1 MRNKHEKN
9 EQNLEK
15 GKKKLG
21 TIGKFV
27 LATVFSV
34 IGLIG
39 IIILGL
45 YLSGN
50 LTDNLKD
57 PKDLF
62 FADVTYDEEG
72 SKIYNSR
79 GSTPYNIGGNVDL
92 ILSSQ
97 TEGVNQLDVELSFPK
112 TQSKTYLMLMEEDE
126 EIVPSPTIKFFRG
139 YDKDGNILIFH
150 SCSEDKAQY
159 ITNGIV
165 IVPRYVQINSYF
177 TAIAAIAPENIND
190 EVTETTKLYNIGG
203 YTQLIATSV
212 SAKATT
218 PSTSAYLNVDVAV
231 ESIEILG
238 ITGDSLSS
246 SAVPGTNE
254 LELNINNGKIE
265 VGCEGLFSAILN
277 VTPARAVY
285 RFGKDGSNG
294 TKEFKK
300 VIFALDNDVNNSG
313 TIINFADSKNQP
325 IPSSTMEFGRN
336 YKFNNKETMG
346 SSFLTTNLTGNVKI
360 YARMFK
366 TSLIEDEAAS
376 SGAQQIGDYDSL
388 MRDSLK
394 GVGTEKEF
402 VIKEIPIS
410 GFEVSESPKFN
421 NGNPLDFNI
430 NYSNIIFANNANAQ
444 NNLGILI
451 NSTQGSAQNN
461 IKNILLSIQ
470 FYANGRW
477 YDATV
482 INEIGGDVIPKLF
495 EMYSGHT
502 VVTGSALGINSENSL
517 FNFNFFRPIYLNASN
532 LSYWEIIAL
541 PALENLAS
549 YGISGLRLGV
559 YYLSPDEGLVL
570 NNEENYGPY
579 YIDSAVNEV
588 VLPNLEWQVNE
599 ETKTNKDLGTGEF
612 NERVFV
618 SSNEQYFAYNTISI
632 ENLAKITNLSENPTY
647 KAIKYFV
654 FSSQDVDLTK
664 YLNVKRYNGTIS
676 GISGNIYEID
686 SAFNLTVKDLDLDV
700 IQFNII
706 FAVVETNPQGSAN
719 LYGGAYRIISLPT
732 FGGNLVYAPIKVQR
746 ALTDFA
752 LEIREGTRIFPYGI
766 NNEENFDSR
775 AEKIY
780 FLQKTQNNIEF
791 AIKIAKKDENL
802 FKMLAKA
809 GNIQLINNAN
819 LYCKIGSTN
828 VELNDALVSIFST
841 ENPLSDFSE
850 ILSRTEEEETV
861 SYVIKLS
868 TNEVE
873 YENNAAEKQESI
885 SVKYEIVANNL
896 PLQLK
901 TINKTSEVFQIYSGK
916 IREANFGEE
925 GQEIENVSVEKL
937 IAEAGFEINVNS
949 IAILQENGKYYI
961 NVFLKGFGFDDSYVI
976 TSSAPDVVSLNWDG
990 SRYSVSFLKAG
1001 TATLTLSANYAH
1013 SDFVSKTLTIT
1024 VSSNYTTEVIYPDI
1038 DGLTDQRILSF
1049 DATFG
1054 YQIIGAK
1061 GDDVIYFLGNS
1072 IGGVTRNG
1080 LVKILAKENGV
1091 EGEGLDITNLFT
1103 FVPQLDTILVNG
1115 EKRKIEIVNDETYG
1129 IGIKFLENFGAA
1141 ATITVSASS
1150 FEVGQTFTFN
1160 ITIKP
1165 FYDLKADIPSHPG
1178 ATADAGEIGAYAESE
1193 IQIPSGNFGFWKYDF
1208 TTNSYSASP
1217 DTSDKLY
1224 FFLNGNLIDLA
1235 AENNDIELVI
1245 SGLNLISIKFKNPG
1259 KYVVKISNSINPTA
1273 YDLVKE
1279 FTFNVS
1285 PNIKVEE
1292 NSNVEVENNIYY
1304 LNNELDPILNGS
1316 YIEFD
1321 ENTFRLTFGDTG
1333 IGISFTR
1340 VRNEGASLFDASKV
1354 KLNGLSL
1361 EDGGK
1366 EFIIS
1371 GVKKYGRQEFVFSYG
1386 DMEFTFVYY
1395 VAPNIIFDPDN
1406 TSGIQTV
1413 TYNGSTY
1420 ISLYSLQAIN
1430 QAYTWFIIEE
1440 GREITAVK
1448 FGEIAQDGRIL
1459 NLPRLYALNGLENFQ
1474 EDGVSYKI
1482 VKTADGFIITQIV
1495 VYVGEGDSQES
1506 RIFDVLIT
1514 PFEWSSFLNFYD
1526 EKGNSIEKVGDITKN
1541 NINAVLDGTFKTI
1554 IQSGKSIS
1562 LGDDGEYCIN
1572 RILYFLTAQPNR
1584 MKYKLFRNGVSP
1596 YGGAVSIGSENGK
1609 LMLKTQPIAENA
1621 EYVIQV
1627 TYEGFAQGYEK
1638 AEYVFNYHIQVL
1650 ASQSIKIN
1658 YPHGEESKQVLY
1670 FDQFT
1675 QDSYNINLGS
1685 KNRNYTGSAYANVE
1699 FAAGIDP
1706 TFTNPSSAY
1715 KKLNFALLNV
1725 KVNGEEIPSSNF
1737 SSYVSVSA
1745 DGKVTILR
1753 NGANKLEIS
1762 IEITTLNGAYAVY
1775 KIEVVPRRSGEMAVT
1790 KEGTELSNIGS
1801 TINIDNEFALSE
1813 ISVEGIENFNFAIIN
1828 ENGAIQNSD
1837 NMIYLENNAIVV
1849 KASPNSQSAILVI
1862 YNNEKGTIAEIKLE
1876 AKSPIEISVK
1886 DNSLNSIFA
1895 DNKYDVRK
1903 WYDITNNEKN
1913 LTTAEID
1920 ALTWTIE
1927 NAEGFATIKGSKITF
1942 NPVASNRAVTFIV
1955 KVWGGALTGTSERNP
1970 CVQEVSLT
1978 VLPKLV
1984 EKAGSSK
1991 PVNANTTFDV
2001 LLKDILQFNSGTPQ
2015 SLSGYKFTATISWNR
2030 ETGEWLKFVDSAGV
2044 ETRYDLVDFDNLDAK
2059 ILMKVSHVA
2068 SQRLATL
2075 TLVVAKYDKN
2085 KNIIG
2090 ESITAQMQITIN
2102 PVYKLEINYPN
2113 YGIGEGAGFDREAV
2127 YVEQNVKDQ
2136 VSQKYY
2142 ALDLLQGDRIEV
2154 TGGKGVADV
2163 EFSSSSEY
2171 ISVTD
2176 GKITIDDKAKTSGQN
2191 IYVSVD
2197 IKIVGTDII
2206 LGSYNLILSPTKV
2219 LSVSFPGTES
2229 ANPSEITITI
2239 PDTALPS
2246 TPSENNIFNLD
2257 DGYVQVE
2264 MKQNTYN
2271 FGKVSFEVFAKQKYS
2286 YFTTTDLQPVTV
2298 YALGGTKAQFAKL
2311 FILDNPAGGVT
2322 STIATVGGK
2331 DAVSK
2336 VLSRNILGQDN
2347 DDEIC
2352 TVSADGNI
2360 VFTKEGIW
2368 PIEVITGEEPNQ
2380 KTNTYY
2386 VRVVKNGSSYDAT
2399 YYNAITDA
2407 GKLALKS
2414 IFGKIVNEETK
2425 ERFIANEDMYEFY
2438 VSSVSQ
2444 NTIGLEAIQGLDVI
2458 QPSSNIIF
2466 TYTFGRE
2473 TYVIPFAVG
2482 VKNFKANGSA
2492 LKDLKYENEYKKETT
2507 LIISNE
2513 YGTNVGTYAYTLVRD
2528 FKLDDTLIENVK
2540 IENKKPTLPSSLNN
2554 YNENEFDNYDN
2565 DTYKFTKTIEL
2576 IAGTSY
2582 DLVRDILITELGM
2595 TKFDLTPYE
2604 KTLTL
2609 ELKFG
2614 NYVSNSNFT
2623 SNMSGIL
2630 GIVETEK
2637 IGENTI
2643 NYELTPHGAQNGGD
2657 IIHLKLEIG
2666 GEGSNDVYYLRIKII
2681 PSAKIQSLSV
2691 SGDKIINCEPGAQG
2705 EASETRVYLSDL
2717 IQVENVDVSKLSASV
2732 VSTGSTGYVISGSG
2746 SNRIERLNS
2755 NLGLEGFG
2763 IRLKATKLG
2772 GAQIKLL
2779 ITDEFGYQ
2787 VTDSSGTPI
2796 VLTLHYKKTDG
2807 TSVELNK
2814 SISSSEIYEGDTFS
2828 IWAVA
2833 YDENNNKDVYAKY
2846 TGNGNWEG
2854 VEGGEQGFKEF
2865 WNSNNTDK
2873 QLILLDNITFG
2884 HDTEDNLTIPSA
2896 TVSISQSNE
2905 LTEHMKENEGT
2916 GVILTTGNLIS
2927 YVSNKYFTEEK
2938 ISGNNFVVTV
2948 EDGDETISFSLST
2961 TIKQR
2966 YKIITKDPYNKYPTI
2981 YIPIKWNGTKLKYEN
2996 VLTPT
3001 SDKVQSGN
3009 GGFKVFQVYDNKTG
3023 QQVSTVTIKEFLQ
3036 GSYNTIGNSVTY
3048 NNFLVQDGSGIW
3060 EGTYT
3065 ITINGKDIEDN
3076 NFKFNYQYVSQY
3088 VGIDTTNA
3096 NIYSTYGMVVAGDV
3110 ETINADALNK
3120 VKLVDYYGNKYQ
3132 LEAGFTNVG
3141 EGGIS
3146 IASGAS
3152 VLVNFYGDLH
3162 SHVESSII
3170 GTLNVHRV
3178 KYTGISVDITNGD
3191 VIVGISELPFSGS
3204 GEDGKGW
3211 GDKIKATPG
3220 GVTGGDP
3227 ITSGGSFSYDIL
3239 IANGDGAQ
3247 ILIDATT
3254 KQYKIVPSSS
3264 CTEILLGVNYMNIS
3278 IGIVKIYQETIEGNT
3293 QTVVWK
3299 IKSESGKVVTYYNS
3313 DFKEKEGGSIL
3324 TLKGVP
3330 DGKNGTLYIPA
3341 SLKGKILS
3349 VFDKDKKP
3357 DELNEIKNI
3366 ESYSK
3371 VVFISTS
3378 NEPGKDTAGTP
3389 QNGATWEVKKDQSD
3403 TIIIFQR
3410 IQGVW
3415 GKIVTLTLNAND
3427 GTIPKPGTNDDWTI
3441 ESGGA
3446 TATKQVAY
3454 GSTYGNLP
3462 TPERTG
3468 YTFNGW
3474 FTAQKGG
3481 SEVESSTPFTTAS
3494 KHEIYAQW
3502 TANKYTLTANAN
3514 GGTIPTTSGWT
3525 VASDGKTATN
3535 TVTYDS
3541 TYGTLPTPTRENYHF
3556 IGWTTAEEGGTLV
3569 DKDTQVTTAR
3579 DHKIYAQWKLN
3590 DSYFRRDWQ
3599 TALINNNA
3607 NFKQENIKTIQF
3619 VNTVPSDP
3627 ETYTQ
3632 VSVGATTSAGTTA
3645 FVTGTEKVSDVIAY
3659 VKANAD
3665 DNTKYDIIFYSP
3677 GTIYAPVDSGY
3688 LFSNA
3693 TTEKQLTNLTSISF
3707 GNFNTSN
3714 VTDMFAMFNSC
3725 SKLTSLNLSNFNTS
3739 KVMNMYAML
3748 NSCSSLTSLDVS
3760 NFNTSNV
3767 TNMTTMFLGCSS
3779 LTSLDLS
3786 KFDTSKVT
3794 TMYGMFN
3801 GCSKLTSLNLSNFN
3815 TSKVTN
3821 MSSMFSGCSKLTELD
3836 VSNFYT
3842 SKVTNMS
3849 RMFNGCSK
3857 LTSLNLSNF
3866 NTSKVTNMS
3875 YMFWG
3880 CTSLTSLNVSNFDTS
3895 SVTNMIYMFYGC
3907 YALTSLNVSSFN
3919 TSKVTV
3925 IGAMF
3930 FDCSS
3935 LTSLNLL
3942 NFNTSSVT
3950 DMSFMFSDCSKLT
3963 SLNLSN
3969 FNTSN
3974 VTNMSGMFINCS
3986 SLTELNVSNF
3996 DTSKVTN
4003 MRYMFDGCSKLTSLD
4018 LSSFDM
4024 SKVTDTTSM
4033 LGDCSKLTE
4042 IKTPKAIGSTA
4053 VDLPTKTN
4061 YSWFDQA
4068 NTNNVYTQI
4077 TSDCTSKTLVLQRNR
4092 ITVTVDASGGTIPTT
4107 SGWTVASGGATATK
4121 QVTYDSA
4128 YGTLPTP
4135 TKSKVGYTVTFKG
4148 WFTASSGGNKVEETT
4163 TVTNESDHTL
4173 YAQWEETVNSYTVTV
4188 DACGGEIT
4196 FPSNSVWATSIDK
4209 GTGFRSIAY
4218 GLPYDLPTTVTKS
4231 GYTFLGWYTSET
4243 GGSKVESF
4251 DKMRTAFDHTLY
4263 AHWVSRVKINV
4274 RPSDNYSNLKYSV
4287 SGGESGTLVAGGSTL
4302 VPVSSSSTTIT
4313 ITATVEGYHA
4323 SCDSGTGKFI
4333 QYGFTLNDHSYYTK
4347 YNEESYSQ
4355 DISISITV
4363 SASGGEITVSGVQRT
4378 TETCCLTGETLISMA
4393 DGTQKQIKDVV
4404 VGDKVLSYNT
4414 ETHKLEI
4421 TTVETL
4427 IHVKRTELVYITFA
4441 DGSQIKIT
4449 PDHPMFSERGWI
4461 VYSPEKGQ
4469 RAYPDIELQETGTQ
4483 IGDMIF
4489 SLSLL
4494 FDKEIVN
4501 MEYVVCEEIDTYTFT
4516 TKDNHNYFAQ
4526 GVLVHN
4532 KICALPCCVDAE
4544 TEITMAN
4551 GTTKI
4556 AKDVQIGDEV
4566 MSFNEL
4572 TKTFEKTTIEATIT
4586 PYRSRIIE
4594 ITFEDGTTLK
4604 ITDDHPMLSARGWIC
4619 YDPEFGQASYSS
4631 LGISDEAVRV
4641 GDEIVSEN
4649 GTKTIASINVIEF
4662 EEPTLVYT
4670 FKLANGQ
4677 AFIANGNIVA
4687 SAQ

>member
-139 YDKDGNILIFH
+139 YDKDGNILVFH

-218 PSTSAYLNVDVAV
+218 SSTSTYLNVDVAV
-231 ESIEILG
+231 EGIEIVG

-246 SAVPGTNE
+246 STVPGTNE

-265 VGCEGLFSAILN
+265 VGCEGLFSAIIN

-285 RFGKDGSNG
+285 RFGKDGLNG

-313 TIINFADSKNQP
+313 TIINFANSNNQP

-366 TSLIEDEAAS
+366 TALIEDEAAS

-388 MRDSLK
+388 MRNSLN

-502 VVTGSALGINSENSL
+502 VVTGSALGIDGENSL

-732 FGGNLVYAPIKVQR
+732 FGGNLVYAPIEVQR
-746 ALTDFA
+746 ALTDFK

-1340 VRNEGASLFDASKV
+1340 VRTEGASLFDASKV

-1361 EDGGK
+1361 EDGGT

-1413 TYNGSTY
+1413 TYNGLTY
-1420 ISLYSLQAIN
+1420 ISLYSLQSIN
-1430 QAYTWFIIEE
+1430 QAYTWFLAE
-1440 GREITAVK
+1440 REITAVK

-1459 NLPRLYALNGLENFQ
+1459 NLPRLYALNDLENFQ

-1554 IQSGKSIS
+1554 IQSGNSIS

-1584 MKYKLFRNGVSP
+1584 MKYKLFRNGVEISP

-1658 YPHGEESKQVLY
+1658 YPHGEDEKQILY

-1706 TFTNPSSAY
+1706 TFTNLSSAY
-1715 KKLNFALLNV
+1715 NKLNFALLNV

-1775 KIEVVPRRSGEMAVT
+1775 KIEVVPRRSGEMAVKNGVT
-1790 KEGTELSNIGS
+1790 ALSNIGS
-1801 TINIDNEFALSE
+1801 TIEIANGFNLSE
-1813 ISVEGIENFNFAIIN
+1813 ISVEGIDTLSFAIIN
-1828 ENGAIQNSD
+1828 ENGAIQTSD
-1837 NMIYLENNAIVV
+1837 NMIYLGESNTIVV

-1876 AKSPIEISVK
+1876 AKSPIDIVEKEGFSK
-1886 DNSLNSIFA
+1886 EIFA
-1895 DNKYDVRK
+1895 DVEYDVK
-1903 WYDITNNEKN
+1903 DW
-1913 LTTAEID
+1913 L
-1920 ALTWTIE
+1920 
-1927 NAEGFATIKGSKITF
+1927 TIKNNGTELTELNGLEWEIVAPENCATVSVPGVSGSKITF
-1942 NPVASNRAVTFIV
+1942 NPVASNKEIKITV
-1955 KVWGGALTGTSERNP
+1955 KVWGGVLSGTSEDNRCIKEIN
-1970 CVQEVSLT
+1970 LT
-1978 VLPKLV
+1978 IRPKLV
-1984 EKAGSSK
+1984 EKTGSSK
-1991 PVNANTTFDV
+1991 TENANTTFDV
-2001 LLKDILQFNSGTPQ
+2001 SLGEILKFNPGADN
-2015 SLSGYKFTATISWNR
+2015 SLSRYKFTATISWNG
-2030 ETGEWLKFVDSAGV
+2030 ETGESLKFGNSLEGETKYDSF
-2044 ETRYDLVDFDNLDAK
+2044 DFSNLDK
-2059 ILMKVSHVA
+2059 IISMTVSHVA

-2075 TLVVAKYDKN
+2075 TLVVAKYDGN
-2085 KNIIG
+2085 NIIG

-2113 YGIGEGAGFDREAV
+2113 YGIGTGAGFDREAV
-2127 YVEQNVKDQ
+2127 YVEQKISGAN
-2136 VSQKYY
+2136 Y

-2154 TGGKGVADV
+2154 TGGKGVADI

-2171 ISVTD
+2171 ISVTSD
-2176 GKITIDDKAKTSGQN
+2176 GKIKINNNAKTSGQN

-2197 IKIVGTDII
+2197 IKIKDTNII

-2246 TPSENNIFNLD
+2246 TPSESKIFNLD

-2286 YFTTTDLQPVTV
+2286 YFTTGELKPVTI
-2298 YALGGTKAQFAKL
+2298 YALGGTKAQLAKL
-2311 FILDNPAGGVT
+2311 FILDNDNLLAGGTV
-2322 STIATVGGK
+2322 STIATVSG
-2331 DAVSK
+2331 

-2352 TVSADGNI
+2352 TVSGGSI
-2360 VFTKEGIW
+2360 VFTKAGIW
-2368 PIEVITGEEPNQ
+2368 PIEVVTESG
-2380 KTNTYY
+2380 TNTYY
-2386 VRVVKNGSSYDAT
+2386 VKVIENGGAYSAT
-2399 YYNAITDA
+2399 YYNELTGIEQ
-2407 GKLALKS
+2407 GKLALRS
-2414 IFGKIVNEETK
+2414 IFGNIS
-2425 ERFIANEDMYEFY
+2425 NEDMYEFY

-2458 QPSSNIIF
+2458 QPSSNITF

-2482 VKNFKANGSA
+2482 VENFKANGSA

-2507 LIISNE
+2507 ITISNK
-2513 YGTNVGTYAYTLVRD
+2513 YGTEVGTYAYTLVRD
-2528 FKLDDTLIENVK
+2528 FKFDDTLIENVK

-2554 YNENEFDNYDN
+2554 YNENEFDSYTN

-2595 TKFDLTPYE
+2595 TKFDSTPYE
-2604 KTLTL
+2604 KALTL
-2609 ELKFG
+2609 ELEFG

-2623 SNMSGIL
+2623 SNMSGLL
-2630 GIVETEK
+2630 GIVEKEK
-2637 IGENTI
+2637 DGSRIV
-2643 NYELTPHGAQNGGD
+2643 NYEIVPRGAQNGGD

-2666 GEGSNDVYYLRIKII
+2666 GKGSNDVYYLRIKII

-2691 SGDKIINCEPGAQG
+2691 SGDKIVNCEEGAQG
-2705 EASETRVYLSDL
+2705 EASITRVYLSDL
-2717 IQVENVDVSKLSASV
+2717 IQVENINDVSQLTASV
-2732 VSTGSTGYVISGSG
+2732 VSNDSAGYV
-2746 SNRIERLNS
+2746 
-2755 NLGLEGFG
+2755 LGLGTNCIEEFNNGKTG
-2763 IRLKATKLG
+2763 LEAYGLRLKATNLG
-2772 GAQIKLL
+2772 GAQIK
-2779 ITDEFGYQ
+2779 IIIRDKFGYQ
-2787 VTDSSGTPI
+2787 VTDSSGEPI
-2796 VLTLHYKKTDG
+2796 TITLHYKKTDG

-2814 SISSSEIYEGDTFS
+2814 SNSSSEIYEGDTFS

-2833 YDENNNKDVYAKY
+2833 YDEKNNKDVYARY
-2846 TGNGNWEG
+2846 IGDGNWEG
-2854 VEGGEQGFKEF
+2854 EQDEQDFNNY
-2865 WNSNNTDK
+2865 WNGDNTDK
-2873 QLILLDNITFG
+2873 QLILLDNITFD
-2884 HDTEDNLTIPSA
+2884 HDANDNLTQPRA
-2896 TVSISQSNE
+2896 TVSISQSAE
-2905 LTEHMKENEGT
+2905 LTTINSG
-2916 GVILTTGNLIS
+2916 ILNGMTIN
-2927 YVSNKYFTEEK
+2927 YVSNTNFTEEK
-2938 ISGNNFVVTV
+2938 ISGNNFVVRVSDNT
-2948 EDGDETISFSLST
+2948 ETISFNLST

-2966 YKIITKDPYNKYPTI
+2966 YKIITKDPYNKYSTI
-2981 YIPIKWNGTKLKYEN
+2981 YIPIKWNGTQY
-2996 VLTPT
+2996 
-3001 SDKVQSGN
+3001 DKVINPTPIGSSGN
-3009 GGFKVFQVYDNKTG
+3009 VFQVYDNKTG
-3023 QQVSTVTIKEFLQ
+3023 QQVSTVTIDEFSQ
-3036 GSYNTIGNSVTY
+3036 GGYNTIGNSVTY
-3048 NNFLVQDGSGIW
+3048 NNFLVQDGSGTW

-3065 ITINGKDIEDN
+3065 ITINGQQITGN
-3076 NFKFNYQYVSQY
+3076 TFKFNYQYVSQY
-3088 VGIDTTNA
+3088 VGIDTSDA
-3096 NIYSTYGMVVAGDV
+3096 NMYTEYGLVISGTEGTVTANNLSM
-3110 ETINADALNK
+3110 
-3120 VKLVDYYGNKYQ
+3120 VKLVDYYGNKTG
-3132 LEAGFTNVG
+3132 LAAAGAGFTDLGNG
-3141 EGGIS
+3141 KTITAGGTIS
-3146 IASGAS
+3146 
-3152 VLVNFYGDLH
+3152 VNFYGDKH
-3162 SHVESSII
+3162 AHGSSGITSI
-3170 GTLNVHRV
+3170 NVYRSP
-3178 KYTGISVDITNGD
+3178 YTGIKVTKGDIAGTTK
-3191 VIVGISELPFSGS
+3191 LPFSNGS
-3204 GEDGKGW
+3204 NGW
-3211 GDKIKATPG
+3211 GDKITATPG
-3220 GVTGGDP
+3220 IGGNA
-3227 ITSGGSFSYDIL
+3227 SGDNLTAGGGFNYGIL
-3239 IANGDGAQ
+3239 FANGNGAQ
-3247 ILIDATT
+3247 ILLDATT
-3254 KQYKIVPSSS
+3254 HQYNIEVGAN
-3264 CTEILLGVNYMNIS
+3264 CTEITLNITYLNIS
-3278 IGIVKIYQETIEGNT
+3278 IGMVKLTFSNN
-3293 QTVVWK
+3293 VWS
-3299 IKSESGKVVTYYNS
+3299 IDEQSGKLLTGPGDGASYEWNA
-3313 DFKEKEGGSIL
+3313 EGGHYIL
-3324 TLKGVP
+3324 NGVP
-3330 DGKNGTLYIPA
+3330 NPGTTTNILFIPA
-3341 SLKGKILS
+3341 EVNGQKLVLDATIRDIEKYKI
-3349 VFDKDKKP
+3349 VIF
-3357 DELNEIKNI
+3357 
-3366 ESYSK
+3366 
-3371 VVFISTS
+3371 VSTS
-3378 NEPGKDTAGTP
+3378 NEPGKDTSGNPT
-3389 QNGATWEVKKDQSD
+3389 NGETWGVKKDQSN
-3403 TIIIFQR
+3403 TISFQR

-3415 GKIVTLTLNAND
+3415 RQLFTVTINANG
-3427 GTIPKPGTNDDWTI
+3427 GTLSGNSDWTI
-3441 ESGGA
+3441 SGS
-3446 TATKQVAY
+3446 TATKQVPY
-3454 GSTYGNLP
+3454 GTVVGTLP
-3462 TPERTG
+3462 TATPYSKTG
-3468 YTFNGW
+3468 YDVAFDK
-3474 FTAQKGG
+3474 FYDSESGG
-3481 SEVESSTPFTTAS
+3481 NEVNSNKTIEDSLT
-3494 KHEIYAQW
+3494 IYAR
-3502 TANKYTLTANAN
+3502 YTEAAKTYTVTVRVVN
-3514 GGTIPTTSGWT
+3514 GTIPATDRWT
-3525 VASDGKTATN
+3525 VAADGKSATK

-3541 TYGTLPTPTRENYHF
+3541 PYGTLPDLEDYTVDDEVGYTYVFAGWKLSEDESASIIDGDETLVKTDDDHELYAKYTKTPNKYKITFNKNGGTGGTDEVWF
-3556 IGWTTAEEGGTLV
+3556 IYDEEGYINGG
-3569 DKDTQVTTAR
+3569 
-3579 DHKIYAQWKLN
+3579 KIYFDEAC
-3590 DSYFRRDWQ
+3590 
-3599 TALINNNA
+3599 
-3607 NFKQENIKTIQF
+3607 TIEL
-3619 VNTVPSDP
+3619 S
-3627 ETYTQ
+3627 
-3632 VSVGATTSAGTTA
+3632 S
-3645 FVTGTEKVSDVIAY
+3645 
-3659 VKANAD
+3659 
-3665 DNTKYDIIFYSP
+3665 
-3677 GTIYAPVDSGY
+3677 
-3688 LFSNA
+3688 
-3693 TTEKQLTNLTSISF
+3693 
-3707 GNFNTSN
+3707 
-3714 VTDMFAMFNSC
+3714 
-3725 SKLTSLNLSNFNTS
+3725 SNFVVPTKDGYQFNCYTD
-3739 KVMNMYAML
+3739 
-3748 NSCSSLTSLDVS
+3748 SSGNHAIIDNDGTYDAEDDQSQVFQYPYDLT
-3760 NFNTSNV
+3760 
-3767 TNMTTMFLGCSS
+3767 
-3779 LTSLDLS
+3779 
-3786 KFDTSKVT
+3786 FDAVWIKKVT
-3794 TMYGMFN
+3794 ITFDPGLGGSVSPKTQEVLYGR
-3801 GCSKLTSLNLSNFN
+3801 S
-3815 TSKVTN
+3815 
-3821 MSSMFSGCSKLTELD
+3821 
-3836 VSNFYT
+3836 
-3842 SKVTNMS
+3842 
-3849 RMFNGCSK
+3849 
-3857 LTSLNLSNF
+3857 
-3866 NTSKVTNMS
+3866 
-3875 YMFWG
+3875 
-3880 CTSLTSLNVSNFDTS
+3880 
-3895 SVTNMIYMFYGC
+3895 
-3907 YALTSLNVSSFN
+3907 
-3919 TSKVTV
+3919 
-3925 IGAMF
+3925 
-3930 FDCSS
+3930 
-3935 LTSLNLL
+3935 
-3942 NFNTSSVT
+3942 
-3950 DMSFMFSDCSKLT
+3950 
-3963 SLNLSN
+3963 
-3969 FNTSN
+3969 
-3974 VTNMSGMFINCS
+3974 
-3986 SLTELNVSNF
+3986 
-3996 DTSKVTN
+3996 
-4003 MRYMFDGCSKLTSLD
+4003 
-4018 LSSFDM
+4018 
-4024 SKVTDTTSM
+4024 
-4033 LGDCSKLTE
+4033 
-4042 IKTPKAIGSTA
+4042 
-4053 VDLPTKTN
+4053 
-4061 YSWFDQA
+4061 
-4068 NTNNVYTQI
+4068 
-4077 TSDCTSKTLVLQRNR
+4077 
-4092 ITVTVDASGGTIPTT
+4092 
-4107 SGWTVASGGATATK
+4107 
-4121 QVTYDSA
+4121 

-4173 YAQWEETVNSYTVTV
+4173 YAQWEETPKSYTVSI
-4188 DACGGEIT
+4188 DACGGVIT
-4196 FPSNSVWATSIDK
+4196 FPLNSGWVSSIEK
-4209 GTGFRSIAY
+4209 NSAFRSIQYGSAY
-4218 GLPYDLPTTVTKS
+4218 NLPTTVTKS
-4231 GYTFLGWYTSET
+4231 GYTFLGWYTAET
-4243 GGSKVESF
+4243 GGSKVESSGT
-4251 DKMRTAFDHTLY
+4251 MLTASNHTLY
-4263 AHWVSRVKINV
+4263 AHWELKTVTVTVTGTSTPAGTGYSFMAETTLNGETFQFTIGGAYGAWNASMKIG
-4274 RPSDNYSNLKYSV
+4274 SNYSSTLDY
-4287 SGGESGTLVAGGSTL
+4287 GGGTIPTNCGPLTYTAGGYT
-4302 VPVSSSSTTIT
+4302 V
-4313 ITATVEGYHA
+4313 TATKAGDQV
-4323 SCDSGTGKFI
+4323 TFVI
-4333 QYGFTLNDHSYYTK
+4333 Q
-4347 YNEESYSQ
+4347 
-4355 DISISITV
+4355 
-4363 SASGGEITVSGVQRT
+4363 A
-4378 TETCCLTGETLISMA
+4378 
-4393 DGTQKQIKDVV
+4393 
-4404 VGDKVLSYNT
+4404 
-4414 ETHKLEI
+4414 
-4421 TTVETL
+4421 
-4427 IHVKRTELVYITFA
+4427 
-4441 DGSQIKIT
+4441 
-4449 PDHPMFSERGWI
+4449 
-4461 VYSPEKGQ
+4461 
-4469 RAYPDIELQETGTQ
+4469 
-4483 IGDMIF
+4483 
-4489 SLSLL
+4489 
-4494 FDKEIVN
+4494 
-4501 MEYVVCEEIDTYTFT
+4501 
-4516 TKDNHNYFAQ
+4516 AQ
-4526 GVLVHN
+4526 
-4532 KICALPCCVDAE
+4532 
-4544 TEITMAN
+4544 
-4551 GTTKI
+4551 
-4556 AKDVQIGDEV
+4556 
-4566 MSFNEL
+4566 
-4572 TKTFEKTTIEATIT
+4572 
-4586 PYRSRIIE
+4586 
-4594 ITFEDGTTLK
+4594 
-4604 ITDDHPMLSARGWIC
+4604 
-4619 YDPEFGQASYSS
+4619 
-4631 LGISDEAVRV
+4631 
-4641 GDEIVSEN
+4641 
-4649 GTKTIASINVIEF
+4649 
-4662 EEPTLVYT
+4662 
-4670 FKLANGQ
+4670 
-4677 AFIANGNIVA
+4677 
-4687 SAQ
+4687 

>member
-97 TEGVNQLDVELSFPK
+97 TEGVNQLGVELSFPK

-139 YDKDGNILIFH
+139 YDKDGNVLIFH

-177 TAIAAIAPENIND
+177 TAIAVIAPENIND
-190 EVTETTKLYNIGG
+190 EVTETTKLYNVGG

-212 SAKATT
+212 SATT
-218 PSTSAYLNVDVAV
+218 TSSTSTYLNVDVAV
-231 ESIEILG
+231 DSIEIVG

-246 SAVPGTNE
+246 GTIPGTNE
-254 LELNINNGKIE
+254 LELIVNNGKIE

-294 TKEFKK
+294 TTKEFKR

-313 TIINFADSKNQP
+313 TIINFANSNNQP
-325 IPSSTMEFGRN
+325 ISSSTMEFGRN

-376 SGAQQIGDYDSL
+376 SGTQQIGDYDSL

-482 INEIGGDVIPKLF
+482 INQIGGDVIPKLF

-502 VVTGSALGINSENSL
+502 VVTGSALGIDGENSL

-599 ETKTNKDLGTGEF
+599 ETKTNKDLGTGGF

-686 SAFNLTVKDLDLDV
+686 SAFNLTVKDLDIDE

-746 ALTDFA
+746 ALTDFT

-766 NNEENFDSR
+766 NDEENFDSR

-868 TNEVE
+868 TNAVE

-885 SVKYEIVANNL
+885 SVKYEIVASNL

-901 TINKTSEVFQIYSGK
+901 TISKTSEVFQIYSGK
-916 IREANFGEE
+916 VREANFGEE
-925 GQEIENVSVEKL
+925 GQEITSVSVEKL

-1321 ENTFRLTFGDTG
+1321 ETTFSLKFGDTG
-1333 IGISFTR
+1333 VEINFIR
-1340 VRNEGASLFDASKV
+1340 VRTEGASLFDASKV

-1361 EDGGK
+1361 EDGGT

-1413 TYNGSTY
+1413 TYNGLTY
-1420 ISLYSLQAIN
+1420 ISLYSLQSIN

-1474 EDGVSYKI
+1474 EDGASYKI
-1482 VKTADGFIITQIV
+1482 VKTAEGFIIAQIV

-1526 EKGNSIEKVGDITKN
+1526 EKGNSIEKVGELTKS
-1541 NINAVLDGTFKTI
+1541 NINAVLNGTFKTI
-1554 IQSGKSIS
+1554 IQSGNSIS
-1562 LGDDGEYCIN
+1562 LGDDGKYCIN

-1584 MKYKLFRNGVSP
+1584 MTYKLFKDGVEISP

-1609 LMLKTQPIAENA
+1609 LVLKTQPIAQDTKTQPIA
-1621 EYVIQV
+1621 QDTEYVIQV
-1627 TYEGFAQGYEK
+1627 TYEGYAQGYEK
-1638 AEYVFNYHIQVL
+1638 AEYIFNYHIQVL

-1658 YPHGEESKQVLY
+1658 YPHGEDDKQILY

-1675 QDSYNINLGS
+1675 QGSYNIDFGS
-1685 KNRNYTGSAYANVE
+1685 KNRNYTGSAYANIE
-1699 FAAGIDP
+1699 FAAGIDS
-1706 TFTNPSSAY
+1706 TFTNPSSAFN
-1715 KKLNFALLNV
+1715 KLNYALLNV
-1725 KVNGEEIPSSNF
+1725 KVNGEEIASSNF

-1753 NGANKLEIS
+1753 NAANKLEIS

-1775 KIEVVPRRSGEMAVT
+1775 KIEVVPRRSGEMAIT
-1790 KEGTELSNIGS
+1790 NGETALSNIGS
-1801 TINIDNEFALSE
+1801 TIEIKNGIQLSQ
-1813 ISVEGIENFNFAIIN
+1813 ITVEGIENLNYAIIN
-1828 ENGAIQNSD
+1828 EYGAIQNSD
-1837 NMIYLENNAIVV
+1837 NMIYLKNNAIVV

-1862 YNNEKGTIAEIKLE
+1862 YNKAKGTIAEIKLE
-1876 AKSPIEISVK
+1876 AKSPIEIDEKTSFSK
-1886 DNSLNSIFA
+1886 EIFA
-1895 DNKYDVRK
+1895 DVKYDVK
-1903 WYDITNNEKN
+1903 DWLTITNNGTE
-1913 LTTAEID
+1913 LTELEGLEWSIVAP
-1920 ALTWTIE
+1920 E
-1927 NAEGFATIKGSKITF
+1927 NCATVSVPGVNGSKITF
-1942 NPVASNRAVTFIV
+1942 NPVASNKKITIKVY
-1955 KVWGGALTGTSERNP
+1955 VWGDKVLTGTSKDNP
-1970 CVQEVSLT
+1970 CIKDITLT
-1978 VLPKLV
+1978 IRPKLV
-1984 EKAGSSK
+1984 EIQNSPKS
-1991 PVNANTTFDV
+1991 VNGNGTFDV
-2001 LLKDILQFNSGTPQ
+2001 SLSDILQFNSGTDN
-2015 SLSGYKFTATISWNR
+2015 SLSGYQFTATITWNR
-2030 ETGEWLKFVDSAGV
+2030 ETGESLKLVDSAGV
-2044 ETRYDLVDFDNLDAK
+2044 ETKYDLIKFNSLDSNDAK
-2059 ILMKVSHVA
+2059 IFMKVSHVA

-2075 TLVVAKYDKN
+2075 TVVVAKYEN
-2085 KNIIG
+2085 GNIIG

-2102 PVYKLEINYPN
+2102 PIYTLNINYPN
-2113 YGIGEGAGFDREAV
+2113 YGIGTGAGFDREAV
-2127 YVEQNVKDQ
+2127 YVEQKIPEA
-2136 VSQKYY
+2136 SY
-2142 ALDLLQGDRIEV
+2142 ALDLLEGNRIKVKNGGGDVNLNQSTRPI
-2154 TGGKGVADV
+2154 
-2163 EFSSSSEY
+2163 EFSCESFKDY
-2171 ISVTD
+2171 IGVTTD
-2176 GKITIDDKAKTSGQN
+2176 GKVTINDKTNGQN

-2197 IKIVGTDII
+2197 IKIKGTNII

-2239 PDTALPS
+2239 PDTELPS
-2246 TPSENNIFNLD
+2246 TPSGSKIFNLD

-2286 YFTTTDLQPVTV
+2286 YFATDELKPVTI
-2298 YALGGTKAQFAKL
+2298 YALGGTKAQLAKL
-2311 FILDNPAGGVT
+2311 FILDNPAGGIVGSYLETAPEGVLSRNILGQDNDDEICTISNGTIIFTQEGIWPIEVITGNTTIQTKNTYYVRVVKNGNSYEATYYLENPGGGVT
-2322 STIATVGGK
+2322 SEKITNLSG
-2331 DAVSK
+2331 

-2352 TVSADGNI
+2352 TVSGGTI
-2360 VFTKEGIW
+2360 IFTQEGIW
-2368 PIEVITGEEPNQ
+2368 PIEVVTASG
-2380 KTNTYY
+2380 TNTYY
-2386 VRVVKNGSSYDAT
+2386 VRVVKIEDSYSAT
-2399 YYNAITDA
+2399 YYKAITDA

-2414 IFGKIVNEETK
+2414 IFQTIV
-2425 ERFIANEDMYEFY
+2425 NEDMYEFY

-2458 QPSSNIIF
+2458 QPSSNITF

-2482 VKNFKANGSA
+2482 VENFKRKDPAFKLN
-2492 LKDLKYENEYKKETT
+2492 DLKYTREYNNKKT
-2507 LIISNE
+2507 LTILNQ
-2513 YGTNVGTYAYTLVRD
+2513 YGTEVGTYTYKLVRD
-2528 FKLDDTLIENVK
+2528 FKFDDTLIENITLKTEGDKKVP
-2540 IENKKPTLPSSLNN
+2540 ENPSTLNE
-2554 YNENEFDNYDN
+2554 YNVGEFNGYAIYAN
-2565 DTYKFTKTIEL
+2565 GTEEIKNIYKFTKTIEL

-2595 TKFDLTPYE
+2595 TKFDSTPYA
-2604 KTLTL
+2604 KALTL
-2609 ELKFG
+2609 KLEFG

-2623 SNMSGIL
+2623 SNMSGLL
-2630 GIVETEK
+2630 GIVEKEK
-2637 IGENTI
+2637 DGSRIV
-2643 NYELTPHGAQNGGD
+2643 NYEIVPRGAQNGGD
-2657 IIHLKLEIG
+2657 IIHLKLTIG
-2666 GEGSNDVYYLRIKII
+2666 GAGSNDVYYLRIKII

-2691 SGDKIINCEPGAQG
+2691 SGDKIINCEEGAQG
-2705 EASETRVYLSDL
+2705 EASITRVYLSDL
-2717 IQVENVDVSKLSASV
+2717 IQIENIDDVSQLTASV
-2732 VSTGSTGYVISGSG
+2732 VSNDSAGYV
-2746 SNRIERLNS
+2746 
-2755 NLGLEGFG
+2755 LGLGTNCIEEFNNGKTG
-2763 IRLKATKLG
+2763 LEAYGLRLKATNLG
-2772 GAQIKLL
+2772 GAQIK
-2779 ITDEFGYQ
+2779 IIIRDKFGYQ

-2833 YDENNNKDVYAKY
+2833 YDEKNNKDVYAEY
-2846 TGNGNWEG
+2846 IGNGNWERKQD
-2854 VEGGEQGFKEF
+2854 EQDFNNF
-2865 WNSNNTDK
+2865 WNGNNTDK

-2884 HDTEDNLTIPSA
+2884 HDTNDNLTQPSA
-2896 TVSISQSNE
+2896 TVSISQSAE
-2905 LTEHMKENEGT
+2905 LTTINSG
-2916 GVILTTGNLIS
+2916 ILNGMTIN
-2927 YVSNKYFTEEK
+2927 YVSNTNFTEEK
-2938 ISGNNFVVTV
+2938 ISGNNFVVRVSDNT
-2948 EDGDETISFSLST
+2948 ETISFNLST

-2966 YKIITKDPYNKYPTI
+2966 YKIITKDPYNKYSTI
-2981 YIPIKWNGTKLKYEN
+2981 YIPIKWNGAQYDK

-3001 SDKVQSGN
+3001 STKVSDESN
-3009 GGFKVFQVYDNKTG
+3009 EFKVFQVYDNKEG
-3023 QQVSTVTIKEFLQ
+3023 KQVSNVTLTGFANNKDK
-3036 GSYNTIGNSVTY
+3036 GYKTIGNSVTY
-3048 NNFLVQDGSGIW
+3048 NNFLVHDGSGTW
-3060 EGTYT
+3060 EGTYI
-3065 ITINGKDIEDN
+3065 ITINGKKIEKN
-3076 NFKFNYQYVSQY
+3076 TFKFNYQYVSQY
-3088 VGIDTTNA
+3088 VGIDTSDA
-3096 NIYSTYGMVVAGDV
+3096 NMYTEYGLVISGTEGTVTANNLSM
-3110 ETINADALNK
+3110 
-3120 VKLVDYYGNKYQ
+3120 VKLVDYYGNKTG
-3132 LEAGFTNVG
+3132 LAAAGAGFTDLGNSG
-3141 EGGIS
+3141 KTIKAGGTIS
-3146 IASGAS
+3146 
-3152 VLVNFYGDLH
+3152 VNFYGDKH
-3162 SHVESSII
+3162 AQGSSGITSI
-3170 GTLNVHRV
+3170 NVYRSP
-3178 KYTGISVDITNGD
+3178 YTGIKVTKGDIAGTTK
-3191 VIVGISELPFSGS
+3191 LPFSNGS
-3204 GEDGKGW
+3204 NGW

-3220 GVTGGDP
+3220 TGGNEAGDVL
-3227 ITSGGSFSYDIL
+3227 TAGGGFNYGIL
-3239 IANGDGAQ
+3239 FANGNGAQ
-3247 ILIDATT
+3247 ILLDATT
-3254 KQYKIVPSSS
+3254 HQYNIEVGAN
-3264 CTEILLGVNYMNIS
+3264 CTEITLNITYLNIS
-3278 IGIVKIYQETIEGNT
+3278 IGMVKLTFSNNKWSIDGQ
-3293 QTVVWK
+3293 
-3299 IKSESGKVVTYYNS
+3299 SGKLLTGTGDGASYELNA
-3313 DFKEKEGGSIL
+3313 EGGYYIL
-3324 TLKGVP
+3324 KRVP
-3330 DGKNGTLYIPA
+3330 DPEGATNILFIPA
-3341 SLKGKILS
+3341 EVNGNKLVLDATIT
-3349 VFDKDKKP
+3349 
-3357 DELNEIKNI
+3357 NI
-3366 ESYSK
+3366 ENYK
-3371 VVFISTS
+3371 IIIFVSTS
-3378 NEPGKDTAGTP
+3378 NEPGKDPSGNPT
-3389 QNGATWEVKKDQSD
+3389 NMATWNANAVS
-3403 TIIIFQR
+3403 FQR

-3415 GKIVTLTLNAND
+3415 RQLFTVTINANG
-3427 GTIPKPGTNDDWTI
+3427 GTLSGNSDWTI
-3441 ESGGA
+3441 SGD
-3446 TATKQVAY
+3446 TATKQVPY
-3454 GSTYGNLP
+3454 GTVVGTLP
-3462 TPERTG
+3462 TVTPYTKTG
-3468 YTFNGW
+3468 YDVAFDK
-3474 FTAQKGG
+3474 FYDSESGG
-3481 SEVESSTPFTTAS
+3481 NEVNSNKTIEAS
-3494 KHEIYAQW
+3494 LAIYARYTE
-3502 TANKYTLTANAN
+3502 TAKTYTVTVQVVN
-3514 GGTIPTTSGWT
+3514 GTIPATNGWT
-3525 VASDGKTATN
+3525 VADGGKSATKV
-3535 TVTYDS
+3535 VTYDS
-3541 TYGTLPTPTRENYHF
+3541 PYGTLPDLENYSVASEVGYTYVFAGWKLSEDESASIINGDETLVKTDDDHELYAKYTKTPNKYKITFNKNGGTGGTDEVWF
-3556 IGWTTAEEGGTLV
+3556 IYDEEGYINGGKIYFDEACIIELSSSNFVAPTKEGYEFNCYV
-3569 DKDTQVTTAR
+3569 DSSGNHASIDKDGTYDAEDDQSQVFQ
-3579 DHKIYAQWKLN
+3579 Y
-3590 DSYFRRDWQ
+3590 
-3599 TALINNNA
+3599 
-3607 NFKQENIKTIQF
+3607 
-3619 VNTVPSDP
+3619 P
-3627 ETYTQ
+3627 
-3632 VSVGATTSAGTTA
+3632 
-3645 FVTGTEKVSDVIAY
+3645 
-3659 VKANAD
+3659 
-3665 DNTKYDIIFYSP
+3665 YD
-3677 GTIYAPVDSGY
+3677 
-3688 LFSNA
+3688 
-3693 TTEKQLTNLTSISF
+3693 LT
-3707 GNFNTSN
+3707 
-3714 VTDMFAMFNSC
+3714 
-3725 SKLTSLNLSNFNTS
+3725 
-3739 KVMNMYAML
+3739 
-3748 NSCSSLTSLDVS
+3748 
-3760 NFNTSNV
+3760 
-3767 TNMTTMFLGCSS
+3767 
-3779 LTSLDLS
+3779 
-3786 KFDTSKVT
+3786 FDAVWLKKVT
-3794 TMYGMFN
+3794 IT
-3801 GCSKLTSLNLSNFN
+3801 
-3815 TSKVTN
+3815 
-3821 MSSMFSGCSKLTELD
+3821 
-3836 VSNFYT
+3836 
-3842 SKVTNMS
+3842 
-3849 RMFNGCSK
+3849 
-3857 LTSLNLSNF
+3857 
-3866 NTSKVTNMS
+3866 
-3875 YMFWG
+3875 
-3880 CTSLTSLNVSNFDTS
+3880 FDP
-3895 SVTNMIYMFYGC
+3895 G
-3907 YALTSLNVSSFN
+3907 
-3919 TSKVTV
+3919 
-3925 IGAMF
+3925 
-3930 FDCSS
+3930 
-3935 LTSLNLL
+3935 
-3942 NFNTSSVT
+3942 
-3950 DMSFMFSDCSKLT
+3950 
-3963 SLNLSN
+3963 
-3969 FNTSN
+3969 
-3974 VTNMSGMFINCS
+3974 
-3986 SLTELNVSNF
+3986 
-3996 DTSKVTN
+3996 
-4003 MRYMFDGCSKLTSLD
+4003 
-4018 LSSFDM
+4018 
-4024 SKVTDTTSM
+4024 
-4033 LGDCSKLTE
+4033 
-4042 IKTPKAIGSTA
+4042 
-4053 VDLPTKTN
+4053 
-4061 YSWFDQA
+4061 
-4068 NTNNVYTQI
+4068 
-4077 TSDCTSKTLVLQRNR
+4077 
-4092 ITVTVDASGGTIPTT
+4092 SGGSVSPKTQEVLCWR
-4107 SGWTVASGGATATK
+4107 S
-4121 QVTYDSA
+4121 

-4173 YAQWEETVNSYTVTV
+4173 YAQWEETVNSYKVTV

-4209 GTGFRSIAY
+4209 GTGFRSIGY
-4218 GLPYDLPTTVTKS
+4218 GLPYNLPTTVTKS

-4251 DKMRTAFDHTLY
+4251 DKMQTAFDHTLY

-4274 RPSDNYSNLKYSV
+4274 RPSDNYSNLKYST
-4287 SGGESGTLVAGGSTL
+4287 SGGESGNLSADGSIL

-4323 SCDSGTGKFI
+4323 SCDTGTGKFI

-4347 YNEESYSQ
+4347 YNEEPYSQ

-4469 RAYPDIELQETGTQ
+4469 RAYSDIELQATGTQ

-4501 MEYVVCEEIDTYTFT
+4501 MEYVVCEEMDTYTFT

-4532 KICALPCCVDAE
+4532 KICALPCCVDGE

-4551 GTTKI
+4551 GTTKK

-4572 TKTFEKTTIEATIT
+4572 TKTFEKTTIDATIT

-4604 ITDDHPMLSARGWIC
+4604 ITDDHPMLSTRGWIC
-4619 YDPEFGQASYSS
+4619 YDPEFGQASYRS

-4641 GDEIVSEN
+4641 GDEIVTEN

-4677 AFIANGNIVA
+4677 AFIANGKIVA

>member
-97 TEGVNQLDVELSFPK
+97 TEGVNQLGVELSFPK

-139 YDKDGNILIFH
+139 YDKGGNVLIFH

-177 TAIAAIAPENIND
+177 TAIAVIAPENIND
-190 EVTETTKLYNIGG
+190 EVTETTKLYNVGG

-212 SAKATT
+212 SATT
-218 PSTSAYLNVDVAV
+218 TSSTSTYLNVDVAV
-231 ESIEILG
+231 DSIEIVG

-246 SAVPGTNE
+246 GTIPGTNE
-254 LELNINNGKIE
+254 LELIVNNGKIE

-294 TKEFKK
+294 TTKEFKR

-325 IPSSTMEFGRN
+325 ISSSTMEFGRN
-336 YKFNNKETMG
+336 YKFNNQETMG

-376 SGAQQIGDYDSL
+376 SGTQQIGDYDSL

-482 INEIGGDVIPKLF
+482 FNQIGGDVIPKLF

-502 VVTGSALGINSENSL
+502 VVTGSALGIDGENSL

-599 ETKTNKDLGTGEF
+599 ETKTNKDLGTGGF

-664 YLNVKRYNGTIS
+664 YLNVKRYNGIIS

-686 SAFNLTVKDLDLDV
+686 SAFNLTVKDLDIDE

-868 TNEVE
+868 TNAVE

-885 SVKYEIVANNL
+885 SVKYEIVASNL

-901 TINKTSEVFQIYSGK
+901 TISKTSEVFQIYSGK
-916 IREANFGEE
+916 VREANFGEE
-925 GQEIENVSVEKL
+925 GQEITSVSVEKL

-1024 VSSNYTTEVIYPDI
+1024 VSSNYTTEVIYPDL

-1049 DATFG
+1049 DTTFG

-1061 GDDVIYFLGNS
+1061 GDNVIYFLGS
-1072 IGGVTRNG
+1072 SVGGVTRNG
-1080 LVKILAKENGV
+1080 LVKILAKEIGV

-1178 ATADAGEIGAYAESE
+1178 ATAESGEIGAYAESE

-1217 DTSDKLY
+1217 DTSDRLY
-1224 FFLNGNLIDLA
+1224 FFLDGNLINLA

-1245 SGLNLISIKFKNPG
+1245 SGLNLISVKFKNPG
-1259 KYVVKISNSINPTA
+1259 RYVVRISNSNDPTS
-1273 YDLVKE
+1273 YDLVNE

-1285 PNIKVEE
+1285 PNIQVEDNANVKVEK
-1292 NSNVEVENNIYY
+1292 NIYY

-1321 ENTFRLTFGDTG
+1321 ENTFSLKFGDTG
-1333 IGISFTR
+1333 VEINFIR
-1340 VRNEGASLFDASKV
+1340 VRTEGASLFDASKV

-1361 EDGGK
+1361 EDGGT

-1420 ISLYSLQAIN
+1420 ISIYSLQAIN
-1430 QAYTWFIIEE
+1430 QAYTWFLAE
-1440 GREITAVK
+1440 REITAVK

-1482 VKTADGFIITQIV
+1482 VKTAEGFIIAQIV

-1526 EKGNSIEKVGDITKN
+1526 KDGNAIEEVNGFTKSD
-1541 NINAVLDGTFKTI
+1541 INAVLNGTFKTI
-1554 IQSGKSIS
+1554 IQSGNSIS

-1584 MKYKLFRNGVSP
+1584 MTYKLFKDGVEISP

-1609 LMLKTQPIAENA
+1609 LVLKTQPIAQDT

-1627 TYEGFAQGYEK
+1627 TYEGYAQGYEK
-1638 AEYVFNYHIQVL
+1638 AEYIFNYHIQVL

-1658 YPHGEESKQVLY
+1658 YPHGEDDKQVLY

-1685 KNRNYTGSAYANVE
+1685 KNRNYTGSAYANIE
-1699 FAAGIDP
+1699 FAAGIDS
-1706 TFTNPSSAY
+1706 TFTNPSSAFN
-1715 KKLNFALLNV
+1715 KLNYALLNV
-1725 KVNGEEIPSSNF
+1725 KVNGEEIASSNF

-1775 KIEVVPRRSGEMAVT
+1775 KIEVVPRRSGEMAIT
-1790 KEGTELSNIGS
+1790 NGGTSLSNIGS
-1801 TINIDNEFALSE
+1801 TIE
-1813 ISVEGIENFNFAIIN
+1813 IANGFNLTAIGVEGIDTLSYAIIN
-1828 ENGAIQNSD
+1828 ENGVIQTSD
-1837 NMIYLENNAIVV
+1837 NMICLGEDNTIVV

-1862 YNNEKGTIAEIKLE
+1862 YNKEKGTIAEIKLE
-1876 AKSPIEISVK
+1876 AKSPIDINEKEDFSK
-1886 DNSLNSIFA
+1886 EIFA
-1895 DNKYDVRK
+1895 DVEYDVK
-1903 WYDITNNEKN
+1903 DWLTIKNNKN
-1913 LTTAEID
+1913 LLDSTELNNLEWRIVASG
-1920 ALTWTIE
+1920 
-1927 NAEGFATIKGSKITF
+1927 NCATIDGSKITF
-1942 NPVASNRAVTFIV
+1942 NPVASNTTITITIYI
-1955 KVWGGALTGTSERNP
+1955 WGEALNGTDEKNK
-1970 CVQEVSLT
+1970 CIKEITLT
-1978 VLPKLV
+1978 ICPKLV
-1984 EKAGSSK
+1984 EKNDSSK
-1991 PVNANTTFDV
+1991 EVNLNVTFDV
-2001 LLKDILQFNSGTPQ
+2001 SLSEILQFNTGTPQ
-2015 SLSGYKFTATISWNR
+2015 SLSGYKFTATITWNG
-2030 ETGEWLKFVDSAGV
+2030 ETGESLKFGKSLEV
-2044 ETRYDLVDFDNLDAK
+2044 ETKYDLVEFNKLDK
-2059 ILMKVSHVA
+2059 TISMTVSHVA
-2068 SQRLATL
+2068 SQRIATL
-2075 TLVVAKYDKN
+2075 TVVVAKYDEKN
-2085 KNIIG
+2085 NIIG

-2102 PVYKLEINYPN
+2102 PIYTLNINYPD
-2113 YGIGEGAGFDREAV
+2113 YGIGTGAGFDREAV
-2127 YVEQNVKDQ
+2127 YVEQKIQGD
-2136 VSQKYY
+2136 Y
-2142 ALDLLQGDRIEV
+2142 ALNLLEGNRIEV
-2154 TGGKGVADV
+2154 TGRNGLSDIT
-2163 EFSSSSEY
+2163 FSCESFTDY
-2171 ISVTD
+2171 IEVGNKD
-2176 GKITIDDKAKTSGQN
+2176 DDNGRIKIKKKAKTSGQN

-2246 TPSENNIFNLD
+2246 IPSESKIFNLE

-2286 YFTTTDLQPVTV
+2286 YFAPGELKPVTI
-2298 YALGGTKAQFAKL
+2298 YALGGTKAQLAKL

-2322 STIATVGGK
+2322 SATATVGGE

-2352 TVSADGNI
+2352 TVSAGGSI
-2360 VFTKEGIW
+2360 VFTQEGIW
-2368 PIEVITGEEPNQ
+2368 PIEVETSSG
-2380 KTNTYY
+2380 TNTYY
-2386 VRVVKNGSSYDAT
+2386 VRVVKIGDSYRAT

-2407 GKLALKS
+2407 GKLALRS
-2414 IFGKIVNEETK
+2414 IFENIVDEEAK
-2425 ERFIANEDMYEFY
+2425 KRFIANEDMYEFY

-2458 QPSSNIIF
+2458 QPSSNITF

-2482 VKNFKANGSA
+2482 VGKFNENGTA
-2492 LKDLKYENEYKKETT
+2492 LSGLTYVNEYNNKTT
-2507 LIISNE
+2507 LKISNE
-2513 YGTNVGTYAYTLVRD
+2513 YGTEVGTYTYKLVRD
-2528 FKLDDTLIENVK
+2528 FKFDDTLIENVK
-2540 IENKKPTLPSSLNN
+2540 IKNKKPTLPSSLNS
-2554 YNENEFDNYDN
+2554 YNEGEFNLYGN
-2565 DTYKFTKTIEL
+2565 GEYKFTKTIEL

-2595 TKFDLTPYE
+2595 TKFDSTPYE
-2604 KTLTL
+2604 KALTL
-2609 ELKFG
+2609 ELGFG

-2623 SNMSGIL
+2623 TNMSGLL
-2630 GIVETEK
+2630 GIVEKEK
-2637 IGENTI
+2637 DGSRIV
-2643 NYELTPHGAQNGGD
+2643 NYEIVPRGAQNGGD

-2666 GEGSNDVYYLRIKII
+2666 GKGSNDVYYLRIKII
-2681 PSAKIQSLSV
+2681 PNVKIQSLSV
-2691 SGDKIINCEPGAQG
+2691 SGDKIINCEEGAQG
-2705 EASETRVYLSDL
+2705 EASITRVYLSDL
-2717 IQVENVDVSKLSASV
+2717 IQIENINDVSQLTASV
-2732 VSTGSTGYVISGSG
+2732 VSNDSAGYV
-2746 SNRIERLNS
+2746 
-2755 NLGLEGFG
+2755 LGLGTNCIEEFNNGKTG
-2763 IRLKATKLG
+2763 LEAYGLRLKATNLG
-2772 GAQIKLL
+2772 GAQIK
-2779 ITDEFGYQ
+2779 IIIRDKFGYQ
-2787 VTDSSGTPI
+2787 VTDSSGEPI
-2796 VLTLHYKKTDG
+2796 TITLHYKKTDG

-2814 SISSSEIYEGDTFS
+2814 SNSSSEIYEGDTFS

-2833 YDENNNKDVYAKY
+2833 YDEKENADVYARY
-2846 TGNGNWEG
+2846 IGDGNWEG
-2854 VEGGEQGFKEF
+2854 EQDEQDFNNY
-2865 WNSNNTDK
+2865 WNGNNADK

-2884 HDTEDNLTIPSA
+2884 HDANGNLTQPRA
-2896 TVSISQSNE
+2896 TVSISQSAE
-2905 LTEHMKENEGT
+2905 LTTINSG
-2916 GVILTTGNLIS
+2916 ILNGMTIN
-2927 YVSNKYFTEEK
+2927 YVSNTNFTEEK
-2938 ISGNNFVVTV
+2938 ISGNNFVVRVSDNT
-2948 EDGDETISFSLST
+2948 ETISFNLST

-2966 YKIITKDPYNKYPTI
+2966 YKIITRDPYNKYSTI
-2981 YIPIKWNGTKLKYEN
+2981 YIPIKWNRPQYEKVIN
-2996 VLTPT
+2996 PTPIG
-3001 SDKVQSGN
+3001 SSGN
-3009 GGFKVFQVYDNKTG
+3009 VFQVYDNKEG
-3023 QQVSTVTIKEFLQ
+3023 KQVSNVTLTGFANNKDK
-3036 GSYNTIGNSVTY
+3036 GYKTIGNSVTY
-3048 NNFLVQDGSGIW
+3048 NNFLVHDGSGTW
-3060 EGTYT
+3060 EGTYSIQIKDKDGNTVIAT
-3065 ITINGKDIEDN
+3065 ITDN
-3076 NFKFNYQYVSQY
+3076 TFKFNYQYVSQY
-3088 VGIDTTNA
+3088 VGIDTSDA
-3096 NIYSTYGMVVAGDV
+3096 NMYTEYGLVISGTAATVSASNLSM
-3110 ETINADALNK
+3110 
-3120 VKLVDYYGNKYQ
+3120 VKLVDYYGNKTG
-3132 LEAGFTNVG
+3132 LAAAGADFTDLGSGKTINA
-3141 EGGIS
+3141 GGTIS
-3146 IASGAS
+3146 
-3152 VLVNFYGDLH
+3152 VNFYGDKH
-3162 SHVESSII
+3162 AHGSSGITSI
-3170 GTLNVHRV
+3170 NVYRSP
-3178 KYTGISVDITNGD
+3178 YTGIKVPKENIAGTTK
-3191 VIVGISELPFSGS
+3191 LPFSNGTN
-3204 GEDGKGW
+3204 GW

-3220 GVTGGDP
+3220 TGGNEAGDVL
-3227 ITSGGSFSYDIL
+3227 TAGGGFNYGIL
-3239 IANGDGAQ
+3239 SANGNGAQ
-3247 ILIDATT
+3247 ILFDTT
-3254 KQYKIVPSSS
+3254 TRQYNIEVGTN
-3264 CTEILLGVNYMNIS
+3264 CTEITLNITYLNIS
-3278 IGIVKIYQETIEGNT
+3278 IGMVKLTFSNKVWSIDEQSGKLLTGPGDGASYELNAEGGYYILKSVPNPGTTTNILFIPAEVNGQKLVLGETIT
-3293 QTVVWK
+3293 
-3299 IKSESGKVVTYYNS
+3299 
-3313 DFKEKEGGSIL
+3313 
-3324 TLKGVP
+3324 
-3330 DGKNGTLYIPA
+3330 
-3341 SLKGKILS
+3341 
-3349 VFDKDKKP
+3349 
-3357 DELNEIKNI
+3357 NI
-3366 ESYSK
+3366 ENYK
-3371 VVFISTS
+3371 IIIFVSTS
-3378 NEPGKDTAGTP
+3378 NEPGKNPSGNPT
-3389 QNGATWEVKKDQSD
+3389 NGEIWNVNAVG
-3403 TIIIFQR
+3403 FQR

-3415 GKIVTLTLNAND
+3415 RQLFTVTINANG
-3427 GTIPKPGTNDDWTI
+3427 GTLSGNSDWTI
-3441 ESGGA
+3441 SGD
-3446 TATKQVAY
+3446 TATKQVPY
-3454 GSTYGNLP
+3454 GTVVGTLP
-3462 TPERTG
+3462 TATAYTKTG
-3468 YTFNGW
+3468 YDVAFDK
-3474 FTAQKGG
+3474 FYDSESGG
-3481 SEVESSTPFTTAS
+3481 NEVNSNKTIEDSLN
-3494 KHEIYAQW
+3494 IYARYTE
-3502 TANKYTLTANAN
+3502 TAKTYTVTVQVVN
-3514 GGTIPTTSGWT
+3514 GTIPATSGWT
-3525 VASDGKTATN
+3525 VAADGKSATKS
-3535 TVTYDS
+3535 VKFDS
-3541 TYGTLPTPTRENYHF
+3541 AYGTLPELEDYTVDDEVGYTYVFAGWKLSEDESASIIDGNETPVKTDGNHELYAKYTKTPNKYKITF
-3556 IGWTTAEEGGTLV
+3556 NKNGGTGGTDEVWFIYNDVNQIFYTDAACTTPLSNNTIRIPEKAGYAFNRYSESSGEHCYFNERGEYV
-3569 DKDTQVTTAR
+3569 IDDERSNLFESASNYTFDAEWAKKVTITF
-3579 DHKIYAQWKLN
+3579 DPGLGG
-3590 DSYFRRDWQ
+3590 S
-3599 TALINNNA
+3599 
-3607 NFKQENIKTIQF
+3607 
-3619 VNTVPSDP
+3619 VSP
-3627 ETYTQ
+3627 ETIE
-3632 VSVGATTSAGTTA
+3632 V
-3645 FVTGTEKVSDVIAY
+3645 
-3659 VKANAD
+3659 
-3665 DNTKYDIIFYSP
+3665 
-3677 GTIYAPVDSGY
+3677 
-3688 LFSNA
+3688 
-3693 TTEKQLTNLTSISF
+3693 
-3707 GNFNTSN
+3707 
-3714 VTDMFAMFNSC
+3714 
-3725 SKLTSLNLSNFNTS
+3725 
-3739 KVMNMYAML
+3739 
-3748 NSCSSLTSLDVS
+3748 
-3760 NFNTSNV
+3760 
-3767 TNMTTMFLGCSS
+3767 
-3779 LTSLDLS
+3779 
-3786 KFDTSKVT
+3786 
-3794 TMYGMFN
+3794 
-3801 GCSKLTSLNLSNFN
+3801 
-3815 TSKVTN
+3815 
-3821 MSSMFSGCSKLTELD
+3821 
-3836 VSNFYT
+3836 
-3842 SKVTNMS
+3842 
-3849 RMFNGCSK
+3849 
-3857 LTSLNLSNF
+3857 
-3866 NTSKVTNMS
+3866 
-3875 YMFWG
+3875 
-3880 CTSLTSLNVSNFDTS
+3880 
-3895 SVTNMIYMFYGC
+3895 
-3907 YALTSLNVSSFN
+3907 
-3919 TSKVTV
+3919 
-3925 IGAMF
+3925 
-3930 FDCSS
+3930 
-3935 LTSLNLL
+3935 
-3942 NFNTSSVT
+3942 
-3950 DMSFMFSDCSKLT
+3950 
-3963 SLNLSN
+3963 
-3969 FNTSN
+3969 
-3974 VTNMSGMFINCS
+3974 
-3986 SLTELNVSNF
+3986 
-3996 DTSKVTN
+3996 
-4003 MRYMFDGCSKLTSLD
+4003 
-4018 LSSFDM
+4018 
-4024 SKVTDTTSM
+4024 
-4033 LGDCSKLTE
+4033 
-4042 IKTPKAIGSTA
+4042 
-4053 VDLPTKTN
+4053 
-4061 YSWFDQA
+4061 
-4068 NTNNVYTQI
+4068 VYR
-4077 TSDCTSKTLVLQRNR
+4077 K
-4092 ITVTVDASGGTIPTT
+4092 
-4107 SGWTVASGGATATK
+4107 
-4121 QVTYDSA
+4121 A

-4173 YAQWEETVNSYTVTV
+4173 YAQWQETVNSYKVTV

-4196 FPSNSVWATSIDK
+4196 FPNNSLWVTTIEKKWGSRDIQ
-4209 GTGFRSIAY
+4209 Y
-4218 GLPYDLPTTVTKS
+4218 GSTYNLPTTVTKS
-4231 GYTFLGWYTSET
+4231 GYTFLGWYTAET
-4243 GGSKVESF
+4243 GGSKVGSL
-4251 DKMRTAFDHTLY
+4251 DTMLTASNHTLY
-4263 AHWVSRVKINV
+4263 AHWVSQVKITVN
-4274 RPSDNYSNLKYSV
+4274 SSSNYSNLKYSV
-4287 SGGESGTLVAGGSTL
+4287 SGGESGNLSAGASIL

-4347 YNEESYSQ
+4347 YNEEAYSKN
-4355 DISISITV
+4355 ISISITV
-4363 SASGGEITVSGVQRT
+4363 SASGGEIAVSGVQRT
-4378 TETCCLTGETLISMA
+4378 TETCCLTGDTLISMA

-4516 TKDNHNYFAQ
+4516 TQDNHNYFAQ

-4532 KICALPCCVDAE
+4532 KMCALPCCVDGE

-4551 GTTKI
+4551 GTTKK

-4594 ITFEDGTTLK
+4594 ITFEDGTILK
-4604 ITDDHPMLSARGWIC
+4604 ITDDHPMLSTRGWIC
-4619 YDPEFGQASYSS
+4619 YDPEFGQSVYNS

>member
-218 PSTSAYLNVDVAV
+218 SSTSTYLNVDVAV
-231 ESIEILG
+231 EGIEIVG

-246 SAVPGTNE
+246 STVPGTNE

-313 TIINFADSKNQP
+313 TIINFANSNNQP

-336 YKFNNKETMG
+336 YKFNNKETIG

-366 TSLIEDEAAS
+366 TALIEDEAAS

-388 MRDSLK
+388 MRNSLK

-588 VLPNLEWQVNE
+588 VLPNLEWQVIE

-686 SAFNLTVKDLDLDV
+686 SAFNLTVKDLDIDE

-732 FGGNLVYAPIKVQR
+732 FGGNLVYAPIKIQR
-746 ALTDFA
+746 ALTDFK

-925 GQEIENVSVEKL
+925 GQEIENVSVEKI

-1091 EGEGLDITNLFT
+1091 ESEGLDITNLFT

-1217 DTSDKLY
+1217 DTSDRLY

-1235 AENNDIELVI
+1235 AENNDVELVI

-1273 YDLVKE
+1273 YDFVKE

-1340 VRNEGASLFDASKV
+1340 VRTEEASLFDASKV

-1361 EDGGK
+1361 EDGGT

-1413 TYNGSTY
+1413 TYNGLTY
-1420 ISLYSLQAIN
+1420 ISLYSLQSIN
-1430 QAYTWFIIEE
+1430 QAYTWFLAE
-1440 GREITAVK
+1440 REITAVK

-1459 NLPRLYALNGLENFQ
+1459 NLPRLYALNDLENFQ

-1526 EKGNSIEKVGDITKN
+1526 KDGNAIEKVGDITKN

-1554 IQSGKSIS
+1554 IQSGNSIS

-1584 MKYKLFRNGVSP
+1584 MKYKLFRNGVEISP

-1658 YPHGEESKQVLY
+1658 YPHGEDDKQILY

-1675 QDSYNINLGS
+1675 QDLYNINLGS

-1706 TFTNPSSAY
+1706 TFTNLSSAY
-1715 KKLNFALLNV
+1715 NKLNFALLNV

-1790 KEGTELSNIGS
+1790 NEGTALSNIGS
-1801 TINIDNEFALSE
+1801 TIDIANGFDLSE
-1813 ISVEGIENFNFAIIN
+1813 ISVEGIDTLSFAIIN
-1828 ENGAIQNSD
+1828 EKGEIQTSD
-1837 NMIYLENNAIVV
+1837 NMIYLGESNKIVV

-1862 YNNEKGTIAEIKLE
+1862 YNKAKGTIAEIKLE

-1895 DNKYDVRK
+1895 DNEYDVRN
-1903 WYDITNNEKN
+1903 WYDITNNGEK

-1984 EKAGSSK
+1984 AKTSSETT
-1991 PVNANTTFDV
+1991 NANKSFSV
-2001 LLKDILQFNSGTPQ
+2001 SLGKLLQFNDGLTETEKN
-2015 SLSGYKFTATISWNR
+2015 LSGYKFTATITWNG
-2030 ETGEWLKFVDSAGV
+2030 ETGERLMLVDSSGV
-2044 ETRYDLVDFDNLDAK
+2044 ETRYDLVEFDSLEKTDK
-2059 ILMKVSHVA
+2059 TTILMTVSHVA

-2075 TLVVAKYDKN
+2075 TVVVARYDEN
-2085 KNIIG
+2085 NNIIG

-2102 PVYKLEINYPN
+2102 PVYTLDINYPN
-2113 YGIGEGAGFDREAV
+2113 YGIGTGAGFDREAV
-2127 YVEQNVKDQ
+2127 YVEQKISGAN
-2136 VSQKYY
+2136 Y

-2154 TGGKGVADV
+2154 TGGNGVADV

-2171 ISVTD
+2171 ISVTSD
-2176 GKITIDDKAKTSGQN
+2176 GKITIEKKAKTSGQN

-2197 IKIVGTDII
+2197 IKIKDTNII

-2239 PDTALPS
+2239 PDTELPS
-2246 TPSENNIFNLD
+2246 ESKIFNLD

-2286 YFTTTDLQPVTV
+2286 YFTTGELKPVTV

-2311 FILDNPAGGVT
+2311 FILDNDNLLAGGTV
-2322 STIATVGGK
+2322 STIATVSG
-2331 DAVSK
+2331 

-2352 TVSADGNI
+2352 TVSGGSI

-2368 PIEVITGEEPNQ
+2368 PIEVVTESG
-2380 KTNTYY
+2380 TNTYY
-2386 VRVVKNGSSYDAT
+2386 VRVVKIEDSYRAT
-2399 YYNAITDA
+2399 YYRELTEIEQ

-2414 IFGKIVNEETK
+2414 IFGNIS
-2425 ERFIANEDMYEFY
+2425 NEDMYEFY

-2458 QPSSNIIF
+2458 QPSSNITF

-2482 VKNFKANGSA
+2482 VENFKANGSA

-2507 LIISNE
+2507 ITISNK
-2513 YGTNVGTYAYTLVRD
+2513 YGTEVGTYAYTLVRD
-2528 FKLDDTLIENVK
+2528 FKFDDTLIENVK
-2540 IENKKPTLPSSLNN
+2540 IKNQKPTLPSSLNS
-2554 YNENEFDNYDN
+2554 YNENEFNLYAN
-2565 DTYKFTKTIEL
+2565 GEYKFTKTIEL

-2582 DLVRDILITELGM
+2582 DIVRDILITELGM
-2595 TKFDLTPYE
+2595 TKFDSTPYE
-2604 KTLTL
+2604 KTLAL
-2609 ELKFG
+2609 DLKFG

-2623 SNMSGIL
+2623 SNMSGLL
-2630 GIVETEK
+2630 GIVEKEK
-2637 IGENTI
+2637 DGSRIV
-2643 NYELTPHGAQNGGD
+2643 NYEIVPRGAQNGGD
-2657 IIHLKLEIG
+2657 IIHLKLAIG
-2666 GEGSNDVYYLRIKII
+2666 GVGSNDVYYLRIKII
-2681 PSAKIQSLSV
+2681 PNVKIQSLSV
-2691 SGDKIINCEPGAQG
+2691 SGDKIINCEEGAQG
-2705 EASETRVYLSDL
+2705 EASITRVYLSDL
-2717 IQVENVDVSKLSASV
+2717 IQIENIDDVSQLTASV
-2732 VSTGSTGYVISGSG
+2732 VSNDSAGYV
-2746 SNRIERLNS
+2746 
-2755 NLGLEGFG
+2755 LGLGTNCIEEFNNGKTG
-2763 IRLKATKLG
+2763 LEAYGLRLKATNLG
-2772 GAQIKLL
+2772 GAQIK
-2779 ITDEFGYQ
+2779 IIIRDKFGYQ
-2787 VTDSSGTPI
+2787 VTDSSGEPI
-2796 VLTLHYKKTDG
+2796 TITLHYKKTDG

-2814 SISSSEIYEGDTFS
+2814 SNSSSEIYEGDTFS

-2833 YDENNNKDVYAKY
+2833 YDEKNNADVYAVYEYKNNAWVW
-2846 TGNGNWEG
+2846 TKQTEADFNN
-2854 VEGGEQGFKEF
+2854 F
-2865 WNSNNTDK
+2865 WNGNNTDK

-2884 HDTEDNLTIPSA
+2884 HDTNENLTKPSV

-2938 ISGNNFVVTV
+2938 ISGNNFVVRVSDNT
-2948 EDGDETISFSLST
+2948 ETISFNLST

-2966 YKIITKDPYNKYPTI
+2966 YKIVTKDPYNKYPTI
-2981 YIPIKWNGTKLKYEN
+2981 YIPIEWNGAQY
-2996 VLTPT
+2996 
-3001 SDKVQSGN
+3001 DKVINPTPIGSSGN
-3009 GGFKVFQVYDNKTG
+3009 VFQVYDNKTG
-3023 QQVSTVTIKEFLQ
+3023 QQVSTVTINGFSKDGYKQ
-3036 GSYNTIGNSVTY
+3036 IGNSVTY

-3060 EGTYT
+3060 EGTYK
-3065 ITINGKDIEDN
+3065 ITINGQQITDN
-3076 NFKFNYQYVSQY
+3076 TFKFNYQYVSQY
-3088 VGIDTTNA
+3088 VGIDTSDA
-3096 NIYSTYGMVVAGDV
+3096 NMYTEYGLVISGTEGTVTENNLSM
-3110 ETINADALNK
+3110 
-3120 VKLVDYYGNKYQ
+3120 VKLVDYYGNKTG
-3132 LEAGFTNVG
+3132 LADAGAGFTDLGSGKEINA
-3141 EGGIS
+3141 GGTIS
-3146 IASGAS
+3146 
-3152 VLVNFYGDLH
+3152 VNFYGDKNAH
-3162 SHVESSII
+3162 GSSGITSI
-3170 GTLNVHRV
+3170 NVYRSP
-3178 KYTGISVDITNGD
+3178 YTGIIVLKGDIAGTTK
-3191 VIVGISELPFSGS
+3191 LPFSNGS
-3204 GEDGKGW
+3204 NGW
-3211 GDKIKATPG
+3211 GDKITATPG
-3220 GVTGGDP
+3220 IGGNA
-3227 ITSGGSFSYDIL
+3227 SGDNLTAGGGFNYGIL
-3239 IANGDGAQ
+3239 FANGNGAQ
-3247 ILIDATT
+3247 ILLDATT
-3254 KQYKIVPSSS
+3254 HQYNIEVGAN
-3264 CTEILLGVNYMNIS
+3264 CTEITINITYLNIS
-3278 IGIVKIYQETIEGNT
+3278 IGMVKLTFSNNKWSIDGQSGKLLTGPGDGASYEWNAEGGYYILNGVPNPGTTTNILFIPAEVNGAEVNGGKLVLGETIT
-3293 QTVVWK
+3293 
-3299 IKSESGKVVTYYNS
+3299 
-3313 DFKEKEGGSIL
+3313 
-3324 TLKGVP
+3324 
-3330 DGKNGTLYIPA
+3330 
-3341 SLKGKILS
+3341 
-3349 VFDKDKKP
+3349 
-3357 DELNEIKNI
+3357 NI
-3366 ESYSK
+3366 EKYK
-3371 VVFISTS
+3371 IVIFVSTS
-3378 NEPGKDTAGTP
+3378 NEPGKDTSGNPT
-3389 QNGATWEVKKDQSD
+3389 NGETWEVKKDQSN
-3403 TIIIFQR
+3403 TISFQR

-3415 GKIVTLTLNAND
+3415 RQLFTVTINANG
-3427 GTIPKPGTNDDWTI
+3427 GTLSENSDWTI
-3441 ESGGA
+3441 SGG
-3446 TATKQVAY
+3446 TATKQVPY
-3454 GSTYGNLP
+3454 GTVVGTLP
-3462 TPERTG
+3462 TATPYSKTG
-3468 YTFNGW
+3468 YDVAFDK
-3474 FTAQKGG
+3474 FYDSESGG
-3481 SEVESSTPFTTAS
+3481 NEVNSNKTIEAS
-3494 KHEIYAQW
+3494 LTIYAR
-3502 TANKYTLTANAN
+3502 YTEVAKTYTVTIRVVN
-3514 GGTIPTTSGWT
+3514 GTIPETNGWT
-3525 VASDGKTATN
+3525 VAADGKSATKV
-3535 TVTYDS
+3535 VTYDS
-3541 TYGTLPTPTRENYHF
+3541 PYGTLPDLENYSVASEVGYTYVFAGWKLSEDESASIIDGDETPVKTDGNHELYAKYTKTPNKYKITFNKNGGTGGTDEVWF
-3556 IGWTTAEEGGTLV
+3556 IYDEEGYINGG
-3569 DKDTQVTTAR
+3569 
-3579 DHKIYAQWKLN
+3579 KIYFDEAC
-3590 DSYFRRDWQ
+3590 
-3599 TALINNNA
+3599 
-3607 NFKQENIKTIQF
+3607 TIEL
-3619 VNTVPSDP
+3619 S
-3627 ETYTQ
+3627 
-3632 VSVGATTSAGTTA
+3632 S
-3645 FVTGTEKVSDVIAY
+3645 
-3659 VKANAD
+3659 
-3665 DNTKYDIIFYSP
+3665 
-3677 GTIYAPVDSGY
+3677 
-3688 LFSNA
+3688 
-3693 TTEKQLTNLTSISF
+3693 
-3707 GNFNTSN
+3707 
-3714 VTDMFAMFNSC
+3714 
-3725 SKLTSLNLSNFNTS
+3725 SNFVAPTKDGYQFNCYTD
-3739 KVMNMYAML
+3739 
-3748 NSCSSLTSLDVS
+3748 SSGNHAIIDNDGTYDAEDDQSQVFQYPYDLT
-3760 NFNTSNV
+3760 
-3767 TNMTTMFLGCSS
+3767 
-3779 LTSLDLS
+3779 
-3786 KFDTSKVT
+3786 FDAVWIKKVT
-3794 TMYGMFN
+3794 IT
-3801 GCSKLTSLNLSNFN
+3801 
-3815 TSKVTN
+3815 
-3821 MSSMFSGCSKLTELD
+3821 
-3836 VSNFYT
+3836 
-3842 SKVTNMS
+3842 
-3849 RMFNGCSK
+3849 
-3857 LTSLNLSNF
+3857 
-3866 NTSKVTNMS
+3866 
-3875 YMFWG
+3875 
-3880 CTSLTSLNVSNFDTS
+3880 FDP
-3895 SVTNMIYMFYGC
+3895 G
-3907 YALTSLNVSSFN
+3907 
-3919 TSKVTV
+3919 
-3925 IGAMF
+3925 
-3930 FDCSS
+3930 
-3935 LTSLNLL
+3935 
-3942 NFNTSSVT
+3942 
-3950 DMSFMFSDCSKLT
+3950 
-3963 SLNLSN
+3963 
-3969 FNTSN
+3969 
-3974 VTNMSGMFINCS
+3974 
-3986 SLTELNVSNF
+3986 
-3996 DTSKVTN
+3996 
-4003 MRYMFDGCSKLTSLD
+4003 
-4018 LSSFDM
+4018 
-4024 SKVTDTTSM
+4024 
-4033 LGDCSKLTE
+4033 
-4042 IKTPKAIGSTA
+4042 
-4053 VDLPTKTN
+4053 
-4061 YSWFDQA
+4061 
-4068 NTNNVYTQI
+4068 
-4077 TSDCTSKTLVLQRNR
+4077 
-4092 ITVTVDASGGTIPTT
+4092 SGGLVSPKTQEVLYGR
-4107 SGWTVASGGATATK
+4107 S
-4121 QVTYDSA
+4121 

-4173 YAQWEETVNSYTVTV
+4173 YAQWEETANSYTVTI

-4196 FPSNSVWATSIDK
+4196 FPNNSTWGTSIDK

-4287 SGGESGTLVAGGSTL
+4287 SDGESGNLSADGSTL

-4469 RAYPDIELQETGTQ
+4469 RAYPDIELQATGTQ

-4516 TKDNHNYFAQ
+4516 TKENHNYFAQ

-4619 YDPEFGQASYSS
+4619 YDPEFGQSSYSS

>member
-112 TQSKTYLMLMEEDE
+112 TQSKTYLMLMEEGE

-218 PSTSAYLNVDVAV
+218 SSTSTYLNVDVAV
-231 ESIEILG
+231 EGIEIVG

-246 SAVPGTNE
+246 STVPGTNE

-325 IPSSTMEFGRN
+325 VPSSTMEFGRN

-366 TSLIEDEAAS
+366 TALIEDEAAS

-388 MRDSLK
+388 MRNSLK

-559 YYLSPDEGLVL
+559 YYLSPDEGLIL

-599 ETKTNKDLGTGEF
+599 ETKTNKDLGTGGF

-746 ALTDFA
+746 ALTDFK

-850 ILSRTEEEETV
+850 ILSRTEEEETI

-1340 VRNEGASLFDASKV
+1340 VRTEGASLFDASKV

-1361 EDGGK
+1361 EDGGT

-1413 TYNGSTY
+1413 TYNGLTY
-1420 ISLYSLQAIN
+1420 ISLYSLQSIN
-1430 QAYTWFIIEE
+1430 QAYTWFLAE
-1440 GREITAVK
+1440 REITAVK

-1459 NLPRLYALNGLENFQ
+1459 NLPRLYALNKLENFQ
-1474 EDGVSYKI
+1474 EDGVSHKI
-1482 VKTADGFIITQIV
+1482 VKTTDGFIITQIV

-1554 IQSGKSIS
+1554 IQSGNSIS

-1584 MKYKLFRNGVSP
+1584 MKYKLFRNGVEISP

-1658 YPHGEESKQVLY
+1658 YPHGEDDKQILY

-1675 QDSYNINLGS
+1675 QDLYNINLGS

-1699 FAAGIDP
+1699 FAAEIDP

-1715 KKLNFALLNV
+1715 NKLNFALLNV

-1790 KEGTELSNIGS
+1790 NEGTALSNIGS
-1801 TINIDNEFALSE
+1801 TIDIANGFDLSE
-1813 ISVEGIENFNFAIIN
+1813 ISVEGIDTLSFAIIN
-1828 ENGAIQNSD
+1828 EKGEIQTSD
-1837 NMIYLENNAIVV
+1837 NMIYLGESNKIVV

-1862 YNNEKGTIAEIKLE
+1862 YNKAKGTIAEIKLE
-1876 AKSPIEISVK
+1876 AKSPIDIVEKEGFSTE
-1886 DNSLNSIFA
+1886 IFA
-1895 DNKYDVRK
+1895 DVEYDVK
-1903 WYDITNNEKN
+1903 DW
-1913 LTTAEID
+1913 L
-1920 ALTWTIE
+1920 
-1927 NAEGFATIKGSKITF
+1927 TIKNNGIELTELVGLQWKIVAPENCATVSGSKITF
-1942 NPVASNRAVTFIV
+1942 NPVASNKEIKITV
-1955 KVWGGALTGTSERNP
+1955 KVWGGVLSGTEESNP
-1970 CVQEVSLT
+1970 CIKEINLT
-1978 VLPKLV
+1978 IRPKLV
-1984 EKAGSSK
+1984 EKTGSSK
-1991 PVNANTTFDV
+1991 TENANTTFDV
-2001 LLKDILQFNSGTPQ
+2001 SLGEILKFNPGADN
-2015 SLSGYKFTATISWNR
+2015 SLSGYKFTATISWNG
-2030 ETGEWLKFVDSAGV
+2030 ETGESLKFGNSLEV
-2044 ETRYDLVDFDNLDAK
+2044 ETRYDSVDFSSLDK
-2059 ILMKVSHVA
+2059 IISMTVSHVA

-2075 TLVVAKYDKN
+2075 TVVVARYDEN
-2085 KNIIG
+2085 NNIIG

-2102 PVYKLEINYPN
+2102 PVYTLDINYPN
-2113 YGIGEGAGFDREAV
+2113 YGIGTGAGFDREAV
-2127 YVEQNVKDQ
+2127 YVEQKISGAN
-2136 VSQKYY
+2136 Y

-2154 TGGKGVADV
+2154 TGGNGVADV

-2171 ISVTD
+2171 ISVTSD
-2176 GKITIDDKAKTSGQN
+2176 GKITINNNAKTSGQN

-2197 IKIVGTDII
+2197 IKIKDTNII

-2239 PDTALPS
+2239 PDTEL
-2246 TPSENNIFNLD
+2246 PSENKIFNLD

-2286 YFTTTDLQPVTV
+2286 YFATDELKPVTI
-2298 YALGGTKAQFAKL
+2298 YALGSAKAQLAKL
-2311 FILDNPAGGVT
+2311 FILDNDNLLAGGVT
-2322 STIATVGGK
+2322 STKAR
-2331 DAVSK
+2331 VSG

-2352 TVSADGNI
+2352 TVSGGTI

-2414 IFGKIVNEETK
+2414 IFGKIEKIENEEK
-2425 ERFIANEDMYEFY
+2425 IEIEDMYEFY

-2458 QPSSNIIF
+2458 QPSSNITF

-2482 VKNFKANGSA
+2482 VEQFK
-2492 LKDLKYENEYKKETT
+2492 YKKPDNTSEKLANLGYVSSYKTKNDIT
-2507 LIISNE
+2507 ILNE
-2513 YGTNVGTYAYTLVRD
+2513 YGTEVGKYSYTLVRD
-2528 FKLDDTLIENVK
+2528 FKFDDTLIENVK

-2595 TKFDLTPYE
+2595 TKFDSTPYE
-2604 KTLTL
+2604 KALTL
-2609 ELKFG
+2609 NLEFG

-2623 SNMSGIL
+2623 TNMSGLL
-2630 GIVETEK
+2630 GIVEKEK
-2637 IGENTI
+2637 DGSRIV
-2643 NYELTPHGAQNGGD
+2643 NYEIVPRGAQNGGD

-2666 GEGSNDVYYLRIKII
+2666 GKGSNDVYYLRIKII

-2691 SGDKIINCEPGAQG
+2691 SGDKIVNCEEGAQG
-2705 EASETRVYLSDL
+2705 EASITRVYLSDL
-2717 IQVENVDVSKLSASV
+2717 IQVENINDVSQLTASV
-2732 VSTGSTGYVISGSG
+2732 VSNDSAGYV
-2746 SNRIERLNS
+2746 
-2755 NLGLEGFG
+2755 LGLGTNCIEEFNNGKTG
-2763 IRLKATKLG
+2763 LEAYGLRLKATNLG
-2772 GAQIKLL
+2772 GAQIK
-2779 ITDEFGYQ
+2779 IIIRDKFGYQ

-2814 SISSSEIYEGDTFS
+2814 SNSSSEIYEGDTFS

-2833 YDENNNKDVYAKY
+2833 YDEKKNADVYARY
-2846 TGNGNWEG
+2846 ISDGNWEG
-2854 VEGGEQGFKEF
+2854 EQDEQAFNIF
-2865 WNSNNTDK
+2865 WNSADNADK

-2884 HDTEDNLTIPSA
+2884 HDTNENLTKPSV
-2896 TVSISQSNE
+2896 TVSISQSAE
-2905 LTEHMKENEGT
+2905 LTTINSG
-2916 GVILTTGNLIS
+2916 ILNGMTIN
-2927 YVSNKYFTEEK
+2927 YVSNTNFTEEK
-2938 ISGNNFVVTV
+2938 ISGNNFVVRVSDNT
-2948 EDGDETISFSLST
+2948 ETISFNLST

-2966 YKIITKDPYNKYPTI
+2966 YKIVTKDPYNKYPTI
-2981 YIPIKWNGTKLKYEN
+2981 YIPIEWNGAQY
-2996 VLTPT
+2996 
-3001 SDKVQSGN
+3001 DKVINPTPIGSSGN
-3009 GGFKVFQVYDNKTG
+3009 VFQVYDNKTG
-3023 QQVSTVTIKEFLQ
+3023 QQVSTVTINGFSKDGYKQ
-3036 GSYNTIGNSVTY
+3036 IGNSVTY

-3060 EGTYT
+3060 EGTYK
-3065 ITINGKDIEDN
+3065 ITINGQQITDN
-3076 NFKFNYQYVSQY
+3076 TFKFNYQYVSQY
-3088 VGIDTTNA
+3088 VGIDTSDA
-3096 NIYSTYGMVVAGDV
+3096 NMYTEYGLVISGTEGTVTENNLSM
-3110 ETINADALNK
+3110 
-3120 VKLVDYYGNKYQ
+3120 VKLVDYYGNKTG
-3132 LEAGFTNVG
+3132 LADAGAGFTDLGSGKEINA
-3141 EGGIS
+3141 GGTIS
-3146 IASGAS
+3146 
-3152 VLVNFYGDLH
+3152 VNFYGDKH
-3162 SHVESSII
+3162 AHGSSGITSI
-3170 GTLNVHRV
+3170 NVYRSP
-3178 KYTGISVDITNGD
+3178 YTGIKVTKGDIAGTTK
-3191 VIVGISELPFSGS
+3191 LPFSNGS
-3204 GEDGKGW
+3204 NGW

-3220 GVTGGDP
+3220 IGGNA
-3227 ITSGGSFSYDIL
+3227 SGDNLTAGGGFNYGIL
-3239 IANGDGAQ
+3239 FANGNGAQ
-3247 ILIDATT
+3247 ILLDATT
-3254 KQYKIVPSSS
+3254 HQYNIEVGAN
-3264 CTEILLGVNYMNIS
+3264 CTEITINITYLNIS
-3278 IGIVKIYQETIEGNT
+3278 IGMVKLTFSNNKWSIDGQSGKLLTGPGDGASYEWNAEGGHYILNGVPNLGTTTNILFIPAEVNGGKLVLGETIT
-3293 QTVVWK
+3293 
-3299 IKSESGKVVTYYNS
+3299 
-3313 DFKEKEGGSIL
+3313 
-3324 TLKGVP
+3324 
-3330 DGKNGTLYIPA
+3330 
-3341 SLKGKILS
+3341 
-3349 VFDKDKKP
+3349 
-3357 DELNEIKNI
+3357 NI
-3366 ESYSK
+3366 EKYK
-3371 VVFISTS
+3371 IVIFVSTS
-3378 NEPGKDTAGTP
+3378 NEPGKDTSGNPT
-3389 QNGATWEVKKDQSD
+3389 NGETWGVKKDQSN
-3403 TIIIFQR
+3403 TISFQR

-3415 GKIVTLTLNAND
+3415 RQLFTVTINANG
-3427 GTIPKPGTNDDWTI
+3427 GTLSENSDWTI
-3441 ESGGA
+3441 SGG
-3446 TATKQVAY
+3446 TATKQVPY
-3454 GSTYGNLP
+3454 GTVVGTLP
-3462 TPERTG
+3462 TATPYSKTG
-3468 YTFNGW
+3468 YDVAFDK
-3474 FTAQKGG
+3474 FYDSESGG
-3481 SEVESSTPFTTAS
+3481 NEVNSNKTIEAS
-3494 KHEIYAQW
+3494 LTIYAR
-3502 TANKYTLTANAN
+3502 YTEVAKTYTVTIRVVN
-3514 GGTIPTTSGWT
+3514 GTIPETNGWT
-3525 VASDGKTATN
+3525 VAADGKSATKV
-3535 TVTYDS
+3535 VTYDS
-3541 TYGTLPTPTRENYHF
+3541 PYGTLP
-3556 IGWTTAEEGGTLV
+3556 
-3569 DKDTQVTTAR
+3569 
-3579 DHKIYAQWKLN
+3579 
-3590 DSYFRRDWQ
+3590 
-3599 TALINNNA
+3599 
-3607 NFKQENIKTIQF
+3607 
-3619 VNTVPSDP
+3619 
-3627 ETYTQ
+3627 
-3632 VSVGATTSAGTTA
+3632 
-3645 FVTGTEKVSDVIAY
+3645 
-3659 VKANAD
+3659 
-3665 DNTKYDIIFYSP
+3665 
-3677 GTIYAPVDSGY
+3677 
-3688 LFSNA
+3688 
-3693 TTEKQLTNLTSISF
+3693 
-3707 GNFNTSN
+3707 
-3714 VTDMFAMFNSC
+3714 
-3725 SKLTSLNLSNFNTS
+3725 
-3739 KVMNMYAML
+3739 
-3748 NSCSSLTSLDVS
+3748 
-3760 NFNTSNV
+3760 
-3767 TNMTTMFLGCSS
+3767 
-3779 LTSLDLS
+3779 
-3786 KFDTSKVT
+3786 
-3794 TMYGMFN
+3794 
-3801 GCSKLTSLNLSNFN
+3801 
-3815 TSKVTN
+3815 
-3821 MSSMFSGCSKLTELD
+3821 ELED
-3836 VSNFYT
+3836 Y
-3842 SKVTNMS
+3842 
-3849 RMFNGCSK
+3849 
-3857 LTSLNLSNF
+3857 
-3866 NTSKVTNMS
+3866 
-3875 YMFWG
+3875 
-3880 CTSLTSLNVSNFDTS
+3880 
-3895 SVTNMIYMFYGC
+3895 
-3907 YALTSLNVSSFN
+3907 
-3919 TSKVTV
+3919 
-3925 IGAMF
+3925 
-3930 FDCSS
+3930 
-3935 LTSLNLL
+3935 
-3942 NFNTSSVT
+3942 
-3950 DMSFMFSDCSKLT
+3950 
-3963 SLNLSN
+3963 
-3969 FNTSN
+3969 
-3974 VTNMSGMFINCS
+3974 
-3986 SLTELNVSNF
+3986 
-3996 DTSKVTN
+3996 
-4003 MRYMFDGCSKLTSLD
+4003 
-4018 LSSFDM
+4018 
-4024 SKVTDTTSM
+4024 
-4033 LGDCSKLTE
+4033 
-4042 IKTPKAIGSTA
+4042 
-4053 VDLPTKTN
+4053 
-4061 YSWFDQA
+4061 
-4068 NTNNVYTQI
+4068 
-4077 TSDCTSKTLVLQRNR
+4077 
-4092 ITVTVDASGGTIPTT
+4092 
-4107 SGWTVASGGATATK
+4107 TVASEVGYTYVFAGWKLSEDESASIIDGDETLVKTDGNHELYAKYTKTPNKYKITFNKNGGTGGTDEVWFIYDEEGYINGGKIYFDEVCTIELSSSNFVAPTK
-4121 QVTYDSA
+4121 DGYQFNCYTDSSGNHAIIDKDGTYDAEDDQSQVFQYPYDLTFDA
-4128 YGTLPTP
+4128 VWIKKVTITFDPGLGGSVSPKTQEVLYGRSYGTLPIP

-4173 YAQWEETVNSYTVTV
+4173 YAQWEETANSYTVTV

-4196 FPSNSVWATSIDK
+4196 FPSNSTWGTSIDK

-4218 GLPYDLPTTVTKS
+4218 GLPYNLPTTVTKN

-4251 DKMRTAFDHTLY
+4251 DKMQTAFDHTLY
-4263 AHWVSRVKINV
+4263 AHWELKTVTVTVTGTSTPAGTGYSFMAETTLNGETFQFTIGGAYGAWNASMKIG
-4274 RPSDNYSNLKYSV
+4274 SNYSSTLDY
-4287 SGGESGTLVAGGSTL
+4287 GGGTIPTNCGPLTYTAGGYT
-4302 VPVSSSSTTIT
+4302 V
-4313 ITATVEGYHA
+4313 TATKAGDQV
-4323 SCDSGTGKFI
+4323 TFVI
-4333 QYGFTLNDHSYYTK
+4333 Q
-4347 YNEESYSQ
+4347 
-4355 DISISITV
+4355 
-4363 SASGGEITVSGVQRT
+4363 A
-4378 TETCCLTGETLISMA
+4378 
-4393 DGTQKQIKDVV
+4393 
-4404 VGDKVLSYNT
+4404 
-4414 ETHKLEI
+4414 
-4421 TTVETL
+4421 
-4427 IHVKRTELVYITFA
+4427 
-4441 DGSQIKIT
+4441 
-4449 PDHPMFSERGWI
+4449 
-4461 VYSPEKGQ
+4461 
-4469 RAYPDIELQETGTQ
+4469 
-4483 IGDMIF
+4483 
-4489 SLSLL
+4489 
-4494 FDKEIVN
+4494 
-4501 MEYVVCEEIDTYTFT
+4501 
-4516 TKDNHNYFAQ
+4516 AQ
-4526 GVLVHN
+4526 
-4532 KICALPCCVDAE
+4532 
-4544 TEITMAN
+4544 
-4551 GTTKI
+4551 
-4556 AKDVQIGDEV
+4556 
-4566 MSFNEL
+4566 
-4572 TKTFEKTTIEATIT
+4572 
-4586 PYRSRIIE
+4586 
-4594 ITFEDGTTLK
+4594 
-4604 ITDDHPMLSARGWIC
+4604 
-4619 YDPEFGQASYSS
+4619 
-4631 LGISDEAVRV
+4631 
-4641 GDEIVSEN
+4641 
-4649 GTKTIASINVIEF
+4649 
-4662 EEPTLVYT
+4662 
-4670 FKLANGQ
+4670 
-4677 AFIANGNIVA
+4677 
-4687 SAQ
+4687 

>member
-139 YDKDGNILIFH
+139 YDKDGNILVFH

-218 PSTSAYLNVDVAV
+218 SSTSTYLNVDVAV
-231 ESIEILG
+231 EGIEIVG

-246 SAVPGTNE
+246 STVPGTNE

-285 RFGKDGSNG
+285 KFGKDGSNG

-313 TIINFADSKNQP
+313 TIINFANSNNQP

-360 YARMFK
+360 YARMFR
-366 TSLIEDEAAS
+366 TALIEDEAAS

-388 MRDSLK
+388 MRNSLN

-482 INEIGGDVIPKLF
+482 INEIGGDIIPKLF

-588 VLPNLEWQVNE
+588 VLPNLEWQVIE

-746 ALTDFA
+746 ALTDFK

-780 FLQKTQNNIEF
+780 FLQKTQNNIDF

-1217 DTSDKLY
+1217 DTSDRLY

-1292 NSNVEVENNIYY
+1292 NPNVEVENNIYY

-1333 IGISFTR
+1333 IGITFTR
-1340 VRNEGASLFDASKV
+1340 VRTEGASLFDASKV

-1361 EDGGK
+1361 EDGGT

-1413 TYNGSTY
+1413 TYNGLTY
-1420 ISLYSLQAIN
+1420 ISLYSLQSIN
-1430 QAYTWFIIEE
+1430 QAYTWFLAE
-1440 GREITAVK
+1440 REITAVK

-1459 NLPRLYALNGLENFQ
+1459 NLPRLYALNDLENFQ

-1554 IQSGKSIS
+1554 IQSGNSIS

-1584 MKYKLFRNGVSP
+1584 MTYKLFKDGVEISP
-1596 YGGAVSIGSENGK
+1596 YGGAVSIGIENGK

-1658 YPHGEESKQVLY
+1658 YPHGEDDKQILY

-1685 KNRNYTGSAYANVE
+1685 KNRNYTGSKYANVE

-1706 TFTNPSSAY
+1706 TFTNLSSAY
-1715 KKLNFALLNV
+1715 NKLNFALLNV

-1775 KIEVVPRRSGEMAVT
+1775 KIEVVPRRSGEMAVKNGAT
-1790 KEGTELSNIGS
+1790 VLSNIGS
-1801 TINIDNEFALSE
+1801 TIDIANGFELSE
-1813 ISVEGIENFNFAIIN
+1813 ISVEGIDTLSFAIIN
-1828 ENGAIQNSD
+1828 ENGEIQTSD
-1837 NMIYLENNAIVV
+1837 NMIYLGESNKIVV

-1862 YNNEKGTIAEIKLE
+1862 YNKAKGTIAEIKLE
-1876 AKSPIEISVK
+1876 AKSPIEINEKEDFSK
-1886 DNSLNSIFA
+1886 EIFA
-1895 DNKYDVRK
+1895 DVEYDVKNWLAIKNDRK
-1903 WYDITNNEKN
+1903 D
-1913 LTTAEID
+1913 LTQTELNGLEWRIVASG
-1920 ALTWTIE
+1920 
-1927 NAEGFATIKGSKITF
+1927 NCATIDGSKITF
-1942 NPVASNRAVTFIV
+1942 NPVASNKEITITVY
-1955 KVWGGALTGTSERNP
+1955 VWGGVLSGTSEDNP
-1970 CVQEVSLT
+1970 CIKEINLT
-1978 VLPKLV
+1978 IRPKLV
-1984 EKAGSSK
+1984 EKTNSPK
-1991 PVNANTTFDV
+1991 TENANTTFDV
-2001 LLKDILQFNSGTPQ
+2001 SLGEILKFNPGADN
-2015 SLSGYKFTATISWNR
+2015 SLSGYKFTATISWNG
-2030 ETGEWLKFVDSAGV
+2030 ETGESLKFGNSLEV
-2044 ETRYDLVDFDNLDAK
+2044 ETRYDSVEFDSLDK
-2059 ILMKVSHVA
+2059 IISMTVSHVA

-2075 TLVVAKYDKN
+2075 TVVVARYDEN
-2085 KNIIG
+2085 NNIIG

-2102 PVYKLEINYPN
+2102 PVYTLDINYPN
-2113 YGIGEGAGFDREAV
+2113 YGIGTGAGFDREAV
-2127 YVEQNVKDQ
+2127 YVEQKISGAN
-2136 VSQKYY
+2136 Y

-2154 TGGKGVADV
+2154 TGGNGVADV
-2163 EFSSSSEY
+2163 KFSSSSEY
-2171 ISVTD
+2171 ISVTTD
-2176 GKITIDDKAKTSGQN
+2176 GKITINNNAKTSGQN

-2197 IKIVGTDII
+2197 IKIAGTDII

-2246 TPSENNIFNLD
+2246 TPSESKIFNLD

-2286 YFTTTDLQPVTV
+2286 YFTTGELKPVTI
-2298 YALGGTKAQFAKL
+2298 YALGGTKAQLAKL
-2311 FILDNPAGGVT
+2311 FILDNLAGGVT
-2322 STIATVGGK
+2322 STIATVGGE

-2352 TVSADGNI
+2352 TVSGGSI

-2368 PIEVITGEEPNQ
+2368 PIEVTTGEEPNQ

-2482 VKNFKANGSA
+2482 VKKFKVENNA
-2492 LKDLKYENEYKKETT
+2492 LENLEYANEYKNEKT

-2513 YGTNVGTYAYTLVRD
+2513 YGTEVGKYSYTLVRD
-2528 FKLDDTLIENVK
+2528 FKFDDTLIENITLKTDGDKNVP
-2540 IENKKPTLPSSLNN
+2540 ENPSTLNE
-2554 YNENEFDNYDN
+2554 YNVGEFNGYAVYANEEKEIKNI
-2565 DTYKFTKTIEL
+2565 YKFTKTIEL

-2595 TKFDLTPYE
+2595 TKFDSTPYE

-2623 SNMSGIL
+2623 TNMSGLL
-2630 GIVETEK
+2630 GIVEKEK
-2637 IGENTI
+2637 DGSRIV
-2643 NYELTPHGAQNGGD
+2643 NYEIVPRGAQNGGD

-2666 GEGSNDVYYLRIKII
+2666 GKGSNDVYYLRIKII

-2691 SGDKIINCEPGAQG
+2691 SGDKIVNCEEGAQG
-2705 EASETRVYLSDL
+2705 EASITRVYLSDL
-2717 IQVENVDVSKLSASV
+2717 IQVENINDVSQLTASV
-2732 VSTGSTGYVISGSG
+2732 VSNDSAGYV
-2746 SNRIERLNS
+2746 
-2755 NLGLEGFG
+2755 LGLGTNCIEEFNNGKTG
-2763 IRLKATKLG
+2763 LEAYGLRLKATNLG
-2772 GAQIKLL
+2772 GAQIK
-2779 ITDEFGYQ
+2779 IIIRDKFGYQ
-2787 VTDSSGTPI
+2787 VTDSSGEPI
-2796 VLTLHYKKTDG
+2796 TITLHYKKTDG

-2814 SISSSEIYEGDTFS
+2814 SNSSSEIYEGDTFS

-2833 YDENNNKDVYAKY
+2833 YDEKKNADVYARY
-2846 TGNGNWEG
+2846 ISDGNWEG
-2854 VEGGEQGFKEF
+2854 EQDEQAFNIF
-2865 WNSNNTDK
+2865 WNSADNADK

-2884 HDTEDNLTIPSA
+2884 HDTNENLTKPSV

-2938 ISGNNFVVTV
+2938 ISGNNFVVRVSDNT
-2948 EDGDETISFSLST
+2948 ETISFNLST

-2966 YKIITKDPYNKYPTI
+2966 YKIITKDPYNKYSTI
-2981 YIPIKWNGTKLKYEN
+2981 YIPIKWNGTQYDKVIN
-2996 VLTPT
+2996 PT
-3001 SDKVQSGN
+3001 SIGSSGN
-3009 GGFKVFQVYDNKTG
+3009 VFQVYDNKTG
-3023 QQVSTVTIKEFLQ
+3023 QQVSTVTINGFSKDGYKQ
-3036 GSYNTIGNSVTY
+3036 IGNSVTY

-3060 EGTYT
+3060 EGTYK
-3065 ITINGKDIEDN
+3065 ITINGQQITDN
-3076 NFKFNYQYVSQY
+3076 TFKFNYQYVSQY
-3088 VGIDTTNA
+3088 AGIDTSDA
-3096 NIYSTYGMVVAGDV
+3096 NMYTEYGLVISGTEGTVTANNLSM
-3110 ETINADALNK
+3110 
-3120 VKLVDYYGNKYQ
+3120 VKLVDYYGNKTG
-3132 LEAGFTNVG
+3132 LAAAGAGFTDLGNG
-3141 EGGIS
+3141 KEINAGGTIS
-3146 IASGAS
+3146 
-3152 VLVNFYGDLH
+3152 VNFYGDKH
-3162 SHVESSII
+3162 AHGSSGITSI
-3170 GTLNVHRV
+3170 NVYRSP
-3178 KYTGISVDITNGD
+3178 YTGIKVTKGDIAGTTK
-3191 VIVGISELPFSGS
+3191 LPFSNGS
-3204 GEDGKGW
+3204 NGW

-3220 GVTGGDP
+3220 IGGNA
-3227 ITSGGSFSYDIL
+3227 SGDNLTAGGGFNYGIL
-3239 IANGDGAQ
+3239 FANGNGAQ
-3247 ILIDATT
+3247 ILLDATT
-3254 KQYKIVPSSS
+3254 HQYNIEVGAN
-3264 CTEILLGVNYMNIS
+3264 CTEITINITYLNIS
-3278 IGIVKIYQETIEGNT
+3278 IGMVKLTFSNNKWSIDGQSGKLLTGPGDGASYEWNAEGGHYILNGAPNPGTTTNILFIPAEVNGQKLVLGETIRDIEKY
-3293 QTVVWK
+3293 K
-3299 IKSESGKVVTYYNS
+3299 IVIFV
-3313 DFKEKEGGSIL
+3313 
-3324 TLKGVP
+3324 
-3330 DGKNGTLYIPA
+3330 
-3341 SLKGKILS
+3341 
-3349 VFDKDKKP
+3349 
-3357 DELNEIKNI
+3357 
-3366 ESYSK
+3366 
-3371 VVFISTS
+3371 STS
-3378 NEPGKDTAGTP
+3378 NEPGKDTSGNP
-3389 QNGATWEVKKDQSD
+3389 
-3403 TIIIFQR
+3403 
-3410 IQGVW
+3410 
-3415 GKIVTLTLNAND
+3415 
-3427 GTIPKPGTNDDWTI
+3427 TN
-3441 ESGGA
+3441 
-3446 TATKQVAY
+3446 
-3454 GSTYGNLP
+3454 
-3462 TPERTG
+3462 
-3468 YTFNGW
+3468 
-3474 FTAQKGG
+3474 
-3481 SEVESSTPFTTAS
+3481 
-3494 KHEIYAQW
+3494 
-3502 TANKYTLTANAN
+3502 
-3514 GGTIPTTSGWT
+3514 
-3525 VASDGKTATN
+3525 
-3535 TVTYDS
+3535 
-3541 TYGTLPTPTRENYHF
+3541 
-3556 IGWTTAEEGGTLV
+3556 
-3569 DKDTQVTTAR
+3569 
-3579 DHKIYAQWKLN
+3579 
-3590 DSYFRRDWQ
+3590 
-3599 TALINNNA
+3599 
-3607 NFKQENIKTIQF
+3607 
-3619 VNTVPSDP
+3619 
-3627 ETYTQ
+3627 
-3632 VSVGATTSAGTTA
+3632 
-3645 FVTGTEKVSDVIAY
+3645 
-3659 VKANAD
+3659 
-3665 DNTKYDIIFYSP
+3665 
-3677 GTIYAPVDSGY
+3677 
-3688 LFSNA
+3688 
-3693 TTEKQLTNLTSISF
+3693 
-3707 GNFNTSN
+3707 
-3714 VTDMFAMFNSC
+3714 
-3725 SKLTSLNLSNFNTS
+3725 
-3739 KVMNMYAML
+3739 
-3748 NSCSSLTSLDVS
+3748 
-3760 NFNTSNV
+3760 
-3767 TNMTTMFLGCSS
+3767 
-3779 LTSLDLS
+3779 
-3786 KFDTSKVT
+3786 
-3794 TMYGMFN
+3794 
-3801 GCSKLTSLNLSNFN
+3801 
-3815 TSKVTN
+3815 
-3821 MSSMFSGCSKLTELD
+3821 
-3836 VSNFYT
+3836 
-3842 SKVTNMS
+3842 
-3849 RMFNGCSK
+3849 
-3857 LTSLNLSNF
+3857 
-3866 NTSKVTNMS
+3866 
-3875 YMFWG
+3875 
-3880 CTSLTSLNVSNFDTS
+3880 
-3895 SVTNMIYMFYGC
+3895 
-3907 YALTSLNVSSFN
+3907 
-3919 TSKVTV
+3919 
-3925 IGAMF
+3925 
-3930 FDCSS
+3930 
-3935 LTSLNLL
+3935 
-3942 NFNTSSVT
+3942 
-3950 DMSFMFSDCSKLT
+3950 
-3963 SLNLSN
+3963 
-3969 FNTSN
+3969 
-3974 VTNMSGMFINCS
+3974 
-3986 SLTELNVSNF
+3986 
-3996 DTSKVTN
+3996 
-4003 MRYMFDGCSKLTSLD
+4003 
-4018 LSSFDM
+4018 
-4024 SKVTDTTSM
+4024 
-4033 LGDCSKLTE
+4033 
-4042 IKTPKAIGSTA
+4042 
-4053 VDLPTKTN
+4053 
-4061 YSWFDQA
+4061 
-4068 NTNNVYTQI
+4068 
-4077 TSDCTSKTLVLQRNR
+4077 
-4092 ITVTVDASGGTIPTT
+4092 
-4107 SGWTVASGGATATK
+4107 
-4121 QVTYDSA
+4121 
-4128 YGTLPTP
+4128 
-4135 TKSKVGYTVTFKG
+4135 
-4148 WFTASSGGNKVEETT
+4148 
-4163 TVTNESDHTL
+4163 
-4173 YAQWEETVNSYTVTV
+4173 
-4188 DACGGEIT
+4188 
-4196 FPSNSVWATSIDK
+4196 
-4209 GTGFRSIAY
+4209 
-4218 GLPYDLPTTVTKS
+4218 
-4231 GYTFLGWYTSET
+4231 
-4243 GGSKVESF
+4243 
-4251 DKMRTAFDHTLY
+4251 
-4263 AHWVSRVKINV
+4263 
-4274 RPSDNYSNLKYSV
+4274 
-4287 SGGESGTLVAGGSTL
+4287 
-4302 VPVSSSSTTIT
+4302 
-4313 ITATVEGYHA
+4313 
-4323 SCDSGTGKFI
+4323 
-4333 QYGFTLNDHSYYTK
+4333 
-4347 YNEESYSQ
+4347 
-4355 DISISITV
+4355 
-4363 SASGGEITVSGVQRT
+4363 
-4378 TETCCLTGETLISMA
+4378 GETW
-4393 DGTQKQIKDVV
+4393 GGK
-4404 VGDKVLSYNT
+4404 
-4414 ETHKLEI
+4414 
-4421 TTVETL
+4421 
-4427 IHVKRTELVYITFA
+4427 
-4441 DGSQIKIT
+4441 
-4449 PDHPMFSERGWI
+4449 ERPI
-4461 VYSPEKGQ
+4461 
-4469 RAYPDIELQETGTQ
+4469 
-4483 IGDMIF
+4483 
-4489 SLSLL
+4489 
-4494 FDKEIVN
+4494 
-4501 MEYVVCEEIDTYTFT
+4501 
-4516 TKDNHNYFAQ
+4516 
-4526 GVLVHN
+4526 
-4532 KICALPCCVDAE
+4532 
-4544 TEITMAN
+4544 
-4551 GTTKI
+4551 
-4556 AKDVQIGDEV
+4556 
-4566 MSFNEL
+4566 
-4572 TKTFEKTTIEATIT
+4572 
-4586 PYRSRIIE
+4586 
-4594 ITFEDGTTLK
+4594 
-4604 ITDDHPMLSARGWIC
+4604 
-4619 YDPEFGQASYSS
+4619 
-4631 LGISDEAVRV
+4631 
-4641 GDEIVSEN
+4641 
-4649 GTKTIASINVIEF
+4649 
-4662 EEPTLVYT
+4662 
-4670 FKLANGQ
+4670 
-4677 AFIANGNIVA
+4677 
-4687 SAQ
+4687 

>member
-112 TQSKTYLMLMEEDE
+112 TQSKTYLMLMEENE

-218 PSTSAYLNVDVAV
+218 SSTSTYLNVDVAV
-231 ESIEILG
+231 ESIKIVG

-246 SAVPGTNE
+246 STVPGTNE

-325 IPSSTMEFGRN
+325 VPSSTMEFGRN

-376 SGAQQIGDYDSL
+376 SGTQQIGDYDSL

-451 NSTQGSAQNN
+451 NSTQGLAQNN

-588 VLPNLEWQVNE
+588 VLPNLEWHVIE

-746 ALTDFA
+746 ALTDFK

-1217 DTSDKLY
+1217 DTSDRLY

-1340 VRNEGASLFDASKV
+1340 VRTEGASLFDASKV

-1361 EDGGK
+1361 EDGGT

-1413 TYNGSTY
+1413 TYNGLTY
-1420 ISLYSLQAIN
+1420 ISLYSLQSIN
-1430 QAYTWFIIEE
+1430 QAYTWFLAE
-1440 GREITAVK
+1440 REITAVK

-1459 NLPRLYALNGLENFQ
+1459 NLPRLYALNDLENFQ

-1554 IQSGKSIS
+1554 IQSGNSIS
-1562 LGDDGEYCIN
+1562 LGDDGKYCIN

-1584 MKYKLFRNGVSP
+1584 MKYKLFRNGVEISP

-1658 YPHGEESKQVLY
+1658 YPHGEDDKQILY

-1685 KNRNYTGSAYANVE
+1685 KNRNYTGSKYANVE
-1699 FAAGIDP
+1699 FAAEIDDP
-1706 TFTNPSSAY
+1706 TFTNPLSVY
-1715 KKLNFALLNV
+1715 NKLNFALLNV

-1775 KIEVVPRRSGEMAVT
+1775 KIEVVPRRSGEMAVKKGAT
-1790 KEGTELSNIGS
+1790 ALSNIGS
-1801 TINIDNEFALSE
+1801 TIDIANGFELSE
-1813 ISVEGIENFNFAIIN
+1813 ISVEGIDTLSFAIIN
-1828 ENGAIQNSD
+1828 ENGEIQTSD
-1837 NMIYLENNAIVV
+1837 NMIYLGESNKIVV

-1862 YNNEKGTIAEIKLE
+1862 YNKAKGTIAEIKLE

-1895 DNKYDVRK
+1895 DNEYDVRN
-1903 WYDITNNEKN
+1903 WYDITNNGEK

-1984 EKAGSSK
+1984 AKTSSETT
-1991 PVNANTTFDV
+1991 NANKSFSV
-2001 LLKDILQFNSGTPQ
+2001 SLGKLLQFNDGLTETEKN
-2015 SLSGYKFTATISWNR
+2015 LSGYKFTATITWNG
-2030 ETGEWLKFVDSAGV
+2030 ETGERLKFGNSLEV
-2044 ETRYDLVDFDNLDAK
+2044 ETKYDLVEFKLDK
-2059 ILMKVSHVA
+2059 TISMTVSHVA

-2075 TLVVAKYDKN
+2075 TVVVARYDEN
-2085 KNIIG
+2085 NNIIG

-2102 PVYKLEINYPN
+2102 PVYTLDINYPN
-2113 YGIGEGAGFDREAV
+2113 YGIGTGAGFDREAV
-2127 YVEQNVKDQ
+2127 YVEQKISGAN
-2136 VSQKYY
+2136 Y

-2154 TGGKGVADV
+2154 TGGNGVADI

-2171 ISVTD
+2171 ISVTTD
-2176 GKITIDDKAKTSGQN
+2176 GKITINDIAKTSGQN

-2197 IKIVGTDII
+2197 IKIDGTDII

-2239 PDTALPS
+2239 PDTEL
-2246 TPSENNIFNLD
+2246 PSENKIFNLD

-2286 YFTTTDLQPVTV
+2286 YFRTTDLQPVTV

-2311 FILDNPAGGVT
+2311 FILDNDNLLAGGVT
-2322 STIATVGGK
+2322 SAKATVSG
-2331 DAVSK
+2331 

-2352 TVSADGNI
+2352 TVSGGSI

-2368 PIEVITGEEPNQ
+2368 PIEVITGEESNQ

-2414 IFGKIVNEETK
+2414 IFGKIEKIENEEK
-2425 ERFIANEDMYEFY
+2425 IEIEDMYEFY

-2458 QPSSNIIF
+2458 QPSSNITF

-2482 VKNFKANGSA
+2482 VEKFNENGTA
-2492 LKDLKYENEYKKETT
+2492 LSGLTYANEYKNEKT

-2513 YGTNVGTYAYTLVRD
+2513 YGTEVGKYSYTLVRD
-2528 FKLDDTLIENVK
+2528 FKFDDTLIENVK

-2595 TKFDLTPYE
+2595 TKFDSTPYE
-2604 KTLTL
+2604 KALTL
-2609 ELKFG
+2609 NLEFG

-2623 SNMSGIL
+2623 TNMSGLL
-2630 GIVETEK
+2630 GIVENEK

-2666 GEGSNDVYYLRIKII
+2666 GADSNDVYYLRIKII

-2691 SGDKIINCEPGAQG
+2691 SGDKIVNCEESEHG

-2763 IRLKATKLG
+2763 IRLRATNLG

-2833 YDENNNKDVYAKY
+2833 YDEKENADVYAVYEYKNNAWVW
-2846 TGNGNWEG
+2846 TKQTEADFNN
-2854 VEGGEQGFKEF
+2854 F
-2865 WNSNNTDK
+2865 WNGNNTDK

-2966 YKIITKDPYNKYPTI
+2966 YKIITRDPYNKYPTI
-2981 YIPIKWNGTKLKYEN
+2981 YIPIKWNGKYEK

-3001 SDKVQSGN
+3001 SDKVESGN

-3110 ETINADALNK
+3110 ETINVDALNK

-3152 VLVNFYGDLH
+3152 VLVNFYGD
-3162 SHVESSII
+3162 SNSNAHVESSII

-3178 KYTGISVDITNGD
+3178 KYTGISVDTTNGD
-3191 VIVGISELPFSGS
+3191 VIVGKSELPFSGPN
-3204 GEDGKGW
+3204 EENKGW
-3211 GDKIKATPG
+3211 GDRIKATSS
-3220 GVTGGDP
+3220 GVSSDP

-3278 IGIVKIYQETIEGNT
+3278 IGIVKLTKSGET
-3293 QTVVWK
+3293 WK
-3299 IKSESGKVVTYYNS
+3299 IASESGNVVTYYNS
-3313 DFKEKEGGSIL
+3313 EFKEKEGESIL

-3330 DGKNGTLYIPA
+3330 DGKKGTLYIPA

-3357 DELNEIKNI
+3357 NELNEITNI
-3366 ESYSK
+3366 ETYSK
-3371 VVFISTS
+3371 IVFISTS

-3389 QNGATWEVKKDQSD
+3389 QDGGKWDLVGVSFKRVN
-3403 TIIIFQR
+3403 
-3410 IQGVW
+3410 GVW
-3415 GKIVTLTLNAND
+3415 GKIVTLTLNAKG
-3427 GTIPKPGTNDDWTI
+3427 GTIPEPGAGDDWTI
-3441 ESGGA
+3441 ASDDT

-3454 GSTYGNLP
+3454 GSTYGKLP
-3462 TPERTG
+3462 EPTKTG
-3468 YTFNGW
+3468 YKFEGW
-3474 FTAQKGG
+3474 FTEQTDGG

-3494 KHEIYAQW
+3494 KHEIYARW
-3502 TANKYTLTANAN
+3502 TANKYTVTADAN
-3514 GGTIPTTSGWT
+3514 GGTISTANGWT
-3525 VASDGKTATN
+3525 VASGGATATKQ
-3535 TVTYDS
+3535 VTYDL
-3541 TYGTLPTPTRENYHF
+3541 TYETLPTPTRENYHF
-3556 IGWTTAEEGGTLV
+3556 IGWATAQTGGTPI
-3569 DKDTQVTTAR
+3569 KADTQVTTASN
-3579 DHKIYAQWKLN
+3579 HTIYAQWKLN
-3590 DSYFRRDWQ
+3590 DSYLRKDWQ

-3607 NFKQENIKTIQF
+3607 NFKQENIKTIEF
-3619 VNTVPSDP
+3619 VNTVPSGSG
-3627 ETYTQ
+3627 YTQ

-3645 FVTGTEKVSDVIAY
+3645 FVAGTEGVSDIIAY
-3659 VKANAD
+3659 VKANSSD
-3665 DNTKYDIIFYSP
+3665 STKYDVIFYSP
-3677 GTIYAPVDSGY
+3677 VTIYAPVDSSY
-3688 LFSNA
+3688 LFSNSTIA
-3693 TTEKQLTNLTSISF
+3693 NRLTNLTSITF
-3707 GNFNTSN
+3707 G
-3714 VTDMFAMFNSC
+3714 
-3725 SKLTSLNLSNFNTS
+3725 
-3739 KVMNMYAML
+3739 
-3748 NSCSSLTSLDVS
+3748 
-3760 NFNTSNV
+3760 
-3767 TNMTTMFLGCSS
+3767 
-3779 LTSLDLS
+3779 
-3786 KFDTSKVT
+3786 
-3794 TMYGMFN
+3794 
-3801 GCSKLTSLNLSNFN
+3801 NFN

-3821 MSSMFSGCSKLTELD
+3821 MRNMF
-3836 VSNFYT
+3836 YQ
-3842 SKVTNMS
+3842 
-3849 RMFNGCSK
+3849 
-3857 LTSLNLSNF
+3857 
-3866 NTSKVTNMS
+3866 
-3875 YMFWG
+3875 
-3880 CTSLTSLNVSNFDTS
+3880 CTSLTSLDLSNFDTS

-4068 NTNNVYTQI
+4068 NLNNAYTQI
-4077 TSDCTSKTLVLQRNR
+4077 TSDCTSKTLVLRENYSYLLTNWQTALINNNANFKQEN
-4092 ITVTVDASGGTIPTT
+4092 IKTIQFVNTVPSGSGYTQVSVGATTSAGTTAYASGTAGVSDIIAYVKANSSDSTKYDIVFYSPVTIYAPVNSSYLFSVPNSSIDYCFTNLISISFANFNTSNVTNMSLMFYGCRVLTSLNLSSFNTNNVTDMGYMFSDCRALTSLNVSSFNTSNVTTMICMFFSCSSLTSLNLSNFNTSKVTSMSQMFCYCLSLTSLDLSNFNTSNVTKMSDMFKNCSKLTSLDLSSFDMSKVTDTT
-4107 SGWTVASGGATATK
+4107 SMLAGCSDLTEIKTPKAIGSTA
-4121 QVTYDSA
+4121 
-4128 YGTLPTP
+4128 
-4135 TKSKVGYTVTFKG
+4135 
-4148 WFTASSGGNKVEETT
+4148 
-4163 TVTNESDHTL
+4163 
-4173 YAQWEETVNSYTVTV
+4173 
-4188 DACGGEIT
+4188 I
-4196 FPSNSVWATSIDK
+4196 
-4209 GTGFRSIAY
+4209 
-4218 GLPYDLPTTVTKS
+4218 DLPTKT
-4231 GYTFLGWYTSET
+4231 GYS
-4243 GGSKVESF
+4243 
-4251 DKMRTAFDHTLY
+4251 
-4263 AHWVSRVKINV
+4263 WVDQANTNNV
-4274 RPSDNYSNLKYSV
+4274 Y
-4287 SGGESGTLVAGGSTL
+4287 
-4302 VPVSSSSTTIT
+4302 
-4313 ITATVEGYHA
+4313 
-4323 SCDSGTGKFI
+4323 
-4333 QYGFTLNDHSYYTK
+4333 
-4347 YNEESYSQ
+4347 
-4355 DISISITV
+4355 
-4363 SASGGEITVSGVQRT
+4363 
-4378 TETCCLTGETLISMA
+4378 
-4393 DGTQKQIKDVV
+4393 
-4404 VGDKVLSYNT
+4404 
-4414 ETHKLEI
+4414 
-4421 TTVETL
+4421 
-4427 IHVKRTELVYITFA
+4427 
-4441 DGSQIKIT
+4441 
-4449 PDHPMFSERGWI
+4449 
-4461 VYSPEKGQ
+4461 
-4469 RAYPDIELQETGTQ
+4469 TQ
-4483 IGDMIF
+4483 IT
-4489 SLSLL
+4489 SACTSKTLL
-4494 FDKEIVN
+4494 F
-4501 MEYVVCEEIDTYTFT
+4501 
-4516 TKDNHNYFAQ
+4516 
-4526 GVLVHN
+4526 
-4532 KICALPCCVDAE
+4532 
-4544 TEITMAN
+4544 
-4551 GTTKI
+4551 
-4556 AKDVQIGDEV
+4556 AK
-4566 MSFNEL
+4566 
-4572 TKTFEKTTIEATIT
+4572 K
-4586 PYRSRIIE
+4586 
-4594 ITFEDGTTLK
+4594 
-4604 ITDDHPMLSARGWIC
+4604 
-4619 YDPEFGQASYSS
+4619 
-4631 LGISDEAVRV
+4631 
-4641 GDEIVSEN
+4641 
-4649 GTKTIASINVIEF
+4649 
-4662 EEPTLVYT
+4662 
-4670 FKLANGQ
+4670 
-4677 AFIANGNIVA
+4677 
-4687 SAQ
+4687 

>member
-190 EVTETTKLYNIGG
+190 EVTETTKLYNVGG

-212 SAKATT
+212 SATTT
-218 PSTSAYLNVDVAV
+218 PSTSTYLNVDVAV
-231 ESIEILG
+231 EGIEIVG

-246 SAVPGTNE
+246 STVPGTNE

-325 IPSSTMEFGRN
+325 VPSSTMEFGRN

-366 TSLIEDEAAS
+366 TALIEDEAAS

-388 MRDSLK
+388 MRNSLK

-470 FYANGRW
+470 FYANGQW

-588 VLPNLEWQVNE
+588 VLPNLEWQVIE

-654 FSSQDVDLTK
+654 FSSKDVDLTK

-746 ALTDFA
+746 ALTDFK

-819 LYCKIGSTN
+819 LYCKIDSTN

-949 IAILQENGKYYI
+949 ISILQENGKYYI

-1072 IGGVTRNG
+1072 IEGVTRNG

-1178 ATADAGEIGAYAESE
+1178 AMADAGEIGAYAESE

-1217 DTSDKLY
+1217 DTSDRLY

-1235 AENNDIELVI
+1235 AENNDVELVI

-1292 NSNVEVENNIYY
+1292 NPNVEVENNIYY

-1340 VRNEGASLFDASKV
+1340 VRTEGASLFDASKV

-1361 EDGGK
+1361 EDGGT

-1395 VAPNIIFDPDN
+1395 VAPNIDFDPDLK
-1406 TSGIQTV
+1406 V
-1413 TYNGSTY
+1413 TYNGSKY
-1420 ISLYSLQAIN
+1420 IPLYSLQSIN

-1526 EKGNSIEKVGDITKN
+1526 KDGNAIEKVGELTKS

-1584 MKYKLFRNGVSP
+1584 MKYKLFRNGVVISP

-1609 LMLKTQPIAENA
+1609 LMLKTQPFAQDT

-1658 YPHGEESKQVLY
+1658 YPHGEDGKDGKQVLY

-1685 KNRNYTGSAYANVE
+1685 KNRNYTGSEYANVE

-1706 TFTNPSSAY
+1706 TFKNPSSAY
-1715 KKLNFALLNV
+1715 NKLNFALLNV

-1762 IEITTLNGAYAVY
+1762 IEITLNGAYAVY
-1775 KIEVVPRRSGEMAVT
+1775 KIEVVPRKADEMLVKYKGT
-1790 KEGTELSNIGS
+1790 KLNNIGS
-1801 TINIDNEFALSE
+1801 TIDNNANPFDLSE
-1813 ISVEGIENFNFAIIN
+1813 ISVEGIDTLSFAIIN
-1828 ENGAIQNSD
+1828 EKGEIQTSE
-1837 NMIYLENNAIVV
+1837 NMIYLDGSNKIVV

-1862 YNNEKGTIAEIKLE
+1862 YNKAKGTIAEIKLE
-1876 AKSPIEISVK
+1876 AKSPIDIYV
-1886 DNSLNSIFA
+1886 NNMGNIFA
-1895 DNKYDVRK
+1895 DVKYDVK
-1903 WYDITNNEKN
+1903 DWLTIKNNGTK
-1913 LTTAEID
+1913 LTELGGLEWKID
-1920 ALTWTIE
+1920 APE
-1927 NAEGFATIKGSKITF
+1927 NCATVGEKMQDGSVGQMSKITF
-1942 NPVASNRAVTFIV
+1942 NPVASNKEITITIY
-1955 KVWGGALTGTSERNP
+1955 VWGGVLSGTSKKNP
-1970 CVQEVSLT
+1970 CIKEINLT
-1978 VLPKLV
+1978 IRPKLV

-1991 PVNANTTFDV
+1991 TENANTTFNV
-2001 LLKDILQFNSGTPQ
+2001 LLKDILQFNAGAPQ
-2015 SLSGYKFTATISWNR
+2015 SLSGYQFTATITWNG
-2030 ETGEWLKFVDSAGV
+2030 ETGERLKFGNSLEV
-2044 ETRYDLVDFDNLDAK
+2044 ETKYDLVKFDSLGK
-2059 ILMKVSHVA
+2059 TISMTVSHVA

-2075 TLVVAKYDKN
+2075 TLVVAKYDEKN
-2085 KNIIG
+2085 NIIIG

-2113 YGIGEGAGFDREAV
+2113 YGIGTGAGFDREAV
-2127 YVEQNVKDQ
+2127 YVEQKIQGN
-2136 VSQKYY
+2136 Y
-2142 ALDLLQGDRIEV
+2142 ALNLLQGDRIEV
-2154 TGGKGVADV
+2154 TGGEGVADV
-2163 EFSSSSEY
+2163 KFCSSSEY
-2171 ISVTD
+2171 ITVTND
-2176 GKITIDDKAKTSGQN
+2176 GKITINKNAKTSGQN

-2197 IKIVGTDII
+2197 IKIKGTNII

-2246 TPSENNIFNLD
+2246 TPSESKIFNLD

-2286 YFTTTDLQPVTV
+2286 YFTTDELKPVTV

-2311 FILDNPAGGVT
+2311 FILDNDNLLAGGIV
-2322 STIATVGGK
+2322 STEAAVSGE

-2352 TVSADGNI
+2352 TVSADGKI
-2360 VFTKEGIW
+2360 VFTKAGIW
-2368 PIEVITGEEPNQ
+2368 PIEVVTASG
-2380 KTNTYY
+2380 TNTYY
-2386 VRVVKNGSSYDAT
+2386 VRVVKIESSYDAT

-2414 IFGKIVNEETK
+2414 IFGKIEKIENEEK
-2425 ERFIANEDMYEFY
+2425 IEIEDMYEFY

-2482 VKNFKANGSA
+2482 VEKFK
-2492 LKDLKYENEYKKETT
+2492 YKKPDNTSEKLANLGYVSSYKTKNDIT
-2507 LIISNE
+2507 ILNE
-2513 YGTNVGTYAYTLVRD
+2513 YGTEVGKYSYTLVRD
-2528 FKLDDTLIENVK
+2528 FKLDDTLIENITLKTVGDK
-2540 IENKKPTLPSSLNN
+2540 NVPENPSTLNE
-2554 YNENEFDNYDN
+2554 YNVGEFNGYAVYAN
-2565 DTYKFTKTIEL
+2565 KEKEIKNIYKFTKTIEL

-2595 TKFDLTPYE
+2595 TKFDSTPYE
-2604 KTLTL
+2604 KALTL
-2609 ELKFG
+2609 NLEFG
-2614 NYVSNSNFT
+2614 DYVSNSNFT
-2623 SNMSGIL
+2623 TNMSGLL
-2630 GIVETEK
+2630 GIVKKEK
-2637 IGENTI
+2637 DGSRIV
-2643 NYELTPHGAQNGGD
+2643 NYEIVPRGAQNGGD

-2666 GEGSNDVYYLRIKII
+2666 GKGSNDVYYLRIKII

-2691 SGDKIINCEPGAQG
+2691 SGDKIVNCEEGEQG
-2705 EASETRVYLSDL
+2705 EASITRVYLSDL
-2717 IQVENVDVSKLSASV
+2717 IQVENINDVSQLTASV
-2732 VSTGSTGYVISGSG
+2732 VSNDSAGYV
-2746 SNRIERLNS
+2746 
-2755 NLGLEGFG
+2755 LGLGTNCIEEFNNGKTG
-2763 IRLKATKLG
+2763 LEAYGLRLKATNLG
-2772 GAQIKLL
+2772 GAQIK
-2779 ITDEFGYQ
+2779 IIIRDKFGYQ
-2787 VTDSSGTPI
+2787 VTDSSGEPI
-2796 VLTLHYKKTDG
+2796 TITLHYKKTDG

-2814 SISSSEIYEGDTFS
+2814 SNSSSEIYEGDTFS

-2833 YDENNNKDVYAKY
+2833 YDEKKNADVYARY
-2846 TGNGNWEG
+2846 ISDGNWEG
-2854 VEGGEQGFKEF
+2854 KQDEQDFNNY
-2865 WNSNNTDK
+2865 WNGNNADK

-2884 HDTEDNLTIPSA
+2884 HDANDNLTQPRA
-2896 TVSISQSNE
+2896 TVSISQSAE
-2905 LTEHMKENEGT
+2905 LTTINSG
-2916 GVILTTGNLIS
+2916 ILNGMTIN
-2927 YVSNKYFTEEK
+2927 YVSNTNFTEEK
-2938 ISGNNFVVTV
+2938 ISGNNFVVRVSDNT
-2948 EDGDETISFSLST
+2948 ETISFNLST

-2966 YKIITKDPYNKYPTI
+2966 YKIITRDPYNKYPTI
-2981 YIPIKWNGTKLKYEN
+2981 YIPIKWNGTQYEKVIN
-2996 VLTPT
+2996 PT
-3001 SDKVQSGN
+3001 SIGSSGN
-3009 GGFKVFQVYDNKTG
+3009 VFQVYDNKTG
-3023 QQVSTVTIKEFLQ
+3023 QQVSTVTINGFSKDGYKQIE
-3036 GSYNTIGNSVTY
+3036 NSVTY

-3065 ITINGKDIEDN
+3065 ITISGQQITDN
-3076 NFKFNYQYVSQY
+3076 TFKFNYQYVSQY
-3088 VGIDTTNA
+3088 VGIDTSDA
-3096 NIYSTYGMVVAGDV
+3096 NMYTEYGLVISGTEGTVTANNLSM
-3110 ETINADALNK
+3110 
-3120 VKLVDYYGNKYQ
+3120 VKLVDYYGNKTG
-3132 LEAGFTNVG
+3132 LAAAGAGFTDLGSGKTINAG
-3141 EGGIS
+3141 ETIS
-3146 IASGAS
+3146 
-3152 VLVNFYGDLH
+3152 VNFYGDKH
-3162 SHVESSII
+3162 AHGSSGITSI
-3170 GTLNVHRV
+3170 NVYRSP
-3178 KYTGISVDITNGD
+3178 YTGIKVTKGDIAGTTK
-3191 VIVGISELPFSGS
+3191 LPFSNGTN
-3204 GEDGKGW
+3204 GW

-3220 GVTGGDP
+3220 IGEN
-3227 ITSGGSFSYDIL
+3227 
-3239 IANGDGAQ
+3239 ANGDNLTAGGGFNYGILFANGNGAQ
-3247 ILIDATT
+3247 ILLDATT
-3254 KQYKIVPSSS
+3254 HQYNIEVGAN
-3264 CTEILLGVNYMNIS
+3264 CTEITINITYLNIS
-3278 IGIVKIYQETIEGNT
+3278 IGMVKLTFSNNKWSIDGQ
-3293 QTVVWK
+3293 
-3299 IKSESGKVVTYYNS
+3299 SGKLLTGPGDGASYEWNA
-3313 DFKEKEGGSIL
+3313 EGGHYIL
-3324 TLKGVP
+3324 NGVP
-3330 DGKNGTLYIPA
+3330 DPGTTTNILFIPA
-3341 SLKGKILS
+3341 EVNGAEVNGGKLVLGETIT
-3349 VFDKDKKP
+3349 
-3357 DELNEIKNI
+3357 NI
-3366 ESYSK
+3366 EKYK
-3371 VVFISTS
+3371 IVIFVSTS
-3378 NEPGKDTAGTP
+3378 NEPGKDTSGNPT
-3389 QNGATWEVKKDQSD
+3389 NGETWGVKKDQSN
-3403 TIIIFQR
+3403 TISFQR
-3410 IQGVW
+3410 VQGVW
-3415 GKIVTLTLNAND
+3415 RQLFTVTINANG
-3427 GTIPKPGTNDDWTI
+3427 GTLSGNSDWTI
-3441 ESGGA
+3441 SGG
-3446 TATKQVAY
+3446 TATKQVPY
-3454 GSTYGNLP
+3454 GTVVGTLP
-3462 TPERTG
+3462 TATPYSKTG
-3468 YTFNGW
+3468 YDVAFDK
-3474 FTAQKGG
+3474 FYDSESGG
-3481 SEVESSTPFTTAS
+3481 NEVNSNKTIEDSLT
-3494 KHEIYAQW
+3494 IYAR
-3502 TANKYTLTANAN
+3502 YTEAAKTYTVTVQVVN
-3514 GGTIPTTSGWT
+3514 GTIPATSDWT
-3525 VASDGKTATN
+3525 VADDGKSATK

-3541 TYGTLPTPTRENYHF
+3541 PYGTLPDLEDYTVDDEVGYTYVFAGWKLSEDESASIIDGNETPVKTDDDHELYAKYTKTPNKYKITFNKNGGTGGTDEVWF
-3556 IGWTTAEEGGTLV
+3556 IYDEEGYINGG
-3569 DKDTQVTTAR
+3569 
-3579 DHKIYAQWKLN
+3579 KIYFDEAC
-3590 DSYFRRDWQ
+3590 
-3599 TALINNNA
+3599 
-3607 NFKQENIKTIQF
+3607 TIEL
-3619 VNTVPSDP
+3619 S
-3627 ETYTQ
+3627 
-3632 VSVGATTSAGTTA
+3632 S
-3645 FVTGTEKVSDVIAY
+3645 
-3659 VKANAD
+3659 
-3665 DNTKYDIIFYSP
+3665 
-3677 GTIYAPVDSGY
+3677 
-3688 LFSNA
+3688 
-3693 TTEKQLTNLTSISF
+3693 
-3707 GNFNTSN
+3707 
-3714 VTDMFAMFNSC
+3714 
-3725 SKLTSLNLSNFNTS
+3725 SNFVAPTKDGYQFNCYTD
-3739 KVMNMYAML
+3739 
-3748 NSCSSLTSLDVS
+3748 SSGNHAIIDNDGTYDAEDDQSQVFQYPYDLT
-3760 NFNTSNV
+3760 
-3767 TNMTTMFLGCSS
+3767 
-3779 LTSLDLS
+3779 
-3786 KFDTSKVT
+3786 FDAVWIKKVT
-3794 TMYGMFN
+3794 ITFDPGLGGSVSPKTQEVLYGR
-3801 GCSKLTSLNLSNFN
+3801 S
-3815 TSKVTN
+3815 
-3821 MSSMFSGCSKLTELD
+3821 
-3836 VSNFYT
+3836 
-3842 SKVTNMS
+3842 
-3849 RMFNGCSK
+3849 
-3857 LTSLNLSNF
+3857 
-3866 NTSKVTNMS
+3866 
-3875 YMFWG
+3875 
-3880 CTSLTSLNVSNFDTS
+3880 
-3895 SVTNMIYMFYGC
+3895 
-3907 YALTSLNVSSFN
+3907 
-3919 TSKVTV
+3919 
-3925 IGAMF
+3925 
-3930 FDCSS
+3930 
-3935 LTSLNLL
+3935 
-3942 NFNTSSVT
+3942 
-3950 DMSFMFSDCSKLT
+3950 
-3963 SLNLSN
+3963 
-3969 FNTSN
+3969 
-3974 VTNMSGMFINCS
+3974 
-3986 SLTELNVSNF
+3986 
-3996 DTSKVTN
+3996 
-4003 MRYMFDGCSKLTSLD
+4003 
-4018 LSSFDM
+4018 
-4024 SKVTDTTSM
+4024 
-4033 LGDCSKLTE
+4033 
-4042 IKTPKAIGSTA
+4042 
-4053 VDLPTKTN
+4053 
-4061 YSWFDQA
+4061 
-4068 NTNNVYTQI
+4068 
-4077 TSDCTSKTLVLQRNR
+4077 
-4092 ITVTVDASGGTIPTT
+4092 
-4107 SGWTVASGGATATK
+4107 
-4121 QVTYDSA
+4121 

-4173 YAQWEETVNSYTVTV
+4173 YAQWEETVNSYKVTV

-4196 FPSNSVWATSIDK
+4196 FPNNSTWITTIEKNV
-4209 GTGFRSIAY
+4209 GFRDIQY
-4218 GLPYDLPTTVTKS
+4218 GSTYNLPVTVTKS
-4231 GYTFLGWYTSET
+4231 GYTFLGWYTAET
-4243 GGSKVESF
+4243 GGSKVGSL
-4251 DKMRTAFDHTLY
+4251 DTMLTASEHTLY
-4263 AHWVSRVKINV
+4263 AHWELKTVTVTVTGTSTPAGTGYSFMAETTLNGETFQFTIGAAYGAWNASMKIG
-4274 RPSDNYSNLKYSV
+4274 SNYSSILDY
-4287 SGGESGTLVAGGSTL
+4287 GGGTIPTNCGPLTYTAGGYT
-4302 VPVSSSSTTIT
+4302 V
-4313 ITATVEGYHA
+4313 TATKAGDQV
-4323 SCDSGTGKFI
+4323 TFVI
-4333 QYGFTLNDHSYYTK
+4333 Q
-4347 YNEESYSQ
+4347 
-4355 DISISITV
+4355 
-4363 SASGGEITVSGVQRT
+4363 A
-4378 TETCCLTGETLISMA
+4378 
-4393 DGTQKQIKDVV
+4393 
-4404 VGDKVLSYNT
+4404 
-4414 ETHKLEI
+4414 
-4421 TTVETL
+4421 
-4427 IHVKRTELVYITFA
+4427 
-4441 DGSQIKIT
+4441 
-4449 PDHPMFSERGWI
+4449 
-4461 VYSPEKGQ
+4461 
-4469 RAYPDIELQETGTQ
+4469 
-4483 IGDMIF
+4483 
-4489 SLSLL
+4489 
-4494 FDKEIVN
+4494 
-4501 MEYVVCEEIDTYTFT
+4501 
-4516 TKDNHNYFAQ
+4516 AQ
-4526 GVLVHN
+4526 
-4532 KICALPCCVDAE
+4532 
-4544 TEITMAN
+4544 
-4551 GTTKI
+4551 
-4556 AKDVQIGDEV
+4556 
-4566 MSFNEL
+4566 
-4572 TKTFEKTTIEATIT
+4572 
-4586 PYRSRIIE
+4586 
-4594 ITFEDGTTLK
+4594 
-4604 ITDDHPMLSARGWIC
+4604 
-4619 YDPEFGQASYSS
+4619 
-4631 LGISDEAVRV
+4631 
-4641 GDEIVSEN
+4641 
-4649 GTKTIASINVIEF
+4649 
-4662 EEPTLVYT
+4662 
-4670 FKLANGQ
+4670 
-4677 AFIANGNIVA
+4677 
-4687 SAQ
+4687 

>member
-112 TQSKTYLMLMEEDE
+112 TQSKTYLMLMEENE

-218 PSTSAYLNVDVAV
+218 SSTSTYLNVDVAV
-231 ESIEILG
+231 EGIEIVG

-246 SAVPGTNE
+246 STVPGTNE

-313 TIINFADSKNQP
+313 TIINFANSNNQP

-360 YARMFK
+360 YARMFR
-366 TSLIEDEAAS
+366 TALIEDEAAS

-388 MRDSLK
+388 MRNSLK

-482 INEIGGDVIPKLF
+482 INQIGGDVIPKLF

-599 ETKTNKDLGTGEF
+599 ETKTNKDLGTGGF

-746 ALTDFA
+746 ALTDFK

-766 NNEENFDSR
+766 NNEESFDSR

-791 AIKIAKKDENL
+791 AIKIAKKDEKL

-976 TSSAPDVVSLNWDG
+976 TSSAPDVVSLNRDG

-1165 FYDLKADIPSHPG
+1165 FYDLKADIPSRPG

-1279 FTFNVS
+1279 FAFNVS

-1292 NSNVEVENNIYY
+1292 NPNVEVENNIYY

-1340 VRNEGASLFDASKV
+1340 VRTEGASLFDASKV

-1361 EDGGK
+1361 EDGGT

-1413 TYNGSTY
+1413 TYNGLTY
-1420 ISLYSLQAIN
+1420 ISLYSLQSIN
-1430 QAYTWFIIEE
+1430 QAYTWFLAE
-1440 GREITAVK
+1440 REITAVK

-1459 NLPRLYALNGLENFQ
+1459 NLPRLYALNDLENFQ
-1474 EDGVSYKI
+1474 EDGVSHKI

-1554 IQSGKSIS
+1554 IQSGNSIS
-1562 LGDDGEYCIN
+1562 LGDDGKYCIN

-1584 MKYKLFRNGVSP
+1584 MKYKLFRNGVEISP
-1596 YGGAVSIGSENGK
+1596 YGGAVSIGIENGK

-1658 YPHGEESKQVLY
+1658 YPHGEDDKQILY

-1715 KKLNFALLNV
+1715 NKLNFALLNV

-1775 KIEVVPRRSGEMAVT
+1775 KIEVVPRRSGEMAVKKGET
-1790 KEGTELSNIGS
+1790 ALSNIGS
-1801 TINIDNEFALSE
+1801 TIDIANGFDLSE
-1813 ISVEGIENFNFAIIN
+1813 ISVEGIDTLSFAIIN
-1828 ENGAIQNSD
+1828 EKGEIQTSD
-1837 NMIYLENNAIVV
+1837 NMIYLGESNKIVV

-1862 YNNEKGTIAEIKLE
+1862 YNKAKGTIAEIKLE
-1876 AKSPIEISVK
+1876 AKSPIEIVEKEGFSK
-1886 DNSLNSIFA
+1886 EIFA
-1895 DNKYDVRK
+1895 DVEYDVK
-1903 WYDITNNEKN
+1903 DWLTITIKDNGNNERE
-1913 LTTAEID
+1913 LTLPELGGLKWEIV
-1920 ALTWTIE
+1920 APEKTVS
-1927 NAEGFATIKGSKITF
+1927 GSKITF
-1942 NPVASNRAVTFIV
+1942 NPVASNKEITITVY
-1955 KVWGGALTGTSERNP
+1955 VWGGVLSGTEESNP
-1970 CVQEVSLT
+1970 CIKEINLT
-1978 VLPKLV
+1978 IRPKLV
-1984 EKAGSSK
+1984 EKTGSSK
-1991 PVNANTTFDV
+1991 TENANTTFDV
-2001 LLKDILQFNSGTPQ
+2001 SLGEILKFNPGADN
-2015 SLSGYKFTATISWNR
+2015 SLSGYKFTATISWNG
-2030 ETGEWLKFVDSAGV
+2030 ETGESLKFGNSLEV
-2044 ETRYDLVDFDNLDAK
+2044 ETRYDSVEFDSLDK
-2059 ILMKVSHVA
+2059 IISMTVSHVA

-2075 TLVVAKYDKN
+2075 TLVVAKYDGN
-2085 KNIIG
+2085 NIIG

-2102 PVYKLEINYPN
+2102 PVYTLDINYPN
-2113 YGIGEGAGFDREAV
+2113 YGIGTGAGFDREAV
-2127 YVEQNVKDQ
+2127 YVKQENQGA
-2136 VSQKYY
+2136 SY
-2142 ALDLLQGDRIEV
+2142 ALDLLQDNRIKV
-2154 TGGKGVADV
+2154 KNGGVELKLNQYSGHI
-2163 EFSSSSEY
+2163 EFSCESFKDY
-2171 ISVTD
+2171 ISSVTD
-2176 GKITIDDKAKTSGQN
+2176 GKITIEDKAKTSGQN

-2197 IKIVGTDII
+2197 IKIKGTNII

-2246 TPSENNIFNLD
+2246 TPSESKIFNLD

-2286 YFTTTDLQPVTV
+2286 YFATDELKPVTI

-2311 FILDNPAGGVT
+2311 FILENHAGGTV
-2322 STIATVGGK
+2322 SAEATTEDLK
-2331 DAVSK
+2331 D

-2352 TVSADGNI
+2352 TVSGGSI

-2368 PIEVITGEEPNQ
+2368 PIEVVTASG
-2380 KTNTYY
+2380 TNTYY
-2386 VRVVKNGSSYDAT
+2386 VRVVKIESSYDAT

-2414 IFGKIVNEETK
+2414 IFGKIEKIENEEK
-2425 ERFIANEDMYEFY
+2425 IEKIENEEKIEIEDMYEFY

-2482 VKNFKANGSA
+2482 VKKFNENGNP
-2492 LKDLKYENEYKKETT
+2492 LKDLKYANEYKNEKT

-2513 YGTNVGTYAYTLVRD
+2513 YGTEVGKYSYTLVRD
-2528 FKLDDTLIENVK
+2528 FKLNDTLIENVK
-2540 IENKKPTLPSSLNN
+2540 IENKKPTLPSSLNS
-2554 YNENEFDNYDN
+2554 YNENEFDSYNN

-2595 TKFDLTPYE
+2595 TKFDSTPYE
-2604 KTLTL
+2604 KALTL
-2609 ELKFG
+2609 NLEFG
-2614 NYVSNSNFT
+2614 DYVSNSNFI
-2623 SNMSGIL
+2623 SDMSKIL
-2630 GIVETEK
+2630 GIVKNEK
-2637 IGENTI
+2637 NKDKVI
-2643 NYELTPHGAQNGGD
+2643 NYEITPHGAQNGGD

-2666 GEGSNDVYYLRIKII
+2666 GKGSNDVYYLRIKII

-2691 SGDKIINCEPGAQG
+2691 SGDKIVNCEP

-2763 IRLKATKLG
+2763 IRLRATNLG

-2833 YDENNNKDVYAKY
+2833 YDEKKNADVYAVYEYDYKNSKW
-2846 TGNGNWEG
+2846 GWEKKDFNSSWNG
-2854 VEGGEQGFKEF
+2854 
-2865 WNSNNTDK
+2865 NNTDK
-2873 QLILLDNITFG
+2873 QLILLDNLTFD
-2884 HDTEDNLTIPSA
+2884 HDTNENLTKPSA

-2905 LTEHMKENEGT
+2905 LNERMNNV
-2916 GVILTTGNLIS
+2916 VILENGKIK
-2927 YVSNKYFTEEK
+2927 YVKNTYFTEEK

-2948 EDGDETISFSLST
+2948 QDGDETISFSLST

-2966 YKIITKDPYNKYPTI
+2966 YKIVTKDPYNKYPTI
-2981 YIPIKWNGTKLKYEN
+2981 YIPIEWNGKYEK

-3001 SDKVQSGN
+3001 SDKVESGN
-3009 GGFKVFQVYDNKTG
+3009 GGFKVFQVYDNKEGKQATDDIILSAFANDQNKG
-3023 QQVSTVTIKEFLQ
+3023 YKD
-3036 GSYNTIGNSVTY
+3036 IGGSVTY
-3048 NNFLVQDGSGIW
+3048 NNFLVQDGSGTW

-3065 ITINGKDIEDN
+3065 ITISGEDIGGN
-3076 NFKFNYQYVSQY
+3076 KFKFNYQYVSQY

-3096 NIYSTYGMVVAGDV
+3096 NIYSTYGMVISGEVDTVSA
-3110 ETINADALNK
+3110 EKLNK
-3120 VKLVDYYGNKYQ
+3120 IKLVDYYGNKHQ

-3141 EGGIS
+3141 EGIS

-3152 VLVNFYGDLH
+3152 VLVNFYGDSKTGDSN
-3162 SHVESSII
+3162 SHVESSRI

-3178 KYTGISVDITNGD
+3178 KYTGISVDTEGGL
-3191 VIVGISELPFSGS
+3191 IVGKSELPFSDPN
-3204 GEDGKGW
+3204 EDNKGW
-3211 GDKIKATPG
+3211 GDRITATWITATSG
-3220 GVTGGDP
+3220 EESNDP

-3278 IGIVKIYQETIEGNT
+3278 IGIVKIYQGTITKGNT

-3299 IKSESGKVVTYYNS
+3299 IKSESGNVVTYYNS
-3313 DFKEKEGGSIL
+3313 DFKEKEGESIL

-3330 DGKNGTLYIPA
+3330 EGNKGTLYIPA
-3341 SLKGKILS
+3341 SLKGKILN
-3349 VFDKDKKP
+3349 VFDKDENP
-3357 DELNEIKNI
+3357 NEITNI
-3366 ESYSK
+3366 ASYSQI
-3371 VVFISTS
+3371 VFISTS
-3378 NEPGKDTAGTP
+3378 NEPENGK
-3389 QNGATWEVKKDQSD
+3389 TWDLVGVSFK
-3403 TIIIFQR
+3403 R
-3410 IQGVW
+3410 VNGVW
-3415 GKIVTLTLNAND
+3415 GKIVTLTLDAN
-3427 GTIPKPGTNDDWTI
+3427 GETIPEPGTDDDWTI
-3441 ESGGA
+3441 ASDDT

-3454 GSTYGNLP
+3454 GSTYGKLP
-3462 TPERTG
+3462 EPTREG

-3474 FTAQKGG
+3474 FTAKADG
-3481 SEVESSTPFTTAS
+3481 SKVESSTPFTTAS
-3494 KHEIYAQW
+3494 EHEIYAQW
-3502 TANKYTLTANAN
+3502 TANKYTVTADAN
-3514 GGTIPTTSGWT
+3514 GGTISTANDWT

-3541 TYGTLPTPTRENYHF
+3541 AYGTLPIPTRENYHF
-3556 IGWTTAEEGGTLV
+3556 ICWATAEGGGTLV
-3569 DKDTQVTTAR
+3569 DKDTYVTTASN
-3579 DHKIYAQWKLN
+3579 HTIYAQWKLN
-3590 DSYFRRDWQ
+3590 DSYLRKDWQ
-3599 TALINNNA
+3599 TALTNNNA

-3619 VNTVPSDP
+3619 VNAVPSDSG
-3627 ETYTQ
+3627 YTQ

-3645 FVTGTEKVSDVIAY
+3645 FVSGTARVSDIIAY
-3659 VKANAD
+3659 VKANSS
-3665 DNTKYDIIFYSP
+3665 DNTKYDVIFYSP
-3677 GTIYAPVDSGY
+3677 VTIYAPVNSSF
-3688 LFSNA
+3688 LFSNLPNA
-3693 TTEKQLTNLTSISF
+3693 NQLTNLTSISF

-3714 VTDMFAMFNSC
+3714 VTDMSLMF
-3725 SKLTSLNLSNFNTS
+3725 SL
-3739 KVMNMYAML
+3739 
-3748 NSCSSLTSLDVS
+3748 CSSLTSLDVS
-3760 NFNTSNV
+3760 SFNTSNV
-3767 TNMTTMFLGCSS
+3767 TNMI
-3779 LTSLDLS
+3779 
-3786 KFDTSKVT
+3786 
-3794 TMYGMFN
+3794 
-3801 GCSKLTSLNLSNFN
+3801 
-3815 TSKVTN
+3815 
-3821 MSSMFSGCSKLTELD
+3821 SMF
-3836 VSNFYT
+3836 Y
-3842 SKVTNMS
+3842 
-3849 RMFNGCSK
+3849 
-3857 LTSLNLSNF
+3857 
-3866 NTSKVTNMS
+3866 
-3875 YMFWG
+3875 
-3880 CTSLTSLNVSNFDTS
+3880 
-3895 SVTNMIYMFYGC
+3895 
-3907 YALTSLNVSSFN
+3907 
-3919 TSKVTV
+3919 
-3925 IGAMF
+3925 
-3930 FDCSS
+3930 
-3935 LTSLNLL
+3935 
-3942 NFNTSSVT
+3942 
-3950 DMSFMFSDCSKLT
+3950 DCSKLT

-3974 VTNMSGMFINCS
+3974 VEYMFGMFCS
-3986 SLTELNVSNF
+3986 CDS
-3996 DTSKVTN
+3996 
-4003 MRYMFDGCSKLTSLD
+4003 LTSLD
-4018 LSSFDM
+4018 VSSFNTSNVTNMGSMFSSCDSLTSLNLSSFDM
-4024 SKVTDTTSM
+4024 TKVTEARDM
-4033 LGDCSKLTE
+4033 LGRCSALTE
-4042 IKTPKAIGSTA
+4042 IKTPKAIGSA
-4053 VDLPTKTN
+4053 AIDLPTKTG
-4061 YSWFDQA
+4061 YSWADQA
-4068 NTNNVYTQI
+4068 NINNAYTQI
-4077 TSDCTSKTLVLQRNR
+4077 TSACLSKTLVLR
-4092 ITVTVDASGGTIPTT
+4092 
-4107 SGWTVASGGATATK
+4107 
-4121 QVTYDSA
+4121 
-4128 YGTLPTP
+4128 
-4135 TKSKVGYTVTFKG
+4135 
-4148 WFTASSGGNKVEETT
+4148 
-4163 TVTNESDHTL
+4163 
-4173 YAQWEETVNSYTVTV
+4173 
-4188 DACGGEIT
+4188 
-4196 FPSNSVWATSIDK
+4196 
-4209 GTGFRSIAY
+4209 
-4218 GLPYDLPTTVTKS
+4218 
-4231 GYTFLGWYTSET
+4231 
-4243 GGSKVESF
+4243 
-4251 DKMRTAFDHTLY
+4251 
-4263 AHWVSRVKINV
+4263 
-4274 RPSDNYSNLKYSV
+4274 
-4287 SGGESGTLVAGGSTL
+4287 
-4302 VPVSSSSTTIT
+4302 
-4313 ITATVEGYHA
+4313 
-4323 SCDSGTGKFI
+4323 
-4333 QYGFTLNDHSYYTK
+4333 
-4347 YNEESYSQ
+4347 
-4355 DISISITV
+4355 
-4363 SASGGEITVSGVQRT
+4363 
-4378 TETCCLTGETLISMA
+4378 
-4393 DGTQKQIKDVV
+4393 
-4404 VGDKVLSYNT
+4404 
-4414 ETHKLEI
+4414 
-4421 TTVETL
+4421 
-4427 IHVKRTELVYITFA
+4427 
-4441 DGSQIKIT
+4441 
-4449 PDHPMFSERGWI
+4449 
-4461 VYSPEKGQ
+4461 
-4469 RAYPDIELQETGTQ
+4469 
-4483 IGDMIF
+4483 
-4489 SLSLL
+4489 
-4494 FDKEIVN
+4494 
-4501 MEYVVCEEIDTYTFT
+4501 
-4516 TKDNHNYFAQ
+4516 
-4526 GVLVHN
+4526 
-4532 KICALPCCVDAE
+4532 
-4544 TEITMAN
+4544 
-4551 GTTKI
+4551 
-4556 AKDVQIGDEV
+4556 
-4566 MSFNEL
+4566 
-4572 TKTFEKTTIEATIT
+4572 
-4586 PYRSRIIE
+4586 
-4594 ITFEDGTTLK
+4594 
-4604 ITDDHPMLSARGWIC
+4604 
-4619 YDPEFGQASYSS
+4619 
-4631 LGISDEAVRV
+4631 
-4641 GDEIVSEN
+4641 
-4649 GTKTIASINVIEF
+4649 
-4662 EEPTLVYT
+4662 
-4670 FKLANGQ
+4670 
-4677 AFIANGNIVA
+4677 
-4687 SAQ
+4687 

>member
-218 PSTSAYLNVDVAV
+218 SSTSTYLNVDVAV
-231 ESIEILG
+231 ESIEIVG

-313 TIINFADSKNQP
+313 TIINFADSNNQP
-325 IPSSTMEFGRN
+325 VPSSTMEFGRN

-366 TSLIEDEAAS
+366 TALIEDEAAS
-376 SGAQQIGDYDSL
+376 SGTQQIGDYDSL

-746 ALTDFA
+746 ALTDFK

-885 SVKYEIVANNL
+885 PVKYEIVANNL

-1235 AENNDIELVI
+1235 AENNDVELVI

-1285 PNIKVEE
+1285 ANIKIEE
-1292 NSNVEVENNIYY
+1292 NSNVEFKDNKYY
-1304 LNNELDPILNGS
+1304 LNNGIEPILNGS

-1321 ENTFRLTFGDTG
+1321 ENIFRLTFGDTG

-1340 VRNEGASLFDASKV
+1340 VRTEGASLFDASKV

-1361 EDGGK
+1361 EDGGT

-1413 TYNGSTY
+1413 TYNGSKY
-1420 ISLYSLQAIN
+1420 ISLYSLQSIN
-1430 QAYTWFIIEE
+1430 QAYTWFLAE
-1440 GREITAVK
+1440 REITAVK

-1474 EDGVSYKI
+1474 EDGVSHKI

-1526 EKGNSIEKVGDITKN
+1526 KGGNSIEKVGDITKN

-1554 IQSGKSIS
+1554 IQSGNSIS
-1562 LGDDGEYCIN
+1562 LGDDGKYCIN

-1584 MKYKLFRNGVSP
+1584 MKYKLFRNGVEISP

-1685 KNRNYTGSAYANVE
+1685 NNRNYTGSAYANVE

-1715 KKLNFALLNV
+1715 NKLNFALLNV

-1745 DGKVTILR
+1745 DGNVTILR

-1801 TINIDNEFALSE
+1801 TINIDNGFNLSK
-1813 ISVEGIENFNFAIIN
+1813 ITVEGIENLNFAIIN
-1828 ENGAIQNSD
+1828 ENGAIQTSD
-1837 NMIYLENNAIVV
+1837 NMIYLGESNTIVV

-1876 AKSPIEISVK
+1876 AKSPIDIVEKEGFSTE
-1886 DNSLNSIFA
+1886 IFA
-1895 DNKYDVRK
+1895 DVEYDVK
-1903 WYDITNNEKN
+1903 DW
-1913 LTTAEID
+1913 L
-1920 ALTWTIE
+1920 
-1927 NAEGFATIKGSKITF
+1927 TIKNNGIELTELVGLQWKIVAPENCATVSGSGITF
-1942 NPVASNRAVTFIV
+1942 NPVASNKEITITVY
-1955 KVWGGALTGTSERNP
+1955 VWGGALSGTREDNP
-1970 CVQEVSLT
+1970 CIKEINLT
-1978 VLPKLV
+1978 IRPKLV
-1984 EKAGSSK
+1984 EKTGSSK
-1991 PVNANTTFDV
+1991 SANANTTFDV
-2001 LLKDILQFNSGTPQ
+2001 SLGDILQFNPGADN
-2015 SLSGYKFTATISWNR
+2015 SLSGYKFTATISWNG
-2030 ETGEWLKFVDSAGV
+2030 ETGESLKFGNSLEV
-2044 ETRYDLVDFDNLDAK
+2044 ETKYDSVDFSNLDK
-2059 ILMKVSHVA
+2059 IISMTVSHVA

-2075 TLVVAKYDKN
+2075 TVVVAKYDEN
-2085 KNIIG
+2085 NNIIG

-2102 PVYKLEINYPN
+2102 PVYTLEINYPN
-2113 YGIGEGAGFDREAV
+2113 YGIGTGAGFDREAV
-2127 YVEQNVKDQ
+2127 YVKQENQGA
-2136 VSQKYY
+2136 SY
-2142 ALDLLQGDRIEV
+2142 ALDLLQDNRIKV
-2154 TGGKGVADV
+2154 TGGNGVADV

-2171 ISVTD
+2171 ISVTSD

-2197 IKIVGTDII
+2197 IKIAGIDTDII

-2246 TPSENNIFNLD
+2246 TPSESKIFNLD

-2286 YFTTTDLQPVTV
+2286 YFTTDELKPVTV

-2311 FILDNPAGGVT
+2311 FILDDPHKVT
-2322 STIATVGGK
+2322 DIGSNV
-2331 DAVSK
+2331 V
-2336 VLSRNILGQDN
+2336 SRNILGQDN

-2352 TVSADGNI
+2352 TVSGGSI

-2368 PIEVITGEEPNQ
+2368 PIEVVTGQEPNQ
-2380 KTNTYY
+2380 QTNTYY
-2386 VRVVKNGSSYDAT
+2386 VRVVKKGSSYEAD

-2414 IFGKIVNEETK
+2414 IFGNIS
-2425 ERFIANEDMYEFY
+2425 NEDMYEFY

-2482 VKNFKANGSA
+2482 VEQFKYKKPDNTSEKLANLGYVSSYKTKNDVTI
-2492 LKDLKYENEYKKETT
+2492 LNEYETA
-2507 LIISNE
+2507 
-2513 YGTNVGTYAYTLVRD
+2513 VGKYYYTLVRD
-2528 FKLDDTLIENVK
+2528 FKLDDTLIENITLKTVDDK
-2540 IENKKPTLPSSLNN
+2540 NVPENPSTLNE
-2554 YNENEFDNYDN
+2554 YNVGEFNGYAVYAPEGEEIKN
-2565 DTYKFTKTIEL
+2565 IYKFTKTIEL

-2595 TKFDLTPYE
+2595 TKFDSTPYE
-2604 KTLTL
+2604 KALTL

-2623 SNMSGIL
+2623 TNMSGLL
-2630 GIVETEK
+2630 GIVEKEK
-2637 IGENTI
+2637 DGSRIV
-2643 NYELTPHGAQNGGD
+2643 NYEIVPRGAQNGGD

-2691 SGDKIINCEPGAQG
+2691 SGDKIVNCEEGTQG
-2705 EASETRVYLSDL
+2705 EASITRVYLSDL
-2717 IQVENVDVSKLSASV
+2717 IQVENINDVSQLTASV
-2732 VSTGSTGYVISGSG
+2732 VSNDSAGYV
-2746 SNRIERLNS
+2746 
-2755 NLGLEGFG
+2755 LGLGTNCIEEFNNGKTG
-2763 IRLKATKLG
+2763 LEAYGLRLKATNLG
-2772 GAQIKLL
+2772 GAQIK
-2779 ITDEFGYQ
+2779 IIIRDKFGYQ

-2833 YDENNNKDVYAKY
+2833 YDEKNNKDVYAEY

-2854 VEGGEQGFKEF
+2854 EQDEQDFNIF
-2865 WNSNNTDK
+2865 WNSDDNADK

-2884 HDTEDNLTIPSA
+2884 HDTNENLTKPSV

-2938 ISGNNFVVTV
+2938 IAGNNFVVRVSDNT
-2948 EDGDETISFSLST
+2948 ETISFNLST

-2966 YKIITKDPYNKYPTI
+2966 YKIVTKDPYNKYPTI
-2981 YIPIKWNGTKLKYEN
+2981 YIPIKWNGAQY
-2996 VLTPT
+2996 
-3001 SDKVQSGN
+3001 DKVINPTPIGSSGN
-3009 GGFKVFQVYDNKTG
+3009 VFQVYDNKEG
-3023 QQVSTVTIKEFLQ
+3023 IQVSNVTLNNFANKENK
-3036 GSYNTIGNSVTY
+3036 GYKNIGNSVTY
-3048 NNFLVQDGSGIW
+3048 NNFLVQDGSGTW

-3065 ITINGKDIEDN
+3065 ITINGQQITDN
-3076 NFKFNYQYVSQY
+3076 TFKFNYQYVSQY
-3088 VGIDTTNA
+3088 VGIDTSDA
-3096 NIYSTYGMVVAGDV
+3096 NMYTEYGLVISGTEDTVTANNLSM
-3110 ETINADALNK
+3110 
-3120 VKLVDYYGNKYQ
+3120 VKLVDYYGNKTG
-3132 LEAGFTNVG
+3132 LAAAGAGFTDLGNG
-3141 EGGIS
+3141 KTITAGGTIS
-3146 IASGAS
+3146 
-3152 VLVNFYGDLH
+3152 VNFYGDKNAH
-3162 SHVESSII
+3162 GSSGITSI
-3170 GTLNVHRV
+3170 NVYRSP
-3178 KYTGISVDITNGD
+3178 YTGIIVSKGDIEGTTK
-3191 VIVGISELPFSGS
+3191 LPFSNGS
-3204 GEDGKGW
+3204 NGW
-3211 GDKIKATPG
+3211 GDKITATPG
-3220 GVTGGDP
+3220 IGGNA
-3227 ITSGGSFSYDIL
+3227 SGDNLTAGGGFNYGIL
-3239 IANGDGAQ
+3239 FANGNGAQ
-3247 ILIDATT
+3247 ILLDATT
-3254 KQYKIVPSSS
+3254 HQYNIEVGAN
-3264 CTEILLGVNYMNIS
+3264 CTEITINITYLNIS
-3278 IGIVKIYQETIEGNT
+3278 IGMVKLTFSNNKWSIDGQSGKLLTGPGDGASYEWNAEGGHYILNSVPNPGTTTNILFIPAEVNGAEVNGGKLVLGETIT
-3293 QTVVWK
+3293 
-3299 IKSESGKVVTYYNS
+3299 
-3313 DFKEKEGGSIL
+3313 
-3324 TLKGVP
+3324 
-3330 DGKNGTLYIPA
+3330 
-3341 SLKGKILS
+3341 
-3349 VFDKDKKP
+3349 
-3357 DELNEIKNI
+3357 NI
-3366 ESYSK
+3366 EKYK
-3371 VVFISTS
+3371 IVIFVSTS
-3378 NEPGKDTAGTP
+3378 NEPGKDTSGNPT
-3389 QNGATWEVKKDQSD
+3389 NGETWEVKKDQSN
-3403 TIIIFQR
+3403 TISFQR

-3415 GKIVTLTLNAND
+3415 RQLFTVTINANG
-3427 GTIPKPGTNDDWTI
+3427 GTLSENSDWTI
-3441 ESGGA
+3441 SGG
-3446 TATKQVAY
+3446 TATKQVPY
-3454 GSTYGNLP
+3454 GTVVGTLP
-3462 TPERTG
+3462 TATPYSKTG
-3468 YTFNGW
+3468 YDVAFDK
-3474 FTAQKGG
+3474 FYDSESGG
-3481 SEVESSTPFTTAS
+3481 NEVNSNKTIEAS
-3494 KHEIYAQW
+3494 LIIYAR
-3502 TANKYTLTANAN
+3502 YTEVAKTYTVTIRVVN
-3514 GGTIPTTSGWT
+3514 GTIPETNGWT
-3525 VASDGKTATN
+3525 VAADGKSATKV
-3535 TVTYDS
+3535 VTYDS
-3541 TYGTLPTPTRENYHF
+3541 PYGTLPELEDYTVDDEVGYTYVFAGWKLSEDESASIIDGNETPVKTDDDHELYAKYTKTPNKYKITF
-3556 IGWTTAEEGGTLV
+3556 NKNGGTGGTDEVWFIYDEDGYINGGKIYFDEACTIELSSSNFV
-3569 DKDTQVTTAR
+3569 APTKEGYEFNCYVDSSGNHASIDKDGTYDAEDDQSQVFQ
-3579 DHKIYAQWKLN
+3579 Y
-3590 DSYFRRDWQ
+3590 
-3599 TALINNNA
+3599 
-3607 NFKQENIKTIQF
+3607 
-3619 VNTVPSDP
+3619 P
-3627 ETYTQ
+3627 
-3632 VSVGATTSAGTTA
+3632 
-3645 FVTGTEKVSDVIAY
+3645 
-3659 VKANAD
+3659 
-3665 DNTKYDIIFYSP
+3665 YD
-3677 GTIYAPVDSGY
+3677 
-3688 LFSNA
+3688 
-3693 TTEKQLTNLTSISF
+3693 LT
-3707 GNFNTSN
+3707 
-3714 VTDMFAMFNSC
+3714 
-3725 SKLTSLNLSNFNTS
+3725 
-3739 KVMNMYAML
+3739 
-3748 NSCSSLTSLDVS
+3748 
-3760 NFNTSNV
+3760 
-3767 TNMTTMFLGCSS
+3767 
-3779 LTSLDLS
+3779 
-3786 KFDTSKVT
+3786 FDAVWLKKVT
-3794 TMYGMFN
+3794 ITFDPGL
-3801 GCSKLTSLNLSNFN
+3801 GGSVSPKTQEVLCSRS
-3815 TSKVTN
+3815 
-3821 MSSMFSGCSKLTELD
+3821 
-3836 VSNFYT
+3836 
-3842 SKVTNMS
+3842 
-3849 RMFNGCSK
+3849 
-3857 LTSLNLSNF
+3857 
-3866 NTSKVTNMS
+3866 
-3875 YMFWG
+3875 
-3880 CTSLTSLNVSNFDTS
+3880 
-3895 SVTNMIYMFYGC
+3895 
-3907 YALTSLNVSSFN
+3907 
-3919 TSKVTV
+3919 
-3925 IGAMF
+3925 
-3930 FDCSS
+3930 
-3935 LTSLNLL
+3935 
-3942 NFNTSSVT
+3942 
-3950 DMSFMFSDCSKLT
+3950 
-3963 SLNLSN
+3963 
-3969 FNTSN
+3969 
-3974 VTNMSGMFINCS
+3974 
-3986 SLTELNVSNF
+3986 
-3996 DTSKVTN
+3996 
-4003 MRYMFDGCSKLTSLD
+4003 
-4018 LSSFDM
+4018 
-4024 SKVTDTTSM
+4024 
-4033 LGDCSKLTE
+4033 
-4042 IKTPKAIGSTA
+4042 
-4053 VDLPTKTN
+4053 
-4061 YSWFDQA
+4061 
-4068 NTNNVYTQI
+4068 
-4077 TSDCTSKTLVLQRNR
+4077 
-4092 ITVTVDASGGTIPTT
+4092 
-4107 SGWTVASGGATATK
+4107 
-4121 QVTYDSA
+4121 

-4135 TKSKVGYTVTFKG
+4135 TKTKVGYTVTFKG

-4196 FPSNSVWATSIDK
+4196 FPNNSTWGTSIDK
-4209 GTGFRSIAY
+4209 GTGFRSIGY

-4251 DKMRTAFDHTLY
+4251 DKMQTAFDHTLY
-4263 AHWVSRVKINV
+4263 AHWVSQVKINV
-4274 RPSDNYSNLKYSV
+4274 RPSDNYSNLKYST
-4287 SGGESGTLVAGGSTL
+4287 SGGESGTLVADGSTL

-4323 SCDSGTGKFI
+4323 SCDFGTGMFI

-4347 YNEESYSQ
+4347 YNEKPSSQ

-4469 RAYPDIELQETGTQ
+4469 RAYPDIELQATGTQ

-4619 YDPEFGQASYSS
+4619 YDPEFGQSSYSS

>member
-112 TQSKTYLMLMEEDE
+112 TQSKTYLMLMEENE

-218 PSTSAYLNVDVAV
+218 SSTSTYLNVDVAV
-231 ESIEILG
+231 EGIEIVG

-246 SAVPGTNE
+246 STVPGTNE

-325 IPSSTMEFGRN
+325 VPSSTMEFGRN

-366 TSLIEDEAAS
+366 TALIEDEVAS

-588 VLPNLEWQVNE
+588 VLPNLEWQVIE

-732 FGGNLVYAPIKVQR
+732 FGGNLVYAPIEVQR
-746 ALTDFA
+746 ALTDFK

-1340 VRNEGASLFDASKV
+1340 VRTEGASLFDASKV

-1361 EDGGK
+1361 EDGGT

-1413 TYNGSTY
+1413 TYNGLTY
-1420 ISLYSLQAIN
+1420 ISLYSLQSIN
-1430 QAYTWFIIEE
+1430 QAYTWFLAE
-1440 GREITAVK
+1440 REITAVK

-1482 VKTADGFIITQIV
+1482 VKTTDGFIITQIV

-1554 IQSGKSIS
+1554 IQSGNSIS

-1584 MKYKLFRNGVSP
+1584 MKYKLFRNGVEISP

-1658 YPHGEESKQVLY
+1658 YPHGEDDKQILY

-1675 QDSYNINLGS
+1675 QDSYNIDLGS
-1685 KNRNYTGSAYANVE
+1685 ENRNYTGSAYANIE
-1699 FAAGIDP
+1699 FVAGIDE

-1715 KKLNFALLNV
+1715 NKLNFALLNV
-1725 KVNGEEIPSSNF
+1725 KVNGEEISSSNF
-1737 SSYVSVSA
+1737 SGYVSVSA

-1775 KIEVVPRRSGEMAVT
+1775 KIEVVPRRSGEMAVKKGAT
-1790 KEGTELSNIGS
+1790 ALSNIGS
-1801 TINIDNEFALSE
+1801 TIDIANGFELSE
-1813 ISVEGIENFNFAIIN
+1813 ISVEGIDTLSFAIIN
-1828 ENGAIQNSD
+1828 ENGEIQTSD
-1837 NMIYLENNAIVV
+1837 NMIYLGESNKIVV

-1862 YNNEKGTIAEIKLE
+1862 YNKAKGTIAEIKLE
-1876 AKSPIEISVK
+1876 AKSPIEIDEKTSF
-1886 DNSLNSIFA
+1886 SGEIFA
-1895 DNKYDVRK
+1895 DVEYDVK
-1903 WYDITNNEKN
+1903 NWLTIKNNKELLDQTELDK
-1913 LTTAEID
+1913 LAWEID
-1920 ALTWTIE
+1920 APE
-1927 NAEGFATIKGSKITF
+1927 NCATVGVPGVSGFGITF
-1942 NPVASNRAVTFIV
+1942 NPVASNKEIKITV
-1955 KVWGGALTGTSERNP
+1955 KVWGGVLSGTEESNP
-1970 CVQEVSLT
+1970 CIKEINLT
-1978 VLPKLV
+1978 IRPKLV
-1984 EKAGSSK
+1984 EKTGSSK
-1991 PVNANTTFDV
+1991 TENANTTFDV
-2001 LLKDILQFNSGTPQ
+2001 SLGEILKFNPGADN
-2015 SLSGYKFTATISWNR
+2015 SLSGYQFTATITWNG
-2030 ETGEWLKFVDSAGV
+2030 ETGERLKFGNSLEV
-2044 ETRYDLVDFDNLDAK
+2044 ETKYDLVEFKLDK
-2059 ILMKVSHVA
+2059 TISMTVSHVA

-2075 TLVVAKYDKN
+2075 TVVVAKYDEN
-2085 KNIIG
+2085 GNIIG

-2102 PVYKLEINYPN
+2102 PVYTLDINYPN
-2113 YGIGEGAGFDREAV
+2113 YGIGTGAGFDREAV
-2127 YVEQNVKDQ
+2127 YVEQKISGAN
-2136 VSQKYY
+2136 Y

-2154 TGGKGVADV
+2154 TGGNGVADV

-2171 ISVTD
+2171 ITVTND
-2176 GKITIDDKAKTSGQN
+2176 GKITINKNAKTSGQN

-2197 IKIVGTDII
+2197 IKIKDTNII

-2239 PDTALPS
+2239 PDTEL
-2246 TPSENNIFNLD
+2246 PSENKIFNLD

-2286 YFTTTDLQPVTV
+2286 YFTTGELQPVTI

-2311 FILDNPAGGVT
+2311 FILDNLAGGVT
-2322 STIATVGGK
+2322 STIATVGGE

-2352 TVSADGNI
+2352 TVSGGSI

-2368 PIEVITGEEPNQ
+2368 PIEVITGSETNQ
-2380 KTNTYY
+2380 ETNTYY

-2482 VKNFKANGSA
+2482 VENFKANGSA

-2507 LIISNE
+2507 LTISNE
-2513 YGTNVGTYAYTLVRD
+2513 YGTEVGTYAYTLVRD
-2528 FKLDDTLIENVK
+2528 FKFDDTLIENVK
-2540 IENKKPTLPSSLNN
+2540 IENKKPTLPSSLNS
-2554 YNENEFDNYDN
+2554 YNENEFDSYNN

-2595 TKFDLTPYE
+2595 TKFDSTPYE

-2609 ELKFG
+2609 ELEFG

-2623 SNMSGIL
+2623 SNMSGLL
-2630 GIVETEK
+2630 GIVEKEK
-2637 IGENTI
+2637 DGSRIV
-2643 NYELTPHGAQNGGD
+2643 NYEIVPRGAQNGGD
-2657 IIHLKLEIG
+2657 IIHLKLAIG
-2666 GEGSNDVYYLRIKII
+2666 GADSNDVYYLRIKII
-2681 PSAKIQSLSV
+2681 PNVKIQSLSV
-2691 SGDKIINCEPGAQG
+2691 SGDKIINCEEGAQG
-2705 EASETRVYLSDL
+2705 EASITRVYLSDL
-2717 IQVENVDVSKLSASV
+2717 IQIENIDDVSQLTASV
-2732 VSTGSTGYVISGSG
+2732 VSNDSAGYV
-2746 SNRIERLNS
+2746 
-2755 NLGLEGFG
+2755 LGLGTNCIEEFNNGKTG
-2763 IRLKATKLG
+2763 LEAYGLRLKATNLG
-2772 GAQIKLL
+2772 GAQIK
-2779 ITDEFGYQ
+2779 IIIRDKFGYQ
-2787 VTDSSGTPI
+2787 VTDSSGEPI
-2796 VLTLHYKKTDG
+2796 TITLHYKKTDG

-2814 SISSSEIYEGDTFS
+2814 SNSSSEIYEGDTFS

-2833 YDENNNKDVYAKY
+2833 YDEKNNKDVYARY
-2846 TGNGNWEG
+2846 ISDGNWEG
-2854 VEGGEQGFKEF
+2854 KQDEQDFNNY
-2865 WNSNNTDK
+2865 WNGNNADK

-2884 HDTEDNLTIPSA
+2884 HDANDNLTQPRA
-2896 TVSISQSNE
+2896 TVSISQSAE
-2905 LTEHMKENEGT
+2905 LTTINSG
-2916 GVILTTGNLIS
+2916 ILNGMTIN
-2927 YVSNKYFTEEK
+2927 YVSNTNFTEEK
-2938 ISGNNFVVTV
+2938 ISGNNFVVRVSDNT
-2948 EDGDETISFSLST
+2948 ETISFNLST

-2966 YKIITKDPYNKYPTI
+2966 YKIITKDPYNKYSTI
-2981 YIPIKWNGTKLKYEN
+2981 YIPIKWNGTQY
-2996 VLTPT
+2996 
-3001 SDKVQSGN
+3001 DKVINPTPIGSSGN
-3009 GGFKVFQVYDNKTG
+3009 VFQVYDNKTG
-3023 QQVSTVTIKEFLQ
+3023 QQVSTVTINGFSKDGYKQ
-3036 GSYNTIGNSVTY
+3036 IGNSVTY

-3060 EGTYT
+3060 EGTYK
-3065 ITINGKDIEDN
+3065 ITINGQQITDN
-3076 NFKFNYQYVSQY
+3076 TFKFNYQYVSQY
-3088 VGIDTTNA
+3088 VGIDTSDA
-3096 NIYSTYGMVVAGDV
+3096 NMYTEYGLVISGTEGTVTANNLSM
-3110 ETINADALNK
+3110 
-3120 VKLVDYYGNKYQ
+3120 VKLVDYYGNKTG
-3132 LEAGFTNVG
+3132 LAAAGAGFTDLGSGKTINA
-3141 EGGIS
+3141 GGTIS
-3146 IASGAS
+3146 
-3152 VLVNFYGDLH
+3152 VNFYGDKNAH
-3162 SHVESSII
+3162 GSSGITSI
-3170 GTLNVHRV
+3170 NVYRSP
-3178 KYTGISVDITNGD
+3178 YTGIKVTKGDIAGTTK
-3191 VIVGISELPFSGS
+3191 LPFSNGS
-3204 GEDGKGW
+3204 NGW

-3220 GVTGGDP
+3220 IGGNA
-3227 ITSGGSFSYDIL
+3227 SGDNLTAGGGFNYGIL
-3239 IANGDGAQ
+3239 FANGNGAQ
-3247 ILIDATT
+3247 ILLDATT
-3254 KQYKIVPSSS
+3254 HQYNIEVGAN
-3264 CTEILLGVNYMNIS
+3264 CTEITINITYLNIS
-3278 IGIVKIYQETIEGNT
+3278 IGMVKLTFSNNKWSIDGQ
-3293 QTVVWK
+3293 
-3299 IKSESGKVVTYYNS
+3299 SGKLLTGPGDGASYEWNA
-3313 DFKEKEGGSIL
+3313 EGGHYIL
-3324 TLKGVP
+3324 NGVP
-3330 DGKNGTLYIPA
+3330 DPGTTTNILFIPA
-3341 SLKGKILS
+3341 EVNGQKLVLDATIT
-3349 VFDKDKKP
+3349 
-3357 DELNEIKNI
+3357 NI
-3366 ESYSK
+3366 EKYK
-3371 VVFISTS
+3371 IIIFVSTS
-3378 NEPGKDTAGTP
+3378 NEPGKDTSGNPT
-3389 QNGATWEVKKDQSD
+3389 NGETWGVKKDQSN
-3403 TIIIFQR
+3403 TISFQR

-3415 GKIVTLTLNAND
+3415 RQLFTVTINANG
-3427 GTIPKPGTNDDWTI
+3427 GTLSGNSDWTI
-3441 ESGGA
+3441 SGS
-3446 TATKQVAY
+3446 TATKQVPY
-3454 GSTYGNLP
+3454 GTVVGTLP
-3462 TPERTG
+3462 TATPYSKTG
-3468 YTFNGW
+3468 YDVAFDK
-3474 FTAQKGG
+3474 FYDSESGG
-3481 SEVESSTPFTTAS
+3481 NEVNSNKTIEDSLT
-3494 KHEIYAQW
+3494 IYAR
-3502 TANKYTLTANAN
+3502 YTEAAKTYTVTVRVVN
-3514 GGTIPTTSGWT
+3514 GTIPATDRWT
-3525 VASDGKTATN
+3525 VAADGKSATK

-3541 TYGTLPTPTRENYHF
+3541 PYGTLPDLEDYTVDDEVGYTYVFAGWKLSEDESASIIDGNETPVKTDDDHELYAKYTKTPNKYKITF
-3556 IGWTTAEEGGTLV
+3556 NKNGGTGGTDEV
-3569 DKDTQVTTAR
+3569 WFIYDKEGYINGG
-3579 DHKIYAQWKLN
+3579 KIYFDEAC
-3590 DSYFRRDWQ
+3590 
-3599 TALINNNA
+3599 
-3607 NFKQENIKTIQF
+3607 TIEL
-3619 VNTVPSDP
+3619 S
-3627 ETYTQ
+3627 
-3632 VSVGATTSAGTTA
+3632 S
-3645 FVTGTEKVSDVIAY
+3645 
-3659 VKANAD
+3659 
-3665 DNTKYDIIFYSP
+3665 
-3677 GTIYAPVDSGY
+3677 
-3688 LFSNA
+3688 
-3693 TTEKQLTNLTSISF
+3693 
-3707 GNFNTSN
+3707 
-3714 VTDMFAMFNSC
+3714 
-3725 SKLTSLNLSNFNTS
+3725 SNFVAPTKDGYQFNCYTD
-3739 KVMNMYAML
+3739 
-3748 NSCSSLTSLDVS
+3748 SSGNHAIIDNDGTYDAEDDQSQVFQYPYDLT
-3760 NFNTSNV
+3760 
-3767 TNMTTMFLGCSS
+3767 
-3779 LTSLDLS
+3779 
-3786 KFDTSKVT
+3786 FDAVWIKKVT
-3794 TMYGMFN
+3794 ITFDPGLGGSVSPKTQEVLYGR
-3801 GCSKLTSLNLSNFN
+3801 S
-3815 TSKVTN
+3815 
-3821 MSSMFSGCSKLTELD
+3821 
-3836 VSNFYT
+3836 
-3842 SKVTNMS
+3842 
-3849 RMFNGCSK
+3849 
-3857 LTSLNLSNF
+3857 
-3866 NTSKVTNMS
+3866 
-3875 YMFWG
+3875 
-3880 CTSLTSLNVSNFDTS
+3880 
-3895 SVTNMIYMFYGC
+3895 
-3907 YALTSLNVSSFN
+3907 
-3919 TSKVTV
+3919 
-3925 IGAMF
+3925 
-3930 FDCSS
+3930 
-3935 LTSLNLL
+3935 
-3942 NFNTSSVT
+3942 
-3950 DMSFMFSDCSKLT
+3950 
-3963 SLNLSN
+3963 
-3969 FNTSN
+3969 
-3974 VTNMSGMFINCS
+3974 
-3986 SLTELNVSNF
+3986 
-3996 DTSKVTN
+3996 
-4003 MRYMFDGCSKLTSLD
+4003 
-4018 LSSFDM
+4018 
-4024 SKVTDTTSM
+4024 
-4033 LGDCSKLTE
+4033 
-4042 IKTPKAIGSTA
+4042 
-4053 VDLPTKTN
+4053 
-4061 YSWFDQA
+4061 
-4068 NTNNVYTQI
+4068 
-4077 TSDCTSKTLVLQRNR
+4077 
-4092 ITVTVDASGGTIPTT
+4092 
-4107 SGWTVASGGATATK
+4107 
-4121 QVTYDSA
+4121 

-4135 TKSKVGYTVTFKG
+4135 TKSRVGYTVTFKG

-4173 YAQWEETVNSYTVTV
+4173 YAQWEETANSYTVTV

-4196 FPSNSVWATSIDK
+4196 FPSNSGWGSSIEK
-4209 GTGFRSIAY
+4209 NSAFRSIQYGSAY
-4218 GLPYDLPTTVTKS
+4218 NLPTTVTKS
-4231 GYTFLGWYTSET
+4231 GYTFLGWYTAET
-4243 GGSKVESF
+4243 GGSKVESSGT
-4251 DKMRTAFDHTLY
+4251 MLTASNHTLY
-4263 AHWVSRVKINV
+4263 AHWELKTVTVTVTGTSTPAGTGYSFMAETTLNGETFQFTIGGAYGAWNASMKIG
-4274 RPSDNYSNLKYSV
+4274 SNYSSTLDY
-4287 SGGESGTLVAGGSTL
+4287 GGGTIPTNCGPLTYTAGGYT
-4302 VPVSSSSTTIT
+4302 V
-4313 ITATVEGYHA
+4313 TATKAGDQV
-4323 SCDSGTGKFI
+4323 TFVI
-4333 QYGFTLNDHSYYTK
+4333 Q
-4347 YNEESYSQ
+4347 
-4355 DISISITV
+4355 
-4363 SASGGEITVSGVQRT
+4363 A
-4378 TETCCLTGETLISMA
+4378 
-4393 DGTQKQIKDVV
+4393 
-4404 VGDKVLSYNT
+4404 
-4414 ETHKLEI
+4414 
-4421 TTVETL
+4421 
-4427 IHVKRTELVYITFA
+4427 
-4441 DGSQIKIT
+4441 
-4449 PDHPMFSERGWI
+4449 
-4461 VYSPEKGQ
+4461 
-4469 RAYPDIELQETGTQ
+4469 
-4483 IGDMIF
+4483 
-4489 SLSLL
+4489 
-4494 FDKEIVN
+4494 
-4501 MEYVVCEEIDTYTFT
+4501 
-4516 TKDNHNYFAQ
+4516 AQ
-4526 GVLVHN
+4526 
-4532 KICALPCCVDAE
+4532 
-4544 TEITMAN
+4544 
-4551 GTTKI
+4551 
-4556 AKDVQIGDEV
+4556 
-4566 MSFNEL
+4566 
-4572 TKTFEKTTIEATIT
+4572 
-4586 PYRSRIIE
+4586 
-4594 ITFEDGTTLK
+4594 
-4604 ITDDHPMLSARGWIC
+4604 
-4619 YDPEFGQASYSS
+4619 
-4631 LGISDEAVRV
+4631 
-4641 GDEIVSEN
+4641 
-4649 GTKTIASINVIEF
+4649 
-4662 EEPTLVYT
+4662 
-4670 FKLANGQ
+4670 
-4677 AFIANGNIVA
+4677 
-4687 SAQ
+4687 

>member
-218 PSTSAYLNVDVAV
+218 SSTSTYLNVDVAV
-231 ESIEILG
+231 EGIEIVG

-246 SAVPGTNE
+246 STVPGTNE

-325 IPSSTMEFGRN
+325 VPSSTMEFGRN

-388 MRDSLK
+388 MRNSLK

-482 INEIGGDVIPKLF
+482 INEIGGDIIPKLF

-502 VVTGSALGINSENSL
+502 VVTGSALGIDGENSL

-588 VLPNLEWQVNE
+588 VLPNLEWQVSE

-746 ALTDFA
+746 ALTDFK

-841 ENPLSDFSE
+841 ENSLSDFSE

-1178 ATADAGEIGAYAESE
+1178 ATAGAGEIGAYAESE

-1235 AENNDIELVI
+1235 AENNDVELVI

-1292 NSNVEVENNIYY
+1292 NPNVEVENNIYY

-1340 VRNEGASLFDASKV
+1340 VRTEGASLFDASKV

-1361 EDGGK
+1361 EDGGT

-1413 TYNGSTY
+1413 TYNGLTY
-1420 ISLYSLQAIN
+1420 ISLYSLQSIN
-1430 QAYTWFIIEE
+1430 QAYTWFLAE
-1440 GREITAVK
+1440 REITAVK

-1459 NLPRLYALNGLENFQ
+1459 NLPRLYALNDLENFQ
-1474 EDGVSYKI
+1474 EDGVSHKI

-1526 EKGNSIEKVGDITKN
+1526 KDGNAIEKVGDITKN

-1554 IQSGKSIS
+1554 IQSGNSIS

-1584 MKYKLFRNGVSP
+1584 MKYKLFRNGVEISP

-1658 YPHGEESKQVLY
+1658 YPHGEENKQVLY

-1685 KNRNYTGSAYANVE
+1685 NNRNYTGSAYANVE

-1715 KKLNFALLNV
+1715 NKLNFALLNV

-1775 KIEVVPRRSGEMAVT
+1775 QIEVVPRRSGEMTVT

-1801 TINIDNEFALSE
+1801 TINIDNGFNLSK
-1813 ISVEGIENFNFAIIN
+1813 ITVEGIENLNFAIIN
-1828 ENGAIQNSD
+1828 ENGAIQTSD
-1837 NMIYLENNAIVV
+1837 NMIYLGESNTIVV

-1876 AKSPIEISVK
+1876 AKSPIDIVEKEGFSTE
-1886 DNSLNSIFA
+1886 IFA
-1895 DNKYDVRK
+1895 DVEYDVK
-1903 WYDITNNEKN
+1903 DW
-1913 LTTAEID
+1913 L
-1920 ALTWTIE
+1920 
-1927 NAEGFATIKGSKITF
+1927 TIKNNGIELTELVGLQWEIVAPENCATVSVPGVSGSKITF
-1942 NPVASNRAVTFIV
+1942 NPVASNKEIKITV
-1955 KVWGGALTGTSERNP
+1955 KVWGGVLSGTSEDNP
-1970 CVQEVSLT
+1970 CIKEINLT
-1978 VLPKLV
+1978 IRPKLV
-1984 EKAGSSK
+1984 EKTGSSK
-1991 PVNANTTFDV
+1991 TENANTTFDV
-2001 LLKDILQFNSGTPQ
+2001 SLGEILKFNPGADN
-2015 SLSGYKFTATISWNR
+2015 SLSGYKFTATISWNG
-2030 ETGEWLKFVDSAGV
+2030 ETGESLKFGNSLEV
-2044 ETRYDLVDFDNLDAK
+2044 ETRYDSVDFSNLDK
-2059 ILMKVSHVA
+2059 IISMTVSHVA

-2075 TLVVAKYDKN
+2075 TVVVAKYDEN
-2085 KNIIG
+2085 NNIIG

-2113 YGIGEGAGFDREAV
+2113 YGIGTGAGFDREAV
-2127 YVEQNVKDQ
+2127 YVEQKISGAN
-2136 VSQKYY
+2136 Y

-2154 TGGKGVADV
+2154 TGGNGVADV

-2171 ISVTD
+2171 ISVTSD
-2176 GKITIDDKAKTSGQN
+2176 GKITINNNAKTSGQN

-2197 IKIVGTDII
+2197 IKIKDTNII

-2246 TPSENNIFNLD
+2246 TPSESKIFNLD

-2286 YFTTTDLQPVTV
+2286 YFATGKLNPVTV
-2298 YALGGTKAQFAKL
+2298 YALGSAKAQLAKL
-2311 FILDNPAGGVT
+2311 FILENPAGGVT
-2322 STIATVGGK
+2322 STIATVGGE

-2352 TVSADGNI
+2352 TVSGGSI

-2368 PIEVITGEEPNQ
+2368 PIEVVTASG
-2380 KTNTYY
+2380 TNTYY

-2414 IFGKIVNEETK
+2414 IFGKIEKIENEEK
-2425 ERFIANEDMYEFY
+2425 IEIEDMYEFY

-2458 QPSSNIIF
+2458 QPSSNIVF

-2482 VKNFKANGSA
+2482 VGKFNENGTALSGLTYANKYKN
-2492 LKDLKYENEYKKETT
+2492 ETT
-2507 LIISNE
+2507 LTISNE
-2513 YGTNVGTYAYTLVRD
+2513 YGTNVGTYTYTLVRD
-2528 FKLDDTLIENVK
+2528 FKFDDTLIENVK
-2540 IENKKPTLPSSLNN
+2540 IKNQKPTLPSSLNS
-2554 YNENEFDNYDN
+2554 YNENEFNLYAN
-2565 DTYKFTKTIEL
+2565 GEYKFTKTIEL

-2595 TKFDLTPYE
+2595 TKFDSTPYE
-2604 KTLTL
+2604 KALTL
-2609 ELKFG
+2609 NLEFG
-2614 NYVSNSNFT
+2614 DYVSNSNFT
-2623 SNMSGIL
+2623 TNMSGLL
-2630 GIVETEK
+2630 GIVEKEK
-2637 IGENTI
+2637 DGSRIV
-2643 NYELTPHGAQNGGD
+2643 NYEIVPRGAQNGGD

-2666 GEGSNDVYYLRIKII
+2666 GKGSNDVYYLRIKII

-2691 SGDKIINCEPGAQG
+2691 SGDKIVNCEEVAQG
-2705 EASETRVYLSDL
+2705 EASITRVYLSDL
-2717 IQVENVDVSKLSASV
+2717 IQVENINDVSQLTASV
-2732 VSTGSTGYVISGSG
+2732 VSNDSAGYV
-2746 SNRIERLNS
+2746 
-2755 NLGLEGFG
+2755 LGLGTNCIEEFNNGKTG
-2763 IRLKATKLG
+2763 LEAYGLRLKATNLG
-2772 GAQIKLL
+2772 GAQIK
-2779 ITDEFGYQ
+2779 IIIRDKFGYQ

-2814 SISSSEIYEGDTFS
+2814 SNSSSEIYEGDTFS

-2833 YDENNNKDVYAKY
+2833 YDEKKNADVYARY
-2846 TGNGNWEG
+2846 IGDGNWEG
-2854 VEGGEQGFKEF
+2854 EQDEQDFNNY
-2865 WNSNNTDK
+2865 WNGDNTDK
-2873 QLILLDNITFG
+2873 QLILLDNITFD
-2884 HDTEDNLTIPSA
+2884 HDTNENLTKPSV

-2938 ISGNNFVVTV
+2938 ISGNNFVVRVSDNT
-2948 EDGDETISFSLST
+2948 ETISFNLST

-2966 YKIITKDPYNKYPTI
+2966 YKIVTKDPYNKYSTI
-2981 YIPIKWNGTKLKYEN
+2981 YVPIKRNGTQYEKVIN
-2996 VLTPT
+2996 PTPIG
-3001 SDKVQSGN
+3001 SSGN
-3009 GGFKVFQVYDNKTG
+3009 VFQVYDNKTG
-3023 QQVSTVTIKEFLQ
+3023 QQVSTVTINGFSKDGYKQ
-3036 GSYNTIGNSVTY
+3036 IGNSVTY
-3048 NNFLVQDGSGIW
+3048 NNFLVQDGNGTW
-3060 EGTYT
+3060 EGTYS
-3065 ITINGKDIEDN
+3065 IKIDGKDIEGN
-3076 NFKFNYQYVSQY
+3076 TFKFNYQYVSQY
-3088 VGIDTTNA
+3088 VGIDTSDA
-3096 NIYSTYGMVVAGDV
+3096 NMYTEYGLVISGTEGTV
-3110 ETINADALNK
+3110 TADNLSM
-3120 VKLVDYYGNKYQ
+3120 VKLVDYYGNKTG
-3132 LEAGFTNVG
+3132 LAAAGAGFTDLGSGKTINAG
-3141 EGGIS
+3141 ETIS
-3146 IASGAS
+3146 
-3152 VLVNFYGDLH
+3152 VNFYGDKH
-3162 SHVESSII
+3162 AHGSSGITSI
-3170 GTLNVHRV
+3170 NVYRSP
-3178 KYTGISVDITNGD
+3178 YTGIKVTKGDIAGTTK
-3191 VIVGISELPFSGS
+3191 LPFSNGTN
-3204 GEDGKGW
+3204 GW

-3220 GVTGGDP
+3220 IGGNA
-3227 ITSGGSFSYDIL
+3227 SGDNLTAGGGFNYGIL
-3239 IANGDGAQ
+3239 FANGNGAQ
-3247 ILIDATT
+3247 ILLDATT
-3254 KQYKIVPSSS
+3254 HKYNIEVGAN
-3264 CTEILLGVNYMNIS
+3264 CTEITLNITYLNIS
-3278 IGIVKIYQETIEGNT
+3278 IGMVKLTFSNNKWSIDGQ
-3293 QTVVWK
+3293 
-3299 IKSESGKVVTYYNS
+3299 SGKLLTGPGDGASYEWNA
-3313 DFKEKEGGSIL
+3313 EGGHYIL
-3324 TLKGVP
+3324 NGVP
-3330 DGKNGTLYIPA
+3330 NPGTTTNILFIPA
-3341 SLKGKILS
+3341 EVNGRKLVLDATIT
-3349 VFDKDKKP
+3349 
-3357 DELNEIKNI
+3357 NI
-3366 ESYSK
+3366 EKYK
-3371 VVFISTS
+3371 IIIFVSTS
-3378 NEPGKDTAGTP
+3378 NEPGKDTSGNPT
-3389 QNGATWEVKKDQSD
+3389 NGETWEVKKDQSN
-3403 TIIIFQR
+3403 TISFQR

-3415 GKIVTLTLNAND
+3415 RQLFTVTINANG
-3427 GTIPKPGTNDDWTI
+3427 GTLSENSDWTI
-3441 ESGGA
+3441 SGG
-3446 TATKQVAY
+3446 TATKQVPY
-3454 GSTYGNLP
+3454 GTVVGTLP
-3462 TPERTG
+3462 TATPYSKTG
-3468 YTFNGW
+3468 YDVAFDK
-3474 FTAQKGG
+3474 FYDSESGG
-3481 SEVESSTPFTTAS
+3481 NEVNSNKTIEAS
-3494 KHEIYAQW
+3494 LTIYAR
-3502 TANKYTLTANAN
+3502 YTEVAKTYTVTIRVVN
-3514 GGTIPTTSGWT
+3514 GTIPETNGWT
-3525 VASDGKTATN
+3525 VAADGKSATKV
-3535 TVTYDS
+3535 VTYGS
-3541 TYGTLPTPTRENYHF
+3541 PYGTLPE
-3556 IGWTTAEEGGTLV
+3556 L
-3569 DKDTQVTTAR
+3569 KD
-3579 DHKIYAQWKLN
+3579 Y
-3590 DSYFRRDWQ
+3590 
-3599 TALINNNA
+3599 
-3607 NFKQENIKTIQF
+3607 
-3619 VNTVPSDP
+3619 
-3627 ETYTQ
+3627 
-3632 VSVGATTSAGTTA
+3632 
-3645 FVTGTEKVSDVIAY
+3645 
-3659 VKANAD
+3659 
-3665 DNTKYDIIFYSP
+3665 
-3677 GTIYAPVDSGY
+3677 
-3688 LFSNA
+3688 
-3693 TTEKQLTNLTSISF
+3693 
-3707 GNFNTSN
+3707 
-3714 VTDMFAMFNSC
+3714 
-3725 SKLTSLNLSNFNTS
+3725 
-3739 KVMNMYAML
+3739 
-3748 NSCSSLTSLDVS
+3748 
-3760 NFNTSNV
+3760 
-3767 TNMTTMFLGCSS
+3767 
-3779 LTSLDLS
+3779 
-3786 KFDTSKVT
+3786 
-3794 TMYGMFN
+3794 
-3801 GCSKLTSLNLSNFN
+3801 
-3815 TSKVTN
+3815 
-3821 MSSMFSGCSKLTELD
+3821 
-3836 VSNFYT
+3836 
-3842 SKVTNMS
+3842 
-3849 RMFNGCSK
+3849 
-3857 LTSLNLSNF
+3857 
-3866 NTSKVTNMS
+3866 
-3875 YMFWG
+3875 
-3880 CTSLTSLNVSNFDTS
+3880 
-3895 SVTNMIYMFYGC
+3895 
-3907 YALTSLNVSSFN
+3907 
-3919 TSKVTV
+3919 
-3925 IGAMF
+3925 
-3930 FDCSS
+3930 
-3935 LTSLNLL
+3935 
-3942 NFNTSSVT
+3942 
-3950 DMSFMFSDCSKLT
+3950 
-3963 SLNLSN
+3963 
-3969 FNTSN
+3969 
-3974 VTNMSGMFINCS
+3974 
-3986 SLTELNVSNF
+3986 
-3996 DTSKVTN
+3996 
-4003 MRYMFDGCSKLTSLD
+4003 
-4018 LSSFDM
+4018 
-4024 SKVTDTTSM
+4024 
-4033 LGDCSKLTE
+4033 
-4042 IKTPKAIGSTA
+4042 
-4053 VDLPTKTN
+4053 
-4061 YSWFDQA
+4061 
-4068 NTNNVYTQI
+4068 
-4077 TSDCTSKTLVLQRNR
+4077 
-4092 ITVTVDASGGTIPTT
+4092 
-4107 SGWTVASGGATATK
+4107 TVASEVGYTYVFAGWKLSEDESASIIDGDETLVKTDGNHELYAKYTKTPNKYKITFNKNGGTGGTDEVWFIYDEEGYINGGKIYFDEACTIELSSSNFVAPTK
-4121 QVTYDSA
+4121 DGYEFNCYVDSSGNHAIIDNDGTYDAEDDQSQVFQYPYDLTFDA
-4128 YGTLPTP
+4128 VWIKKVTITFDPGLGGSVSPKTQEVLYGRSYGTLPTP
-4135 TKSKVGYTVTFKG
+4135 TKSRVGYTVTFKG

-4173 YAQWEETVNSYTVTV
+4173 YAQWEETANSYTVTI

-4196 FPSNSVWATSIDK
+4196 FPNNSTWGTSIDK

-4218 GLPYDLPTTVTKS
+4218 GLPYNLPTTVTKN

-4251 DKMRTAFDHTLY
+4251 DKMQTAFDHTLY
-4263 AHWVSRVKINV
+4263 AHWELKTVTVTVTGTSTPAGTGYSFMAETTLNGETFQFTIGGAYGAWNASMKIG
-4274 RPSDNYSNLKYSV
+4274 SNYSSTLDY
-4287 SGGESGTLVAGGSTL
+4287 GGGTIPTNCGPLTYTAGGYT
-4302 VPVSSSSTTIT
+4302 V
-4313 ITATVEGYHA
+4313 TATKAGDQV
-4323 SCDSGTGKFI
+4323 TFVI
-4333 QYGFTLNDHSYYTK
+4333 Q
-4347 YNEESYSQ
+4347 
-4355 DISISITV
+4355 
-4363 SASGGEITVSGVQRT
+4363 A
-4378 TETCCLTGETLISMA
+4378 
-4393 DGTQKQIKDVV
+4393 
-4404 VGDKVLSYNT
+4404 
-4414 ETHKLEI
+4414 
-4421 TTVETL
+4421 
-4427 IHVKRTELVYITFA
+4427 
-4441 DGSQIKIT
+4441 
-4449 PDHPMFSERGWI
+4449 
-4461 VYSPEKGQ
+4461 
-4469 RAYPDIELQETGTQ
+4469 
-4483 IGDMIF
+4483 
-4489 SLSLL
+4489 
-4494 FDKEIVN
+4494 
-4501 MEYVVCEEIDTYTFT
+4501 
-4516 TKDNHNYFAQ
+4516 AQ
-4526 GVLVHN
+4526 
-4532 KICALPCCVDAE
+4532 
-4544 TEITMAN
+4544 
-4551 GTTKI
+4551 
-4556 AKDVQIGDEV
+4556 
-4566 MSFNEL
+4566 
-4572 TKTFEKTTIEATIT
+4572 
-4586 PYRSRIIE
+4586 
-4594 ITFEDGTTLK
+4594 
-4604 ITDDHPMLSARGWIC
+4604 
-4619 YDPEFGQASYSS
+4619 
-4631 LGISDEAVRV
+4631 
-4641 GDEIVSEN
+4641 
-4649 GTKTIASINVIEF
+4649 
-4662 EEPTLVYT
+4662 
-4670 FKLANGQ
+4670 
-4677 AFIANGNIVA
+4677 
-4687 SAQ
+4687 

>member
-97 TEGVNQLDVELSFPK
+97 TEGVNQLGVELSFPK

-139 YDKDGNILIFH
+139 YDKGGNVLIFH

-177 TAIAAIAPENIND
+177 TAIAVIAPENIND
-190 EVTETTKLYNIGG
+190 EVTETTKLYNVGG

-212 SAKATT
+212 SATT
-218 PSTSAYLNVDVAV
+218 TSSTSTYLNVDVAV
-231 ESIEILG
+231 DSIEIVG

-246 SAVPGTNE
+246 GTIPGTNE
-254 LELNINNGKIE
+254 LELIVNNGKIE

-294 TKEFKK
+294 TTKEFKR

-313 TIINFADSKNQP
+313 TIINFANSNNQP
-325 IPSSTMEFGRN
+325 ISSSTMEFGRN
-336 YKFNNKETMG
+336 YKFNNQETMG

-376 SGAQQIGDYDSL
+376 SGTQQIGDYDSL

-482 INEIGGDVIPKLF
+482 INQIGGDVIPKLF

-502 VVTGSALGINSENSL
+502 VVTGSALGIDGENSL

-599 ETKTNKDLGTGEF
+599 ETKTNKDLGTGGF

-686 SAFNLTVKDLDLDV
+686 SAFNLTVKDLDIDE

-868 TNEVE
+868 TNAVE

-885 SVKYEIVANNL
+885 SVKYEIVASNL

-901 TINKTSEVFQIYSGK
+901 TISKTSEVFQIYSGK
-916 IREANFGEE
+916 VREANFGEE
-925 GQEIENVSVEKL
+925 GQEITSVSVEKL

-1024 VSSNYTTEVIYPDI
+1024 VSSNYTTEVIYPDL

-1049 DATFG
+1049 DTTFG

-1061 GDDVIYFLGNS
+1061 GDNVIYFLGS
-1072 IGGVTRNG
+1072 SVGGVTRNG
-1080 LVKILAKENGV
+1080 LVKILAKEIGV

-1129 IGIKFLENFGAA
+1129 IGIKFLENFGASA
-1141 ATITVSASS
+1141 SITVSASS

-1178 ATADAGEIGAYAESE
+1178 ATAESGEIGAYAESE

-1217 DTSDKLY
+1217 DTSDRLY
-1224 FFLNGNLIDLA
+1224 FFLNGNLIKLA

-1245 SGLNLISIKFKNPG
+1245 SGLNLISVKFKNPG
-1259 KYVVKISNSINPTA
+1259 RYIIRISNSNDPTS

-1285 PNIKVEE
+1285 PNIQVEDNANVKVEK
-1292 NSNVEVENNIYY
+1292 NIYY

-1321 ENTFRLTFGDTG
+1321 ENTFSLKFGDTG
-1333 IGISFTR
+1333 VEINFIR
-1340 VRNEGASLFDASKV
+1340 VRTEGASLFDASKV

-1361 EDGGK
+1361 EDGGT

-1430 QAYTWFIIEE
+1430 QAYTWFLAE
-1440 GREITAVK
+1440 REITAVK

-1482 VKTADGFIITQIV
+1482 VKTAEGFIIAQIV

-1526 EKGNSIEKVGDITKN
+1526 KDGNAIEEVNGFTKSD
-1541 NINAVLDGTFKTI
+1541 INAVLNGTFKTI
-1554 IQSGKSIS
+1554 IQSGNSIS

-1584 MKYKLFRNGVSP
+1584 MTYKLFKDGVEISP

-1609 LMLKTQPIAENA
+1609 LVLKTQPIAQDT

-1627 TYEGFAQGYEK
+1627 TYEGYAQGYEK
-1638 AEYVFNYHIQVL
+1638 AEYIFNYHIQVL

-1658 YPHGEESKQVLY
+1658 YPHGEDDKQILY

-1675 QDSYNINLGS
+1675 QDSYNIDLGS
-1685 KNRNYTGSAYANVE
+1685 ENRNYTGSAYANIE
-1699 FAAGIDP
+1699 FAAGIDS
-1706 TFTNPSSAY
+1706 TFTNPTSAFN
-1715 KKLNFALLNV
+1715 KLNYALLNV

-1775 KIEVVPRRSGEMAVT
+1775 KIEVVPRRSGEMAIT
-1790 KEGTELSNIGS
+1790 NGGTSLSNIGS
-1801 TINIDNEFALSE
+1801 TIDIANGFNLTAIG
-1813 ISVEGIENFNFAIIN
+1813 VEGIDTLSYAIIN
-1828 ENGAIQNSD
+1828 ENGVIQTSD
-1837 NMIYLENNAIVV
+1837 NMICLGEDNTIVV

-1862 YNNEKGTIAEIKLE
+1862 YNKEKGTIAEIKLE
-1876 AKSPIEISVK
+1876 AKSPININEKEDFSK
-1886 DNSLNSIFA
+1886 EIFA
-1895 DNKYDVRK
+1895 DVEYDV
-1903 WYDITNNEKN
+1903 KN
-1913 LTTAEID
+1913 WLAIKNDGKDLTQTELNGLEWRIVASG
-1920 ALTWTIE
+1920 
-1927 NAEGFATIKGSKITF
+1927 NCATIDGSKITF
-1942 NPVASNRAVTFIV
+1942 NPVASNTTITITIY
-1955 KVWGGALTGTSERNP
+1955 VWGGVLSGTSESNP
-1970 CVQEVSLT
+1970 CIKEITLT
-1978 VLPKLV
+1978 ICPKLV
-1984 EKAGSSK
+1984 EIDNSSEL
-1991 PVNANTTFDV
+1991 VNADTTFGVSLDN
-2001 LLKDILQFNSGTPQ
+2001 ILQFNSELENKFK
-2015 SLSGYKFTATISWNR
+2015 SLSEYKFTATITWNG
-2030 ETGEWLKFVDSAGV
+2030 ETGERLKFGNSLEV
-2044 ETRYDLVDFDNLDAK
+2044 ETKYDLVEFKLDK
-2059 ILMKVSHVA
+2059 TISMTVSHVA

-2075 TLVVAKYDKN
+2075 TVVVAKYDEN
-2085 KNIIG
+2085 GNIIG
-2090 ESITAQMQITIN
+2090 ESITAQMQITIT
-2102 PVYKLEINYPN
+2102 PIYKLEINYPD
-2113 YGIGEGAGFDREAV
+2113 YGIGTGAGFDREAV
-2127 YVEQNVKDQ
+2127 YVEQKIQGN
-2136 VSQKYY
+2136 Y
-2142 ALDLLQGDRIEV
+2142 ALNLLQGNRIKV
-2154 TGGKGVADV
+2154 TGGNGLSDIT
-2163 EFSSSSEY
+2163 FSCESFESY
-2171 ISVTD
+2171 ISVTEN
-2176 GKITIDDKAKTSGQN
+2176 GQVTIIDKTNGQN

-2197 IKIVGTDII
+2197 IKIKGTNII

-2239 PDTALPS
+2239 PDTELPAGRK
-2246 TPSENNIFNLD
+2246 IFNLD

-2286 YFTTTDLQPVTV
+2286 YFTTAALEPVTV
-2298 YALGGTKAQFAKL
+2298 YALGGTKAQLAKL
-2311 FILDNPAGGVT
+2311 FILDNPAGGTV
-2322 STIATVGGK
+2322 STTATVGGE
-2331 DAVSK
+2331 DAASK

-2352 TVSADGNI
+2352 TVSAGGSI
-2360 VFTKEGIW
+2360 VFTQEGIW
-2368 PIEVITGEEPNQ
+2368 PIEVETSSG
-2380 KTNTYY
+2380 TNTYY
-2386 VRVVKNGSSYDAT
+2386 VRVVKNGSSYSAT

-2482 VKNFKANGSA
+2482 VGKFNENGTA
-2492 LKDLKYENEYKKETT
+2492 LSGLTYVNEYNNETT
-2507 LIISNE
+2507 LTISNE
-2513 YGTNVGTYAYTLVRD
+2513 YGTNVGTYTYILVRD
-2528 FKLDDTLIENVK
+2528 FKFDDTLIENVK
-2540 IENKKPTLPSSLNN
+2540 IKNKKPTLPSSLNS
-2554 YNENEFDNYDN
+2554 YNEGEFNLYGN
-2565 DTYKFTKTIEL
+2565 GEYKFTKTIEL

-2595 TKFDLTPYE
+2595 TKFDSTPYE
-2604 KTLTL
+2604 KTLAL
-2609 ELKFG
+2609 DLKFG

-2623 SNMSGIL
+2623 SNMSGLL
-2630 GIVETEK
+2630 GIVEKEK
-2637 IGENTI
+2637 DGSRIV
-2643 NYELTPHGAQNGGD
+2643 NYEIVPRGAQNGGD
-2657 IIHLKLEIG
+2657 IIHLKLTIG
-2666 GEGSNDVYYLRIKII
+2666 GAGSNDVYYLRIKII
-2681 PSAKIQSLSV
+2681 PNVKIQSLSV
-2691 SGDKIINCEPGAQG
+2691 SGDKIINCEEGAQG
-2705 EASETRVYLSDL
+2705 EASITRVYLSDL
-2717 IQVENVDVSKLSASV
+2717 IQIENIDDVSQLTASV
-2732 VSTGSTGYVISGSG
+2732 VSNDSAGYV
-2746 SNRIERLNS
+2746 
-2755 NLGLEGFG
+2755 LGLGTNCIEEFNNGKTG
-2763 IRLKATKLG
+2763 LEAYGLRLKATNLG
-2772 GAQIKLL
+2772 GAQIK
-2779 ITDEFGYQ
+2779 IIIRDKFGYQ
-2787 VTDSSGTPI
+2787 VTDSSGEPI
-2796 VLTLHYKKTDG
+2796 TITLHYKKTDG

-2814 SISSSEIYEGDTFS
+2814 SNSSSEIYEGDTFS

-2833 YDENNNKDVYAKY
+2833 YDEKNNADVYAVYEYKNNAWVWVAKSE
-2846 TGNGNWEG
+2846 T
-2854 VEGGEQGFKEF
+2854 EF
-2865 WNSNNTDK
+2865 NNFWANSNTDNADK
-2873 QLILLDNITFG
+2873 QLILLDNITFD
-2884 HDTEDNLTIPSA
+2884 HDANGNLTQPSA
-2896 TVSISQSNE
+2896 TVSISQSAE
-2905 LTEHMKENEGT
+2905 LTTINSG
-2916 GVILTTGNLIS
+2916 ILNGMTIN
-2927 YVSNKYFTEEK
+2927 YVPNTNFTEEK
-2938 ISGNNFVVTV
+2938 ISGNNFVVRVSDNT
-2948 EDGDETISFSLST
+2948 ETISFNLST

-2966 YKIITKDPYNKYPTI
+2966 YKIITRDPYNKYSTI
-2981 YIPIKWNGTKLKYEN
+2981 YIPIKWNRPQYEKVIN
-2996 VLTPT
+2996 PTPIG
-3001 SDKVQSGN
+3001 SSGN
-3009 GGFKVFQVYDNKTG
+3009 VFQVYDNKEG
-3023 QQVSTVTIKEFLQ
+3023 KQVSNVTLTGFANNKDK
-3036 GSYNTIGNSVTY
+3036 GYKTIGNSVTY
-3048 NNFLVQDGSGIW
+3048 NNFLVHDGSGTW

-3065 ITINGKDIEDN
+3065 IEIKDKDN
-3076 NFKFNYQYVSQY
+3076 NTIATISKNTFKFNYQYVSQY
-3088 VGIDTTNA
+3088 VGIDTSDA
-3096 NIYSTYGMVVAGDV
+3096 NMYTEYGLVISGTASNVSASNLSM
-3110 ETINADALNK
+3110 
-3120 VKLVDYYGNKYQ
+3120 VKLVDYYGNKTG
-3132 LEAGFTNVG
+3132 LAAAGAGFTDLGSSGKTINAG
-3141 EGGIS
+3141 ETIS
-3146 IASGAS
+3146 
-3152 VLVNFYGDLH
+3152 VNFYGDKNAH
-3162 SHVESSII
+3162 GSSGITSI
-3170 GTLNVHRV
+3170 NVYRSP
-3178 KYTGISVDITNGD
+3178 YTGIKVTKGDIAGTTK
-3191 VIVGISELPFSGS
+3191 LPFSNGTN
-3204 GEDGKGW
+3204 GW
-3211 GDKIKATPG
+3211 GDKIKAIPG
-3220 GVTGGDP
+3220 TRGNEAGDVLTAGG
-3227 ITSGGSFSYDIL
+3227 GFNYGIL
-3239 IANGDGAQ
+3239 SANGNGAQ
-3247 ILIDATT
+3247 ILFDTT
-3254 KQYKIVPSSS
+3254 TRQYNIEVGTN
-3264 CTEILLGVNYMNIS
+3264 CTEITINITYLNIS
-3278 IGIVKIYQETIEGNT
+3278 IGMVKLTFSEN
-3293 QTVVWK
+3293 VWS
-3299 IKSESGKVVTYYNS
+3299 IDEQSGKLLTGSEDGASYEWNA
-3313 DFKEKEGGSIL
+3313 EGGYYLLKSVPNLGTTTNIL
-3324 TLKGVP
+3324 F
-3330 DGKNGTLYIPA
+3330 IPA
-3341 SLKGKILS
+3341 EVNGQKLVLDATIT
-3349 VFDKDKKP
+3349 
-3357 DELNEIKNI
+3357 NI
-3366 ESYSK
+3366 ENYK
-3371 VVFISTS
+3371 IIIFVSTS
-3378 NEPGKDTAGTP
+3378 NEPGKDASGNPT
-3389 QNGATWEVKKDQSD
+3389 NGKKWDVKKDQSN
-3403 TIIIFQR
+3403 TISFQR
-3410 IQGVW
+3410 VQGIW
-3415 GKIVTLTLNAND
+3415 RQLFTVTINANG
-3427 GTIPKPGTNDDWTI
+3427 GTLSGNSDWTI
-3441 ESGGA
+3441 SGD
-3446 TATKQVAY
+3446 TATKQVPYGTVVGTLPIATAY
-3454 GSTYGNLP
+3454 TK
-3462 TPERTG
+3462 TG
-3468 YTFNGW
+3468 YDVAFDK
-3474 FTAQKGG
+3474 FYDSESGG
-3481 SEVESSTPFTTAS
+3481 NEVDSNKIVEAS
-3494 KHEIYAQW
+3494 LTIYARYTE
-3502 TANKYTLTANAN
+3502 TARTYTITVQVVN
-3514 GGTIPTTSGWT
+3514 GTIPATSGWT
-3525 VASDGKTATN
+3525 VAADGK
-3535 TVTYDS
+3535 S
-3541 TYGTLPTPTRENYHF
+3541 
-3556 IGWTTAEEGGTLV
+3556 
-3569 DKDTQVTTAR
+3569 
-3579 DHKIYAQWKLN
+3579 
-3590 DSYFRRDWQ
+3590 
-3599 TALINNNA
+3599 
-3607 NFKQENIKTIQF
+3607 
-3619 VNTVPSDP
+3619 
-3627 ETYTQ
+3627 
-3632 VSVGATTSAGTTA
+3632 
-3645 FVTGTEKVSDVIAY
+3645 
-3659 VKANAD
+3659 
-3665 DNTKYDIIFYSP
+3665 
-3677 GTIYAPVDSGY
+3677 
-3688 LFSNA
+3688 
-3693 TTEKQLTNLTSISF
+3693 
-3707 GNFNTSN
+3707 
-3714 VTDMFAMFNSC
+3714 
-3725 SKLTSLNLSNFNTS
+3725 
-3739 KVMNMYAML
+3739 
-3748 NSCSSLTSLDVS
+3748 
-3760 NFNTSNV
+3760 
-3767 TNMTTMFLGCSS
+3767 
-3779 LTSLDLS
+3779 
-3786 KFDTSKVT
+3786 
-3794 TMYGMFN
+3794 
-3801 GCSKLTSLNLSNFN
+3801 
-3815 TSKVTN
+3815 
-3821 MSSMFSGCSKLTELD
+3821 
-3836 VSNFYT
+3836 
-3842 SKVTNMS
+3842 
-3849 RMFNGCSK
+3849 
-3857 LTSLNLSNF
+3857 
-3866 NTSKVTNMS
+3866 
-3875 YMFWG
+3875 
-3880 CTSLTSLNVSNFDTS
+3880 
-3895 SVTNMIYMFYGC
+3895 
-3907 YALTSLNVSSFN
+3907 
-3919 TSKVTV
+3919 
-3925 IGAMF
+3925 
-3930 FDCSS
+3930 
-3935 LTSLNLL
+3935 
-3942 NFNTSSVT
+3942 
-3950 DMSFMFSDCSKLT
+3950 
-3963 SLNLSN
+3963 
-3969 FNTSN
+3969 
-3974 VTNMSGMFINCS
+3974 
-3986 SLTELNVSNF
+3986 
-3996 DTSKVTN
+3996 
-4003 MRYMFDGCSKLTSLD
+4003 
-4018 LSSFDM
+4018 
-4024 SKVTDTTSM
+4024 
-4033 LGDCSKLTE
+4033 
-4042 IKTPKAIGSTA
+4042 
-4053 VDLPTKTN
+4053 
-4061 YSWFDQA
+4061 
-4068 NTNNVYTQI
+4068 
-4077 TSDCTSKTLVLQRNR
+4077 
-4092 ITVTVDASGGTIPTT
+4092 
-4107 SGWTVASGGATATK
+4107 ATK
-4121 QVTYDSA
+4121 QVTFDSA
-4128 YGTLPTP
+4128 YGTLPRLEDYTVADEVGYTYVFAGWKLSEDESASIINGDETLVETDGNHELYAKYTKTPNKYKITFNKNGGTGGTDEVWFIYDEEGYINGGKIYFDEACTIELSSSNFVAPTKDGYAFDAYVDSSGNHASIDKDGTYDAEDDQSEVFQYPYDLTFDAVWLKKVTITFDPGSGGLVSPKTQEVLCWRSYGTLPTP

-4173 YAQWEETVNSYTVTV
+4173 YAQWEETPKSYMVSI
-4188 DACGGEIT
+4188 DACGGVIT
-4196 FPSNSVWATSIDK
+4196 FPLNSGWGSSIEK
-4209 GTGFRSIAY
+4209 NSAFRSIQYGSAY
-4218 GLPYDLPTTVTKS
+4218 NLPKTVTKS
-4231 GYTFLGWYTSET
+4231 GYTFLGWYTAET

-4251 DKMRTAFDHTLY
+4251 DKMRTPFDHTLY
-4263 AHWVSRVKINV
+4263 AHWVSGVKITVN
-4274 RPSDNYSNLKYSV
+4274 SSSNYSNLKYSV

-4323 SCDSGTGKFI
+4323 SCDTGTGKFI

-4347 YNEESYSQ
+4347 YNEEPYSQ

-4449 PDHPMFSERGWI
+4449 PDHPMLSERGWI

-4532 KICALPCCVDAE
+4532 KICALLPCCVDGE

-4551 GTTKI
+4551 GTTKK

-4586 PYRSRIIE
+4586 PYRSRIVE
-4594 ITFEDGTTLK
+4594 ITLEDGTTLK
-4604 ITDDHPMLSARGWIC
+4604 ITDDHPMLSTRGWIC
-4619 YDPEFGQASYSS
+4619 YDPEFGQTSYSS

>member
-112 TQSKTYLMLMEEDE
+112 TQSKTYLMLMEEEE

-139 YDKDGNILIFH
+139 YDKDGNILVFH

-218 PSTSAYLNVDVAV
+218 SSTSTYLNVDVAV
-231 ESIEILG
+231 EGIEIVG

-246 SAVPGTNE
+246 STVPGTNE

-313 TIINFADSKNQP
+313 TIINFANSNNQP

-366 TSLIEDEAAS
+366 TALIEDEAAS
-376 SGAQQIGDYDSL
+376 SGTQQIGDYDSL

-470 FYANGRW
+470 FYANGQW

-588 VLPNLEWQVNE
+588 VLPNLEWQVSE

-746 ALTDFA
+746 ALTDFK

-1245 SGLNLISIKFKNPG
+1245 SGLNLISIKFKNPA

-1292 NSNVEVENNIYY
+1292 NPNVEVENDIYY

-1340 VRNEGASLFDASKV
+1340 VRTEGASLFDASKV

-1361 EDGGK
+1361 EDGGT

-1406 TSGIQTV
+1406 TSEIQTV
-1413 TYNGSTY
+1413 TYNGLTY
-1420 ISLYSLQAIN
+1420 ISLYSLQSIN
-1430 QAYTWFIIEE
+1430 QAYTWFLAE
-1440 GREITAVK
+1440 REITAVK

-1459 NLPRLYALNGLENFQ
+1459 NLPRLYALNDLENFQ
-1474 EDGVSYKI
+1474 EDGVSHKI

-1526 EKGNSIEKVGDITKN
+1526 KDGNAIEKVGDITKN

-1554 IQSGKSIS
+1554 IQSGNSIS

-1584 MKYKLFRNGVSP
+1584 MTYKLFKDGVEISP

-1706 TFTNPSSAY
+1706 TFTNLSSAY
-1715 KKLNFALLNV
+1715 NKLNFALLNV

-1775 KIEVVPRRSGEMAVT
+1775 KIEVVPRRSGEMAV
-1790 KEGTELSNIGS
+1790 KNGTTALSNIGS
-1801 TINIDNEFALSE
+1801 TIDNIANGFDLSE
-1813 ISVEGIENFNFAIIN
+1813 ISVEGIDTLSFAIIN
-1828 ENGAIQNSD
+1828 EKGEIQTSD
-1837 NMIYLENNAIVV
+1837 NMIYLGESNKIVV

-1862 YNNEKGTIAEIKLE
+1862 YNKAKGTIAEIKLE
-1876 AKSPIEISVK
+1876 AKSPIEIDEKTSF
-1886 DNSLNSIFA
+1886 SGEIFA
-1895 DNKYDVRK
+1895 DVEYDVK
-1903 WYDITNNEKN
+1903 NWLTIKNNKELLDQTELDK
-1913 LTTAEID
+1913 LAWEID
-1920 ALTWTIE
+1920 APE
-1927 NAEGFATIKGSKITF
+1927 NCATVGVPGVSGFGITF
-1942 NPVASNRAVTFIV
+1942 NPVASNKEIKITV
-1955 KVWGGALTGTSERNP
+1955 KVWGGVLSGTEESNP
-1970 CVQEVSLT
+1970 CIKEINLT
-1978 VLPKLV
+1978 IRPKLV
-1984 EKAGSSK
+1984 EKTGSSK
-1991 PVNANTTFDV
+1991 TENANTTFDV
-2001 LLKDILQFNSGTPQ
+2001 SLGEILKFNPGADN
-2015 SLSGYKFTATISWNR
+2015 SLSGYKFTATISWNG
-2030 ETGEWLKFVDSAGV
+2030 ETGESLKFGNSLEV
-2044 ETRYDLVDFDNLDAK
+2044 ETRYDSVDFSSLVDDDAK
-2059 ILMKVSHVA
+2059 IFMTVSHVA

-2075 TLVVAKYDKN
+2075 TVVVAKYDEN
-2085 KNIIG
+2085 NNIIG

-2102 PVYKLEINYPN
+2102 PVYTLEINYPN
-2113 YGIGEGAGFDREAV
+2113 YGIGTGAGFDREAV
-2127 YVEQNVKDQ
+2127 YVKQNVKDK
-2136 VSQKYY
+2136 VSQEYY

-2154 TGGKGVADV
+2154 TGGNGVADV

-2171 ISVTD
+2171 ITVTND
-2176 GKITIDDKAKTSGQN
+2176 GKITIENKAKTSGQN

-2197 IKIVGTDII
+2197 IKIKGTNII

-2246 TPSENNIFNLD
+2246 TPSESKIFNLN

-2286 YFTTTDLQPVTV
+2286 YFATDELKPVTI

-2311 FILDNPAGGVT
+2311 FILDNRAGGVT
-2322 STIATVGGK
+2322 STIATVGGE

-2352 TVSADGNI
+2352 TVSDGSI

-2368 PIEVITGEEPNQ
+2368 PIEVITGKEPNQ

-2414 IFGKIVNEETK
+2414 IFGKIEKIENEEK
-2425 ERFIANEDMYEFY
+2425 IEIEDMYEFY

-2458 QPSSNIIF
+2458 QPSSNITF

-2482 VKNFKANGSA
+2482 VEKFNENGTA
-2492 LKDLKYENEYKKETT
+2492 LSGLTYANEYKNEKT

-2513 YGTNVGTYAYTLVRD
+2513 YGTEVGKYSYTLVRD
-2528 FKLDDTLIENVK
+2528 FKFDDTLIENVK
-2540 IENKKPTLPSSLNN
+2540 IEGKKPTLPSSLNN

-2595 TKFDLTPYE
+2595 TKFDSTPYE
-2604 KTLTL
+2604 KALTL
-2609 ELKFG
+2609 NLEFG
-2614 NYVSNSNFT
+2614 NYVSNSNFPT
-2623 SNMSGIL
+2623 NMSGLL
-2630 GIVETEK
+2630 GKVENEK

-2657 IIHLKLEIG
+2657 IIHLKLAIG
-2666 GEGSNDVYYLRIKII
+2666 GADSNDVYYLRIKII

-2691 SGDKIINCEPGAQG
+2691 SGDKIVNCEESAHG

-2763 IRLKATKLG
+2763 IRLRATNLG

-2854 VEGGEQGFKEF
+2854 VEGGEQGFNEF
-2865 WNSNNTDK
+2865 WNSTANADK
-2873 QLILLDNITFG
+2873 QLILLDNLTFAQEEG
-2884 HDTEDNLTIPSA
+2884 NLTKPSA

-2905 LTEHMKENEGT
+2905 LTERMNNV
-2916 GVILTTGNLIS
+2916 VILENGKIN
-2927 YVSNKYFTEEK
+2927 YVPNTYFTEEK

-2981 YIPIKWNGTKLKYEN
+2981 YIPIKWSSDKYCM
-2996 VLTPT
+2996 VLNPTT
-3001 SDKVQSGN
+3001 SDKDQ
-3009 GGFKVFQVYDNKTG
+3009 VFQVYDNKTG

-3048 NNFLVQDGSGIW
+3048 NNFLVQDGSGTW

-3065 ITINGKDIEDN
+3065 ITISGEDIGGN
-3076 NFKFNYQYVSQY
+3076 KFKFNYQYVSQY

-3096 NIYSTYGMVVAGDV
+3096 NIYSTYGMVVAGGVKKIDA
-3110 ETINADALNK
+3110 NALNK

-3141 EGGIS
+3141 EDGIS
-3146 IASGAS
+3146 IDPGAS
-3152 VLVNFYGDLH
+3152 VLVNFYGDSKVNSN
-3162 SHVESSII
+3162 SHVESSRI

-3178 KYTGISVDITNGD
+3178 KYTGISVDED
-3191 VIVGISELPFSGS
+3191 EVIDGKSELPFSGS
-3204 GEDGKGW
+3204 GNNKGW
-3211 GDKIKATPG
+3211 GDRIKATPG
-3220 GVTGGDP
+3220 PDP

-3278 IGIVKIYQETIEGNT
+3278 IGIVKLTKSGET
-3293 QTVVWK
+3293 WK
-3299 IKSESGKVVTYYNS
+3299 IASESGKVVTYYNS
-3313 DFKEKEGGSIL
+3313 DFKEKEGESIL

-3330 DGKNGTLYIPA
+3330 EGNNGTLYIPA

-3349 VFDKDKKP
+3349 VFDKDKDP
-3357 DELNEIKNI
+3357 NELNEITNI
-3366 ESYSK
+3366 ETYSK
-3371 VVFISTS
+3371 IVFISTS
-3378 NEPGKDTAGTP
+3378 NEPGKDETGTP
-3389 QNGATWEVKKDQSD
+3389 QNGEKWDLVGVSFK
-3403 TIIIFQR
+3403 R
-3410 IQGVW
+3410 VNGVW
-3415 GKIVTLTLNAND
+3415 GKIVTLTLNANG
-3427 GTIPKPGTNDDWTI
+3427 GTIPKPGAGDDWK
-3441 ESGGA
+3441 GDGA

-3462 TPERTG
+3462 EPTKTG
-3468 YTFNGW
+3468 YKFEGW
-3474 FTAQKGG
+3474 FTEQTDGG
-3481 SEVESSTPFTTAS
+3481 SEVESSTLFTTAS
-3494 KHEIYAQW
+3494 EHEIYARW
-3502 TANKYTLTANAN
+3502 TAKKYTVTADAN
-3514 GGTIPTTSGWT
+3514 GGTIPTASGWT
-3525 VASDGKTATN
+3525 IKNGGATATKD
-3535 TVTYDS
+3535 VTYDS
-3541 TYGTLPTPTRENYHF
+3541 KYGTLPIPTRENYHF
-3556 IGWTTAEEGGTLV
+3556 ICWATAEGGGTLV
-3569 DKDTQVTTAR
+3569 DKDTYVTTASN
-3579 DHKIYAQWKLN
+3579 HTIYAQWKLN
-3590 DSYFRRDWQ
+3590 DSYLRKDWQ

-3607 NFKQENIKTIQF
+3607 NFKQENIKTIEF
-3619 VNTVPSDP
+3619 VNTVPSGSG
-3627 ETYTQ
+3627 YTQ

-3645 FVTGTEKVSDVIAY
+3645 FVSETEGVSDITAY
-3659 VKANAD
+3659 VKANSSD
-3665 DNTKYDIIFYSP
+3665 STKYDVIFYSP
-3677 GTIYAPVDSGY
+3677 VTIYAPVDSGY
-3688 LFSNA
+3688 LFSNSSDSNR
-3693 TTEKQLTNLTSISF
+3693 LTNLTSISF

-3714 VTDMFAMFNSC
+3714 VTNMQEMF
-3725 SKLTSLNLSNFNTS
+3725 
-3739 KVMNMYAML
+3739 YY
-3748 NSCSSLTSLDVS
+3748 
-3760 NFNTSNV
+3760 
-3767 TNMTTMFLGCSS
+3767 CSS

-3786 KFDTSKVT
+3786 
-3794 TMYGMFN
+3794 
-3801 GCSKLTSLNLSNFN
+3801 
-3815 TSKVTN
+3815 
-3821 MSSMFSGCSKLTELD
+3821 
-3836 VSNFYT
+3836 
-3842 SKVTNMS
+3842 
-3849 RMFNGCSK
+3849 
-3857 LTSLNLSNF
+3857 
-3866 NTSKVTNMS
+3866 
-3875 YMFWG
+3875 
-3880 CTSLTSLNVSNFDTS
+3880 NFDTS
-3895 SVTNMIYMFYGC
+3895 NVTDMELMFCG
-3907 YALTSLNVSSFN
+3907 
-3919 TSKVTV
+3919 
-3925 IGAMF
+3925 
-3930 FDCSS
+3930 CSS
-3935 LTSLNLL
+3935 LT
-3942 NFNTSSVT
+3942 
-3950 DMSFMFSDCSKLT
+3950 
-3963 SLNLSN
+3963 
-3969 FNTSN
+3969 
-3974 VTNMSGMFINCS
+3974 
-3986 SLTELNVSNF
+3986 
-3996 DTSKVTN
+3996 
-4003 MRYMFDGCSKLTSLD
+4003 
-4018 LSSFDM
+4018 
-4024 SKVTDTTSM
+4024 
-4033 LGDCSKLTE
+4033 
-4042 IKTPKAIGSTA
+4042 
-4053 VDLPTKTN
+4053 
-4061 YSWFDQA
+4061 
-4068 NTNNVYTQI
+4068 
-4077 TSDCTSKTLVLQRNR
+4077 
-4092 ITVTVDASGGTIPTT
+4092 
-4107 SGWTVASGGATATK
+4107 
-4121 QVTYDSA
+4121 
-4128 YGTLPTP
+4128 
-4135 TKSKVGYTVTFKG
+4135 
-4148 WFTASSGGNKVEETT
+4148 
-4163 TVTNESDHTL
+4163 
-4173 YAQWEETVNSYTVTV
+4173 
-4188 DACGGEIT
+4188 
-4196 FPSNSVWATSIDK
+4196 
-4209 GTGFRSIAY
+4209 
-4218 GLPYDLPTTVTKS
+4218 
-4231 GYTFLGWYTSET
+4231 
-4243 GGSKVESF
+4243 
-4251 DKMRTAFDHTLY
+4251 
-4263 AHWVSRVKINV
+4263 
-4274 RPSDNYSNLKYSV
+4274 
-4287 SGGESGTLVAGGSTL
+4287 
-4302 VPVSSSSTTIT
+4302 
-4313 ITATVEGYHA
+4313 
-4323 SCDSGTGKFI
+4323 
-4333 QYGFTLNDHSYYTK
+4333 
-4347 YNEESYSQ
+4347 
-4355 DISISITV
+4355 
-4363 SASGGEITVSGVQRT
+4363 
-4378 TETCCLTGETLISMA
+4378 
-4393 DGTQKQIKDVV
+4393 
-4404 VGDKVLSYNT
+4404 
-4414 ETHKLEI
+4414 
-4421 TTVETL
+4421 
-4427 IHVKRTELVYITFA
+4427 
-4441 DGSQIKIT
+4441 
-4449 PDHPMFSERGWI
+4449 
-4461 VYSPEKGQ
+4461 
-4469 RAYPDIELQETGTQ
+4469 
-4483 IGDMIF
+4483 
-4489 SLSLL
+4489 
-4494 FDKEIVN
+4494 
-4501 MEYVVCEEIDTYTFT
+4501 
-4516 TKDNHNYFAQ
+4516 
-4526 GVLVHN
+4526 
-4532 KICALPCCVDAE
+4532 
-4544 TEITMAN
+4544 
-4551 GTTKI
+4551 
-4556 AKDVQIGDEV
+4556 
-4566 MSFNEL
+4566 
-4572 TKTFEKTTIEATIT
+4572 
-4586 PYRSRIIE
+4586 
-4594 ITFEDGTTLK
+4594 
-4604 ITDDHPMLSARGWIC
+4604 
-4619 YDPEFGQASYSS
+4619 
-4631 LGISDEAVRV
+4631 
-4641 GDEIVSEN
+4641 
-4649 GTKTIASINVIEF
+4649 
-4662 EEPTLVYT
+4662 
-4670 FKLANGQ
+4670 
-4677 AFIANGNIVA
+4677 
-4687 SAQ
+4687 

>member
-218 PSTSAYLNVDVAV
+218 SSTSTYLNVDVAV
-231 ESIEILG
+231 EGIEIVG

-246 SAVPGTNE
+246 STVPGTNE

-325 IPSSTMEFGRN
+325 VPSSTMEFGRN

-376 SGAQQIGDYDSL
+376 SGTQQIGDYDSL

-451 NSTQGSAQNN
+451 NSTQGLAQNN

-746 ALTDFA
+746 ALTDFK

-1235 AENNDIELVI
+1235 AENNDVELVI

-1292 NSNVEVENNIYY
+1292 NPNVEVENNIYY

-1340 VRNEGASLFDASKV
+1340 VRTEEASLFDASKV

-1361 EDGGK
+1361 EDGGT

-1386 DMEFTFVYY
+1386 DMKFTFVYY

-1413 TYNGSTY
+1413 TYNGLTY
-1420 ISLYSLQAIN
+1420 ISLYSLQSIN
-1430 QAYTWFIIEE
+1430 QAYTWFLAE
-1440 GREITAVK
+1440 REITAVK

-1459 NLPRLYALNGLENFQ
+1459 NLPRLYALNELENFQ
-1474 EDGVSYKI
+1474 EDGVSHRI

-1526 EKGNSIEKVGDITKN
+1526 EDGNAIEKVGDITKN

-1554 IQSGKSIS
+1554 IQSGNSIS

-1584 MKYKLFRNGVSP
+1584 MKYKLFRNGVEISP
-1596 YGGAVSIGSENGK
+1596 YGGAVSIGIENGK

-1658 YPHGEESKQVLY
+1658 YPHGEDDKQILY

-1685 KNRNYTGSAYANVE
+1685 KNRNYTGSEYANVK

-1706 TFTNPSSAY
+1706 TFTNLSSAY
-1715 KKLNFALLNV
+1715 NKLNFALLNV
-1725 KVNGEEIPSSNF
+1725 KVNGEEISSSNF

-1775 KIEVVPRRSGEMAVT
+1775 KIEVVPRRSGEMAVKNGAT
-1790 KEGTELSNIGS
+1790 VLSNIGS
-1801 TINIDNEFALSE
+1801 TIDIANGFNLSE
-1813 ISVEGIENFNFAIIN
+1813 ISVEGIDTLSFAIIN
-1828 ENGAIQNSD
+1828 ENGAIQTSD
-1837 NMIYLENNAIVV
+1837 NMIYLGESNTIVV

-1862 YNNEKGTIAEIKLE
+1862 YNKAKGTIAEIKLE
-1876 AKSPIEISVK
+1876 AKSPIDIVEKEGFSK
-1886 DNSLNSIFA
+1886 EIFA
-1895 DNKYDVRK
+1895 DVEYDVK
-1903 WYDITNNEKN
+1903 DW
-1913 LTTAEID
+1913 L
-1920 ALTWTIE
+1920 
-1927 NAEGFATIKGSKITF
+1927 TIKNNGTELTELNGLEWEIVAPENCTTVSVPGVSGSKITF
-1942 NPVASNRAVTFIV
+1942 NPVASNKEIKITV
-1955 KVWGGALTGTSERNP
+1955 KVWGGVLSGTEESNP
-1970 CVQEVSLT
+1970 CIKEINLT
-1978 VLPKLV
+1978 IRPKLV
-1984 EKAGSSK
+1984 EKTGSSK
-1991 PVNANTTFDV
+1991 TENANTTFDV
-2001 LLKDILQFNSGTPQ
+2001 SLGEILKFNPGADN
-2015 SLSGYKFTATISWNR
+2015 SLSGYKFTATISWNG
-2030 ETGEWLKFVDSAGV
+2030 ETGESLKFGNSLEV
-2044 ETRYDLVDFDNLDAK
+2044 ETRYDSVEFDSLDK
-2059 ILMKVSHVA
+2059 IISMTVSHVA

-2075 TLVVAKYDKN
+2075 TLVVAKYDGN
-2085 KNIIG
+2085 NNIIG

-2102 PVYKLEINYPN
+2102 PVYTLEINYPN
-2113 YGIGEGAGFDREAV
+2113 YGIGTGAGFDREAV

-2154 TGGKGVADV
+2154 TGGNGVADV

-2171 ISVTD
+2171 ISVTSD
-2176 GKITIDDKAKTSGQN
+2176 GKIKINNNAKTSGQN

-2239 PDTALPS
+2239 PDTEL
-2246 TPSENNIFNLD
+2246 PSENKIFNLD

-2286 YFTTTDLQPVTV
+2286 YFATDELKPVTI
-2298 YALGGTKAQFAKL
+2298 YALGSAKAQLAKL
-2311 FILDNPAGGVT
+2311 FILDNDNLLAGGTV
-2322 STIATVGGK
+2322 STIATVSG
-2331 DAVSK
+2331 

-2352 TVSADGNI
+2352 TVSGGSI

-2368 PIEVITGEEPNQ
+2368 PIEVVTASG
-2380 KTNTYY
+2380 TNTYY

-2414 IFGKIVNEETK
+2414 IFGKIEKIENEEK
-2425 ERFIANEDMYEFY
+2425 IEIEDMYEFY

-2458 QPSSNIIF
+2458 QPSSNITF

-2482 VKNFKANGSA
+2482 VEKFNENGTA
-2492 LKDLKYENEYKKETT
+2492 LSGLTYANEYKNEKT

-2513 YGTNVGTYAYTLVRD
+2513 YGTDVGTYAYTLVRD
-2528 FKLDDTLIENVK
+2528 FKFDDTLIENVK
-2540 IENKKPTLPSSLNN
+2540 IENKKPTLPSSLNS
-2554 YNENEFDNYDN
+2554 YNENEFDSYNN

-2623 SNMSGIL
+2623 TNMSGLL
-2630 GIVETEK
+2630 GIVEKEK
-2637 IGENTI
+2637 DGSRIV
-2643 NYELTPHGAQNGGD
+2643 NYEIVPRGAQNGGD
-2657 IIHLKLEIG
+2657 IIHLKLAIG
-2666 GEGSNDVYYLRIKII
+2666 GADSNDVYYLRIKII
-2681 PSAKIQSLSV
+2681 PNVKIQSLSV
-2691 SGDKIINCEPGAQG
+2691 SGDKIINCEEGAQG
-2705 EASETRVYLSDL
+2705 EASITRVYLSDL
-2717 IQVENVDVSKLSASV
+2717 IQVENINDVSQLTASV
-2732 VSTGSTGYVISGSG
+2732 VSNDSAGYV
-2746 SNRIERLNS
+2746 
-2755 NLGLEGFG
+2755 LGLGTNCIEEFNNGKTG
-2763 IRLKATKLG
+2763 LEAYGLRLKATNLG
-2772 GAQIKLL
+2772 GAQIK
-2779 ITDEFGYQ
+2779 IIIRDKFGYQ
-2787 VTDSSGTPI
+2787 VTDSSGEPI
-2796 VLTLHYKKTDG
+2796 TITLHYKKTDG

-2814 SISSSEIYEGDTFS
+2814 SNSSSEIYEGDTFS

-2833 YDENNNKDVYAKY
+2833 YDEKNNKDVYARY
-2846 TGNGNWEG
+2846 IGDGNWEG
-2854 VEGGEQGFKEF
+2854 EQDEQDFNNY
-2865 WNSNNTDK
+2865 WNGNNADK

-2884 HDTEDNLTIPSA
+2884 HDANDNLTQPRA
-2896 TVSISQSNE
+2896 TVSISQSAE
-2905 LTEHMKENEGT
+2905 LTTINSG
-2916 GVILTTGNLIS
+2916 ILNGMTIN
-2927 YVSNKYFTEEK
+2927 YVSNTNFTEEK
-2938 ISGNNFVVTV
+2938 ISGNNFVVRVSDNT
-2948 EDGDETISFSLST
+2948 ETISFNLST

-2966 YKIITKDPYNKYPTI
+2966 YKIITKDPYNKYSTI
-2981 YIPIKWNGTKLKYEN
+2981 YIPIKWNGTQY
-2996 VLTPT
+2996 
-3001 SDKVQSGN
+3001 DKVINPTPIGSSGN
-3009 GGFKVFQVYDNKTG
+3009 VFQVYDNKTG
-3023 QQVSTVTIKEFLQ
+3023 QQVSTVTINGFSKDGYKQ
-3036 GSYNTIGNSVTY
+3036 IGNSVTY

-3060 EGTYT
+3060 EGTYK
-3065 ITINGKDIEDN
+3065 ITINGQQITDN
-3076 NFKFNYQYVSQY
+3076 TFKFNYQYVSQY
-3088 VGIDTTNA
+3088 VGIDTSDA
-3096 NIYSTYGMVVAGDV
+3096 NMYTEYGLVISGTEGTVTANNLSM
-3110 ETINADALNK
+3110 
-3120 VKLVDYYGNKYQ
+3120 VKLVDYYGNKTG
-3132 LEAGFTNVG
+3132 LAAAGAGFTDLGNG
-3141 EGGIS
+3141 KTITAGGTIS
-3146 IASGAS
+3146 
-3152 VLVNFYGDLH
+3152 VNFYGDKNAH
-3162 SHVESSII
+3162 GSSGITSI
-3170 GTLNVHRV
+3170 NVYRSP
-3178 KYTGISVDITNGD
+3178 YTGIKVTKGDIAGTTK
-3191 VIVGISELPFSGS
+3191 LPFSNGS
-3204 GEDGKGW
+3204 NGW
-3211 GDKIKATPG
+3211 GDKITATPG
-3220 GVTGGDP
+3220 IGGNA
-3227 ITSGGSFSYDIL
+3227 SGDNLTAGGGFNYGIL
-3239 IANGDGAQ
+3239 FANGNGAQ
-3247 ILIDATT
+3247 ILLDATT
-3254 KQYKIVPSSS
+3254 HQYNIEVGAN
-3264 CTEILLGVNYMNIS
+3264 CTEITINITYLNIS
-3278 IGIVKIYQETIEGNT
+3278 IGMVKLTFSNNKWSIDGQSGKLLTGPGDGASYEWNAEGGHYILNGAPNPGTTTNILFIPAEVNGQKLVLGETIRDIEKY
-3293 QTVVWK
+3293 K
-3299 IKSESGKVVTYYNS
+3299 IVIFV
-3313 DFKEKEGGSIL
+3313 
-3324 TLKGVP
+3324 
-3330 DGKNGTLYIPA
+3330 
-3341 SLKGKILS
+3341 
-3349 VFDKDKKP
+3349 
-3357 DELNEIKNI
+3357 
-3366 ESYSK
+3366 
-3371 VVFISTS
+3371 STS
-3378 NEPGKDTAGTP
+3378 NEPGKDTSGNPT
-3389 QNGATWEVKKDQSD
+3389 NGETWGVKKDQSN
-3403 TIIIFQR
+3403 TISFQR
-3410 IQGVW
+3410 VQGVW
-3415 GKIVTLTLNAND
+3415 RQLFTVTINANG
-3427 GTIPKPGTNDDWTI
+3427 GTLSGNSDWTI
-3441 ESGGA
+3441 SGS
-3446 TATKQVAY
+3446 TATKQVPY
-3454 GSTYGNLP
+3454 GTVVGTLP
-3462 TPERTG
+3462 TATPYSKTG
-3468 YTFNGW
+3468 YDVAFDK
-3474 FTAQKGG
+3474 FYDSESGG
-3481 SEVESSTPFTTAS
+3481 NEVNSNKTIEAS
-3494 KHEIYAQW
+3494 LTIYARYTE
-3502 TANKYTLTANAN
+3502 TAKTYTVTVRVVN
-3514 GGTIPTTSGWT
+3514 GTIPETNGWT
-3525 VASDGKTATN
+3525 VADDGKSATKK
-3535 TVTYDS
+3535 VKFDS
-3541 TYGTLPTPTRENYHF
+3541 AYGTLPDLENYSVASEVGYTYVFAGWKLSEDESASIIDGNETPVKTDGNHELYAKYTKTPNKYKITFNKNGGTGGTDEVWF
-3556 IGWTTAEEGGTLV
+3556 IYDEEGYINGGKIYFDEACTIELSSSNFV
-3569 DKDTQVTTAR
+3569 APTKDGYEFNCYVDSSGNHASIDKDGTYDAEDDQSEVFQYPYDLTFDAV
-3579 DHKIYAQWKLN
+3579 W
-3590 DSYFRRDWQ
+3590 
-3599 TALINNNA
+3599 
-3607 NFKQENIKTIQF
+3607 IK
-3619 VNTVPSDP
+3619 
-3627 ETYTQ
+3627 
-3632 VSVGATTSAGTTA
+3632 
-3645 FVTGTEKVSDVIAY
+3645 
-3659 VKANAD
+3659 
-3665 DNTKYDIIFYSP
+3665 
-3677 GTIYAPVDSGY
+3677 
-3688 LFSNA
+3688 
-3693 TTEKQLTNLTSISF
+3693 
-3707 GNFNTSN
+3707 
-3714 VTDMFAMFNSC
+3714 
-3725 SKLTSLNLSNFNTS
+3725 
-3739 KVMNMYAML
+3739 
-3748 NSCSSLTSLDVS
+3748 
-3760 NFNTSNV
+3760 
-3767 TNMTTMFLGCSS
+3767 
-3779 LTSLDLS
+3779 
-3786 KFDTSKVT
+3786 KVT
-3794 TMYGMFN
+3794 ITFDPGLGGSVSPKTQEVLYGR
-3801 GCSKLTSLNLSNFN
+3801 S
-3815 TSKVTN
+3815 
-3821 MSSMFSGCSKLTELD
+3821 
-3836 VSNFYT
+3836 
-3842 SKVTNMS
+3842 
-3849 RMFNGCSK
+3849 
-3857 LTSLNLSNF
+3857 
-3866 NTSKVTNMS
+3866 
-3875 YMFWG
+3875 
-3880 CTSLTSLNVSNFDTS
+3880 
-3895 SVTNMIYMFYGC
+3895 
-3907 YALTSLNVSSFN
+3907 
-3919 TSKVTV
+3919 
-3925 IGAMF
+3925 
-3930 FDCSS
+3930 
-3935 LTSLNLL
+3935 
-3942 NFNTSSVT
+3942 
-3950 DMSFMFSDCSKLT
+3950 
-3963 SLNLSN
+3963 
-3969 FNTSN
+3969 
-3974 VTNMSGMFINCS
+3974 
-3986 SLTELNVSNF
+3986 
-3996 DTSKVTN
+3996 
-4003 MRYMFDGCSKLTSLD
+4003 
-4018 LSSFDM
+4018 
-4024 SKVTDTTSM
+4024 
-4033 LGDCSKLTE
+4033 
-4042 IKTPKAIGSTA
+4042 
-4053 VDLPTKTN
+4053 
-4061 YSWFDQA
+4061 
-4068 NTNNVYTQI
+4068 
-4077 TSDCTSKTLVLQRNR
+4077 
-4092 ITVTVDASGGTIPTT
+4092 
-4107 SGWTVASGGATATK
+4107 
-4121 QVTYDSA
+4121 

-4135 TKSKVGYTVTFKG
+4135 TKSRVGYTVTFKG

-4173 YAQWEETVNSYTVTV
+4173 YAQWEETANSYTVTV

-4196 FPSNSVWATSIDK
+4196 FPNNSGWGSSIEK
-4209 GTGFRSIAY
+4209 NSAFRSIQYGSAY
-4218 GLPYDLPTTVTKS
+4218 NLPTTVTKS
-4231 GYTFLGWYTSET
+4231 GYTFLGWYTAET
-4243 GGSKVESF
+4243 GGSKVESSGT
-4251 DKMRTAFDHTLY
+4251 MLTASNHTLY
-4263 AHWVSRVKINV
+4263 AHWELKTVTVTVTGTSTPAGTGYSFMAETTLNGETFQFTIGGAYGAWNASMKIG
-4274 RPSDNYSNLKYSV
+4274 SNYSSTLDY
-4287 SGGESGTLVAGGSTL
+4287 GGGTIPTNCGPLTYTAGGYT
-4302 VPVSSSSTTIT
+4302 V
-4313 ITATVEGYHA
+4313 TATKAGDQV
-4323 SCDSGTGKFI
+4323 TFVI
-4333 QYGFTLNDHSYYTK
+4333 Q
-4347 YNEESYSQ
+4347 
-4355 DISISITV
+4355 
-4363 SASGGEITVSGVQRT
+4363 A
-4378 TETCCLTGETLISMA
+4378 
-4393 DGTQKQIKDVV
+4393 
-4404 VGDKVLSYNT
+4404 
-4414 ETHKLEI
+4414 
-4421 TTVETL
+4421 
-4427 IHVKRTELVYITFA
+4427 
-4441 DGSQIKIT
+4441 
-4449 PDHPMFSERGWI
+4449 
-4461 VYSPEKGQ
+4461 
-4469 RAYPDIELQETGTQ
+4469 
-4483 IGDMIF
+4483 
-4489 SLSLL
+4489 
-4494 FDKEIVN
+4494 
-4501 MEYVVCEEIDTYTFT
+4501 
-4516 TKDNHNYFAQ
+4516 AQ
-4526 GVLVHN
+4526 
-4532 KICALPCCVDAE
+4532 
-4544 TEITMAN
+4544 
-4551 GTTKI
+4551 
-4556 AKDVQIGDEV
+4556 
-4566 MSFNEL
+4566 
-4572 TKTFEKTTIEATIT
+4572 
-4586 PYRSRIIE
+4586 
-4594 ITFEDGTTLK
+4594 
-4604 ITDDHPMLSARGWIC
+4604 
-4619 YDPEFGQASYSS
+4619 
-4631 LGISDEAVRV
+4631 
-4641 GDEIVSEN
+4641 
-4649 GTKTIASINVIEF
+4649 
-4662 EEPTLVYT
+4662 
-4670 FKLANGQ
+4670 
-4677 AFIANGNIVA
+4677 
-4687 SAQ
+4687 

>member
-50 LTDNLKD
+50 LTDNLKS

-62 FADVTYDEEG
+62 FADVNYDEEG

-112 TQSKTYLMLMEEDE
+112 TQSKTYLMLMEEGE

-139 YDKDGNILIFH
+139 YDKDGNILVFH

-218 PSTSAYLNVDVAV
+218 SSTSTYLNVDVAV
-231 ESIEILG
+231 EGIEIVG

-246 SAVPGTNE
+246 STVPGTNE

-313 TIINFADSKNQP
+313 TIINFANSNNQP

-388 MRDSLK
+388 MRNSLK

-482 INEIGGDVIPKLF
+482 INQIGGDVIPKLF

-502 VVTGSALGINSENSL
+502 VVTGSALGIDGENSL

-746 ALTDFA
+746 ALTDFK

-766 NNEENFDSR
+766 NNEESFDSR

-949 IAILQENGKYYI
+949 ISILQENGKYYI

-1103 FVPQLDTILVNG
+1103 FVPQIDTILVNG

-1340 VRNEGASLFDASKV
+1340 VRTEGASLFDASKV

-1361 EDGGK
+1361 EDGGT

-1413 TYNGSTY
+1413 TYNGLTY
-1420 ISLYSLQAIN
+1420 ISLYSLQSIN
-1430 QAYTWFIIEE
+1430 QAYTWFLAE
-1440 GREITAVK
+1440 REITAVK

-1459 NLPRLYALNGLENFQ
+1459 NLPRLYALNELENFQ
-1474 EDGVSYKI
+1474 EDGVSHKI

-1526 EKGNSIEKVGDITKN
+1526 KDGNAIEKVGDITKN

-1554 IQSGKSIS
+1554 IQSGNSIS

-1584 MKYKLFRNGVSP
+1584 MKYKLFRNGVEISP

-1658 YPHGEESKQVLY
+1658 YPHGEDDKQILY

-1706 TFTNPSSAY
+1706 TFTNLSSAY
-1715 KKLNFALLNV
+1715 NKLNFALLNV

-1775 KIEVVPRRSGEMAVT
+1775 KIEVVPRRSGEMAVKKGET
-1790 KEGTELSNIGS
+1790 ALSNIGS
-1801 TINIDNEFALSE
+1801 TIDNIANGFDLSE
-1813 ISVEGIENFNFAIIN
+1813 ISVEGIDTLSFAIIN
-1828 ENGAIQNSD
+1828 EKGEIQTSD
-1837 NMIYLENNAIVV
+1837 NMIYLGESNKIVV

-1862 YNNEKGTIAEIKLE
+1862 YNKAKGTIAEIKLE
-1876 AKSPIEISVK
+1876 AKSPIEIDEKTSF
-1886 DNSLNSIFA
+1886 SGEIFA
-1895 DNKYDVRK
+1895 DVEYDVK
-1903 WYDITNNEKN
+1903 NWLTIKNNKELLDQTELDK
-1913 LTTAEID
+1913 LAWEID
-1920 ALTWTIE
+1920 APE
-1927 NAEGFATIKGSKITF
+1927 NCATVGVPGVSGFGITF
-1942 NPVASNRAVTFIV
+1942 NPVASNKEIKITV
-1955 KVWGGALTGTSERNP
+1955 KVWGGVLSGTEESNP
-1970 CVQEVSLT
+1970 CIKEINLT
-1978 VLPKLV
+1978 IRPKLV
-1984 EKAGSSK
+1984 EKTGSSK
-1991 PVNANTTFDV
+1991 TENANTTFDV
-2001 LLKDILQFNSGTPQ
+2001 QLSDILQFNSGTPQ
-2015 SLSGYKFTATISWNR
+2015 SLSGYKFTATISWNG
-2030 ETGEWLKFVDSAGV
+2030 ETGESLKFGNSLEV
-2044 ETRYDLVDFDNLDAK
+2044 ETRYDSVEFDSLDE
-2059 ILMKVSHVA
+2059 IISMTVSHVA

-2075 TLVVAKYDKN
+2075 TVVVAKYDGN
-2085 KNIIG
+2085 NIIG

-2102 PVYKLEINYPN
+2102 PVYTLEINYPN
-2113 YGIGEGAGFDREAV
+2113 YGIGTGAGFDREAV
-2127 YVEQNVKDQ
+2127 YVEQKISGAN
-2136 VSQKYY
+2136 Y

-2154 TGGKGVADV
+2154 TGGNGVADV

-2171 ISVTD
+2171 ISVTSD
-2176 GKITIDDKAKTSGQN
+2176 GKIKINNNAKTSGQN

-2246 TPSENNIFNLD
+2246 TPSESKIFNLD

-2286 YFTTTDLQPVTV
+2286 YFTTGELKPVTV
-2298 YALGGTKAQFAKL
+2298 YALGGTKAQLAKL
-2311 FILDNPAGGVT
+2311 FILDNDNLLAGGTV
-2322 STIATVGGK
+2322 SAEATTEDLKGV
-2331 DAVSK
+2331 V
-2336 VLSRNILGQDN
+2336 SRNILGQDN

-2352 TVSADGNI
+2352 TVSGGSI

-2368 PIEVITGEEPNQ
+2368 PIEVVTGKEPNQ

-2386 VRVVKNGSSYDAT
+2386 VRVIKSGDSYRAT
-2399 YYNAITDA
+2399 YYKELTGIDQ
-2407 GKLALKS
+2407 GKLALRS
-2414 IFGKIVNEETK
+2414 IFGNIS
-2425 ERFIANEDMYEFY
+2425 NEDMYEFY

-2458 QPSSNIIF
+2458 QPSSNITF

-2482 VKNFKANGSA
+2482 VKKFKVENNA
-2492 LKDLKYENEYKKETT
+2492 LENLEYANEYKNEKT

-2513 YGTNVGTYAYTLVRD
+2513 YGTNVGTYTYILVRD
-2528 FKLDDTLIENVK
+2528 FKFDDTLIENVK
-2540 IENKKPTLPSSLNN
+2540 IENKKPTLPSSLNS
-2554 YNENEFDNYDN
+2554 YNENEFDSYNN

-2595 TKFDLTPYE
+2595 TKFDSTPYE
-2604 KTLTL
+2604 KALTL
-2609 ELKFG
+2609 NLEFG

-2623 SNMSGIL
+2623 TNMSGLL
-2630 GIVETEK
+2630 GKVENEK

-2666 GEGSNDVYYLRIKII
+2666 GADSNDVYYLRIKII

-2691 SGDKIINCEPGAQG
+2691 SGDKIVNCEPGEHG

-2854 VEGGEQGFKEF
+2854 VEGGEQGFNEF
-2865 WNSNNTDK
+2865 WNSTANADK
-2873 QLILLDNITFG
+2873 QLILLDNLTFAKEEG
-2884 HDTEDNLTIPSA
+2884 NLTKPSA

-2905 LTEHMKENEGT
+2905 LTERMNNV
-2916 GVILTTGNLIS
+2916 VILENGKIN
-2927 YVSNKYFTEEK
+2927 YVPNTYFTEEK

-2966 YKIITKDPYNKYPTI
+2966 YKIITRDPYNKYPTI
-2981 YIPIKWNGTKLKYEN
+2981 YIPIKWSSDKYCM
-2996 VLTPT
+2996 VLNPTT
-3001 SDKVQSGN
+3001 SDKDQ
-3009 GGFKVFQVYDNKTG
+3009 VFQVYDNKEG
-3023 QQVSTVTIKEFLQ
+3023 KQVSNVTVNGFSATRD
-3036 GSYNTIGNSVTY
+3036 YNTIGNSVTY
-3048 NNFLVQDGSGIW
+3048 NNFLVQDGSGTW

-3076 NFKFNYQYVSQY
+3076 TFKFNYQYVSQY

-3152 VLVNFYGDLH
+3152 VLVNFYGDSN
-3162 SHVESSII
+3162 SHVESSRI

-3178 KYTGISVDITNGD
+3178 KYTGISVDDTGGD
-3191 VIVGISELPFSGS
+3191 VIVGTSELPFSGS
-3204 GEDGKGW
+3204 GNNKGW
-3211 GDKIKATPG
+3211 GDRIKATPG
-3220 GVTGGDP
+3220 PDP

-3278 IGIVKIYQETIEGNT
+3278 IGIVKLTKSGET
-3293 QTVVWK
+3293 WK
-3299 IKSESGKVVTYYNS
+3299 IASESGKVVTYYNS
-3313 DFKEKEGGSIL
+3313 DFKEKEGESIL

-3330 DGKNGTLYIPA
+3330 EGNNGTLYIPA

-3349 VFDKDKKP
+3349 VFDKD
-3357 DELNEIKNI
+3357 EESNEITNI
-3366 ESYSK
+3366 ETYSK
-3371 VVFISTS
+3371 IVFISTS

-3389 QNGATWEVKKDQSD
+3389 QDGEKWNLVGVSFK
-3403 TIIIFQR
+3403 R
-3410 IQGVW
+3410 VNGVW
-3415 GKIVTLTLNAND
+3415 GKIVTLTLNANG
-3427 GTIPKPGTNDDWTI
+3427 GTIPEPGAGDDWTI
-3441 ESGGA
+3441 ASDDT

-3454 GSTYGNLP
+3454 GSTYGKLP
-3462 TPERTG
+3462 EPTKTG
-3468 YTFNGW
+3468 YKFEGW
-3474 FTAQKGG
+3474 FTEQTDGG

-3494 KHEIYAQW
+3494 KHEIYARW
-3502 TANKYTLTANAN
+3502 TAKKYTVTADAN
-3514 GGTIPTTSGWT
+3514 GGTIPTASGWT
-3525 VASDGKTATN
+3525 IENGGATATKD
-3535 TVTYDS
+3535 VTYDS
-3541 TYGTLPTPTRENYHF
+3541 KYGTLPIPTRENYHF
-3556 IGWTTAEEGGTLV
+3556 ICWATAEGGGTLV
-3569 DKDTQVTTAR
+3569 DKDTYVTTASN
-3579 DHKIYAQWKLN
+3579 HTIYAQWKLN
-3590 DSYFRRDWQ
+3590 DSYLRKDWQ

-3607 NFKQENIKTIQF
+3607 NFKQENIKTIEF
-3619 VNTVPSDP
+3619 VNTVPSGSG
-3627 ETYTQ
+3627 YTQ

-3645 FVTGTEKVSDVIAY
+3645 FVSETEGVSDITAY
-3659 VKANAD
+3659 VKANSSD
-3665 DNTKYDIIFYSP
+3665 STKYDVIFYSP
-3677 GTIYAPVDSGY
+3677 VTIYAPVDSSY
-3688 LFSNA
+3688 LFSNSTIA
-3693 TTEKQLTNLTSISF
+3693 NRLTNLTSITF
-3707 GNFNTSN
+3707 G
-3714 VTDMFAMFNSC
+3714 
-3725 SKLTSLNLSNFNTS
+3725 
-3739 KVMNMYAML
+3739 
-3748 NSCSSLTSLDVS
+3748 
-3760 NFNTSNV
+3760 
-3767 TNMTTMFLGCSS
+3767 
-3779 LTSLDLS
+3779 
-3786 KFDTSKVT
+3786 
-3794 TMYGMFN
+3794 
-3801 GCSKLTSLNLSNFN
+3801 NFN

-3821 MSSMFSGCSKLTELD
+3821 MRNMF
-3836 VSNFYT
+3836 YQ
-3842 SKVTNMS
+3842 
-3849 RMFNGCSK
+3849 
-3857 LTSLNLSNF
+3857 
-3866 NTSKVTNMS
+3866 
-3875 YMFWG
+3875 
-3880 CTSLTSLNVSNFDTS
+3880 CTSLTSLDLSNFDTS

-3950 DMSFMFSDCSKLT
+3950 DMSFMFSDCSSLT

-4033 LGDCSKLTE
+4033 LGECSGLTE

-4135 TKSKVGYTVTFKG
+4135 TKSRVGYTVTFKG

-4173 YAQWEETVNSYTVTV
+4173 YAQWEETANSYTVTI
-4188 DACGGEIT
+4188 DACGG
-4196 FPSNSVWATSIDK
+4196 K
-4209 GTGFRSIAY
+4209 
-4218 GLPYDLPTTVTKS
+4218 
-4231 GYTFLGWYTSET
+4231 
-4243 GGSKVESF
+4243 
-4251 DKMRTAFDHTLY
+4251 
-4263 AHWVSRVKINV
+4263 
-4274 RPSDNYSNLKYSV
+4274 
-4287 SGGESGTLVAGGSTL
+4287 
-4302 VPVSSSSTTIT
+4302 
-4313 ITATVEGYHA
+4313 
-4323 SCDSGTGKFI
+4323 
-4333 QYGFTLNDHSYYTK
+4333 
-4347 YNEESYSQ
+4347 
-4355 DISISITV
+4355 
-4363 SASGGEITVSGVQRT
+4363 
-4378 TETCCLTGETLISMA
+4378 
-4393 DGTQKQIKDVV
+4393 
-4404 VGDKVLSYNT
+4404 
-4414 ETHKLEI
+4414 
-4421 TTVETL
+4421 
-4427 IHVKRTELVYITFA
+4427 
-4441 DGSQIKIT
+4441 
-4449 PDHPMFSERGWI
+4449 
-4461 VYSPEKGQ
+4461 
-4469 RAYPDIELQETGTQ
+4469 
-4483 IGDMIF
+4483 
-4489 SLSLL
+4489 
-4494 FDKEIVN
+4494 
-4501 MEYVVCEEIDTYTFT
+4501 
-4516 TKDNHNYFAQ
+4516 
-4526 GVLVHN
+4526 
-4532 KICALPCCVDAE
+4532 
-4544 TEITMAN
+4544 
-4551 GTTKI
+4551 
-4556 AKDVQIGDEV
+4556 
-4566 MSFNEL
+4566 
-4572 TKTFEKTTIEATIT
+4572 
-4586 PYRSRIIE
+4586 
-4594 ITFEDGTTLK
+4594 
-4604 ITDDHPMLSARGWIC
+4604 
-4619 YDPEFGQASYSS
+4619 
-4631 LGISDEAVRV
+4631 
-4641 GDEIVSEN
+4641 
-4649 GTKTIASINVIEF
+4649 
-4662 EEPTLVYT
+4662 
-4670 FKLANGQ
+4670 
-4677 AFIANGNIVA
+4677 
-4687 SAQ
+4687 

>member
-139 YDKDGNILIFH
+139 YDKDGNILVFH

-218 PSTSAYLNVDVAV
+218 SSTSTYLNVDVAV
-231 ESIEILG
+231 EGIEIVG

-246 SAVPGTNE
+246 STVPGTNE

-313 TIINFADSKNQP
+313 TIINFANSNNQP
-325 IPSSTMEFGRN
+325 VPSSTMEFGRN

-346 SSFLTTNLTGNVKI
+346 SGFLTTNLTGNVKI

-366 TSLIEDEAAS
+366 TALIEDEAAS
-376 SGAQQIGDYDSL
+376 SGTQQIGDYDSL

-495 EMYSGHT
+495 EMYSSHT

-746 ALTDFA
+746 ALTDFK

-1178 ATADAGEIGAYAESE
+1178 AMADAGEIGAYAESE

-1292 NSNVEVENNIYY
+1292 NPNVEVENNIYY

-1340 VRNEGASLFDASKV
+1340 VRTEGASLFDASKV

-1361 EDGGK
+1361 EDGGT

-1413 TYNGSTY
+1413 TYNGLTY
-1420 ISLYSLQAIN
+1420 ISLYSLQSIN
-1430 QAYTWFIIEE
+1430 QAYTWFLAE
-1440 GREITAVK
+1440 REITAVK

-1459 NLPRLYALNGLENFQ
+1459 NLPRLYALNELENFQ
-1474 EDGVSYKI
+1474 EDGVSHKI

-1526 EKGNSIEKVGDITKN
+1526 EKGNSIEKVGELTKS

-1554 IQSGKSIS
+1554 IQSGNSIS

-1584 MKYKLFRNGVSP
+1584 MTYKLFKDGVEISP

-1658 YPHGEESKQVLY
+1658 YPHGEDDKQILY

-1675 QDSYNINLGS
+1675 QDSYSINLGS
-1685 KNRNYTGSAYANVE
+1685 KNRNYTGSEYANVE

-1706 TFTNPSSAY
+1706 TFTNLSSAY
-1715 KKLNFALLNV
+1715 NKLNFALLNV

-1790 KEGTELSNIGS
+1790 NEGTALSNIGS
-1801 TINIDNEFALSE
+1801 TIDIANGFDLSK
-1813 ISVEGIENFNFAIIN
+1813 ISVEGIDTLSFAIIN
-1828 ENGAIQNSD
+1828 EKGEIQTSD
-1837 NMIYLENNAIVV
+1837 NMIYLGESNKIVV

-1862 YNNEKGTIAEIKLE
+1862 YNKAKGTIAEIKLE
-1876 AKSPIEISVK
+1876 AKSPIDIVEKEGFSK
-1886 DNSLNSIFA
+1886 EIFA
-1895 DNKYDVRK
+1895 DVKYDVK
-1903 WYDITNNEKN
+1903 DW
-1913 LTTAEID
+1913 L
-1920 ALTWTIE
+1920 
-1927 NAEGFATIKGSKITF
+1927 TIKNNGTELTELGGLEWKIVAPENCATVSGSGITF
-1942 NPVASNRAVTFIV
+1942 NPVASNKEIKITV
-1955 KVWGGALTGTSERNP
+1955 KVWGGDLSGTSDRFP
-1970 CVQEVSLT
+1970 CIKEINLT
-1978 VLPKLV
+1978 IRPKLV
-1984 EKAGSSK
+1984 EIDNSSK
-1991 PVNANTTFDV
+1991 TVNVNGTFYV
-2001 LLKDILQFNSGTPQ
+2001 SLEEILQFNSELDDKFK
-2015 SLSGYKFTATISWNR
+2015 SLSGYQFTATITWNGETGNG
-2030 ETGEWLKFVDSAGV
+2030 ETGERLMLVDSSGV
-2044 ETRYDLVDFDNLDAK
+2044 ETRYDLVEFDSLEKTDK
-2059 ILMKVSHVA
+2059 TTILMTVSHVA

-2075 TLVVAKYDKN
+2075 TLVIAKYDGN
-2085 KNIIG
+2085 NIIG

-2102 PVYKLEINYPN
+2102 PVYTLEINYPN
-2113 YGIGEGAGFDREAV
+2113 YGIGTGAGFDREAV
-2127 YVEQNVKDQ
+2127 YVEQKISGAN
-2136 VSQKYY
+2136 Y
-2142 ALDLLQGDRIEV
+2142 ALDLLQDNRIKV
-2154 TGGKGVADV
+2154 KNGGVYVNLNQDSRPI
-2163 EFSSSSEY
+2163 EFSCESFKDY
-2171 ISVTD
+2171 ISVTSD
-2176 GKITIDDKAKTSGQN
+2176 GKITIEKKAKTSGQN

-2197 IKIVGTDII
+2197 IKIKGTNII

-2246 TPSENNIFNLD
+2246 TPSESKIFNLN

-2286 YFTTTDLQPVTV
+2286 YFTTGELKPVTV

-2311 FILDNPAGGVT
+2311 FILDNDNLLAGGTV
-2322 STIATVGGK
+2322 STIATVGGE
-2331 DAVSK
+2331 DADIK

-2352 TVSADGNI
+2352 TVSAGGSI
-2360 VFTKEGIW
+2360 VFTQEGIW
-2368 PIEVITGEEPNQ
+2368 PIEVETSSG
-2380 KTNTYY
+2380 TNTYY

-2399 YYNAITDA
+2399 YYRELTRIEQ
-2407 GKLALKS
+2407 GKLALRS
-2414 IFGKIVNEETK
+2414 IFGKIEKIENEEK
-2425 ERFIANEDMYEFY
+2425 IEIEDMYEFY

-2482 VKNFKANGSA
+2482 VENFKANGSA
-2492 LKDLKYENEYKKETT
+2492 LKDLKYANKYKNETT
-2507 LIISNE
+2507 LTISNE
-2513 YGTNVGTYAYTLVRD
+2513 YGTNVGTYTYTLVRD
-2528 FKLDDTLIENVK
+2528 FKFDDTLIENVK
-2540 IENKKPTLPSSLNN
+2540 IEGKKPTLPSSLNN

-2565 DTYKFTKTIEL
+2565 DTYKFTKTIEF

-2595 TKFDLTPYE
+2595 TKFDSTPYA
-2604 KTLTL
+2604 KALTL
-2609 ELKFG
+2609 NLEYG

-2623 SNMSGIL
+2623 TDMSKIL
-2630 GIVETEK
+2630 GIVKNE
-2637 IGENTI
+2637 ENKNNEVI

-2657 IIHLKLEIG
+2657 IIHLKLTIG
-2666 GEGSNDVYYLRIKII
+2666 TKKTDESQNDVYYLRIKII

-2691 SGDKIINCEPGAQG
+2691 SGDKIVNCEEGEHG

-2732 VSTGSTGYVISGSG
+2732 VSTGSTGSTGYVISGSG

-2763 IRLKATKLG
+2763 ICLRATNLG

-2833 YDENNNKDVYAKY
+2833 YDEKNNKDVYARY
-2846 TGNGNWEG
+2846 ISDGNWEG
-2854 VEGGEQGFKEF
+2854 KQDEKAFNTF
-2865 WNSNNTDK
+2865 WSSDKSADK

-2884 HDTEDNLTIPSA
+2884 HDPEDNLTTPTA

-2916 GVILTTGNLIS
+2916 DVILTTGNLIS

-2938 ISGNNFVVTV
+2938 ISGNNFVVRVSDNT
-2948 EDGDETISFSLST
+2948 ETISFNLST

-2966 YKIITKDPYNKYPTI
+2966 YKIVTKDPYNKYSTI
-2981 YIPIKWNGTKLKYEN
+2981 YIPIYWNTTEEYDM

-3001 SDKVQSGN
+3001 SDKVQLEN
-3009 GGFKVFQVYDNKTG
+3009 NKYEFKVFQVYDNKEGKQATDNIILSAFANEENKG
-3023 QQVSTVTIKEFLQ
+3023 YKD
-3036 GSYNTIGNSVTY
+3036 IGNSVTY
-3048 NNFLVQDGSGIW
+3048 NNFLVQDGNGTW

-3065 ITINGKDIEDN
+3065 IEIKDKDGNTIATISDN
-3076 NFKFNYQYVSQY
+3076 TFKFNYQYVSQY

-3096 NIYSTYGMVVAGDV
+3096 NIYSTYGMVVAGDD

-3120 VKLVDYYGNKYQ
+3120 VKLVDYYGNKYD
-3132 LEAGFTNVG
+3132 LVEGFTDVDN
-3141 EGGIS
+3141 GIR
-3146 IASGAS
+3146 IDPGAS
-3152 VLVNFYGDLH
+3152 VLVNFYGDSKTGDSN

-3178 KYTGISVDITNGD
+3178 KYTGISVDIKTNGD
-3191 VIVGISELPFSGS
+3191 VIVGTSELPFSNGTT
-3204 GEDGKGW
+3204 KNGW

-3220 GVTGGDP
+3220 KDP

-3239 IANGDGAQ
+3239 IANGNGAQ

-3278 IGIVKIYQETIEGNT
+3278 IGIVKLTKSGET
-3293 QTVVWK
+3293 WK
-3299 IKSESGKVVTYYNS
+3299 IASESGKVVTYYNS
-3313 DFKEKEGGSIL
+3313 DFKEKEGESIL

-3330 DGKNGTLYIPA
+3330 EGNNGTLYIPA

-3349 VFDKDKKP
+3349 VFDE
-3357 DELNEIKNI
+3357 DENPNEITNI
-3366 ESYSK
+3366 ASYSQI
-3371 VVFISTS
+3371 VFISTS
-3378 NEPGKDTAGTP
+3378 NEPENGK
-3389 QNGATWEVKKDQSD
+3389 TWDLVGVSFK
-3403 TIIIFQR
+3403 R
-3410 IQGVW
+3410 VNGVW
-3415 GKIVTLTLNAND
+3415 GKIVTLTLDANG
-3427 GTIPKPGTNDDWTI
+3427 GTIPEPGTDDPWTI
-3441 ESGGA
+3441 ESGSNDA
-3446 TATKQVAY
+3446 KATKQVAY
-3454 GSTYGNLP
+3454 GSTYGTLP

-3474 FTAQKGG
+3474 FTAQDDG
-3481 SEVESSTPFTTAS
+3481 SKVESSTPFTTVSA
-3494 KHEIYAQW
+3494 HIIYAQW
-3502 TANKYTLTANAN
+3502 TANTYTVTANAN
-3514 GGTIPTTSGWT
+3514 GGTISTANDWT
-3525 VASDGKTATN
+3525 VASGGATATN

-3556 IGWTTAEEGGTLV
+3556 IGWATTATAEEGGTQI
-3569 DKDTQVTTAR
+3569 KADTKVTIT
-3579 DHKIYAQWKLN
+3579 KNQEIYAWWEPN
-3590 DSYFRRDWQ
+3590 DSYLRKDWQ

-3632 VSVGATTSAGTTA
+3632 VYVGATTSAGTTA
-3645 FVTGTEKVSDVIAY
+3645 FVAGTERVSDVIAY
-3659 VKANAD
+3659 VKANKD
-3665 DNTKYDIIFYSP
+3665 DSTKYDIIFYSP
-3677 GTIYAPVDSGY
+3677 GTIYAPVDSSY
-3688 LFSNA
+3688 LFSNSSDSNR
-3693 TTEKQLTNLTSISF
+3693 LTNLTSITF
-3707 GNFNTSN
+3707 DNFNTSN
-3714 VTDMFAMFNSC
+3714 VTDMYRMFWACSSLTSLNLSSFNTSKVTKMKEMFYQCNSLTYLNVSNFNT
-3725 SKLTSLNLSNFNTS
+3725 SKVTYMNYMFGSCESLTSLNLSNFNTS
-3739 KVMNMYAML
+3739 NVTDVSGMFSGCSQLAPLNLSNFNTSKVTDMSSMFYNCSKLTSLDVSNFNTSNVTDMSYMFF
-3748 NSCSSLTSLDVS
+3748 NCSSLTSLDVS
-3760 NFNTSNV
+3760 NFNTS
-3767 TNMTTMFLGCSS
+3767 
-3779 LTSLDLS
+3779 
-3786 KFDTSKVT
+3786 
-3794 TMYGMFN
+3794 
-3801 GCSKLTSLNLSNFN
+3801 
-3815 TSKVTN
+3815 KVTN
-3821 MSSMFSGCSKLTELD
+3821 MGWMFRK
-3836 VSNFYT
+3836 
-3842 SKVTNMS
+3842 
-3849 RMFNGCSK
+3849 
-3857 LTSLNLSNF
+3857 
-3866 NTSKVTNMS
+3866 
-3875 YMFWG
+3875 
-3880 CTSLTSLNVSNFDTS
+3880 
-3895 SVTNMIYMFYGC
+3895 
-3907 YALTSLNVSSFN
+3907 
-3919 TSKVTV
+3919 
-3925 IGAMF
+3925 
-3930 FDCSS
+3930 CSS
-3935 LTSLNLL
+3935 LA
-3942 NFNTSSVT
+3942 
-3950 DMSFMFSDCSKLT
+3950 
-3963 SLNLSN
+3963 
-3969 FNTSN
+3969 
-3974 VTNMSGMFINCS
+3974 
-3986 SLTELNVSNF
+3986 
-3996 DTSKVTN
+3996 
-4003 MRYMFDGCSKLTSLD
+4003 SLD

-4033 LGDCSKLTE
+4033 LGDCSGLTE
-4042 IKTPKAIGSTA
+4042 IKTPKAIGSAA

-4068 NTNNVYTQI
+4068 NTDNAYTQI
-4077 TSDCTSKTLVLQRNR
+4077 TSDCTNKTLLLQRNR
-4092 ITVTVDASGGTIPTT
+4092 ITVTADANGGIIPTT
-4107 SGWTVASGGATATK
+4107 SGWTVASGSKTATK
-4121 QVTYDSA
+4121 QVTYDST

-4135 TKSKVGYTVTFKG
+4135 TKTKVGYTVTFKG

-4218 GLPYDLPTTVTKS
+4218 GLPYNLPTTVTKS

-4263 AHWVSRVKINV
+4263 AHWVSQVKITVN
-4274 RPSDNYSNLKYSV
+4274 SSSNYSNLKYST
-4287 SGGESGTLVAGGSTL
+4287 SGGESGNLSADGSIL

-4313 ITATVEGYHA
+4313 ITATVKGYHA

-4333 QYGFTLNDHSYYTK
+4333 QYGFELNDSVYYRK
-4347 YNEESYSQ
+4347 YNEELYSQ

-4363 SASGGEITVSGVQRT
+4363 SASGGEITVSGVQQT

-4469 RAYPDIELQETGTQ
+4469 RAYSDIELQATGTQ

-4551 GTTKI
+4551 GTTKK

-4604 ITDDHPMLSARGWIC
+4604 ITDDHPMLSTRGWIC
-4619 YDPEFGQASYSS
+4619 YDPEFGQTSYSS

>member
-112 TQSKTYLMLMEEDE
+112 TQSKTYLMLMEEEE

-139 YDKDGNILIFH
+139 YDKDGNILVFH

-218 PSTSAYLNVDVAV
+218 SSTSTYLNVDVAV
-231 ESIEILG
+231 EGIEIVG

-246 SAVPGTNE
+246 STVPGTNE

-313 TIINFADSKNQP
+313 TIINFANSNNQP

-366 TSLIEDEAAS
+366 TALIEDEAAS
-376 SGAQQIGDYDSL
+376 SGTQQIGDYDSL

-470 FYANGRW
+470 FYANGQW

-588 VLPNLEWQVNE
+588 VLPNLEWQVSE

-746 ALTDFA
+746 ALTDFK

-1245 SGLNLISIKFKNPG
+1245 SGLNLISIKFKNPA

-1292 NSNVEVENNIYY
+1292 NPNVEVENDIYY

-1340 VRNEGASLFDASKV
+1340 VRTEGASLFDASKV

-1361 EDGGK
+1361 EDGGT

-1406 TSGIQTV
+1406 TSEIQTV
-1413 TYNGSTY
+1413 TYNGLTY
-1420 ISLYSLQAIN
+1420 ISLYSLQSIN
-1430 QAYTWFIIEE
+1430 QAYTWFLAE
-1440 GREITAVK
+1440 REITAVK

-1459 NLPRLYALNGLENFQ
+1459 NLPRLYALNDLENFQ
-1474 EDGVSYKI
+1474 EDGVSHKI

-1526 EKGNSIEKVGDITKN
+1526 KDGNAIEKVGDITKN

-1554 IQSGKSIS
+1554 IQSGNSIS

-1584 MKYKLFRNGVSP
+1584 MTYKLFKDGVEISP

-1706 TFTNPSSAY
+1706 TFTNLSSAY
-1715 KKLNFALLNV
+1715 NKLNFALLNV

-1775 KIEVVPRRSGEMAVT
+1775 KIEVVPRRSGEMAV
-1790 KEGTELSNIGS
+1790 KNGTTALSNIGS
-1801 TINIDNEFALSE
+1801 TIDNIANGFDLSE
-1813 ISVEGIENFNFAIIN
+1813 ISVEGIDTLSFAIIN
-1828 ENGAIQNSD
+1828 EKGEIQTSD
-1837 NMIYLENNAIVV
+1837 NMIYLGESNKIVV

-1862 YNNEKGTIAEIKLE
+1862 YNKAKGTIAEIKLE
-1876 AKSPIEISVK
+1876 AKSPIEIDEKTSF
-1886 DNSLNSIFA
+1886 SGEIFA
-1895 DNKYDVRK
+1895 DVEYDVK
-1903 WYDITNNEKN
+1903 NWLTIKNNKELLDQTELDK
-1913 LTTAEID
+1913 LAWEID
-1920 ALTWTIE
+1920 APE
-1927 NAEGFATIKGSKITF
+1927 NCATVGVPGVSGFGITF
-1942 NPVASNRAVTFIV
+1942 NPVASNKEIKITV
-1955 KVWGGALTGTSERNP
+1955 KVWGG
-1970 CVQEVSLT
+1970 
-1978 VLPKLV
+1978 VL
-1984 EKAGSSK
+1984 
-1991 PVNANTTFDV
+1991 
-2001 LLKDILQFNSGTPQ
+2001 SGT
-2015 SLSGYKFTATISWNR
+2015 
-2030 ETGEWLKFVDSAGV
+2030 
-2044 ETRYDLVDFDNLDAK
+2044 
-2059 ILMKVSHVA
+2059 
-2068 SQRLATL
+2068 
-2075 TLVVAKYDKN
+2075 
-2085 KNIIG
+2085 
-2090 ESITAQMQITIN
+2090 
-2102 PVYKLEINYPN
+2102 
-2113 YGIGEGAGFDREAV
+2113 
-2127 YVEQNVKDQ
+2127 
-2136 VSQKYY
+2136 
-2142 ALDLLQGDRIEV
+2142 
-2154 TGGKGVADV
+2154 
-2163 EFSSSSEY
+2163 
-2171 ISVTD
+2171 
-2176 GKITIDDKAKTSGQN
+2176 
-2191 IYVSVD
+2191 
-2197 IKIVGTDII
+2197 
-2206 LGSYNLILSPTKV
+2206 
-2219 LSVSFPGTES
+2219 
-2229 ANPSEITITI
+2229 
-2239 PDTALPS
+2239 
-2246 TPSENNIFNLD
+2246 
-2257 DGYVQVE
+2257 
-2264 MKQNTYN
+2264 
-2271 FGKVSFEVFAKQKYS
+2271 
-2286 YFTTTDLQPVTV
+2286 
-2298 YALGGTKAQFAKL
+2298 
-2311 FILDNPAGGVT
+2311 
-2322 STIATVGGK
+2322 
-2331 DAVSK
+2331 
-2336 VLSRNILGQDN
+2336 
-2347 DDEIC
+2347 
-2352 TVSADGNI
+2352 
-2360 VFTKEGIW
+2360 
-2368 PIEVITGEEPNQ
+2368 
-2380 KTNTYY
+2380 
-2386 VRVVKNGSSYDAT
+2386 
-2399 YYNAITDA
+2399 
-2407 GKLALKS
+2407 
-2414 IFGKIVNEETK
+2414 
-2425 ERFIANEDMYEFY
+2425 
-2438 VSSVSQ
+2438 
-2444 NTIGLEAIQGLDVI
+2444 
-2458 QPSSNIIF
+2458 
-2466 TYTFGRE
+2466 
-2473 TYVIPFAVG
+2473 
-2482 VKNFKANGSA
+2482 
-2492 LKDLKYENEYKKETT
+2492 
-2507 LIISNE
+2507 
-2513 YGTNVGTYAYTLVRD
+2513 
-2528 FKLDDTLIENVK
+2528 
-2540 IENKKPTLPSSLNN
+2540 
-2554 YNENEFDNYDN
+2554 
-2565 DTYKFTKTIEL
+2565 
-2576 IAGTSY
+2576 
-2582 DLVRDILITELGM
+2582 
-2595 TKFDLTPYE
+2595 
-2604 KTLTL
+2604 
-2609 ELKFG
+2609 
-2614 NYVSNSNFT
+2614 
-2623 SNMSGIL
+2623 
-2630 GIVETEK
+2630 
-2637 IGENTI
+2637 
-2643 NYELTPHGAQNGGD
+2643 
-2657 IIHLKLEIG
+2657 
-2666 GEGSNDVYYLRIKII
+2666 
-2681 PSAKIQSLSV
+2681 
-2691 SGDKIINCEPGAQG
+2691 
-2705 EASETRVYLSDL
+2705 
-2717 IQVENVDVSKLSASV
+2717 
-2732 VSTGSTGYVISGSG
+2732 
-2746 SNRIERLNS
+2746 
-2755 NLGLEGFG
+2755 
-2763 IRLKATKLG
+2763 
-2772 GAQIKLL
+2772 
-2779 ITDEFGYQ
+2779 
-2787 VTDSSGTPI
+2787 
-2796 VLTLHYKKTDG
+2796 
-2807 TSVELNK
+2807 
-2814 SISSSEIYEGDTFS
+2814 
-2828 IWAVA
+2828 
-2833 YDENNNKDVYAKY
+2833 
-2846 TGNGNWEG
+2846 
-2854 VEGGEQGFKEF
+2854 
-2865 WNSNNTDK
+2865 
-2873 QLILLDNITFG
+2873 
-2884 HDTEDNLTIPSA
+2884 
-2896 TVSISQSNE
+2896 
-2905 LTEHMKENEGT
+2905 
-2916 GVILTTGNLIS
+2916 
-2927 YVSNKYFTEEK
+2927 
-2938 ISGNNFVVTV
+2938 
-2948 EDGDETISFSLST
+2948 
-2961 TIKQR
+2961 
-2966 YKIITKDPYNKYPTI
+2966 
-2981 YIPIKWNGTKLKYEN
+2981 
-2996 VLTPT
+2996 
-3001 SDKVQSGN
+3001 
-3009 GGFKVFQVYDNKTG
+3009 
-3023 QQVSTVTIKEFLQ
+3023 
-3036 GSYNTIGNSVTY
+3036 
-3048 NNFLVQDGSGIW
+3048 
-3060 EGTYT
+3060 
-3065 ITINGKDIEDN
+3065 
-3076 NFKFNYQYVSQY
+3076 
-3088 VGIDTTNA
+3088 
-3096 NIYSTYGMVVAGDV
+3096 
-3110 ETINADALNK
+3110 
-3120 VKLVDYYGNKYQ
+3120 
-3132 LEAGFTNVG
+3132 
-3141 EGGIS
+3141 
-3146 IASGAS
+3146 
-3152 VLVNFYGDLH
+3152 
-3162 SHVESSII
+3162 
-3170 GTLNVHRV
+3170 
-3178 KYTGISVDITNGD
+3178 
-3191 VIVGISELPFSGS
+3191 
-3204 GEDGKGW
+3204 
-3211 GDKIKATPG
+3211 
-3220 GVTGGDP
+3220 
-3227 ITSGGSFSYDIL
+3227 
-3239 IANGDGAQ
+3239 
-3247 ILIDATT
+3247 
-3254 KQYKIVPSSS
+3254 
-3264 CTEILLGVNYMNIS
+3264 
-3278 IGIVKIYQETIEGNT
+3278 
-3293 QTVVWK
+3293 
-3299 IKSESGKVVTYYNS
+3299 
-3313 DFKEKEGGSIL
+3313 
-3324 TLKGVP
+3324 
-3330 DGKNGTLYIPA
+3330 
-3341 SLKGKILS
+3341 
-3349 VFDKDKKP
+3349 
-3357 DELNEIKNI
+3357 
-3366 ESYSK
+3366 
-3371 VVFISTS
+3371 
-3378 NEPGKDTAGTP
+3378 
-3389 QNGATWEVKKDQSD
+3389 
-3403 TIIIFQR
+3403 
-3410 IQGVW
+3410 
-3415 GKIVTLTLNAND
+3415 
-3427 GTIPKPGTNDDWTI
+3427 
-3441 ESGGA
+3441 
-3446 TATKQVAY
+3446 
-3454 GSTYGNLP
+3454 
-3462 TPERTG
+3462 
-3468 YTFNGW
+3468 
-3474 FTAQKGG
+3474 
-3481 SEVESSTPFTTAS
+3481 
-3494 KHEIYAQW
+3494 
-3502 TANKYTLTANAN
+3502 
-3514 GGTIPTTSGWT
+3514 
-3525 VASDGKTATN
+3525 
-3535 TVTYDS
+3535 
-3541 TYGTLPTPTRENYHF
+3541 
-3556 IGWTTAEEGGTLV
+3556 
-3569 DKDTQVTTAR
+3569 
-3579 DHKIYAQWKLN
+3579 
-3590 DSYFRRDWQ
+3590 
-3599 TALINNNA
+3599 
-3607 NFKQENIKTIQF
+3607 
-3619 VNTVPSDP
+3619 
-3627 ETYTQ
+3627 
-3632 VSVGATTSAGTTA
+3632 
-3645 FVTGTEKVSDVIAY
+3645 
-3659 VKANAD
+3659 
-3665 DNTKYDIIFYSP
+3665 
-3677 GTIYAPVDSGY
+3677 
-3688 LFSNA
+3688 
-3693 TTEKQLTNLTSISF
+3693 
-3707 GNFNTSN
+3707 
-3714 VTDMFAMFNSC
+3714 
-3725 SKLTSLNLSNFNTS
+3725 
-3739 KVMNMYAML
+3739 
-3748 NSCSSLTSLDVS
+3748 
-3760 NFNTSNV
+3760 
-3767 TNMTTMFLGCSS
+3767 
-3779 LTSLDLS
+3779 
-3786 KFDTSKVT
+3786 
-3794 TMYGMFN
+3794 
-3801 GCSKLTSLNLSNFN
+3801 
-3815 TSKVTN
+3815 
-3821 MSSMFSGCSKLTELD
+3821 
-3836 VSNFYT
+3836 
-3842 SKVTNMS
+3842 
-3849 RMFNGCSK
+3849 
-3857 LTSLNLSNF
+3857 
-3866 NTSKVTNMS
+3866 
-3875 YMFWG
+3875 
-3880 CTSLTSLNVSNFDTS
+3880 
-3895 SVTNMIYMFYGC
+3895 
-3907 YALTSLNVSSFN
+3907 
-3919 TSKVTV
+3919 
-3925 IGAMF
+3925 
-3930 FDCSS
+3930 
-3935 LTSLNLL
+3935 
-3942 NFNTSSVT
+3942 
-3950 DMSFMFSDCSKLT
+3950 
-3963 SLNLSN
+3963 
-3969 FNTSN
+3969 
-3974 VTNMSGMFINCS
+3974 
-3986 SLTELNVSNF
+3986 
-3996 DTSKVTN
+3996 
-4003 MRYMFDGCSKLTSLD
+4003 
-4018 LSSFDM
+4018 
-4024 SKVTDTTSM
+4024 
-4033 LGDCSKLTE
+4033 
-4042 IKTPKAIGSTA
+4042 
-4053 VDLPTKTN
+4053 
-4061 YSWFDQA
+4061 
-4068 NTNNVYTQI
+4068 
-4077 TSDCTSKTLVLQRNR
+4077 
-4092 ITVTVDASGGTIPTT
+4092 
-4107 SGWTVASGGATATK
+4107 
-4121 QVTYDSA
+4121 
-4128 YGTLPTP
+4128 
-4135 TKSKVGYTVTFKG
+4135 
-4148 WFTASSGGNKVEETT
+4148 
-4163 TVTNESDHTL
+4163 
-4173 YAQWEETVNSYTVTV
+4173 
-4188 DACGGEIT
+4188 
-4196 FPSNSVWATSIDK
+4196 
-4209 GTGFRSIAY
+4209 
-4218 GLPYDLPTTVTKS
+4218 
-4231 GYTFLGWYTSET
+4231 
-4243 GGSKVESF
+4243 
-4251 DKMRTAFDHTLY
+4251 
-4263 AHWVSRVKINV
+4263 
-4274 RPSDNYSNLKYSV
+4274 
-4287 SGGESGTLVAGGSTL
+4287 
-4302 VPVSSSSTTIT
+4302 
-4313 ITATVEGYHA
+4313 
-4323 SCDSGTGKFI
+4323 
-4333 QYGFTLNDHSYYTK
+4333 
-4347 YNEESYSQ
+4347 
-4355 DISISITV
+4355 
-4363 SASGGEITVSGVQRT
+4363 
-4378 TETCCLTGETLISMA
+4378 
-4393 DGTQKQIKDVV
+4393 
-4404 VGDKVLSYNT
+4404 
-4414 ETHKLEI
+4414 
-4421 TTVETL
+4421 
-4427 IHVKRTELVYITFA
+4427 
-4441 DGSQIKIT
+4441 
-4449 PDHPMFSERGWI
+4449 
-4461 VYSPEKGQ
+4461 
-4469 RAYPDIELQETGTQ
+4469 
-4483 IGDMIF
+4483 
-4489 SLSLL
+4489 
-4494 FDKEIVN
+4494 
-4501 MEYVVCEEIDTYTFT
+4501 
-4516 TKDNHNYFAQ
+4516 
-4526 GVLVHN
+4526 
-4532 KICALPCCVDAE
+4532 
-4544 TEITMAN
+4544 
-4551 GTTKI
+4551 
-4556 AKDVQIGDEV
+4556 
-4566 MSFNEL
+4566 
-4572 TKTFEKTTIEATIT
+4572 
-4586 PYRSRIIE
+4586 
-4594 ITFEDGTTLK
+4594 
-4604 ITDDHPMLSARGWIC
+4604 
-4619 YDPEFGQASYSS
+4619 
-4631 LGISDEAVRV
+4631 
-4641 GDEIVSEN
+4641 
-4649 GTKTIASINVIEF
+4649 
-4662 EEPTLVYT
+4662 
-4670 FKLANGQ
+4670 
-4677 AFIANGNIVA
+4677 
-4687 SAQ
+4687 

>member
-139 YDKDGNILIFH
+139 YDKDGNVLIFH

-218 PSTSAYLNVDVAV
+218 SSTSTYLNVDVAV
-231 ESIEILG
+231 EGIEIVG

-246 SAVPGTNE
+246 STVPGTNE

-313 TIINFADSKNQP
+313 TIINFANSNNQP

-360 YARMFK
+360 YARMFR
-366 TSLIEDEAAS
+366 TALIEDEAAS

-388 MRDSLK
+388 MRNSLN

-588 VLPNLEWQVNE
+588 VLPNLEWQVIE

-746 ALTDFA
+746 ALTDFK

-1235 AENNDIELVI
+1235 AENNDVELVI

-1292 NSNVEVENNIYY
+1292 NPNVEVENNIYY

-1333 IGISFTR
+1333 IEISFTR
-1340 VRNEGASLFDASKV
+1340 VRTEEASLFDASKV

-1361 EDGGK
+1361 EDGGT

-1413 TYNGSTY
+1413 TYNGLTY
-1420 ISLYSLQAIN
+1420 ISLYSLQSIN
-1430 QAYTWFIIEE
+1430 QAYTWFLAE
-1440 GREITAVK
+1440 REITAVK

-1482 VKTADGFIITQIV
+1482 VKTPEGFIITQIV

-1526 EKGNSIEKVGDITKN
+1526 KDRNAIEKVGDITKN

-1554 IQSGKSIS
+1554 IQSGNSIS

-1584 MKYKLFRNGVSP
+1584 MKYKLFRNGVEISP

-1658 YPHGEESKQVLY
+1658 YPHGEDDKQILY

-1675 QDSYNINLGS
+1675 QDSYNIDLGS
-1685 KNRNYTGSAYANVE
+1685 ENRNYTGSEYANVE
-1699 FAAGIDP
+1699 FAAEIDP

-1715 KKLNFALLNV
+1715 NKLNFALLNV

-1775 KIEVVPRRSGEMAVT
+1775 KIEVVPRRSGEMAVKKGAT
-1790 KEGTELSNIGS
+1790 ALSNIGS
-1801 TINIDNEFALSE
+1801 TIDIANGFDLSE
-1813 ISVEGIENFNFAIIN
+1813 ISVEGIDTLSFAIIN
-1828 ENGAIQNSD
+1828 EKGEIQTSE
-1837 NMIYLENNAIVV
+1837 NMIYLGESNKIVV

-1862 YNNEKGTIAEIKLE
+1862 YNKAKGTIAEIKLE
-1876 AKSPIEISVK
+1876 AKSPIEIDEKTSF
-1886 DNSLNSIFA
+1886 SGEIFA
-1895 DNKYDVRK
+1895 DVEYDVK
-1903 WYDITNNEKN
+1903 NWLTIKNNETE
-1913 LTTAEID
+1913 LTD
-1920 ALTWTIE
+1920 L
-1927 NAEGFATIKGSKITF
+1927 EGLKWRIVAPEKTVSGSKITF
-1942 NPVASNRAVTFIV
+1942 NPVASNKEITITVY
-1955 KVWGGALTGTSERNP
+1955 VWGGVLSGTEESNP
-1970 CVQEVSLT
+1970 CIKEINLT
-1978 VLPKLV
+1978 IRPKLV
-1984 EKAGSSK
+1984 EKTGSSK
-1991 PVNANTTFDV
+1991 TENANTTFDV
-2001 LLKDILQFNSGTPQ
+2001 SLGEILKFNPGADN
-2015 SLSGYKFTATISWNR
+2015 SLSGYKFTATISWNG
-2030 ETGEWLKFVDSAGV
+2030 ETGESLKFGNSLEV
-2044 ETRYDLVDFDNLDAK
+2044 ETRYDSVEFDSLDK
-2059 ILMKVSHVA
+2059 IISMTVSHVA

-2075 TLVVAKYDKN
+2075 TVVVAKYDEN
-2085 KNIIG
+2085 NNIIG

-2102 PVYKLEINYPN
+2102 PVYTLDINYPN
-2113 YGIGEGAGFDREAV
+2113 YGIGTGAGFDREAV
-2127 YVEQNVKDQ
+2127 YVEQKISGAN
-2136 VSQKYY
+2136 Y

-2154 TGGKGVADV
+2154 TGGNGVADV
-2163 EFSSSSEY
+2163 KFSSSSEY
-2171 ISVTD
+2171 ISVTTD
-2176 GKITIDDKAKTSGQN
+2176 GKITINDIAKTSGQN

-2197 IKIVGTDII
+2197 IKIDGTDII

-2246 TPSENNIFNLD
+2246 IPSESKIFNLD

-2286 YFTTTDLQPVTV
+2286 YFATDELKPVTI

-2311 FILDNPAGGVT
+2311 FILDNDNLLAGG
-2322 STIATVGGK
+2322 I
-2331 DAVSK
+2331 VSSRLETDPEG

-2352 TVSADGNI
+2352 TVSGGSI

-2368 PIEVITGEEPNQ
+2368 PIEVVTESG
-2380 KTNTYY
+2380 TNTYY
-2386 VRVVKNGSSYDAT
+2386 VRVVKIEDSYRAT
-2399 YYNAITDA
+2399 YYRELTEIEQ

-2414 IFGKIVNEETK
+2414 IFGNIS
-2425 ERFIANEDMYEFY
+2425 NEDMYEFY

-2458 QPSSNIIF
+2458 QPSSNITF

-2482 VKNFKANGSA
+2482 VEKFNENGTA
-2492 LKDLKYENEYKKETT
+2492 LSGLTYANEYKNEKT

-2513 YGTNVGTYAYTLVRD
+2513 YGTEVGKYSYTLVRD
-2528 FKLDDTLIENVK
+2528 FKFDDTLIENVK
-2540 IENKKPTLPSSLNN
+2540 IENKKPTLPSSLNS
-2554 YNENEFDNYDN
+2554 YNENEFDSYNN

-2623 SNMSGIL
+2623 TNMSGLL
-2630 GIVETEK
+2630 GIVEKEK
-2637 IGENTI
+2637 DGSRIV
-2643 NYELTPHGAQNGGD
+2643 NYEIVPRGAQNGGD

-2666 GEGSNDVYYLRIKII
+2666 GEDSNDVYYLRIKII

-2691 SGDKIINCEPGAQG
+2691 SGDKIVNCEEGAQG
-2705 EASETRVYLSDL
+2705 EASITRVYLSDL
-2717 IQVENVDVSKLSASV
+2717 IQVENINDVSQLTASV
-2732 VSTGSTGYVISGSG
+2732 VSNDSAGYV
-2746 SNRIERLNS
+2746 
-2755 NLGLEGFG
+2755 LGLGTNCIEEFNNGKTG
-2763 IRLKATKLG
+2763 LEAYGLRLKATNLG
-2772 GAQIKLL
+2772 GAQIK
-2779 ITDEFGYQ
+2779 IIIRDKFGYQ
-2787 VTDSSGTPI
+2787 VTDSSGEPI
-2796 VLTLHYKKTDG
+2796 TITLHYKKTDG

-2814 SISSSEIYEGDTFS
+2814 SNSSSEIYEGDTFS

-2833 YDENNNKDVYAKY
+2833 YDEKNNKDVYARY
-2846 TGNGNWEG
+2846 IGDGNWEG
-2854 VEGGEQGFKEF
+2854 EQDEQDFNNY
-2865 WNSNNTDK
+2865 WNGDNTDK
-2873 QLILLDNITFG
+2873 QLILLDNITFD
-2884 HDTEDNLTIPSA
+2884 HDANDNLTQPRA
-2896 TVSISQSNE
+2896 TVSISQSAE
-2905 LTEHMKENEGT
+2905 LTTINSG
-2916 GVILTTGNLIS
+2916 ILNGMTIN
-2927 YVSNKYFTEEK
+2927 YVSNTNFTEEK
-2938 ISGNNFVVTV
+2938 ISGNNFVVRVSDNT
-2948 EDGDETISFSLST
+2948 ETISFNLST

-2966 YKIITKDPYNKYPTI
+2966 YKIITKDPYNKYSTI
-2981 YIPIKWNGTKLKYEN
+2981 YIPIKWNGTQY
-2996 VLTPT
+2996 
-3001 SDKVQSGN
+3001 DKVINPTPIGSSGN
-3009 GGFKVFQVYDNKTG
+3009 VFQVYDNKTG
-3023 QQVSTVTIKEFLQ
+3023 QQVSTVTINGFSKDGYKQ
-3036 GSYNTIGNSVTY
+3036 IGNSVTY

-3060 EGTYT
+3060 EGTYK
-3065 ITINGKDIEDN
+3065 ITINGQQITDN
-3076 NFKFNYQYVSQY
+3076 TFKFNYQYVSQY
-3088 VGIDTTNA
+3088 VGIDTSDA
-3096 NIYSTYGMVVAGDV
+3096 NMYTEYGLVISGTEGTVTANNLSM
-3110 ETINADALNK
+3110 
-3120 VKLVDYYGNKYQ
+3120 VKLVDYYGNKTG
-3132 LEAGFTNVG
+3132 LAAAGAGFTDLGSGKTINA
-3141 EGGIS
+3141 GGTIS
-3146 IASGAS
+3146 
-3152 VLVNFYGDLH
+3152 VNFYGDKNAH
-3162 SHVESSII
+3162 GSSGITSI
-3170 GTLNVHRV
+3170 NVYRSP
-3178 KYTGISVDITNGD
+3178 YTGIKVTKGDIAGTTK
-3191 VIVGISELPFSGS
+3191 LPFSNGS
-3204 GEDGKGW
+3204 NGW

-3220 GVTGGDP
+3220 IGGNA
-3227 ITSGGSFSYDIL
+3227 SGDNLTAGGGFNYGIL
-3239 IANGDGAQ
+3239 FANGNGAQ
-3247 ILIDATT
+3247 ILLDATT
-3254 KQYKIVPSSS
+3254 HQYNIEVGAN
-3264 CTEILLGVNYMNIS
+3264 CTEITINITYLNIS
-3278 IGIVKIYQETIEGNT
+3278 IGMVKLTFSNNKWSIDGQ
-3293 QTVVWK
+3293 
-3299 IKSESGKVVTYYNS
+3299 SGKLLTGPGDGASYEWNA
-3313 DFKEKEGGSIL
+3313 EGGHYIL
-3324 TLKGVP
+3324 NGVP
-3330 DGKNGTLYIPA
+3330 DPGTTTNILFIPA
-3341 SLKGKILS
+3341 EVNGQKLVLDATIT
-3349 VFDKDKKP
+3349 
-3357 DELNEIKNI
+3357 NI
-3366 ESYSK
+3366 EKYK
-3371 VVFISTS
+3371 IIIFVSTS
-3378 NEPGKDTAGTP
+3378 NEPGKDTSGNPT
-3389 QNGATWEVKKDQSD
+3389 NGETWGVKKDQSN
-3403 TIIIFQR
+3403 TISFQR

-3415 GKIVTLTLNAND
+3415 RQLFTVTINANG
-3427 GTIPKPGTNDDWTI
+3427 GTLSGNSDWTI
-3441 ESGGA
+3441 SGS
-3446 TATKQVAY
+3446 TATKQVPY
-3454 GSTYGNLP
+3454 GTVVGTLP
-3462 TPERTG
+3462 TATPYSKTG
-3468 YTFNGW
+3468 YDVAFDK
-3474 FTAQKGG
+3474 FYDSESGG
-3481 SEVESSTPFTTAS
+3481 NEVNSNKTIEDSLT
-3494 KHEIYAQW
+3494 IYAR
-3502 TANKYTLTANAN
+3502 YTEAAKTYTVTVRVVN
-3514 GGTIPTTSGWT
+3514 GTIPATDRWT
-3525 VASDGKTATN
+3525 VAADGKSATK

-3541 TYGTLPTPTRENYHF
+3541 PYGTLPDLEDYTVDDEVGYTYVFAGWKLSEDESASIIDGNETPVKTDDDHELYAKYTKTPNKYKITF
-3556 IGWTTAEEGGTLV
+3556 NKNGGTGGTDEV
-3569 DKDTQVTTAR
+3569 WFIYDKEGYINGG
-3579 DHKIYAQWKLN
+3579 KIYFDEAC
-3590 DSYFRRDWQ
+3590 
-3599 TALINNNA
+3599 
-3607 NFKQENIKTIQF
+3607 TIEL
-3619 VNTVPSDP
+3619 S
-3627 ETYTQ
+3627 
-3632 VSVGATTSAGTTA
+3632 S
-3645 FVTGTEKVSDVIAY
+3645 
-3659 VKANAD
+3659 
-3665 DNTKYDIIFYSP
+3665 
-3677 GTIYAPVDSGY
+3677 
-3688 LFSNA
+3688 
-3693 TTEKQLTNLTSISF
+3693 
-3707 GNFNTSN
+3707 
-3714 VTDMFAMFNSC
+3714 
-3725 SKLTSLNLSNFNTS
+3725 SNFVAPTKDGYQFNCYTD
-3739 KVMNMYAML
+3739 
-3748 NSCSSLTSLDVS
+3748 SSGNHAIIDNDGTYDAEDDQSQVFQYPYDLT
-3760 NFNTSNV
+3760 
-3767 TNMTTMFLGCSS
+3767 
-3779 LTSLDLS
+3779 
-3786 KFDTSKVT
+3786 FDAVWIKKVT
-3794 TMYGMFN
+3794 ITFDPGLGGSVSPKTQEVLYGR
-3801 GCSKLTSLNLSNFN
+3801 S
-3815 TSKVTN
+3815 
-3821 MSSMFSGCSKLTELD
+3821 
-3836 VSNFYT
+3836 
-3842 SKVTNMS
+3842 
-3849 RMFNGCSK
+3849 
-3857 LTSLNLSNF
+3857 
-3866 NTSKVTNMS
+3866 
-3875 YMFWG
+3875 
-3880 CTSLTSLNVSNFDTS
+3880 
-3895 SVTNMIYMFYGC
+3895 
-3907 YALTSLNVSSFN
+3907 
-3919 TSKVTV
+3919 
-3925 IGAMF
+3925 
-3930 FDCSS
+3930 
-3935 LTSLNLL
+3935 
-3942 NFNTSSVT
+3942 
-3950 DMSFMFSDCSKLT
+3950 
-3963 SLNLSN
+3963 
-3969 FNTSN
+3969 
-3974 VTNMSGMFINCS
+3974 
-3986 SLTELNVSNF
+3986 
-3996 DTSKVTN
+3996 
-4003 MRYMFDGCSKLTSLD
+4003 
-4018 LSSFDM
+4018 
-4024 SKVTDTTSM
+4024 
-4033 LGDCSKLTE
+4033 
-4042 IKTPKAIGSTA
+4042 
-4053 VDLPTKTN
+4053 
-4061 YSWFDQA
+4061 
-4068 NTNNVYTQI
+4068 
-4077 TSDCTSKTLVLQRNR
+4077 
-4092 ITVTVDASGGTIPTT
+4092 
-4107 SGWTVASGGATATK
+4107 
-4121 QVTYDSA
+4121 

-4135 TKSKVGYTVTFKG
+4135 TKSRVGYTVTFKG

-4173 YAQWEETVNSYTVTV
+4173 YAQWEETPKSYTVSI
-4188 DACGGEIT
+4188 DACGGVIT
-4196 FPSNSVWATSIDK
+4196 FPLNSGWVSSIEK
-4209 GTGFRSIAY
+4209 NSAFRSIQYGSAY
-4218 GLPYDLPTTVTKS
+4218 NLPTTVTKS
-4231 GYTFLGWYTSET
+4231 GYTFLGWYTAET
-4243 GGSKVESF
+4243 GGSKVESSGT
-4251 DKMRTAFDHTLY
+4251 MLTASNHTLY
-4263 AHWVSRVKINV
+4263 AHWELKTVTVTVTGTSTPAGTGYSFMAETTLNGETFQFTIGGAYGAWNASMKIG
-4274 RPSDNYSNLKYSV
+4274 SNYSSTLDY
-4287 SGGESGTLVAGGSTL
+4287 GGGTIPTNCGPLTYTAGGYT
-4302 VPVSSSSTTIT
+4302 V
-4313 ITATVEGYHA
+4313 TATKAGDQV
-4323 SCDSGTGKFI
+4323 TFVI
-4333 QYGFTLNDHSYYTK
+4333 Q
-4347 YNEESYSQ
+4347 
-4355 DISISITV
+4355 
-4363 SASGGEITVSGVQRT
+4363 A
-4378 TETCCLTGETLISMA
+4378 
-4393 DGTQKQIKDVV
+4393 
-4404 VGDKVLSYNT
+4404 
-4414 ETHKLEI
+4414 
-4421 TTVETL
+4421 
-4427 IHVKRTELVYITFA
+4427 
-4441 DGSQIKIT
+4441 
-4449 PDHPMFSERGWI
+4449 
-4461 VYSPEKGQ
+4461 
-4469 RAYPDIELQETGTQ
+4469 
-4483 IGDMIF
+4483 
-4489 SLSLL
+4489 
-4494 FDKEIVN
+4494 
-4501 MEYVVCEEIDTYTFT
+4501 
-4516 TKDNHNYFAQ
+4516 AQ
-4526 GVLVHN
+4526 
-4532 KICALPCCVDAE
+4532 
-4544 TEITMAN
+4544 
-4551 GTTKI
+4551 
-4556 AKDVQIGDEV
+4556 
-4566 MSFNEL
+4566 
-4572 TKTFEKTTIEATIT
+4572 
-4586 PYRSRIIE
+4586 
-4594 ITFEDGTTLK
+4594 
-4604 ITDDHPMLSARGWIC
+4604 
-4619 YDPEFGQASYSS
+4619 
-4631 LGISDEAVRV
+4631 
-4641 GDEIVSEN
+4641 
-4649 GTKTIASINVIEF
+4649 
-4662 EEPTLVYT
+4662 
-4670 FKLANGQ
+4670 
-4677 AFIANGNIVA
+4677 
-4687 SAQ
+4687 

>member
-112 TQSKTYLMLMEEDE
+112 TQSKTYLMLMEENE

-218 PSTSAYLNVDVAV
+218 SSTSTYLNVDVAV
-231 ESIEILG
+231 ESIKIVG

-246 SAVPGTNE
+246 STVPGTNE

-325 IPSSTMEFGRN
+325 VPSSTMEFGRN

-366 TSLIEDEAAS
+366 TALIEDEAAS

-482 INEIGGDVIPKLF
+482 INEIGGDIIPKLF

-502 VVTGSALGINSENSL
+502 VVTGSALGIDGENSL

-746 ALTDFA
+746 ALTDFK

-873 YENNAAEKQESI
+873 YEDNAAEKQESI

-1235 AENNDIELVI
+1235 AENNDVELVI

-1279 FTFNVS
+1279 FTFNAS

-1292 NSNVEVENNIYY
+1292 NPNVEVENNIYY

-1340 VRNEGASLFDASKV
+1340 VRTEGASLFDASKV

-1361 EDGGK
+1361 EDGGT

-1413 TYNGSTY
+1413 TYNGLTY
-1420 ISLYSLQAIN
+1420 ISLYSLQSIN
-1430 QAYTWFIIEE
+1430 QAYTWFLAE
-1440 GREITAVK
+1440 REITAVK

-1459 NLPRLYALNGLENFQ
+1459 NLPRLYALNELENFQ
-1474 EDGVSYKI
+1474 EDGVSHRI

-1526 EKGNSIEKVGDITKN
+1526 KDGNAIEEVNGFTKSD
-1541 NINAVLDGTFKTI
+1541 INAVLDGTFKTI
-1554 IQSGKSIS
+1554 IQSGNSIS

-1584 MKYKLFRNGVSP
+1584 MKYKLFRNGVEISP

-1658 YPHGEESKQVLY
+1658 YPHGEDDKQILY

-1685 KNRNYTGSAYANVE
+1685 KNRNYTGSKYANVE

-1706 TFTNPSSAY
+1706 TFTNLSSAY
-1715 KKLNFALLNV
+1715 NKLNFALLNV

-1775 KIEVVPRRSGEMAVT
+1775 KIEVVPRRSGEMAVKNGAT
-1790 KEGTELSNIGS
+1790 ALSNIGS
-1801 TINIDNEFALSE
+1801 TIDIANGFELSE
-1813 ISVEGIENFNFAIIN
+1813 ISVEGIDTKSFAIIN
-1828 ENGAIQNSD
+1828 EKGEIQTSD
-1837 NMIYLENNAIVV
+1837 NMIYLGESNKIVV

-1862 YNNEKGTIAEIKLE
+1862 YNKEKGTIAEIKLE

-1895 DNKYDVRK
+1895 DNEYDVRN
-1903 WYDITNNEKN
+1903 WYDITNNGEK

-1927 NAEGFATIKGSKITF
+1927 NAEGFATIKGSKIIF

-1984 EKAGSSK
+1984 AKTSSETT
-1991 PVNANTTFDV
+1991 NANKSFSV
-2001 LLKDILQFNSGTPQ
+2001 SLGKLLQFNDGLTETEKN
-2015 SLSGYKFTATISWNR
+2015 LSGYKFTATITWNG
-2030 ETGEWLKFVDSAGV
+2030 ETGETLN
-2044 ETRYDLVDFDNLDAK
+2044 FDKEYNQTELSELTQ
-2059 ILMKVSHVA
+2059 IISMTVSHVA

-2075 TLVVAKYDKN
+2075 TVVVARYDEN
-2085 KNIIG
+2085 NNIIG

-2102 PVYKLEINYPN
+2102 PVYTLEINYPN
-2113 YGIGEGAGFDREAV
+2113 YGIGTGAGFDREAV
-2127 YVEQNVKDQ
+2127 YVKQNVKDK
-2136 VSQKYY
+2136 VSQEYY

-2154 TGGKGVADV
+2154 TGGNGVADV
-2163 EFSSSSEY
+2163 KFSSSSEY
-2171 ISVTD
+2171 ISVTTD
-2176 GKITIDDKAKTSGQN
+2176 GKITINDIAKTSGQN

-2197 IKIVGTDII
+2197 IKIKDTNII

-2246 TPSENNIFNLD
+2246 TPSESKIFNLD

-2286 YFTTTDLQPVTV
+2286 YFATDELKPVTI
-2298 YALGGTKAQFAKL
+2298 YALGSAKAQLAKL
-2311 FILDNPAGGVT
+2311 FILDNLAGGVT
-2322 STIATVGGK
+2322 STTATVGGE
-2331 DAVSK
+2331 DADSK

-2352 TVSADGNI
+2352 TVSGGSI
-2360 VFTKEGIW
+2360 VFTKAGIW
-2368 PIEVITGEEPNQ
+2368 PIEVVTASG
-2380 KTNTYY
+2380 TNTYY

-2399 YYNAITDA
+2399 YYRELTRIEQ
-2407 GKLALKS
+2407 GKLALRS
-2414 IFGKIVNEETK
+2414 IFGKIENEEK
-2425 ERFIANEDMYEFY
+2425 IEIEDMYEFY

-2482 VKNFKANGSA
+2482 VKKFNENGNP
-2492 LKDLKYENEYKKETT
+2492 LKDLKYANEYKNEKT
-2507 LIISNE
+2507 LTISNE
-2513 YGTNVGTYAYTLVRD
+2513 YGTEVGKYSYTLVRD
-2528 FKLDDTLIENVK
+2528 FKFDDTLIENITLKTDGDKNVP
-2540 IENKKPTLPSSLNN
+2540 ENPSTLNE
-2554 YNENEFDNYDN
+2554 YNVGEFNGYALYANEGEEIKNI
-2565 DTYKFTKTIEL
+2565 YKFTKTIEL

-2595 TKFDLTPYE
+2595 TKFDSTPYE
-2604 KTLTL
+2604 KALTL
-2609 ELKFG
+2609 NLEFG

-2623 SNMSGIL
+2623 SNMSGLL
-2630 GIVETEK
+2630 GIVENEK

-2657 IIHLKLEIG
+2657 IIHLKLAIG
-2666 GEGSNDVYYLRIKII
+2666 GEDSNDVYYLRIKII

-2691 SGDKIINCEPGAQG
+2691 SGDKIVNCEPGEHG

-2854 VEGGEQGFKEF
+2854 VEGGEQGFNEF
-2865 WNSNNTDK
+2865 WNSTANADK
-2873 QLILLDNITFG
+2873 QLILLDNLTFAQEEG
-2884 HDTEDNLTIPSA
+2884 NLPKPSA

-2948 EDGDETISFSLST
+2948 TDGDETISFSLST

-2981 YIPIKWNGTKLKYEN
+2981 YIPIKWSSDKYCM
-2996 VLTPT
+2996 VLNPTT
-3001 SDKVQSGN
+3001 SDKDQ
-3009 GGFKVFQVYDNKTG
+3009 VFQVYDNKEG
-3023 QQVSTVTIKEFLQ
+3023 KQVSNVTVNGFSATRD
-3036 GSYNTIGNSVTY
+3036 YNTIGNSVTY
-3048 NNFLVQDGSGIW
+3048 NNFLVQDGSGTW

-3065 ITINGKDIEDN
+3065 ITISGEDIGGN
-3076 NFKFNYQYVSQY
+3076 KFKFNYQYVSQY

-3110 ETINADALNK
+3110 AQINASALNK
-3120 VKLVDYYGNKYQ
+3120 VKLVDYYGNKHQ

-3141 EGGIS
+3141 EDGIS
-3146 IASGAS
+3146 IDSGAS
-3152 VLVNFYGDLH
+3152 VLVNFYGD
-3162 SHVESSII
+3162 SNSNAHVDSSRI

-3178 KYTGISVDITNGD
+3178 KYTGISVDED
-3191 VIVGISELPFSGS
+3191 EVIDGKSELPFSGS
-3204 GEDGKGW
+3204 NEENKGW
-3211 GDKIKATPG
+3211 GDRIKATSG
-3220 GVTGGDP
+3220 GVSSDP

-3278 IGIVKIYQETIEGNT
+3278 IGIVKLTKSGET
-3293 QTVVWK
+3293 WK
-3299 IKSESGKVVTYYNS
+3299 IASESGNVVTYYNS
-3313 DFKEKEGGSIL
+3313 EFKEKEGESIL

-3330 DGKNGTLYIPA
+3330 DGKKGTLYIPA

-3366 ESYSK
+3366 ETYSK
-3371 VVFISTS
+3371 IVFISTS
-3378 NEPGKDTAGTP
+3378 NEPGKDTSGTP
-3389 QNGATWEVKKDQSD
+3389 QNGAIWRVKKDQSN
-3403 TIIIFQR
+3403 TISFQR

-3415 GKIVTLTLNAND
+3415 GKIVTLTLNANG
-3427 GTIPKPGTNDDWTI
+3427 GTIPEPGAGDDWTI
-3441 ESGGA
+3441 
-3446 TATKQVAY
+3446 
-3454 GSTYGNLP
+3454 
-3462 TPERTG
+3462 
-3468 YTFNGW
+3468 
-3474 FTAQKGG
+3474 
-3481 SEVESSTPFTTAS
+3481 
-3494 KHEIYAQW
+3494 
-3502 TANKYTLTANAN
+3502 
-3514 GGTIPTTSGWT
+3514 
-3525 VASDGKTATN
+3525 ASD
-3535 TVTYDS
+3535 
-3541 TYGTLPTPTRENYHF
+3541 
-3556 IGWTTAEEGGTLV
+3556 
-3569 DKDTQVTTAR
+3569 DT
-3579 DHKIYAQWKLN
+3579 
-3590 DSYFRRDWQ
+3590 
-3599 TALINNNA
+3599 
-3607 NFKQENIKTIQF
+3607 
-3619 VNTVPSDP
+3619 
-3627 ETYTQ
+3627 
-3632 VSVGATTSAGTTA
+3632 
-3645 FVTGTEKVSDVIAY
+3645 
-3659 VKANAD
+3659 
-3665 DNTKYDIIFYSP
+3665 
-3677 GTIYAPVDSGY
+3677 
-3688 LFSNA
+3688 
-3693 TTEKQLTNLTSISF
+3693 
-3707 GNFNTSN
+3707 
-3714 VTDMFAMFNSC
+3714 
-3725 SKLTSLNLSNFNTS
+3725 
-3739 KVMNMYAML
+3739 
-3748 NSCSSLTSLDVS
+3748 
-3760 NFNTSNV
+3760 
-3767 TNMTTMFLGCSS
+3767 
-3779 LTSLDLS
+3779 
-3786 KFDTSKVT
+3786 
-3794 TMYGMFN
+3794 
-3801 GCSKLTSLNLSNFN
+3801 
-3815 TSKVTN
+3815 
-3821 MSSMFSGCSKLTELD
+3821 
-3836 VSNFYT
+3836 
-3842 SKVTNMS
+3842 
-3849 RMFNGCSK
+3849 
-3857 LTSLNLSNF
+3857 
-3866 NTSKVTNMS
+3866 
-3875 YMFWG
+3875 
-3880 CTSLTSLNVSNFDTS
+3880 
-3895 SVTNMIYMFYGC
+3895 
-3907 YALTSLNVSSFN
+3907 
-3919 TSKVTV
+3919 
-3925 IGAMF
+3925 
-3930 FDCSS
+3930 
-3935 LTSLNLL
+3935 
-3942 NFNTSSVT
+3942 
-3950 DMSFMFSDCSKLT
+3950 
-3963 SLNLSN
+3963 
-3969 FNTSN
+3969 
-3974 VTNMSGMFINCS
+3974 
-3986 SLTELNVSNF
+3986 
-3996 DTSKVTN
+3996 
-4003 MRYMFDGCSKLTSLD
+4003 
-4018 LSSFDM
+4018 
-4024 SKVTDTTSM
+4024 
-4033 LGDCSKLTE
+4033 
-4042 IKTPKAIGSTA
+4042 
-4053 VDLPTKTN
+4053 
-4061 YSWFDQA
+4061 
-4068 NTNNVYTQI
+4068 
-4077 TSDCTSKTLVLQRNR
+4077 
-4092 ITVTVDASGGTIPTT
+4092 
-4107 SGWTVASGGATATK
+4107 TATK

-4196 FPSNSVWATSIDK
+4196 FPSNSVWGTSIDK
-4209 GTGFRSIAY
+4209 RTGFRSIAY

-4251 DKMRTAFDHTLY
+4251 DKMQTAFDHTLY
-4263 AHWVSRVKINV
+4263 AHWVSQVKINV
-4274 RPSDNYSNLKYSV
+4274 RPSDNYSNLKYST
-4287 SGGESGTLVAGGSTL
+4287 SGGESGNLIADGSTL

-4347 YNEESYSQ
+4347 YNKEFYSQ

-4363 SASGGEITVSGVQRT
+4363 SASGGEITVSGVQQT

-4532 KICALPCCVDAE
+4532 KMCALPCCVDGE
-4544 TEITMAN
+4544 TEITMAD
-4551 GTTKI
+4551 GTTKK

>member
-218 PSTSAYLNVDVAV
+218 SSTSTYLNVDVAV
-231 ESIEILG
+231 ESIKIVG

-246 SAVPGTNE
+246 STVPGTNE

-265 VGCEGLFSAILN
+265 VGCEGLFSAIIN

-313 TIINFADSKNQP
+313 TIINFANSNNQP

-360 YARMFK
+360 YARMFR
-366 TSLIEDEAAS
+366 TALIEDEAAS

-388 MRDSLK
+388 MRNSLN

-588 VLPNLEWQVNE
+588 VLPNLEWQVIE

-686 SAFNLTVKDLDLDV
+686 SAFNLTVKDLDIDE

-732 FGGNLVYAPIKVQR
+732 FGGNLVYAPIKIQR
-746 ALTDFA
+746 ALTDFK

-1235 AENNDIELVI
+1235 AENNDVELVI
-1245 SGLNLISIKFKNPG
+1245 SGLNLISIKFKNPA

-1279 FTFNVS
+1279 FAFNVS

-1292 NSNVEVENNIYY
+1292 NPNVEVENNIYY

-1333 IGISFTR
+1333 IGITFTR
-1340 VRNEGASLFDASKV
+1340 VRTEGASLFDASKV

-1361 EDGGK
+1361 EDGGT

-1395 VAPNIIFDPDN
+1395 VAPNINFDPDLK
-1406 TSGIQTV
+1406 V
-1413 TYNGSTY
+1413 TYNGSKY
-1420 ISLYSLQAIN
+1420 IPLYSLQSIN

-1459 NLPRLYALNGLENFQ
+1459 NLPRLYALNDLENFQ
-1474 EDGVSYKI
+1474 EDGVSHKI

-1554 IQSGKSIS
+1554 IQSGNSIS
-1562 LGDDGEYCIN
+1562 LGDDGKYCIN

-1584 MKYKLFRNGVSP
+1584 MKYKLFRNGVEISP

-1658 YPHGEESKQVLY
+1658 YPHGEDDKQILY

-1685 KNRNYTGSAYANVE
+1685 KNRNYTGSEYANVE

-1706 TFTNPSSAY
+1706 TFTNLSSAY
-1715 KKLNFALLNV
+1715 NKLNFALLNV

-1775 KIEVVPRRSGEMAVT
+1775 KIEVVPRRSGEMVV
-1790 KEGTELSNIGS
+1790 KNGTTVLSNIGS
-1801 TINIDNEFALSE
+1801 TIDIANGFELSE
-1813 ISVEGIENFNFAIIN
+1813 ISVEGIDTLSFAIIN
-1828 ENGAIQNSD
+1828 ENGEIQTSD
-1837 NMIYLENNAIVV
+1837 NMIYLGESNKIVV

-1862 YNNEKGTIAEIKLE
+1862 YNKAKGTIAEIKLE

-1895 DNKYDVRK
+1895 DNEYDVRN
-1903 WYDITNNEKN
+1903 WYDITNNGEK

-1984 EKAGSSK
+1984 AKTSSETT
-1991 PVNANTTFDV
+1991 NANKSFSV
-2001 LLKDILQFNSGTPQ
+2001 SLGKLLQFNDGLTETEKN
-2015 SLSGYKFTATISWNR
+2015 LSGYKFTATISWNG
-2030 ETGEWLKFVDSAGV
+2030 ETGERLMLVDSSGV
-2044 ETRYDLVDFDNLDAK
+2044 ETRYDLVEFDSLEKTDK
-2059 ILMKVSHVA
+2059 TTILMTVSHVA

-2075 TLVVAKYDKN
+2075 TVVVARYDEN
-2085 KNIIG
+2085 GNIIG

-2102 PVYKLEINYPN
+2102 PIYTLNINYPN
-2113 YGIGEGAGFDREAV
+2113 YGIGTGAGFDREAV
-2127 YVEQNVKDQ
+2127 YVEQKIQGN
-2136 VSQKYY
+2136 Y
-2142 ALDLLQGDRIEV
+2142 ALNLLQGDRIQVVGGEGV
-2154 TGGKGVADV
+2154 TDV

-2171 ISVTD
+2171 ITVTND
-2176 GKITIDDKAKTSGQN
+2176 GKITINKNAKTSGQN

-2197 IKIVGTDII
+2197 IKIKGANII

-2246 TPSENNIFNLD
+2246 TPSESKIFNLD

-2286 YFTTTDLQPVTV
+2286 YFATDELKPVTI

-2311 FILDNPAGGVT
+2311 FILDNDNLLAGGIV
-2322 STIATVGGK
+2322 STEAAVSGE

-2368 PIEVITGEEPNQ
+2368 PIEVVTASG
-2380 KTNTYY
+2380 TNTYY

-2414 IFGKIVNEETK
+2414 IFGKIEKIENEEK
-2425 ERFIANEDMYEFY
+2425 IEIEDMYEFY

-2458 QPSSNIIF
+2458 QPSSNITF

-2482 VKNFKANGSA
+2482 VENFKANGSA

-2507 LIISNE
+2507 ITISNK
-2513 YGTNVGTYAYTLVRD
+2513 YGTEVGTYAYTLVRD
-2528 FKLDDTLIENVK
+2528 FKFDDTLIENVK
-2540 IENKKPTLPSSLNN
+2540 IKNQKPTLPSSLNS
-2554 YNENEFDNYDN
+2554 YNENEFNLYAN
-2565 DTYKFTKTIEL
+2565 GEYKFTKTIEL

-2595 TKFDLTPYE
+2595 TKFDSTPYE
-2604 KTLTL
+2604 KALTL
-2609 ELKFG
+2609 NLEFG
-2614 NYVSNSNFT
+2614 DYVSNSNFT
-2623 SNMSGIL
+2623 TNMSGLL
-2630 GIVETEK
+2630 GIVEKEK
-2637 IGENTI
+2637 DGSRIV
-2643 NYELTPHGAQNGGD
+2643 NYEIVPRGAQNGGD

-2666 GEGSNDVYYLRIKII
+2666 GKGSNDVYYLRIKII

-2691 SGDKIINCEPGAQG
+2691 SGDKIVNCEEGAQG
-2705 EASETRVYLSDL
+2705 EASITRVYLSDL
-2717 IQVENVDVSKLSASV
+2717 IQVENINDVSQLTASV
-2732 VSTGSTGYVISGSG
+2732 VSNDSAGYV
-2746 SNRIERLNS
+2746 
-2755 NLGLEGFG
+2755 LGLGTNCIEEFNNGKTG
-2763 IRLKATKLG
+2763 LEAYGLRLKATNLG
-2772 GAQIKLL
+2772 GAQIK
-2779 ITDEFGYQ
+2779 IIIRDKFGYQ

-2833 YDENNNKDVYAKY
+2833 YDEKKNADVYARY
-2846 TGNGNWEG
+2846 ISDGNWEG
-2854 VEGGEQGFKEF
+2854 EQDEQAFNIF
-2865 WNSNNTDK
+2865 WNSADNADK

-2884 HDTEDNLTIPSA
+2884 HDTNENLTKPSV

-2938 ISGNNFVVTV
+2938 ISGNNFVVRVSDNT
-2948 EDGDETISFSLST
+2948 ETISFNLST

-2966 YKIITKDPYNKYPTI
+2966 YKIVTKDPYNKYPTI
-2981 YIPIKWNGTKLKYEN
+2981 YIPIEWNGAQY
-2996 VLTPT
+2996 
-3001 SDKVQSGN
+3001 DKVINPTPIGSSGN
-3009 GGFKVFQVYDNKTG
+3009 VFQVYDNKTG
-3023 QQVSTVTIKEFLQ
+3023 QQVSTVTINGFSKDGYKQ
-3036 GSYNTIGNSVTY
+3036 IGNSVTY

-3060 EGTYT
+3060 EGTYK
-3065 ITINGKDIEDN
+3065 ITINGQQITDN
-3076 NFKFNYQYVSQY
+3076 TFKFNYQYVSQY
-3088 VGIDTTNA
+3088 VGIDTSDA
-3096 NIYSTYGMVVAGDV
+3096 NMYTEYGLVISGTEGTVTENNLSM
-3110 ETINADALNK
+3110 
-3120 VKLVDYYGNKYQ
+3120 VKLVDYYGNKTG
-3132 LEAGFTNVG
+3132 LADAGAGFTDLGNG
-3141 EGGIS
+3141 KTINAGGTIS
-3146 IASGAS
+3146 
-3152 VLVNFYGDLH
+3152 VNFYGDKNAH
-3162 SHVESSII
+3162 GSSVITSI
-3170 GTLNVHRV
+3170 NVYRSP
-3178 KYTGISVDITNGD
+3178 YTGIIVLKGDIAGTTK
-3191 VIVGISELPFSGS
+3191 LPFSNGS
-3204 GEDGKGW
+3204 NGW
-3211 GDKIKATPG
+3211 GDKITATPG
-3220 GVTGGDP
+3220 IGGNA
-3227 ITSGGSFSYDIL
+3227 SGDNLTAGGGFNYGIL
-3239 IANGDGAQ
+3239 FANGNGAQ
-3247 ILIDATT
+3247 ILLDATT
-3254 KQYKIVPSSS
+3254 HQYNIEVGAN
-3264 CTEILLGVNYMNIS
+3264 CTEITINITYLNIS
-3278 IGIVKIYQETIEGNT
+3278 IGMVKLTFSNNKWSIDGQSGKLLTGPGDGASYEWNAEGGYYILNGVPNPGTTTNILFIPAEVNGAEVNGGKLVLGETIT
-3293 QTVVWK
+3293 
-3299 IKSESGKVVTYYNS
+3299 
-3313 DFKEKEGGSIL
+3313 
-3324 TLKGVP
+3324 
-3330 DGKNGTLYIPA
+3330 
-3341 SLKGKILS
+3341 
-3349 VFDKDKKP
+3349 
-3357 DELNEIKNI
+3357 NI
-3366 ESYSK
+3366 EKYK
-3371 VVFISTS
+3371 IVIFVSTS
-3378 NEPGKDTAGTP
+3378 NEPGKDTSGNPT
-3389 QNGATWEVKKDQSD
+3389 NGETWEVKKDQSN
-3403 TIIIFQR
+3403 TISFQR

-3415 GKIVTLTLNAND
+3415 RQLFTVTINVNGGTLSENS
-3427 GTIPKPGTNDDWTI
+3427 DWTI
-3441 ESGGA
+3441 SGG
-3446 TATKQVAY
+3446 TATKQVPY
-3454 GSTYGNLP
+3454 GTVVGTLP
-3462 TPERTG
+3462 TATPYSKTG
-3468 YTFNGW
+3468 YDVAFDK
-3474 FTAQKGG
+3474 FYDSESGG
-3481 SEVESSTPFTTAS
+3481 NEVNSNKTIEAS
-3494 KHEIYAQW
+3494 LTIYAR
-3502 TANKYTLTANAN
+3502 YTEVAKTYTVTIRVVN
-3514 GGTIPTTSGWT
+3514 GTIPETNGWT
-3525 VASDGKTATN
+3525 VAADGKSATKV
-3535 TVTYDS
+3535 VTYDS
-3541 TYGTLPTPTRENYHF
+3541 PYGTLPDLENYSVASEVGYTYVFAGWKLSEDESASIINGNETPVKTDGNHELYAKYTKTPNKYKITFNKNGGTGGTDEVWF
-3556 IGWTTAEEGGTLV
+3556 IYDEEGYINGGKIYFDEACTIELSSSNFV
-3569 DKDTQVTTAR
+3569 APTKEGYEFNCYVDSSGNHASIDKDGTYDAEDDQSQVFQYPYDLTFDAV
-3579 DHKIYAQWKLN
+3579 W
-3590 DSYFRRDWQ
+3590 
-3599 TALINNNA
+3599 
-3607 NFKQENIKTIQF
+3607 IK
-3619 VNTVPSDP
+3619 
-3627 ETYTQ
+3627 
-3632 VSVGATTSAGTTA
+3632 
-3645 FVTGTEKVSDVIAY
+3645 
-3659 VKANAD
+3659 
-3665 DNTKYDIIFYSP
+3665 
-3677 GTIYAPVDSGY
+3677 
-3688 LFSNA
+3688 
-3693 TTEKQLTNLTSISF
+3693 
-3707 GNFNTSN
+3707 
-3714 VTDMFAMFNSC
+3714 
-3725 SKLTSLNLSNFNTS
+3725 
-3739 KVMNMYAML
+3739 
-3748 NSCSSLTSLDVS
+3748 
-3760 NFNTSNV
+3760 
-3767 TNMTTMFLGCSS
+3767 
-3779 LTSLDLS
+3779 
-3786 KFDTSKVT
+3786 KVT
-3794 TMYGMFN
+3794 IT
-3801 GCSKLTSLNLSNFN
+3801 
-3815 TSKVTN
+3815 
-3821 MSSMFSGCSKLTELD
+3821 
-3836 VSNFYT
+3836 
-3842 SKVTNMS
+3842 
-3849 RMFNGCSK
+3849 
-3857 LTSLNLSNF
+3857 
-3866 NTSKVTNMS
+3866 
-3875 YMFWG
+3875 
-3880 CTSLTSLNVSNFDTS
+3880 FDP
-3895 SVTNMIYMFYGC
+3895 G
-3907 YALTSLNVSSFN
+3907 
-3919 TSKVTV
+3919 
-3925 IGAMF
+3925 
-3930 FDCSS
+3930 
-3935 LTSLNLL
+3935 
-3942 NFNTSSVT
+3942 
-3950 DMSFMFSDCSKLT
+3950 
-3963 SLNLSN
+3963 
-3969 FNTSN
+3969 
-3974 VTNMSGMFINCS
+3974 
-3986 SLTELNVSNF
+3986 
-3996 DTSKVTN
+3996 
-4003 MRYMFDGCSKLTSLD
+4003 
-4018 LSSFDM
+4018 
-4024 SKVTDTTSM
+4024 
-4033 LGDCSKLTE
+4033 
-4042 IKTPKAIGSTA
+4042 
-4053 VDLPTKTN
+4053 
-4061 YSWFDQA
+4061 
-4068 NTNNVYTQI
+4068 
-4077 TSDCTSKTLVLQRNR
+4077 
-4092 ITVTVDASGGTIPTT
+4092 SGGLVSPKTQEVLYGR
-4107 SGWTVASGGATATK
+4107 S
-4121 QVTYDSA
+4121 

-4173 YAQWEETVNSYTVTV
+4173 YAQWEETANSYTVTI

-4196 FPSNSVWATSIDK
+4196 FPNNSTWGTSIDK

-4218 GLPYDLPTTVTKS
+4218 GLPYNLPTTVTKS

-4251 DKMRTAFDHTLY
+4251 DKMQTAFDHTLY
-4263 AHWVSRVKINV
+4263 AHWVSQVKINV
-4274 RPSDNYSNLKYSV
+4274 RPSDNYSNLKYST
-4287 SGGESGTLVAGGSTL
+4287 SGGESGNLIADGSIL

-4333 QYGFTLNDHSYYTK
+4333 QYGFALNDHSYYTK

-4378 TETCCLTGETLISMA
+4378 TDTCCLTGETLISMA

-4619 YDPEFGQASYSS
+4619 YDPEFGQSSYSS

>member
-218 PSTSAYLNVDVAV
+218 SSTSTYLNVDVAV
-231 ESIEILG
+231 EGIEIVG

-246 SAVPGTNE
+246 STVPGTNE

-313 TIINFADSKNQP
+313 TIINFANSNNQP

-360 YARMFK
+360 YARMFR
-366 TSLIEDEAAS
+366 TALIEDEAAS

-388 MRDSLK
+388 MRNSLK

-502 VVTGSALGINSENSL
+502 VVTGSALGIDGENSL

-732 FGGNLVYAPIKVQR
+732 FGGNLVYAPIEVQR
-746 ALTDFA
+746 ALTDFK

-841 ENPLSDFSE
+841 ENPLPDFSE

-868 TNEVE
+868 TNAVE

-1217 DTSDKLY
+1217 DTSDRLY

-1235 AENNDIELVI
+1235 TENNDIELVI

-1340 VRNEGASLFDASKV
+1340 VRTEGASLFDASKV

-1361 EDGGK
+1361 EDGGT

-1413 TYNGSTY
+1413 TYNGLTY
-1420 ISLYSLQAIN
+1420 ISLYSLQSIN
-1430 QAYTWFIIEE
+1430 QAYTWFLAE
-1440 GREITAVK
+1440 REITAVK

-1482 VKTADGFIITQIV
+1482 VKTPEGFIITQIV

-1526 EKGNSIEKVGDITKN
+1526 KDRNAIEKVGDITKN

-1554 IQSGKSIS
+1554 IQSGNSIS

-1584 MKYKLFRNGVSP
+1584 MKYKLFRNGVEISP

-1658 YPHGEESKQVLY
+1658 YPHGEDDKQILY

-1675 QDSYNINLGS
+1675 QDSYNIDLGS
-1685 KNRNYTGSAYANVE
+1685 ENRNYTGSAYANIE
-1699 FAAGIDP
+1699 FAAGIDS
-1706 TFTNPSSAY
+1706 TFTNPTSAFN
-1715 KKLNFALLNV
+1715 KLNYALLNF
-1725 KVNGEEIPSSNF
+1725 KVNGEEIASSNF

-1775 KIEVVPRRSGEMAVT
+1775 QIEVVPRRSGEMAIT
-1790 KEGTELSNIGS
+1790 NGGTSLSNIGS
-1801 TINIDNEFALSE
+1801 TIDIANGFNLTAIG
-1813 ISVEGIENFNFAIIN
+1813 VEGIDTLSFAIIN
-1828 ENGAIQNSD
+1828 ENGEIQNSD
-1837 NMIYLENNAIVV
+1837 NMIYLGESNTIVV

-1862 YNNEKGTIAEIKLE
+1862 YNKEKGTIAEIKLE

-1895 DNKYDVRK
+1895 DNEYDVRN
-1903 WYDITNNEKN
+1903 WYDITNNGEK

-1984 EKAGSSK
+1984 AKTSSETT
-1991 PVNANTTFDV
+1991 NANKSFSV
-2001 LLKDILQFNSGTPQ
+2001 SLGKLLQFNDGLTETEKN
-2015 SLSGYKFTATISWNR
+2015 LSGYKFTATISWNR
-2030 ETGEWLKFVDSAGV
+2030 ETGETLN
-2044 ETRYDLVDFDNLDAK
+2044 FDKEYNQTELSELTQ
-2059 ILMKVSHVA
+2059 IISMTVSHVA

-2075 TLVVAKYDKN
+2075 TVVVARYDEN
-2085 KNIIG
+2085 NNIIG

-2102 PVYKLEINYPN
+2102 PIYTLDINYPN
-2113 YGIGEGAGFDREAV
+2113 YGIGTGAGFDREAV
-2127 YVEQNVKDQ
+2127 YVEQKISGAN
-2136 VSQKYY
+2136 Y

-2154 TGGKGVADV
+2154 TGGNGVADV
-2163 EFSSSSEY
+2163 KFSSSSEY
-2171 ISVTD
+2171 ISVTTD
-2176 GKITIDDKAKTSGQN
+2176 GKITINDIAKTSGQN

-2197 IKIVGTDII
+2197 IKIDGTDII

-2239 PDTALPS
+2239 PDTEL
-2246 TPSENNIFNLD
+2246 PSENKIFNLD

-2286 YFTTTDLQPVTV
+2286 YFTTGELKPVTV

-2311 FILDNPAGGVT
+2311 FILDNLAGGVT
-2322 STIATVGGK
+2322 STIATVGGE

-2352 TVSADGNI
+2352 TVSGGSI

-2414 IFGKIVNEETK
+2414 IFGKIEKIENEEK
-2425 ERFIANEDMYEFY
+2425 IEIEDMYEFY

-2458 QPSSNIIF
+2458 QPSSNITF

-2482 VKNFKANGSA
+2482 VEKFNENGTA
-2492 LKDLKYENEYKKETT
+2492 LSGLTYANEYKNEKT

-2513 YGTNVGTYAYTLVRD
+2513 YGTEVGKYSYTLVRD
-2528 FKLDDTLIENVK
+2528 FKFDDTLIENVK

-2595 TKFDLTPYE
+2595 TKFDSTPYE

-2609 ELKFG
+2609 NLEFG

-2623 SNMSGIL
+2623 TNMSGLL
-2630 GIVETEK
+2630 GKVENEK

-2657 IIHLKLEIG
+2657 IIHLKLAIG
-2666 GEGSNDVYYLRIKII
+2666 GADSNDVYYLRIKII

-2691 SGDKIINCEPGAQG
+2691 SGDKIVNCEESAPG

-2763 IRLKATKLG
+2763 IRLRATNLG

-2833 YDENNNKDVYAKY
+2833 YDENNNKDVYAVYEYKESKWD
-2846 TGNGNWEG
+2846 WEKKD
-2854 VEGGEQGFKEF
+2854 FNSF
-2865 WNSNNTDK
+2865 WNGPDNANK

-2884 HDTEDNLTIPSA
+2884 RDTEGNLTTPSA

-2948 EDGDETISFSLST
+2948 TDGDETISFSLST

-2981 YIPIKWNGTKLKYEN
+2981 YIPIKWSSDKYCM
-2996 VLTPT
+2996 VLNPTT
-3001 SDKVQSGN
+3001 SDKDQ
-3009 GGFKVFQVYDNKTG
+3009 VFQVYDNKEG
-3023 QQVSTVTIKEFLQ
+3023 KQVSNVTVNGFSATRD
-3036 GSYNTIGNSVTY
+3036 YNTIGNSVTY
-3048 NNFLVQDGSGIW
+3048 NNFLVQDGSGTW

-3065 ITINGKDIEDN
+3065 IEIKDKDGNTIATITSNT
-3076 NFKFNYQYVSQY
+3076 FKFNYQYVSQY

-3110 ETINADALNK
+3110 AQINASALNK

-3141 EGGIS
+3141 EDGIS
-3146 IASGAS
+3146 IDPGAS
-3152 VLVNFYGDLH
+3152 VLVNFYGDSN
-3162 SHVESSII
+3162 SHVESSRI

-3178 KYTGISVDITNGD
+3178 KYTGISVDDTGGD
-3191 VIVGISELPFSGS
+3191 VIVGTSELPFSGS
-3204 GEDGKGW
+3204 GNNKGW
-3211 GDKIKATPG
+3211 GDRIKATPG
-3220 GVTGGDP
+3220 PDP

-3278 IGIVKIYQETIEGNT
+3278 IGIVKLTKSGET
-3293 QTVVWK
+3293 WK
-3299 IKSESGKVVTYYNS
+3299 IASESGKVVTYYNS
-3313 DFKEKEGGSIL
+3313 DFKEKEGESIL

-3330 DGKNGTLYIPA
+3330 EGNNGTLYIPA

-3349 VFDKDKKP
+3349 VFDKDKDP
-3357 DELNEIKNI
+3357 NELNEITNI
-3366 ESYSK
+3366 ETYSK
-3371 VVFISTS
+3371 IVFISTS
-3378 NEPGKDTAGTP
+3378 NEPGKDETGTP
-3389 QNGATWEVKKDQSD
+3389 QDGEKWDFVGVSFKRVN
-3403 TIIIFQR
+3403 
-3410 IQGVW
+3410 GVW
-3415 GKIVTLTLNAND
+3415 GKIVTLTLIANG
-3427 GTIPKPGTNDDWTI
+3427 GTIPQPKEGDDWKG
-3441 ESGGA
+3441 GGA

-3462 TPERTG
+3462 TPTREG

-3474 FTAQKGG
+3474 FTAKADG
-3481 SEVESSTPFTTAS
+3481 SKVESSTPFTTAS
-3494 KHEIYAQW
+3494 EHEIYAQW
-3502 TANKYTLTANAN
+3502 TANKYTVTADAN
-3514 GGTIPTTSGWT
+3514 GGTITTASGWT
-3525 VASDGKTATN
+3525 IENGGATATKD
-3535 TVTYDS
+3535 VTYDS
-3541 TYGTLPTPTRENYHF
+3541 KYGTLPIPTRDNYYF
-3556 IGWTTAEEGGTLV
+3556 IGWSIEQTGEPSV
-3569 DKDTQVTTAR
+3569 DKDTYVTTASN
-3579 DHKIYAQWKLN
+3579 HTIYAQWKLN
-3590 DSYFRRDWQ
+3590 DSYLRKDWQ

-3607 NFKQENIKTIQF
+3607 NFKQESIKTIEF
-3619 VNTVPSDP
+3619 VNTVPSGSG
-3627 ETYTQ
+3627 YTQ
-3632 VSVGATTSAGTTA
+3632 VSVGATAADGATA
-3645 FVTGTEKVSDVIAY
+3645 FVSGTAGVSDVIAY
-3659 VKANAD
+3659 VKANSSD
-3665 DNTKYDIIFYSP
+3665 STKYDIIFYSP

-3688 LFSNA
+3688 LFSNSSDSNR
-3693 TTEKQLTNLTSISF
+3693 LTNLTSISF

-3714 VTDMFAMFNSC
+3714 VTNMQEMF
-3725 SKLTSLNLSNFNTS
+3725 
-3739 KVMNMYAML
+3739 YY
-3748 NSCSSLTSLDVS
+3748 
-3760 NFNTSNV
+3760 
-3767 TNMTTMFLGCSS
+3767 CSS

-3786 KFDTSKVT
+3786 
-3794 TMYGMFN
+3794 
-3801 GCSKLTSLNLSNFN
+3801 
-3815 TSKVTN
+3815 
-3821 MSSMFSGCSKLTELD
+3821 
-3836 VSNFYT
+3836 
-3842 SKVTNMS
+3842 
-3849 RMFNGCSK
+3849 
-3857 LTSLNLSNF
+3857 
-3866 NTSKVTNMS
+3866 
-3875 YMFWG
+3875 
-3880 CTSLTSLNVSNFDTS
+3880 NFDTS
-3895 SVTNMIYMFYGC
+3895 NVTNMIYMFYGC
-3907 YALTSLNVSSFN
+3907 YSLTSLNVSSFN

-3935 LTSLNLL
+3935 LTSLNLS
-3942 NFNTSSVT
+3942 NFNTSNVT
-3950 DMSFMFSDCSKLT
+3950 NMGYMFNGCSSLT

-4068 NTNNVYTQI
+4068 NLNNAYTQI

-4135 TKSKVGYTVTFKG
+4135 TKSRVGYTVTFKG

-4173 YAQWEETVNSYTVTV
+4173 YAQWEETANSYTVTI

-4196 FPSNSVWATSIDK
+4196 FPSNSVWGSSIEK
-4209 GTGFRSIAY
+4209 NSAFRSIQYGSAY
-4218 GLPYDLPTTVTKS
+4218 NLPTTVTKS
-4231 GYTFLGWYTSET
+4231 GYTFLGWYTAET
-4243 GGSKVESF
+4243 GGSKVESSGT
-4251 DKMRTAFDHTLY
+4251 MLTASNHTLY

-4274 RPSDNYSNLKYSV
+4274 RSSDNYSNLKYSV
-4287 SGGESGTLVAGGSTL
+4287 SDGESGTLVAGGSTL

-4333 QYGFTLNDHSYYTK
+4333 QYGFELNDSVYYRK
-4347 YNEESYSQ
+4347 YNEELYSQ

-4363 SASGGEITVSGVQRT
+4363 SASGGEITVSGVQQT

-4551 GTTKI
+4551 GTTKK

-4619 YDPEFGQASYSS
+4619 YDPEFGQSSYSS

>member
-139 YDKDGNILIFH
+139 YDKDGNILVFH

-218 PSTSAYLNVDVAV
+218 SSTSTYLNVDVAV
-231 ESIEILG
+231 EGIEIVG

-246 SAVPGTNE
+246 STVPGTNE

-313 TIINFADSKNQP
+313 TIINFANSNNQP

-360 YARMFK
+360 YARMFR
-366 TSLIEDEAAS
+366 TALIEDEAAS

-388 MRDSLK
+388 MRNSLN

-588 VLPNLEWQVNE
+588 VLPNLEWQVIE

-746 ALTDFA
+746 ALTDFK

-1235 AENNDIELVI
+1235 AENNDVELVI

-1292 NSNVEVENNIYY
+1292 NPNVEVENNIYY

-1340 VRNEGASLFDASKV
+1340 VRTEGASLFDASKV

-1361 EDGGK
+1361 EDGGT

-1413 TYNGSTY
+1413 TYNGLTY
-1420 ISLYSLQAIN
+1420 ISLYSLQSIN
-1430 QAYTWFIIEE
+1430 QAYTWFLAE
-1440 GREITAVK
+1440 REITAVK

-1474 EDGVSYKI
+1474 EDGVSHKI

-1526 EKGNSIEKVGDITKN
+1526 KDGNAIEKVGDITKN

-1554 IQSGKSIS
+1554 IQSGNSIS

-1584 MKYKLFRNGVSP
+1584 MKYKLFRNGVEISP

-1658 YPHGEESKQVLY
+1658 YPHGEDDKQILY

-1699 FAAGIDP
+1699 FAAGIDDP
-1706 TFTNPSSAY
+1706 TFTNPLSAY
-1715 KKLNFALLNV
+1715 NKLNFALLNV

-1775 KIEVVPRRSGEMAVT
+1775 KIEVVPRRSGEMAVKKGAT
-1790 KEGTELSNIGS
+1790 ALSNIGS
-1801 TINIDNEFALSE
+1801 TIDIANGFDLSE
-1813 ISVEGIENFNFAIIN
+1813 ISVEGIDTLSFAIIN
-1828 ENGAIQNSD
+1828 ENGEIQTSD
-1837 NMIYLENNAIVV
+1837 NMIYLGESNKIVV

-1862 YNNEKGTIAEIKLE
+1862 YNKAKGTIAEIKLE

-1895 DNKYDVRK
+1895 DNEYDVRN
-1903 WYDITNNEKN
+1903 WYDITNNGEK

-1984 EKAGSSK
+1984 AKTSSETT
-1991 PVNANTTFDV
+1991 NANKSFSV
-2001 LLKDILQFNSGTPQ
+2001 SLGKLLQFNDGLTETEKN
-2015 SLSGYKFTATISWNR
+2015 LSGYKFTATISWNR
-2030 ETGEWLKFVDSAGV
+2030 ETGETLN
-2044 ETRYDLVDFDNLDAK
+2044 FDKEYNQTELSELTQ
-2059 ILMKVSHVA
+2059 IISMTVSHVA

-2075 TLVVAKYDKN
+2075 TVVVARYDEN
-2085 KNIIG
+2085 NNIIG

-2102 PVYKLEINYPN
+2102 PVYTLDINYPN
-2113 YGIGEGAGFDREAV
+2113 YGIGTGAGFDREAV
-2127 YVEQNVKDQ
+2127 YVEQKISGAN
-2136 VSQKYY
+2136 Y

-2154 TGGKGVADV
+2154 TGGNGVADI
-2163 EFSSSSEY
+2163 EYSSSSEY
-2171 ISVTD
+2171 ISVTTD
-2176 GKITIDDKAKTSGQN
+2176 GKITINDIAKTSGQN

-2197 IKIVGTDII
+2197 IKIDGTDII
-2206 LGSYNLILSPTKV
+2206 LASYNLILSPTKV

-2246 TPSENNIFNLD
+2246 TPSESKIFNLD

-2286 YFTTTDLQPVTV
+2286 YFTTGELKPVTI

-2311 FILDNPAGGVT
+2311 FILENHAGGTV
-2322 STIATVGGK
+2322 SAEATTEDLK
-2331 DAVSK
+2331 D

-2352 TVSADGNI
+2352 TVSGGSI

-2386 VRVVKNGSSYDAT
+2386 VRVVKNGSSYEAT

-2482 VKNFKANGSA
+2482 VENFKANGSA

-2507 LIISNE
+2507 LTISNE
-2513 YGTNVGTYAYTLVRD
+2513 YGTEVGTYAYTLVRD
-2528 FKLDDTLIENVK
+2528 FKFDDTLIENEK

-2595 TKFDLTPYE
+2595 TKFDSTPYE
-2604 KTLTL
+2604 KTLAL
-2609 ELKFG
+2609 DLKFG

-2623 SNMSGIL
+2623 SNMSGLL
-2630 GIVETEK
+2630 GIVEKEK
-2637 IGENTI
+2637 DGSRIV
-2643 NYELTPHGAQNGGD
+2643 NYEIVPRGAQNGGD
-2657 IIHLKLEIG
+2657 IIHLKLAIG
-2666 GEGSNDVYYLRIKII
+2666 GADSNDVYYLRIKII
-2681 PSAKIQSLSV
+2681 PNVKIQSLSV
-2691 SGDKIINCEPGAQG
+2691 SGDKIINCEEGAQG
-2705 EASETRVYLSDL
+2705 EASITRVYLSDL
-2717 IQVENVDVSKLSASV
+2717 IQIENIDDVSQLTASV
-2732 VSTGSTGYVISGSG
+2732 VSNDSAGYV
-2746 SNRIERLNS
+2746 
-2755 NLGLEGFG
+2755 LGLGTNCIEEFNNGKTG
-2763 IRLKATKLG
+2763 LEAYGLRLKATNLG
-2772 GAQIKLL
+2772 GAQIK
-2779 ITDEFGYQ
+2779 IIIRDKFGYQ
-2787 VTDSSGTPI
+2787 VTDSSGEPI
-2796 VLTLHYKKTDG
+2796 TITLHYKKTDG

-2814 SISSSEIYEGDTFS
+2814 SNSSSEIYEGDTFS

-2833 YDENNNKDVYAKY
+2833 YDEKNNKDVYARY
-2846 TGNGNWEG
+2846 ISDGNWEG
-2854 VEGGEQGFKEF
+2854 EQDEQGFNEF
-2865 WNSNNTDK
+2865 WAHSDNANK

-2884 HDTEDNLTIPSA
+2884 HDANDNLTQPRA
-2896 TVSISQSNE
+2896 TVSISQSAE
-2905 LTEHMKENEGT
+2905 LTTINSG
-2916 GVILTTGNLIS
+2916 ILNGMTIN
-2927 YVSNKYFTEEK
+2927 YVSNTNFTEEK
-2938 ISGNNFVVTV
+2938 ISGNNFVVRVSDNT
-2948 EDGDETISFSLST
+2948 ETISFNLST

-2966 YKIITKDPYNKYPTI
+2966 YKIITKDPYNKYSTI
-2981 YIPIKWNGTKLKYEN
+2981 YIPIKWNGTQYDKVIN
-2996 VLTPT
+2996 PT
-3001 SDKVQSGN
+3001 SIGSSGN
-3009 GGFKVFQVYDNKTG
+3009 VFQVYDNKTG
-3023 QQVSTVTIKEFLQ
+3023 QQVSTVTIDEFSQ
-3036 GSYNTIGNSVTY
+3036 GGYNTIGNSVTY
-3048 NNFLVQDGSGIW
+3048 NNFLVQDGSGTW

-3065 ITINGKDIEDN
+3065 ITINGQQITDN
-3076 NFKFNYQYVSQY
+3076 TFKFNYQYVSQY
-3088 VGIDTTNA
+3088 VGIDTSDA
-3096 NIYSTYGMVVAGDV
+3096 NMYTEYGLVISGTEGTVTANNLSM
-3110 ETINADALNK
+3110 
-3120 VKLVDYYGNKYQ
+3120 VKLVDYYGNKTG
-3132 LEAGFTNVG
+3132 LAAAGAGFTDLGNGKTITAG
-3141 EGGIS
+3141 ETIS
-3146 IASGAS
+3146 
-3152 VLVNFYGDLH
+3152 VNFYGDKH
-3162 SHVESSII
+3162 AHGSSGITSI
-3170 GTLNVHRV
+3170 NVYRSP
-3178 KYTGISVDITNGD
+3178 YTGIIVLKGDIAGTTK
-3191 VIVGISELPFSGS
+3191 LPFSNGS
-3204 GEDGKGW
+3204 NGW

-3220 GVTGGDP
+3220 IGGNA
-3227 ITSGGSFSYDIL
+3227 SGDNLTAGGGFNYGIL
-3239 IANGDGAQ
+3239 FANGNGAQ
-3247 ILIDATT
+3247 ILLDATT
-3254 KQYKIVPSSS
+3254 HQYNIEVGAN
-3264 CTEILLGVNYMNIS
+3264 CTEITINITYLNIS
-3278 IGIVKIYQETIEGNT
+3278 IGMVKLTFSNNKWSIDGQ
-3293 QTVVWK
+3293 
-3299 IKSESGKVVTYYNS
+3299 SGKLLTGPGDGASYEWNA
-3313 DFKEKEGGSIL
+3313 EGGHYIL
-3324 TLKGVP
+3324 NGVP
-3330 DGKNGTLYIPA
+3330 DSGTTTNILFIPA
-3341 SLKGKILS
+3341 EVNGRKLVLDATIT
-3349 VFDKDKKP
+3349 
-3357 DELNEIKNI
+3357 NI
-3366 ESYSK
+3366 EKYK
-3371 VVFISTS
+3371 IIIFVSTS
-3378 NEPGKDTAGTP
+3378 NEPGKDTSGNPT
-3389 QNGATWEVKKDQSD
+3389 NGETWGVKKDQSN
-3403 TIIIFQR
+3403 TVSFQR

-3415 GKIVTLTLNAND
+3415 RQLFTVTINANG
-3427 GTIPKPGTNDDWTI
+3427 GTLSGNSDWTI
-3441 ESGGA
+3441 SGD
-3446 TATKQVAY
+3446 TATKQVPY
-3454 GSTYGNLP
+3454 GTVVGTLP
-3462 TPERTG
+3462 TATPYSKTG
-3468 YTFNGW
+3468 YDVAFDK
-3474 FTAQKGG
+3474 FYDSESGG
-3481 SEVESSTPFTTAS
+3481 NEVNSNKTIEAS
-3494 KHEIYAQW
+3494 LTIYAR
-3502 TANKYTLTANAN
+3502 YTEAAKTYTVTVQVVN
-3514 GGTIPTTSGWT
+3514 GTIPATDRWT
-3525 VASDGKTATN
+3525 VAADGKSATK

-3541 TYGTLPTPTRENYHF
+3541 PYGTLPELEDYTVAGEVGYTYVFAGWKLSEDESASIIDGDETLVKTDDDHELYAKYTKTPNKYKITFNKNGGTGGTDEVWF
-3556 IGWTTAEEGGTLV
+3556 IYDEEGYINGG
-3569 DKDTQVTTAR
+3569 
-3579 DHKIYAQWKLN
+3579 KIYFDEAC
-3590 DSYFRRDWQ
+3590 
-3599 TALINNNA
+3599 
-3607 NFKQENIKTIQF
+3607 TIEL
-3619 VNTVPSDP
+3619 S
-3627 ETYTQ
+3627 
-3632 VSVGATTSAGTTA
+3632 S
-3645 FVTGTEKVSDVIAY
+3645 
-3659 VKANAD
+3659 
-3665 DNTKYDIIFYSP
+3665 
-3677 GTIYAPVDSGY
+3677 
-3688 LFSNA
+3688 
-3693 TTEKQLTNLTSISF
+3693 
-3707 GNFNTSN
+3707 
-3714 VTDMFAMFNSC
+3714 
-3725 SKLTSLNLSNFNTS
+3725 SNFVAPTKDGYQFNCYTDS
-3739 KVMNMYAML
+3739 SGNHAMID
-3748 NSCSSLTSLDVS
+3748 NDGTYDAEDDQSEVFQYPYDLT
-3760 NFNTSNV
+3760 
-3767 TNMTTMFLGCSS
+3767 
-3779 LTSLDLS
+3779 
-3786 KFDTSKVT
+3786 FDAVWIKKVT
-3794 TMYGMFN
+3794 ITFDPGLGGSVSPKTQEVLYGR
-3801 GCSKLTSLNLSNFN
+3801 S
-3815 TSKVTN
+3815 
-3821 MSSMFSGCSKLTELD
+3821 
-3836 VSNFYT
+3836 
-3842 SKVTNMS
+3842 
-3849 RMFNGCSK
+3849 
-3857 LTSLNLSNF
+3857 
-3866 NTSKVTNMS
+3866 
-3875 YMFWG
+3875 
-3880 CTSLTSLNVSNFDTS
+3880 
-3895 SVTNMIYMFYGC
+3895 
-3907 YALTSLNVSSFN
+3907 
-3919 TSKVTV
+3919 
-3925 IGAMF
+3925 
-3930 FDCSS
+3930 
-3935 LTSLNLL
+3935 
-3942 NFNTSSVT
+3942 
-3950 DMSFMFSDCSKLT
+3950 
-3963 SLNLSN
+3963 
-3969 FNTSN
+3969 
-3974 VTNMSGMFINCS
+3974 
-3986 SLTELNVSNF
+3986 
-3996 DTSKVTN
+3996 
-4003 MRYMFDGCSKLTSLD
+4003 
-4018 LSSFDM
+4018 
-4024 SKVTDTTSM
+4024 
-4033 LGDCSKLTE
+4033 
-4042 IKTPKAIGSTA
+4042 
-4053 VDLPTKTN
+4053 
-4061 YSWFDQA
+4061 
-4068 NTNNVYTQI
+4068 
-4077 TSDCTSKTLVLQRNR
+4077 
-4092 ITVTVDASGGTIPTT
+4092 
-4107 SGWTVASGGATATK
+4107 
-4121 QVTYDSA
+4121 

-4173 YAQWEETVNSYTVTV
+4173 YAQWEETANSYTVTI
-4188 DACGGEIT
+4188 DACGGVIT
-4196 FPSNSVWATSIDK
+4196 FPLNSGWGSSIEK
-4209 GTGFRSIAY
+4209 NSAFRSIQYGSAY
-4218 GLPYDLPTTVTKS
+4218 NLPTTVTKS
-4231 GYTFLGWYTSET
+4231 GYTFLGWYTAET
-4243 GGSKVESF
+4243 GGSKVESSGT
-4251 DKMRTAFDHTLY
+4251 MLTASNHTLY
-4263 AHWVSRVKINV
+4263 AHWELKTVTVTVTGTSTPAGTGYSFMAETTLNGETFQFTIGGAYGAWNASMKIG
-4274 RPSDNYSNLKYSV
+4274 SNYSSTLDY
-4287 SGGESGTLVAGGSTL
+4287 GGGTIPTNCGPLTYTAGGYT
-4302 VPVSSSSTTIT
+4302 V
-4313 ITATVEGYHA
+4313 TATKAGDQV
-4323 SCDSGTGKFI
+4323 TFVI
-4333 QYGFTLNDHSYYTK
+4333 Q
-4347 YNEESYSQ
+4347 
-4355 DISISITV
+4355 
-4363 SASGGEITVSGVQRT
+4363 A
-4378 TETCCLTGETLISMA
+4378 
-4393 DGTQKQIKDVV
+4393 
-4404 VGDKVLSYNT
+4404 
-4414 ETHKLEI
+4414 
-4421 TTVETL
+4421 
-4427 IHVKRTELVYITFA
+4427 
-4441 DGSQIKIT
+4441 
-4449 PDHPMFSERGWI
+4449 
-4461 VYSPEKGQ
+4461 
-4469 RAYPDIELQETGTQ
+4469 
-4483 IGDMIF
+4483 
-4489 SLSLL
+4489 
-4494 FDKEIVN
+4494 
-4501 MEYVVCEEIDTYTFT
+4501 
-4516 TKDNHNYFAQ
+4516 AQ
-4526 GVLVHN
+4526 
-4532 KICALPCCVDAE
+4532 
-4544 TEITMAN
+4544 
-4551 GTTKI
+4551 
-4556 AKDVQIGDEV
+4556 
-4566 MSFNEL
+4566 
-4572 TKTFEKTTIEATIT
+4572 
-4586 PYRSRIIE
+4586 
-4594 ITFEDGTTLK
+4594 
-4604 ITDDHPMLSARGWIC
+4604 
-4619 YDPEFGQASYSS
+4619 
-4631 LGISDEAVRV
+4631 
-4641 GDEIVSEN
+4641 
-4649 GTKTIASINVIEF
+4649 
-4662 EEPTLVYT
+4662 
-4670 FKLANGQ
+4670 
-4677 AFIANGNIVA
+4677 
-4687 SAQ
+4687 

>member
-218 PSTSAYLNVDVAV
+218 SSTSTYLNVDVAV
-231 ESIEILG
+231 EGIEIVG

-246 SAVPGTNE
+246 STVPGTNE

-313 TIINFADSKNQP
+313 TIINFANSNNQP

-360 YARMFK
+360 YARMFR
-366 TSLIEDEAAS
+366 TALIEDEAAS

-388 MRDSLK
+388 MRNSLN

-482 INEIGGDVIPKLF
+482 INEIGGDIIPKLF

-599 ETKTNKDLGTGEF
+599 ETKTNKDLGTGGF

-686 SAFNLTVKDLDLDV
+686 SAFNLTVKDLDLDE

-732 FGGNLVYAPIKVQR
+732 FGGNLVYAPIEVQR
-746 ALTDFA
+746 ALTDFK

-766 NNEENFDSR
+766 NDEENFDSR

-1178 ATADAGEIGAYAESE
+1178 AMADAGEIGAYAESE

-1235 AENNDIELVI
+1235 AENNDVELVI

-1292 NSNVEVENNIYY
+1292 NPNVEVENNIYY

-1340 VRNEGASLFDASKV
+1340 VRTEGASLFDASKV

-1361 EDGGK
+1361 EDGGT

-1413 TYNGSTY
+1413 TYNGLTY
-1420 ISLYSLQAIN
+1420 ISLYSLQSIN
-1430 QAYTWFIIEE
+1430 QAYTWFLAE
-1440 GREITAVK
+1440 REITAVK

-1459 NLPRLYALNGLENFQ
+1459 NLPRLYALNELENFQ

-1584 MKYKLFRNGVSP
+1584 MKYKLFRNGVEISP

-1658 YPHGEESKQVLY
+1658 YPHGEDDKQILY

-1685 KNRNYTGSAYANVE
+1685 KNRNYTGSEYANVE
-1699 FAAGIDP
+1699 FAAEIDP
-1706 TFTNPSSAY
+1706 TFKNPSSAY
-1715 KKLNFALLNV
+1715 NKLNFALLNV

-1762 IEITTLNGAYAVY
+1762 IKITLNGAYAVY
-1775 KIEVVPRRSGEMAVT
+1775 KIEVVPRRSGEMAVKKGT
-1790 KEGTELSNIGS
+1790 TELSNIGS
-1801 TINIDNEFALSE
+1801 TIDIANEFALSE
-1813 ISVEGIENFNFAIIN
+1813 ISVEGIENLNFAIIN
-1828 ENGAIQNSD
+1828 ENGEIQTSD
-1837 NMIYLENNAIVV
+1837 NMIYLDGSNKIVV

-1862 YNNEKGTIAEIKLE
+1862 YNKAKGTIAEIKLE

-1895 DNKYDVRK
+1895 DNEYDVRN
-1903 WYDITNNEKN
+1903 WYDITNNGEK

-1984 EKAGSSK
+1984 AKTSSETT
-1991 PVNANTTFDV
+1991 NANKSFSV
-2001 LLKDILQFNSGTPQ
+2001 SLGKLLQFNDGLTETEKN
-2015 SLSGYKFTATISWNR
+2015 LSRYKFTATISWNR
-2030 ETGEWLKFVDSAGV
+2030 ETGETLN
-2044 ETRYDLVDFDNLDAK
+2044 FDKEYNQTELSELTQ
-2059 ILMKVSHVA
+2059 IISMTVSHVA

-2075 TLVVAKYDKN
+2075 TLVVAKYDEN
-2085 KNIIG
+2085 NNIIIG

-2102 PVYKLEINYPN
+2102 PVYTLEINYPN
-2113 YGIGEGAGFDREAV
+2113 YGIGTGAGFDREAV
-2127 YVEQNVKDQ
+2127 YVEQKI
-2136 VSQKYY
+2136 SGASY
-2142 ALDLLQGDRIEV
+2142 ALDLLQENRIKV
-2154 TGGKGVADV
+2154 TGGNGVADV

-2171 ISVTD
+2171 ISVTSD
-2176 GKITIDDKAKTSGQN
+2176 GKITINNNAKTSGQN

-2197 IKIVGTDII
+2197 IKIKDTNII

-2246 TPSENNIFNLD
+2246 TPSESKIFNLD

-2286 YFTTTDLQPVTV
+2286 YFATGKLNPVTV
-2298 YALGGTKAQFAKL
+2298 YALGSAKAQLAKL
-2311 FILDNPAGGVT
+2311 FILENPAGGVT
-2322 STIATVGGK
+2322 STIATVGGE

-2352 TVSADGNI
+2352 TVSGGSI

-2368 PIEVITGEEPNQ
+2368 PIEVVTASG
-2380 KTNTYY
+2380 TNTYY

-2407 GKLALKS
+2407 GKLALES
-2414 IFGKIVNEETK
+2414 IFGNIS
-2425 ERFIANEDMYEFY
+2425 NEDMYEFY

-2458 QPSSNIIF
+2458 QPSSNITF

-2482 VKNFKANGSA
+2482 VEKFK
-2492 LKDLKYENEYKKETT
+2492 YKKPDNTSEKLANLGYVSSYKTKNDIT
-2507 LIISNE
+2507 ILNE
-2513 YGTNVGTYAYTLVRD
+2513 YGTEVGKYSYTLVRD
-2528 FKLDDTLIENVK
+2528 FKFDDTLIENITLKTVGDK
-2540 IENKKPTLPSSLNN
+2540 NVPENPSTLNE
-2554 YNENEFDNYDN
+2554 YNVGEFNGYAVYANEEKEIKNI
-2565 DTYKFTKTIEL
+2565 YKFTKTIEL

-2623 SNMSGIL
+2623 TNMSGLL
-2630 GIVETEK
+2630 GIVEKEK
-2637 IGENTI
+2637 DGSRIV
-2643 NYELTPHGAQNGGD
+2643 NYEIVPRGAQNGGD

-2666 GEGSNDVYYLRIKII
+2666 GKGSNDVYYLRIKII

-2691 SGDKIINCEPGAQG
+2691 SGDKIVNCEEGAQG
-2705 EASETRVYLSDL
+2705 EASITRVYLSDL
-2717 IQVENVDVSKLSASV
+2717 IQVENINDVSQLTASV
-2732 VSTGSTGYVISGSG
+2732 VSNDSAGYV
-2746 SNRIERLNS
+2746 
-2755 NLGLEGFG
+2755 LGLGTNCIEEFNNGKTG
-2763 IRLKATKLG
+2763 LEAYGLRLKATNLG
-2772 GAQIKLL
+2772 GAQIK
-2779 ITDEFGYQ
+2779 IIIRDKFGYQ
-2787 VTDSSGTPI
+2787 VTDSSGEPI
-2796 VLTLHYKKTDG
+2796 TITLHYKKTDG

-2814 SISSSEIYEGDTFS
+2814 SNSSSEIYEGDTFS

-2833 YDENNNKDVYAKY
+2833 YDEKKNADVYAVYEYKNNAWVW
-2846 TGNGNWEG
+2846 TKQTEADFNN
-2854 VEGGEQGFKEF
+2854 F
-2865 WNSNNTDK
+2865 WNGNNTDK

-2884 HDTEDNLTIPSA
+2884 HDTNENLTKPSV

-2938 ISGNNFVVTV
+2938 ISGNNFVVRVSDNT
-2948 EDGDETISFSLST
+2948 ETISFNLST

-2966 YKIITKDPYNKYPTI
+2966 YKIVTKDPYNKYPTI
-2981 YIPIKWNGTKLKYEN
+2981 YIPIEWNGAQY
-2996 VLTPT
+2996 
-3001 SDKVQSGN
+3001 DKVINPTPIGSSGN
-3009 GGFKVFQVYDNKTG
+3009 VFQVYDNKTG
-3023 QQVSTVTIKEFLQ
+3023 QQVSTVTINGFSKDGYKQ
-3036 GSYNTIGNSVTY
+3036 IGNSVTY

-3060 EGTYT
+3060 EGTYK
-3065 ITINGKDIEDN
+3065 ITINGQQITDN
-3076 NFKFNYQYVSQY
+3076 TFKFNYQYVSQY
-3088 VGIDTTNA
+3088 VGIDTSDA
-3096 NIYSTYGMVVAGDV
+3096 NMYTEYGLVISGTEGTVTENNLSM
-3110 ETINADALNK
+3110 
-3120 VKLVDYYGNKYQ
+3120 VKLVDYYGNKTG
-3132 LEAGFTNVG
+3132 LADAGAGFTDLGSGKEINA
-3141 EGGIS
+3141 GGTIS
-3146 IASGAS
+3146 
-3152 VLVNFYGDLH
+3152 VNFYGDKNAH
-3162 SHVESSII
+3162 GSSGITSI
-3170 GTLNVHRV
+3170 NVYRSP
-3178 KYTGISVDITNGD
+3178 YTGIIVLKGDIAGTTK
-3191 VIVGISELPFSGS
+3191 LPFSNGS
-3204 GEDGKGW
+3204 NGW
-3211 GDKIKATPG
+3211 GDKITATPG
-3220 GVTGGDP
+3220 IGGNA
-3227 ITSGGSFSYDIL
+3227 SGDNLTAGGGFNYGIL
-3239 IANGDGAQ
+3239 FANGNGAQ
-3247 ILIDATT
+3247 ILLDATT
-3254 KQYKIVPSSS
+3254 HQYNIEVGAN
-3264 CTEILLGVNYMNIS
+3264 CTEITINITYLNIS
-3278 IGIVKIYQETIEGNT
+3278 IGMVKLTFSNNKWSIDGQSGKLLTGPGDGASYEWNAEGGYYILNGVPNPGTTTNILFIPAEVNGAEVNGGKLVLGETIT
-3293 QTVVWK
+3293 
-3299 IKSESGKVVTYYNS
+3299 
-3313 DFKEKEGGSIL
+3313 
-3324 TLKGVP
+3324 
-3330 DGKNGTLYIPA
+3330 
-3341 SLKGKILS
+3341 
-3349 VFDKDKKP
+3349 
-3357 DELNEIKNI
+3357 NI
-3366 ESYSK
+3366 EKYK
-3371 VVFISTS
+3371 IVIFVSTS
-3378 NEPGKDTAGTP
+3378 NEPGKDTSGNPT
-3389 QNGATWEVKKDQSD
+3389 NGETWEVKKDQSN
-3403 TIIIFQR
+3403 TISFQR

-3415 GKIVTLTLNAND
+3415 RQLFTVTINANG
-3427 GTIPKPGTNDDWTI
+3427 GTLSENSDWTI
-3441 ESGGA
+3441 SGG
-3446 TATKQVAY
+3446 TATKQVPY
-3454 GSTYGNLP
+3454 GTVVGTLP
-3462 TPERTG
+3462 TATPYSKTG
-3468 YTFNGW
+3468 YDVAFDK
-3474 FTAQKGG
+3474 FYDSESGG
-3481 SEVESSTPFTTAS
+3481 NEVNSNKTIEAS
-3494 KHEIYAQW
+3494 LTIYAR
-3502 TANKYTLTANAN
+3502 YTEVAKTYTVTIRVVN
-3514 GGTIPTTSGWT
+3514 GTIPETNGWT
-3525 VASDGKTATN
+3525 VAADGKSATKV
-3535 TVTYDS
+3535 VTYDS
-3541 TYGTLPTPTRENYHF
+3541 PYGTLPDLENYSVASEVGYTYVFAGWKLSEDESASIIDGDETPVKTDGNHELYAKYTKTPNKYKITFNKNGGTGGTDEVWF
-3556 IGWTTAEEGGTLV
+3556 IYDEEGYINGG
-3569 DKDTQVTTAR
+3569 
-3579 DHKIYAQWKLN
+3579 KIYFDEAC
-3590 DSYFRRDWQ
+3590 
-3599 TALINNNA
+3599 
-3607 NFKQENIKTIQF
+3607 TIEL
-3619 VNTVPSDP
+3619 S
-3627 ETYTQ
+3627 
-3632 VSVGATTSAGTTA
+3632 S
-3645 FVTGTEKVSDVIAY
+3645 
-3659 VKANAD
+3659 
-3665 DNTKYDIIFYSP
+3665 
-3677 GTIYAPVDSGY
+3677 
-3688 LFSNA
+3688 
-3693 TTEKQLTNLTSISF
+3693 
-3707 GNFNTSN
+3707 
-3714 VTDMFAMFNSC
+3714 
-3725 SKLTSLNLSNFNTS
+3725 SNFVAPTKDGYQFNCYTD
-3739 KVMNMYAML
+3739 
-3748 NSCSSLTSLDVS
+3748 SSGNHAIIDNDGTYDAEDDQSQVFQYPYDLT
-3760 NFNTSNV
+3760 
-3767 TNMTTMFLGCSS
+3767 
-3779 LTSLDLS
+3779 
-3786 KFDTSKVT
+3786 FDAVWIKKVT
-3794 TMYGMFN
+3794 IT
-3801 GCSKLTSLNLSNFN
+3801 
-3815 TSKVTN
+3815 
-3821 MSSMFSGCSKLTELD
+3821 
-3836 VSNFYT
+3836 
-3842 SKVTNMS
+3842 
-3849 RMFNGCSK
+3849 
-3857 LTSLNLSNF
+3857 
-3866 NTSKVTNMS
+3866 
-3875 YMFWG
+3875 
-3880 CTSLTSLNVSNFDTS
+3880 FDP
-3895 SVTNMIYMFYGC
+3895 G
-3907 YALTSLNVSSFN
+3907 
-3919 TSKVTV
+3919 
-3925 IGAMF
+3925 
-3930 FDCSS
+3930 
-3935 LTSLNLL
+3935 
-3942 NFNTSSVT
+3942 
-3950 DMSFMFSDCSKLT
+3950 
-3963 SLNLSN
+3963 
-3969 FNTSN
+3969 
-3974 VTNMSGMFINCS
+3974 
-3986 SLTELNVSNF
+3986 
-3996 DTSKVTN
+3996 
-4003 MRYMFDGCSKLTSLD
+4003 
-4018 LSSFDM
+4018 
-4024 SKVTDTTSM
+4024 
-4033 LGDCSKLTE
+4033 
-4042 IKTPKAIGSTA
+4042 
-4053 VDLPTKTN
+4053 
-4061 YSWFDQA
+4061 
-4068 NTNNVYTQI
+4068 
-4077 TSDCTSKTLVLQRNR
+4077 
-4092 ITVTVDASGGTIPTT
+4092 SGGLVSPKTQEVLYGR
-4107 SGWTVASGGATATK
+4107 S
-4121 QVTYDSA
+4121 

-4173 YAQWEETVNSYTVTV
+4173 YAQWEETANSYTVTI

-4196 FPSNSVWATSIDK
+4196 FPNNLTWGTSIDK

-4287 SGGESGTLVAGGSTL
+4287 SDGESGNLSADGSTL

-4469 RAYPDIELQETGTQ
+4469 RAYPDIELQATGTQ

-4516 TKDNHNYFAQ
+4516 TKENHNYFAQ

-4619 YDPEFGQASYSS
+4619 YDPEFGQSSYSS

>member
-112 TQSKTYLMLMEEDE
+112 TQSKTYLMLMEENE

-218 PSTSAYLNVDVAV
+218 SSTSTYLNVDVAV
-231 ESIEILG
+231 EGIEIVG

-246 SAVPGTNE
+246 STVPGTNE

-313 TIINFADSKNQP
+313 TIINFANSNNQP

-360 YARMFK
+360 YARMFR
-366 TSLIEDEAAS
+366 TALIEDEAAS

-451 NSTQGSAQNN
+451 NSTQGLAQNN

-588 VLPNLEWQVNE
+588 VLPNLEWQVIE

-746 ALTDFA
+746 ALTDFK

-925 GQEIENVSVEKL
+925 GQEIESVSVEKL

-1217 DTSDKLY
+1217 DTSDRLY

-1333 IGISFTR
+1333 IGITFTR
-1340 VRNEGASLFDASKV
+1340 VRTEGASLFDASKV

-1361 EDGGK
+1361 EDGGT

-1413 TYNGSTY
+1413 TYNGLTY
-1420 ISLYSLQAIN
+1420 ISLYSLQSIN
-1430 QAYTWFIIEE
+1430 QAYTWFLAE
-1440 GREITAVK
+1440 REITAVK

-1459 NLPRLYALNGLENFQ
+1459 NLPRLYALNELENFQ
-1474 EDGVSYKI
+1474 EDGVSHRI

-1526 EKGNSIEKVGDITKN
+1526 KDGNAIEKVGDITKN

-1554 IQSGKSIS
+1554 IQSGNSIS

-1584 MKYKLFRNGVSP
+1584 MTYKLFKDGVEISP

-1658 YPHGEESKQVLY
+1658 YPHGEDDKQILY

-1675 QDSYNINLGS
+1675 QDSYSINLGS

-1699 FAAGIDP
+1699 FAAEIDP

-1715 KKLNFALLNV
+1715 NKLNFALLNV

-1801 TINIDNEFALSE
+1801 TINIDNGFNLSK
-1813 ISVEGIENFNFAIIN
+1813 ITVEGIENLNFAIIN
-1828 ENGAIQNSD
+1828 ENGAIQTSD
-1837 NMIYLENNAIVV
+1837 NMIYLGESNTILV

-1876 AKSPIEISVK
+1876 AKSPIEIDEKTSF
-1886 DNSLNSIFA
+1886 SGEIFA
-1895 DNKYDVRK
+1895 DVEYDVK
-1903 WYDITNNEKN
+1903 NWLTIKNNKELLDQTELDK
-1913 LTTAEID
+1913 LAWEID
-1920 ALTWTIE
+1920 APE
-1927 NAEGFATIKGSKITF
+1927 NCATVGVPGVSGFGITF
-1942 NPVASNRAVTFIV
+1942 NPVASNKEIKITV
-1955 KVWGGALTGTSERNP
+1955 KVWGGVLSGTEESNP
-1970 CVQEVSLT
+1970 CIKEINLT
-1978 VLPKLV
+1978 IRPKLV
-1984 EKAGSSK
+1984 EKTGSSK
-1991 PVNANTTFDV
+1991 TENANTTFDV
-2001 LLKDILQFNSGTPQ
+2001 QLSDILQFNSGTPQ
-2015 SLSGYKFTATISWNR
+2015 SLSGYKFTATISWNG
-2030 ETGEWLKFVDSAGV
+2030 ETGESLKFGNSLEV
-2044 ETRYDLVDFDNLDAK
+2044 ETRYDSVEFDSLDE
-2059 ILMKVSHVA
+2059 IISMTVSHVA

-2075 TLVVAKYDKN
+2075 TVVVAKYDGN
-2085 KNIIG
+2085 NIIG

-2102 PVYKLEINYPN
+2102 PVYTLDINYPN
-2113 YGIGEGAGFDREAV
+2113 YGIGTGAGFDREAV
-2127 YVEQNVKDQ
+2127 YVEQKISGAN
-2136 VSQKYY
+2136 Y

-2154 TGGKGVADV
+2154 TGGNGVADI

-2171 ISVTD
+2171 ISVTSD
-2176 GKITIDDKAKTSGQN
+2176 GKITINNNAKTSGQN

-2246 TPSENNIFNLD
+2246 TPSESKIFNLD

-2286 YFTTTDLQPVTV
+2286 YFTTGELKPVTI

-2311 FILDNPAGGVT
+2311 FILDNDNLLAGG
-2322 STIATVGGK
+2322 I
-2331 DAVSK
+2331 VSSRLETDPEG

-2352 TVSADGNI
+2352 TVSGGSI

-2368 PIEVITGEEPNQ
+2368 PIEVVTASG
-2380 KTNTYY
+2380 TNTYY

-2414 IFGKIVNEETK
+2414 IFGKIEKIENEEK
-2425 ERFIANEDMYEFY
+2425 IEIEDMYEFY

-2482 VKNFKANGSA
+2482 VENFKANGSA

-2507 LIISNE
+2507 LTISNE
-2513 YGTNVGTYAYTLVRD
+2513 YGTEVGTYAYTLVRD
-2528 FKLDDTLIENVK
+2528 FKFDDTLIENITLKTVGDK
-2540 IENKKPTLPSSLNN
+2540 NVPENPSTLNE
-2554 YNENEFDNYDN
+2554 YNVGEFNGYALYANEGEEIKNI
-2565 DTYKFTKTIEL
+2565 YKFTKTIEL

-2595 TKFDLTPYE
+2595 TKFDSTPYE
-2604 KTLTL
+2604 KALTL
-2609 ELKFG
+2609 NLEFG

-2623 SNMSGIL
+2623 SNMSGLL
-2630 GIVETEK
+2630 GIVENEK

-2643 NYELTPHGAQNGGD
+2643 NYEITPHGAQNGGD
-2657 IIHLKLEIG
+2657 IIHLKLAIG
-2666 GEGSNDVYYLRIKII
+2666 GVDSNDVYYLRIKII

-2691 SGDKIINCEPGAQG
+2691 SGDKIVNCEESEHG

-2763 IRLKATKLG
+2763 IRLKATNLG

-2833 YDENNNKDVYAKY
+2833 YDEKENADVYAVYEYKNNAWVW
-2846 TGNGNWEG
+2846 TKQTEADFNN
-2854 VEGGEQGFKEF
+2854 F
-2865 WNSNNTDK
+2865 WNGNNTDK

-2948 EDGDETISFSLST
+2948 EDGKVDEGKETISFSLST

-2966 YKIITKDPYNKYPTI
+2966 YKIVTKDPYNKYPTI
-2981 YIPIKWNGTKLKYEN
+2981 YIPIKWNGTELKYEK

-3001 SDKVQSGN
+3001 SDKVQSESN
-3009 GGFKVFQVYDNKTG
+3009 EYEFKVFQVYDNKEG
-3023 QQVSTVTIKEFLQ
+3023 KQVSTVTIKEFLQ

-3152 VLVNFYGDLH
+3152 VLVNFYGD
-3162 SHVESSII
+3162 SNSNAHVESSII

-3178 KYTGISVDITNGD
+3178 KYTGISVDTTNGD
-3191 VIVGISELPFSGS
+3191 VIVGKSELPFSGPN
-3204 GEDGKGW
+3204 EENKGW
-3211 GDKIKATPG
+3211 GDRIKATSS
-3220 GVTGGDP
+3220 GVSSDP

-3278 IGIVKIYQETIEGNT
+3278 IGIVKLTKSGET
-3293 QTVVWK
+3293 WK
-3299 IKSESGKVVTYYNS
+3299 IESESGNVVTYYNS
-3313 DFKEKEGGSIL
+3313 DFKEKEGESIL

-3330 DGKNGTLYIPA
+3330 EGNNGTLYIPA

-3349 VFDKDKKP
+3349 VFDKDKDP
-3357 DELNEIKNI
+3357 NELNEITNI
-3366 ESYSK
+3366 ETYSK
-3371 VVFISTS
+3371 IVFISTS
-3378 NEPGKDTAGTP
+3378 NEPGKDTSGTP
-3389 QNGATWEVKKDQSD
+3389 QDGEIWNLVGVSFK
-3403 TIIIFQR
+3403 R
-3410 IQGVW
+3410 VNGVW
-3415 GKIVTLTLNAND
+3415 GKIVTLTLNAKG
-3427 GTIPKPGTNDDWTI
+3427 GTIPEPGAGDDWTI
-3441 ESGGA
+3441 ASDDT

-3462 TPERTG
+3462 EPTKTG
-3468 YTFNGW
+3468 YKFEGW
-3474 FTAQKGG
+3474 FTEQTDGG

-3494 KHEIYAQW
+3494 KHEIYARW
-3502 TANKYTLTANAN
+3502 TAKKYTVTADAN
-3514 GGTIPTTSGWT
+3514 GGTITTASGWT
-3525 VASDGKTATN
+3525 IENGGATATKD
-3535 TVTYDS
+3535 VTYDS
-3541 TYGTLPTPTRENYHF
+3541 KYGTLPIPTRENYHF
-3556 IGWTTAEEGGTLV
+3556 ICWATAEGGGTLV
-3569 DKDTQVTTAR
+3569 DKDTYVTTASN
-3579 DHKIYAQWKLN
+3579 HTIYAQWKLN
-3590 DSYFRRDWQ
+3590 DSYLRKDWQ

-3607 NFKQENIKTIQF
+3607 NFKQENIKTIEF
-3619 VNTVPSDP
+3619 VNTVPSGSG
-3627 ETYTQ
+3627 YTQ

-3645 FVTGTEKVSDVIAY
+3645 FVSETEGVSDITAY
-3659 VKANAD
+3659 VKANSSD
-3665 DNTKYDIIFYSP
+3665 STKYDIIFYSP
-3677 GTIYAPVDSGY
+3677 GTIYAPVDSSY
-3688 LFSNA
+3688 LFSNSSDSNR
-3693 TTEKQLTNLTSISF
+3693 LTNLTSITF
-3707 GNFNTSN
+3707 DNFNTSN
-3714 VTDMFAMFNSC
+3714 VTDMRNMF
-3725 SKLTSLNLSNFNTS
+3725 
-3739 KVMNMYAML
+3739 YQ
-3748 NSCSSLTSLDVS
+3748 
-3760 NFNTSNV
+3760 
-3767 TNMTTMFLGCSS
+3767 CSS

-3786 KFDTSKVT
+3786 
-3794 TMYGMFN
+3794 
-3801 GCSKLTSLNLSNFN
+3801 
-3815 TSKVTN
+3815 
-3821 MSSMFSGCSKLTELD
+3821 
-3836 VSNFYT
+3836 
-3842 SKVTNMS
+3842 
-3849 RMFNGCSK
+3849 
-3857 LTSLNLSNF
+3857 
-3866 NTSKVTNMS
+3866 
-3875 YMFWG
+3875 
-3880 CTSLTSLNVSNFDTS
+3880 NFDTS
-3895 SVTNMIYMFYGC
+3895 NVTNMIYMFYGC

-3935 LTSLNLL
+3935 LTSLNLS
-3942 NFNTSSVT
+3942 NFNTSNVT
-3950 DMSFMFSDCSKLT
+3950 NMGYMFNGCSSLT

-4033 LGDCSKLTE
+4033 LAACSGLTE

-4077 TSDCTSKTLVLQRNR
+4077 TSDCTSKTLVLRENYSYLLTNWQTALINNNANFKQEN
-4092 ITVTVDASGGTIPTT
+4092 IKTIQFVNTVPSGSGYTQVSVGATTSAGTTAYASGTAGVSDIIAYVKANSSDSTKYDIVFYSPVTIYAPVNSSYLFSVPNSSIDYCFTNLISISFANFNTSNVTNMSLMFYGCRVLTSLNLSSFNTNNVTDMGYMFSDCRALTSLNVSSFNTSNVTT
-4107 SGWTVASGGATATK
+4107 MICMFFSCSSLTSLNLSNFNTSKATSMSQMFCYCLSLTSLNLSNFNTSNVTK
-4121 QVTYDSA
+4121 MSDMFKNCSKLTSLDLSSFDM
-4128 YGTLPTP
+4128 
-4135 TKSKVGYTVTFKG
+4135 SKVT
-4148 WFTASSGGNKVEETT
+4148 
-4163 TVTNESDHTL
+4163 D
-4173 YAQWEETVNSYTVTV
+4173 
-4188 DACGGEIT
+4188 
-4196 FPSNSVWATSIDK
+4196 ATSMLAGCSDLTEIK
-4209 GTGFRSIAY
+4209 TPKAIGSTAI
-4218 GLPYDLPTTVTKS
+4218 DLPTKT
-4231 GYTFLGWYTSET
+4231 GYS
-4243 GGSKVESF
+4243 
-4251 DKMRTAFDHTLY
+4251 
-4263 AHWVSRVKINV
+4263 WVDQANTNNV
-4274 RPSDNYSNLKYSV
+4274 Y
-4287 SGGESGTLVAGGSTL
+4287 
-4302 VPVSSSSTTIT
+4302 
-4313 ITATVEGYHA
+4313 
-4323 SCDSGTGKFI
+4323 
-4333 QYGFTLNDHSYYTK
+4333 
-4347 YNEESYSQ
+4347 
-4355 DISISITV
+4355 
-4363 SASGGEITVSGVQRT
+4363 
-4378 TETCCLTGETLISMA
+4378 
-4393 DGTQKQIKDVV
+4393 
-4404 VGDKVLSYNT
+4404 
-4414 ETHKLEI
+4414 
-4421 TTVETL
+4421 
-4427 IHVKRTELVYITFA
+4427 
-4441 DGSQIKIT
+4441 
-4449 PDHPMFSERGWI
+4449 
-4461 VYSPEKGQ
+4461 
-4469 RAYPDIELQETGTQ
+4469 TQ
-4483 IGDMIF
+4483 IT
-4489 SLSLL
+4489 SACTSKTLL
-4494 FDKEIVN
+4494 F
-4501 MEYVVCEEIDTYTFT
+4501 
-4516 TKDNHNYFAQ
+4516 
-4526 GVLVHN
+4526 
-4532 KICALPCCVDAE
+4532 
-4544 TEITMAN
+4544 
-4551 GTTKI
+4551 
-4556 AKDVQIGDEV
+4556 AK
-4566 MSFNEL
+4566 
-4572 TKTFEKTTIEATIT
+4572 K
-4586 PYRSRIIE
+4586 
-4594 ITFEDGTTLK
+4594 
-4604 ITDDHPMLSARGWIC
+4604 
-4619 YDPEFGQASYSS
+4619 
-4631 LGISDEAVRV
+4631 
-4641 GDEIVSEN
+4641 
-4649 GTKTIASINVIEF
+4649 
-4662 EEPTLVYT
+4662 
-4670 FKLANGQ
+4670 
-4677 AFIANGNIVA
+4677 
-4687 SAQ
+4687 

>member
-92 ILSSQ
+92 ILASQ

-112 TQSKTYLMLMEEDE
+112 TQSKTYLMLMEEGE

-218 PSTSAYLNVDVAV
+218 SSTSTYLNVDVAV
-231 ESIEILG
+231 EGIEIVG

-246 SAVPGTNE
+246 STVPGTNE

-313 TIINFADSKNQP
+313 TIINFANSNNQP

-366 TSLIEDEAAS
+366 TALIEDEAAS

-388 MRDSLK
+388 MRNSLN

-588 VLPNLEWQVNE
+588 VFPNLEWQVIE

-746 ALTDFA
+746 ALTDFK

-1235 AENNDIELVI
+1235 AENNDVELVI

-1340 VRNEGASLFDASKV
+1340 VRTKGASLFDASKV

-1361 EDGGK
+1361 EDGGT

-1413 TYNGSTY
+1413 TYNGLTY
-1420 ISLYSLQAIN
+1420 ISLYSLQSIN
-1430 QAYTWFIIEE
+1430 QAYTWFLAE
-1440 GREITAVK
+1440 REITAVK

-1459 NLPRLYALNGLENFQ
+1459 NLPRLYALNELENFQ
-1474 EDGVSYKI
+1474 EDGVSHKI

-1526 EKGNSIEKVGDITKN
+1526 KDGNAIEKVGDITKN

-1554 IQSGKSIS
+1554 IQSGNSIS

-1584 MKYKLFRNGVSP
+1584 MTYKLFKDGVEISP

-1658 YPHGEESKQVLY
+1658 YPHGEDDKQILY

-1706 TFTNPSSAY
+1706 TFTNLSSAY
-1715 KKLNFALLNV
+1715 NKLNFALLNV

-1775 KIEVVPRRSGEMAVT
+1775 KIEVVPRRSGEMAVKNGAT
-1790 KEGTELSNIGS
+1790 ALSNIGS
-1801 TINIDNEFALSE
+1801 TIEIANGFNLSE
-1813 ISVEGIENFNFAIIN
+1813 ISVEGIDTLSFAIIN
-1828 ENGAIQNSD
+1828 ENGAIQTSD
-1837 NMIYLENNAIVV
+1837 NMIYLGESNTIVV

-1862 YNNEKGTIAEIKLE
+1862 YNKEKGTIAEIKLE

-1895 DNKYDVRK
+1895 DNEYDVRN
-1903 WYDITNNEKN
+1903 WYDITNNGEK

-1984 EKAGSSK
+1984 AKTSSETT
-1991 PVNANTTFDV
+1991 NANKSFSV
-2001 LLKDILQFNSGTPQ
+2001 SLGKLLQFNEGLTETEKN
-2015 SLSGYKFTATISWNR
+2015 LSGYKFTATITWNG
-2030 ETGEWLKFVDSAGV
+2030 ETGETLN
-2044 ETRYDLVDFDNLDAK
+2044 FDKEYNQTELSELTQ
-2059 ILMKVSHVA
+2059 IISMTVSHVA

-2075 TLVVAKYDKN
+2075 TVVVARYDEN
-2085 KNIIG
+2085 NNIIG

-2102 PVYKLEINYPN
+2102 PVYTLDINYPN
-2113 YGIGEGAGFDREAV
+2113 YGIGTGAGFDREAV
-2127 YVEQNVKDQ
+2127 YVEQKISGAN
-2136 VSQKYY
+2136 Y

-2154 TGGKGVADV
+2154 TGGNGVADV
-2163 EFSSSSEY
+2163 KFSSSSEY
-2171 ISVTD
+2171 ISVTTD
-2176 GKITIDDKAKTSGQN
+2176 GKITINDIAKTSGQN

-2197 IKIVGTDII
+2197 IKIDGTDII

-2239 PDTALPS
+2239 PDTEL
-2246 TPSENNIFNLD
+2246 PSENKIFNLD

-2286 YFTTTDLQPVTV
+2286 YFATDELKPVTI

-2311 FILDNPAGGVT
+2311 FILDNRAGGVT
-2322 STIATVGGK
+2322 STIATVGGE

-2352 TVSADGNI
+2352 TVSDGSI

-2368 PIEVITGEEPNQ
+2368 PIEVITGKEPNQ

-2407 GKLALKS
+2407 GKLALRS
-2414 IFGKIVNEETK
+2414 IFENIVDEEAK
-2425 ERFIANEDMYEFY
+2425 KRFIANEDMYEFY

-2482 VKNFKANGSA
+2482 VEKFNENGNPLKP
-2492 LKDLKYENEYKKETT
+2492 LKDLKYANEYKNEKT
-2507 LIISNE
+2507 LRISNE
-2513 YGTNVGTYAYTLVRD
+2513 YGTDVGTYAYTLVRD
-2528 FKLDDTLIENVK
+2528 FKFDDTLIENVK

-2554 YNENEFDNYDN
+2554 YNENEFDSYTN

-2604 KTLTL
+2604 KTLAL
-2609 ELKFG
+2609 DLKFG

-2623 SNMSGIL
+2623 SNMSGLL
-2630 GIVETEK
+2630 GIVEKEK
-2637 IGENTI
+2637 DGSRIV
-2643 NYELTPHGAQNGGD
+2643 NYEIVPRGAQNGGD

-2666 GEGSNDVYYLRIKII
+2666 GKGSNDVYYLRIKII
-2681 PSAKIQSLSV
+2681 PNVKIQSLSV
-2691 SGDKIINCEPGAQG
+2691 SGDKIINCEEVAQG
-2705 EASETRVYLSDL
+2705 EASITRVYLSDL
-2717 IQVENVDVSKLSASV
+2717 IQVENINDVSQLTASV
-2732 VSTGSTGYVISGSG
+2732 VSNDSAGYV
-2746 SNRIERLNS
+2746 
-2755 NLGLEGFG
+2755 LGLGTNCIEEFNNGKTG
-2763 IRLKATKLG
+2763 LEAYGLRLKATNLG
-2772 GAQIKLL
+2772 GAQIK
-2779 ITDEFGYQ
+2779 IIIRDKFGYQ

-2814 SISSSEIYEGDTFS
+2814 SNSSSEIYEGDTFS

-2833 YDENNNKDVYAKY
+2833 YDEKKNADVYARY
-2846 TGNGNWEG
+2846 ISDGNWEG
-2854 VEGGEQGFKEF
+2854 EQDEQAFNNF
-2865 WNSNNTDK
+2865 WNGNNTDK
-2873 QLILLDNITFG
+2873 QLILLDNLTFAQEEG
-2884 HDTEDNLTIPSA
+2884 NLTIPSA
-2896 TVSISQSNE
+2896 TVSISQSAE
-2905 LTEHMKENEGT
+2905 LTTINSG
-2916 GVILTTGNLIS
+2916 ILNGMTIN
-2927 YVSNKYFTEEK
+2927 YVSNTNFTEEK
-2938 ISGNNFVVTV
+2938 ISGNNFVVRVSDNT
-2948 EDGDETISFSLST
+2948 ETISFNLST

-2966 YKIITKDPYNKYPTI
+2966 YKIITKDPYNKYSTI
-2981 YIPIKWNGTKLKYEN
+2981 YIPIKWNGTQY
-2996 VLTPT
+2996 
-3001 SDKVQSGN
+3001 DKVINPTPIGSSGN
-3009 GGFKVFQVYDNKTG
+3009 VFQVYDNKTG
-3023 QQVSTVTIKEFLQ
+3023 QQVSTVTINGFSKDGYKQ
-3036 GSYNTIGNSVTY
+3036 IGNSVTY

-3060 EGTYT
+3060 EGTYK
-3065 ITINGKDIEDN
+3065 ITINGQQITDN
-3076 NFKFNYQYVSQY
+3076 TFKFNYQYVSQY
-3088 VGIDTTNA
+3088 VGIDTSDA
-3096 NIYSTYGMVVAGDV
+3096 NMYTEYGLVISGTEGTVTANNLSM
-3110 ETINADALNK
+3110 
-3120 VKLVDYYGNKYQ
+3120 VKLVDYYGNKTG
-3132 LEAGFTNVG
+3132 LAAAGAGFTDLGNG
-3141 EGGIS
+3141 KTITAGGTIS
-3146 IASGAS
+3146 
-3152 VLVNFYGDLH
+3152 VNFYGDKH
-3162 SHVESSII
+3162 AHGSSGITSI
-3170 GTLNVHRV
+3170 NVYRSP
-3178 KYTGISVDITNGD
+3178 YTGIKVTKGDIAGTTK
-3191 VIVGISELPFSGS
+3191 LPFSNGTN
-3204 GEDGKGW
+3204 GW
-3211 GDKIKATPG
+3211 GDKITATPG
-3220 GVTGGDP
+3220 IGGNA
-3227 ITSGGSFSYDIL
+3227 SGDNLTAGGGFNYGIL
-3239 IANGDGAQ
+3239 FANGNGAQ
-3247 ILIDATT
+3247 ILLDATT
-3254 KQYKIVPSSS
+3254 HQYNIEVGEN
-3264 CTEILLGVNYMNIS
+3264 CTEITINITYLNIS
-3278 IGIVKIYQETIEGNT
+3278 IGMVKLTFSNNKWSIDGQSGNLLTGPGDDASYEWNAEGGHYILNGVPNPGTTTNILFIPAEVNGAEVNGGKLVLGETIT
-3293 QTVVWK
+3293 
-3299 IKSESGKVVTYYNS
+3299 
-3313 DFKEKEGGSIL
+3313 
-3324 TLKGVP
+3324 
-3330 DGKNGTLYIPA
+3330 
-3341 SLKGKILS
+3341 
-3349 VFDKDKKP
+3349 
-3357 DELNEIKNI
+3357 NI
-3366 ESYSK
+3366 EKYK
-3371 VVFISTS
+3371 IVIFVSTS
-3378 NEPGKDTAGTP
+3378 NEPGKDTSGNPT
-3389 QNGATWEVKKDQSD
+3389 NGETWGVKKDQSN
-3403 TIIIFQR
+3403 TISFQR
-3410 IQGVW
+3410 VQGVW
-3415 GKIVTLTLNAND
+3415 RQLFTVTINANG
-3427 GTIPKPGTNDDWTI
+3427 GTLSGNSDWTI
-3441 ESGGA
+3441 SGG
-3446 TATKQVAY
+3446 TATKQVPY
-3454 GSTYGNLP
+3454 GTVVGTLP
-3462 TPERTG
+3462 TATPYSKTG
-3468 YTFNGW
+3468 YDVAFDKYYDND
-3474 FTAQKGG
+3474 G
-3481 SEVESSTPFTTAS
+3481 SEVNSNKTIEDSLTIDARYTETAS
-3494 KHEIYAQW
+3494 
-3502 TANKYTLTANAN
+3502 TYTVTVRVVN
-3514 GGTIPTTSGWT
+3514 GTIPETNGWT
-3525 VASDGKTATN
+3525 VAADGK
-3535 TVTYDS
+3535 S
-3541 TYGTLPTPTRENYHF
+3541 
-3556 IGWTTAEEGGTLV
+3556 
-3569 DKDTQVTTAR
+3569 
-3579 DHKIYAQWKLN
+3579 
-3590 DSYFRRDWQ
+3590 
-3599 TALINNNA
+3599 
-3607 NFKQENIKTIQF
+3607 
-3619 VNTVPSDP
+3619 
-3627 ETYTQ
+3627 
-3632 VSVGATTSAGTTA
+3632 
-3645 FVTGTEKVSDVIAY
+3645 
-3659 VKANAD
+3659 
-3665 DNTKYDIIFYSP
+3665 
-3677 GTIYAPVDSGY
+3677 
-3688 LFSNA
+3688 
-3693 TTEKQLTNLTSISF
+3693 
-3707 GNFNTSN
+3707 
-3714 VTDMFAMFNSC
+3714 
-3725 SKLTSLNLSNFNTS
+3725 
-3739 KVMNMYAML
+3739 
-3748 NSCSSLTSLDVS
+3748 
-3760 NFNTSNV
+3760 
-3767 TNMTTMFLGCSS
+3767 
-3779 LTSLDLS
+3779 
-3786 KFDTSKVT
+3786 
-3794 TMYGMFN
+3794 
-3801 GCSKLTSLNLSNFN
+3801 
-3815 TSKVTN
+3815 
-3821 MSSMFSGCSKLTELD
+3821 
-3836 VSNFYT
+3836 
-3842 SKVTNMS
+3842 
-3849 RMFNGCSK
+3849 
-3857 LTSLNLSNF
+3857 
-3866 NTSKVTNMS
+3866 
-3875 YMFWG
+3875 
-3880 CTSLTSLNVSNFDTS
+3880 
-3895 SVTNMIYMFYGC
+3895 
-3907 YALTSLNVSSFN
+3907 
-3919 TSKVTV
+3919 
-3925 IGAMF
+3925 
-3930 FDCSS
+3930 
-3935 LTSLNLL
+3935 
-3942 NFNTSSVT
+3942 
-3950 DMSFMFSDCSKLT
+3950 
-3963 SLNLSN
+3963 
-3969 FNTSN
+3969 
-3974 VTNMSGMFINCS
+3974 
-3986 SLTELNVSNF
+3986 
-3996 DTSKVTN
+3996 
-4003 MRYMFDGCSKLTSLD
+4003 
-4018 LSSFDM
+4018 
-4024 SKVTDTTSM
+4024 
-4033 LGDCSKLTE
+4033 
-4042 IKTPKAIGSTA
+4042 
-4053 VDLPTKTN
+4053 
-4061 YSWFDQA
+4061 
-4068 NTNNVYTQI
+4068 
-4077 TSDCTSKTLVLQRNR
+4077 
-4092 ITVTVDASGGTIPTT
+4092 
-4107 SGWTVASGGATATK
+4107 ATK
-4121 QVTYDSA
+4121 QVTFDSA
-4128 YGTLPTP
+4128 YGTLPDLEDYTVDDEVGYTYVFAGWKLSEDESASIIDGNETPVKTDGNHELYAKYTKTPNKYKITFNKNGGTGGTDEVWFIYDEEGYINGGKIYFDEACTIELSSSNFVAPTKEGYEFNCYVDSSGNHASIDKDGTYDAEDDQSQVFQYPYDLTFDAVWIKKVTITFDPGLGGSVSPKTQEVLYGRSYGTLPTP

-4196 FPSNSVWATSIDK
+4196 FPNNSTWGTSIDK
-4209 GTGFRSIAY
+4209 GTGFRSIGY

-4263 AHWVSRVKINV
+4263 AHWELKTVTVTVTGTSTPAGTGYSFMAETTLNGETFQFTIGGAYGAWNASMKIG
-4274 RPSDNYSNLKYSV
+4274 SNYSSTLDY
-4287 SGGESGTLVAGGSTL
+4287 GGGTIPTNCGPLTYTAGGYT
-4302 VPVSSSSTTIT
+4302 V
-4313 ITATVEGYHA
+4313 TATKAGDQV
-4323 SCDSGTGKFI
+4323 TFVI
-4333 QYGFTLNDHSYYTK
+4333 Q
-4347 YNEESYSQ
+4347 
-4355 DISISITV
+4355 
-4363 SASGGEITVSGVQRT
+4363 A
-4378 TETCCLTGETLISMA
+4378 
-4393 DGTQKQIKDVV
+4393 
-4404 VGDKVLSYNT
+4404 
-4414 ETHKLEI
+4414 
-4421 TTVETL
+4421 
-4427 IHVKRTELVYITFA
+4427 
-4441 DGSQIKIT
+4441 
-4449 PDHPMFSERGWI
+4449 
-4461 VYSPEKGQ
+4461 
-4469 RAYPDIELQETGTQ
+4469 
-4483 IGDMIF
+4483 
-4489 SLSLL
+4489 
-4494 FDKEIVN
+4494 
-4501 MEYVVCEEIDTYTFT
+4501 
-4516 TKDNHNYFAQ
+4516 AQ
-4526 GVLVHN
+4526 
-4532 KICALPCCVDAE
+4532 
-4544 TEITMAN
+4544 
-4551 GTTKI
+4551 
-4556 AKDVQIGDEV
+4556 
-4566 MSFNEL
+4566 
-4572 TKTFEKTTIEATIT
+4572 
-4586 PYRSRIIE
+4586 
-4594 ITFEDGTTLK
+4594 
-4604 ITDDHPMLSARGWIC
+4604 
-4619 YDPEFGQASYSS
+4619 
-4631 LGISDEAVRV
+4631 
-4641 GDEIVSEN
+4641 
-4649 GTKTIASINVIEF
+4649 
-4662 EEPTLVYT
+4662 
-4670 FKLANGQ
+4670 
-4677 AFIANGNIVA
+4677 
-4687 SAQ
+4687 

>member
-218 PSTSAYLNVDVAV
+218 SSTSTYLNVDVAV
-231 ESIEILG
+231 ESIKIVG

-246 SAVPGTNE
+246 STVPGTNE

-265 VGCEGLFSAILN
+265 VGCEGLFSAIIN

-313 TIINFADSKNQP
+313 IIINFADSNNQP

-366 TSLIEDEAAS
+366 TALIEDEAAS

-388 MRDSLK
+388 MRNSLK

-482 INEIGGDVIPKLF
+482 INEIGGDVIPNLF

-588 VLPNLEWQVNE
+588 VLPNLEWQVSE

-732 FGGNLVYAPIKVQR
+732 FGGNLVYAPIEVQR
-746 ALTDFA
+746 ALTDFK

-873 YENNAAEKQESI
+873 YEDNAAEKQESI

-949 IAILQENGKYYI
+949 ISILQENGKYYI

-1013 SDFVSKTLTIT
+1013 SDFVSKTLTII

-1217 DTSDKLY
+1217 DTSDRLY

-1340 VRNEGASLFDASKV
+1340 VRTEGASLFDASKV

-1361 EDGGK
+1361 EDGGT

-1413 TYNGSTY
+1413 TYNGSKY
-1420 ISLYSLQAIN
+1420 IPLYSLQSIN

-1459 NLPRLYALNGLENFQ
+1459 NLPRLYALNDLENFQ

-1554 IQSGKSIS
+1554 IQSGNSIS

-1584 MKYKLFRNGVSP
+1584 MKYKLFRNGVEISP

-1609 LMLKTQPIAENA
+1609 LKLKTQPIAKNA
-1621 EYVIQV
+1621 EYVIRV

-1658 YPHGEESKQVLY
+1658 YPHGEDEKQILY

-1675 QDSYNINLGS
+1675 QDSYSINLGS
-1685 KNRNYTGSAYANVE
+1685 KNRNYTGSEYANVE
-1699 FAAGIDP
+1699 FAAEIDP
-1706 TFTNPSSAY
+1706 TFTNLSSAY
-1715 KKLNFALLNV
+1715 NKLNFALLNV

-1762 IEITTLNGAYAVY
+1762 IEITLNGAYAVY
-1775 KIEVVPRRSGEMAVT
+1775 KIEVVPRRSGEMAVKKGAT
-1790 KEGTELSNIGS
+1790 ALSNIGS
-1801 TINIDNEFALSE
+1801 TIDIANGFALSE
-1813 ISVEGIENFNFAIIN
+1813 ISVEGIDTLSFAIIN
-1828 ENGAIQNSD
+1828 ENGEIQNSG

-1862 YNNEKGTIAEIKLE
+1862 YNKAKGTIAEIKLE
-1876 AKSPIEISVK
+1876 AKSPIEIDEKTSF
-1886 DNSLNSIFA
+1886 SGEIFA
-1895 DNKYDVRK
+1895 DVEYDV
-1903 WYDITNNEKN
+1903 KN
-1913 LTTAEID
+1913 WL
-1920 ALTWTIE
+1920 TIE
-1927 NAEGFATIKGSKITF
+1927 NNGTELTELNGLEWEIVAPENCATVGKKMQDGNVEQMSKITF
-1942 NPVASNRAVTFIV
+1942 NPVASNKEITITV
-1955 KVWGGALTGTSERNP
+1955 KVWGGVLSGTDENTPCIKEITLTIR
-1970 CVQEVSLT
+1970 
-1978 VLPKLV
+1978 PKLV
-1984 EKAGSSK
+1984 EIDNSSK
-1991 PVNANTTFDV
+1991 TVNVNGTFNV
-2001 LLKDILQFNSGTPQ
+2001 SLGEILQFNSELDDKFK
-2015 SLSGYKFTATISWNR
+2015 SLSGYQFTATITWNR
-2030 ETGEWLKFVDSAGV
+2030 ETGERLKFGNSLEV
-2044 ETRYDLVDFDNLDAK
+2044 ETKYDLVKFDSLGK
-2059 ILMKVSHVA
+2059 TISMTVSHVA

-2075 TLVVAKYDKN
+2075 TVVVARYDEN
-2085 KNIIG
+2085 NNIIG

-2102 PVYKLEINYPN
+2102 PVYTLKINYPN
-2113 YGIGEGAGFDREAV
+2113 YGIGTGAGFDREAV

-2142 ALDLLQGDRIEV
+2142 ALDLLKDNRIKV
-2154 TGGKGVADV
+2154 TGGNGVADV

-2171 ISVTD
+2171 ISVTSD
-2176 GKITIDDKAKTSGQN
+2176 GKITIEKKAKTSGQN

-2197 IKIVGTDII
+2197 IKIKGTNII

-2239 PDTALPS
+2239 PDTEL
-2246 TPSENNIFNLD
+2246 PSENKIFNLD

-2286 YFTTTDLQPVTV
+2286 YFTTGELKPVTI

-2311 FILDNPAGGVT
+2311 FILDNDNLLAGGIV
-2322 STIATVGGK
+2322 STTATVGGE

-2352 TVSADGNI
+2352 TVSGGSI
-2360 VFTKEGIW
+2360 VFTQEGIW
-2368 PIEVITGEEPNQ
+2368 PIEVVTASG
-2380 KTNTYY
+2380 TNTYY

-2414 IFGKIVNEETK
+2414 IFGKIEKIENEEK
-2425 ERFIANEDMYEFY
+2425 IEIEDMYEFY

-2458 QPSSNIIF
+2458 QPSSNITF

-2482 VKNFKANGSA
+2482 VEQFK
-2492 LKDLKYENEYKKETT
+2492 YKKPDNTSEKLANLGYVSSYKTKNDIT
-2507 LIISNE
+2507 ILNE
-2513 YGTNVGTYAYTLVRD
+2513 YGTEVGKYSYTLVRD

-2540 IENKKPTLPSSLNN
+2540 IEGKKPTLPSSLNN
-2554 YNENEFDNYDN
+2554 YNENEFNLYAN
-2565 DTYKFTKTIEL
+2565 GEYKFTKTIEL

-2595 TKFDLTPYE
+2595 TKFDSTPYE
-2604 KTLTL
+2604 KALTL
-2609 ELKFG
+2609 NLEFG

-2623 SNMSGIL
+2623 SNMSGLL
-2630 GIVETEK
+2630 GIVEKEK
-2637 IGENTI
+2637 DGSRIV
-2643 NYELTPHGAQNGGD
+2643 NYEIVPRGAQNGGD

-2666 GEGSNDVYYLRIKII
+2666 GKGSNDVYYLRIKII

-2691 SGDKIINCEPGAQG
+2691 SGDKIVNCEEGEQG
-2705 EASETRVYLSDL
+2705 EASITRVYLSDL
-2717 IQVENVDVSKLSASV
+2717 IQIENIDDVSQLTASV
-2732 VSTGSTGYVISGSG
+2732 VSNDSAGYV
-2746 SNRIERLNS
+2746 
-2755 NLGLEGFG
+2755 LGLGTNCIEEFNNGKTG
-2763 IRLKATKLG
+2763 LEAYGLRLKATNLG
-2772 GAQIKLL
+2772 GAQIK
-2779 ITDEFGYQ
+2779 IIIRDKFGYQ
-2787 VTDSSGTPI
+2787 VTDSSGEPI
-2796 VLTLHYKKTDG
+2796 TITLHYKKTDG

-2833 YDENNNKDVYAKY
+2833 YDEKNNKDVYAVYEYKNNAWVWVAKSE
-2846 TGNGNWEG
+2846 T
-2854 VEGGEQGFKEF
+2854 EF
-2865 WNSNNTDK
+2865 NNFWANSNTDNADK
-2873 QLILLDNITFG
+2873 QLILLDNITFD
-2884 HDTEDNLTIPSA
+2884 HDANDNLTQPRA
-2896 TVSISQSNE
+2896 TVSISQSAE
-2905 LTEHMKENEGT
+2905 LTTINSG
-2916 GVILTTGNLIS
+2916 ILNGMTIN
-2927 YVSNKYFTEEK
+2927 YVSNTNFTEEK
-2938 ISGNNFVVTV
+2938 ISGNNFVVRVSDNT
-2948 EDGDETISFSLST
+2948 ETISFNLST

-2966 YKIITKDPYNKYPTI
+2966 YKIVTKDPYNKYSTI
-2981 YIPIKWNGTKLKYEN
+2981 YIPIYWNTEEEN
-2996 VLTPT
+2996 NHRYDMFLTPT
-3001 SDKVQSGN
+3001 SDKVQLEN
-3009 GGFKVFQVYDNKTG
+3009 NKYEFKVFQVYDNKTG
-3023 QQVSTVTIKEFLQ
+3023 QQVSTVTIKEFSQ

-3048 NNFLVQDGSGIW
+3048 NNFLVQDGNGIW

-3065 ITINGKDIEDN
+3065 ITINGQPITDN
-3076 NFKFNYQYVSQY
+3076 TFKFNYQYVSQY
-3088 VGIDTTNA
+3088 VGIDTSDA
-3096 NIYSTYGMVVAGDV
+3096 NMYTEYGLVISGTEGTVTANNLSM
-3110 ETINADALNK
+3110 
-3120 VKLVDYYGNKYQ
+3120 VKLVDYYGNKTG
-3132 LEAGFTNVG
+3132 LAAACAGFTDLGSGKTINAG
-3141 EGGIS
+3141 ETIS
-3146 IASGAS
+3146 
-3152 VLVNFYGDLH
+3152 VNFYGDKH
-3162 SHVESSII
+3162 AHGSSGITSI
-3170 GTLNVHRV
+3170 NVYRSP
-3178 KYTGISVDITNGD
+3178 YTGIIVSKGDIEGTTK
-3191 VIVGISELPFSGS
+3191 LPFSNGTN
-3204 GEDGKGW
+3204 GW

-3220 GVTGGDP
+3220 IGENASGDNLTAGG
-3227 ITSGGSFSYDIL
+3227 GFNYGIL
-3239 IANGDGAQ
+3239 FANGNGAQ
-3247 ILIDATT
+3247 ILLDATT
-3254 KQYKIVPSSS
+3254 HQYNIEVGAN
-3264 CTEILLGVNYMNIS
+3264 CTEITINITYLNIS
-3278 IGIVKIYQETIEGNT
+3278 IGMVKLTFSNNKWSIDGQSGKLLTGPGDDASYEWNAEGGHYILNGVPNPGTTTNILFIPAEVNGRKLVLGETIT
-3293 QTVVWK
+3293 
-3299 IKSESGKVVTYYNS
+3299 
-3313 DFKEKEGGSIL
+3313 
-3324 TLKGVP
+3324 
-3330 DGKNGTLYIPA
+3330 
-3341 SLKGKILS
+3341 
-3349 VFDKDKKP
+3349 
-3357 DELNEIKNI
+3357 NI
-3366 ESYSK
+3366 ENYK
-3371 VVFISTS
+3371 IVIFVSTS
-3378 NEPGKDTAGTP
+3378 NEPGKDTSGNPT
-3389 QNGATWEVKKDQSD
+3389 NGETWGVKKDQSN
-3403 TIIIFQR
+3403 TISFQR
-3410 IQGVW
+3410 VQGVW
-3415 GKIVTLTLNAND
+3415 RQLFTVTINANG
-3427 GTIPKPGTNDDWTI
+3427 GTLSGNSDWTI
-3441 ESGGA
+3441 SGS
-3446 TATKQVAY
+3446 TATKQVPY
-3454 GSTYGNLP
+3454 GTVVGTLP
-3462 TPERTG
+3462 TATPYSKTG
-3468 YTFNGW
+3468 YDVAFDKFYDSGS
-3474 FTAQKGG
+3474 GG
-3481 SEVESSTPFTTAS
+3481 NEVNSNKTIEAS
-3494 KHEIYAQW
+3494 LIIYAR
-3502 TANKYTLTANAN
+3502 YTEAARTYTITVRVVN
-3514 GGTIPTTSGWT
+3514 GTIPETIDWT
-3525 VASDGKTATN
+3525 VADDGKSATK
-3535 TVTYDS
+3535 TVTFDS
-3541 TYGTLPTPTRENYHF
+3541 AYGTLPDLEDYTVDDEVGYTYVFAGWKLSEDESASIIDGKETPVKTDGNHELYAKYTKTPNKYKITFNKNGGTGGTDEVWF
-3556 IGWTTAEEGGTLV
+3556 IYDEEGYINGGKIYFDEACTIELSSSNFV
-3569 DKDTQVTTAR
+3569 APTKDGYEFNCYVDSSGNHASIDKDGTYDAEDDQSQVFQYPYDLTFDAV
-3579 DHKIYAQWKLN
+3579 W
-3590 DSYFRRDWQ
+3590 
-3599 TALINNNA
+3599 
-3607 NFKQENIKTIQF
+3607 IK
-3619 VNTVPSDP
+3619 
-3627 ETYTQ
+3627 
-3632 VSVGATTSAGTTA
+3632 
-3645 FVTGTEKVSDVIAY
+3645 
-3659 VKANAD
+3659 
-3665 DNTKYDIIFYSP
+3665 
-3677 GTIYAPVDSGY
+3677 
-3688 LFSNA
+3688 
-3693 TTEKQLTNLTSISF
+3693 
-3707 GNFNTSN
+3707 
-3714 VTDMFAMFNSC
+3714 
-3725 SKLTSLNLSNFNTS
+3725 
-3739 KVMNMYAML
+3739 
-3748 NSCSSLTSLDVS
+3748 
-3760 NFNTSNV
+3760 
-3767 TNMTTMFLGCSS
+3767 
-3779 LTSLDLS
+3779 
-3786 KFDTSKVT
+3786 KVT
-3794 TMYGMFN
+3794 ITFDPGLGGSVSPKTQEVLYGR
-3801 GCSKLTSLNLSNFN
+3801 S
-3815 TSKVTN
+3815 
-3821 MSSMFSGCSKLTELD
+3821 
-3836 VSNFYT
+3836 
-3842 SKVTNMS
+3842 
-3849 RMFNGCSK
+3849 
-3857 LTSLNLSNF
+3857 
-3866 NTSKVTNMS
+3866 
-3875 YMFWG
+3875 
-3880 CTSLTSLNVSNFDTS
+3880 
-3895 SVTNMIYMFYGC
+3895 
-3907 YALTSLNVSSFN
+3907 
-3919 TSKVTV
+3919 
-3925 IGAMF
+3925 
-3930 FDCSS
+3930 
-3935 LTSLNLL
+3935 
-3942 NFNTSSVT
+3942 
-3950 DMSFMFSDCSKLT
+3950 
-3963 SLNLSN
+3963 
-3969 FNTSN
+3969 
-3974 VTNMSGMFINCS
+3974 
-3986 SLTELNVSNF
+3986 
-3996 DTSKVTN
+3996 
-4003 MRYMFDGCSKLTSLD
+4003 
-4018 LSSFDM
+4018 
-4024 SKVTDTTSM
+4024 
-4033 LGDCSKLTE
+4033 
-4042 IKTPKAIGSTA
+4042 
-4053 VDLPTKTN
+4053 
-4061 YSWFDQA
+4061 
-4068 NTNNVYTQI
+4068 
-4077 TSDCTSKTLVLQRNR
+4077 
-4092 ITVTVDASGGTIPTT
+4092 
-4107 SGWTVASGGATATK
+4107 
-4121 QVTYDSA
+4121 

-4135 TKSKVGYTVTFKG
+4135 TKSRVGYTVTFKG

-4173 YAQWEETVNSYTVTV
+4173 YAQWEETVNSYKVTV

-4196 FPSNSVWATSIDK
+4196 FPNNSTWITTIEKNV
-4209 GTGFRSIAY
+4209 GFRDIQY
-4218 GLPYDLPTTVTKS
+4218 GSTYNLPVTVTKS
-4231 GYTFLGWYTSET
+4231 GYTFLGWYTAET
-4243 GGSKVESF
+4243 GGSKVGSL
-4251 DKMRTAFDHTLY
+4251 DTMLTASEHTLY
-4263 AHWVSRVKINV
+4263 AHWELKTVTVTVTGTSTPAGTGYSFMAETTLNGETFQFTIGGAYGAWNASMKIG
-4274 RPSDNYSNLKYSV
+4274 SNYSSTLDY
-4287 SGGESGTLVAGGSTL
+4287 GGGTIPTNCGPLTYTAGGYT
-4302 VPVSSSSTTIT
+4302 V
-4313 ITATVEGYHA
+4313 TATKAGDQV
-4323 SCDSGTGKFI
+4323 TFVI
-4333 QYGFTLNDHSYYTK
+4333 Q
-4347 YNEESYSQ
+4347 
-4355 DISISITV
+4355 
-4363 SASGGEITVSGVQRT
+4363 A
-4378 TETCCLTGETLISMA
+4378 
-4393 DGTQKQIKDVV
+4393 
-4404 VGDKVLSYNT
+4404 
-4414 ETHKLEI
+4414 
-4421 TTVETL
+4421 
-4427 IHVKRTELVYITFA
+4427 
-4441 DGSQIKIT
+4441 
-4449 PDHPMFSERGWI
+4449 
-4461 VYSPEKGQ
+4461 
-4469 RAYPDIELQETGTQ
+4469 
-4483 IGDMIF
+4483 
-4489 SLSLL
+4489 
-4494 FDKEIVN
+4494 
-4501 MEYVVCEEIDTYTFT
+4501 
-4516 TKDNHNYFAQ
+4516 AQ
-4526 GVLVHN
+4526 
-4532 KICALPCCVDAE
+4532 
-4544 TEITMAN
+4544 
-4551 GTTKI
+4551 
-4556 AKDVQIGDEV
+4556 
-4566 MSFNEL
+4566 
-4572 TKTFEKTTIEATIT
+4572 
-4586 PYRSRIIE
+4586 
-4594 ITFEDGTTLK
+4594 
-4604 ITDDHPMLSARGWIC
+4604 
-4619 YDPEFGQASYSS
+4619 
-4631 LGISDEAVRV
+4631 
-4641 GDEIVSEN
+4641 
-4649 GTKTIASINVIEF
+4649 
-4662 EEPTLVYT
+4662 
-4670 FKLANGQ
+4670 
-4677 AFIANGNIVA
+4677 
-4687 SAQ
+4687 